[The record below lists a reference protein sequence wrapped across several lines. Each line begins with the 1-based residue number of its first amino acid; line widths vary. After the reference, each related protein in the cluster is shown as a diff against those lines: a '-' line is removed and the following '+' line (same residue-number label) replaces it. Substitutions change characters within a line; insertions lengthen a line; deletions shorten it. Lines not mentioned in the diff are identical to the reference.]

1 MGKPFWRSVE
11 YFFTGNYSADNGN
24 NDIVAIGFGGEIHAY
39 GGDDHVTV
47 GSIGATVHT
56 GSGNDTVVGGSAY
69 LRVED
74 STGHLSVKGA
84 AGYADINKSGDGNVS
99 FAGAAG
105 GVSIDHLGHHG
116 DVSYG
121 GAAAYNSVKRKGLS
135 GNVTFKGAGGYNAL
149 WHETNHGNLS
159 FAGAGAGNK
168 LDRTWFDQYQGSRGD
183 VSFDGAG
190 AANSI
195 SSRVET
201 GNITFRGAG
210 ADNHLVRK
218 GKVGDITLQGAGA
231 SNRIERTRQAEDV
244 YQQTHGNIRFEGVGG
259 YNSFY
264 SDVAHGDIHFSGG
277 GAYNTI
283 TRKGSG
289 SSFDA
294 QGMEYAKA
302 EDIVLTT
309 AKMHGSWIG
318 SGTHAVTAVKSEREP
333 NTYLFAIADGTYTKI
348 NKVRLSNDPKTGKLK
363 YYSEAWYKQGNHL
376 SGLARS
382 DVSSAGGFEVNPING
397 GYTLSNIAVEHQ
409 QSLTVHAME
418 KDLTEYEW
426 VTYANGAL
434 IDAKDV
440 VLSDAKMGGHAISTD
455 GTKVDVQAIK
465 SNRKPNTYV
474 YAKVLGPYTKI
485 VVVELA
491 NDAET
496 GVLKYQARSWYK
508 EGDHTA
514 NLANEDISSANGYH
528 SMGKG
533 GYSLSALNYS
543 VNAIRSMSET
553 VADIDE
559 YTDQTLFKPATDSGE
574 SSGDVHFSGAGGGNV
589 IKSNVTRGN
598 VYFNGGGI
606 ANVILH
612 SSQFGNTEFNGG
624 GAANVIVKSGEEG
637 DLTFRG
643 AGLANVLVH
652 QSKQGKMD
660 VYAGGAVNVLV
671 RIGDGQYLAHLL
683 AYGNISVHKGNGNSR
698 VAMLGGYNTHTQIGS
713 GHGLWLAAGGF
724 NVMTQVGNGEVTS
737 VLAGGANVLTKV
749 GEGELTAGMLGG
761 ANVMT
766 HISGDEQASNTTAV
780 ALGGANI
787 LTKKG
792 KGDTLAVMGGGAN
805 VLTHVGDGSTTGVM
819 VGGANILTKVG
830 NGDTTGIML
839 GVGNVLTHVG
849 DGQTLGVMGA
859 AGNIFTKVGDGTS
872 IAAMIGAGNIFTHVG
887 EGNAWALMGGL
898 GNVFTKV
905 GNGDALAL
913 MVAEANVFTH
923 IGDGMSVALMLAKG
937 NVATKVGNGTTL
949 AAMVGNANIFTHI
962 GNGSTF
968 AAMIGQA
975 NVMTKVG
982 NDLTAALMVGKA
994 NIYTHV
1000 GDGTSL
1006 GLFAGEMNVMT
1017 KVGNGTTLAAMF
1029 GKANI
1034 MTHVGDGLTG
1044 VLALGEA
1051 NIVTKVGDDFMGVVA
1066 AAKANVV
1073 THVGDATTAAVLAG
1087 KGNILTK
1094 VGEGTTVGLLIS
1106 DIGNVM
1112 THVGDGTTI
1121 GIAKG
1126 KANIVTKVGDGLGI
1140 NVAWGQANVFTQVG
1154 DGDRYNF
1161 AKGEANILTK
1171 VGDGQEVSVVQGKAN
1186 IITHVGNGDDY
1197 TGAWGKANVITKVGD
1212 GRNVVLAKGEANIVT
1227 QVGDGDS
1234 FNALWS
1240 KGNVV
1245 TKVGDGMQVTA
1256 AKGKANITTTV
1267 GNGLSVTAAY
1277 GDANINTKVG
1287 NGVSV
1292 NVAWGKYN
1300 INTKVGDGLNVAVMK
1315 GKANA
1320 NIHIG
1325 DGLNINASYARNN
1338 VAIKVGN
1345 GDFYSLAVAS
1355 SNTSSN
1361 KLSALFDNVK
1371 QTLLGVGGSQ
1381 AINYLV
1387 QGDEA
1392 STSGTQKGR
1401 GAIATPE
1408 ITKLDGF
1415 QMDAIEEVGS
1425 DLGDS
1430 LTGSVTKVDTPDL
1443 NEMDND
1449 LNIDGASDHAPNLIV
1464 NGDFEQ
1470 GDRGWQSTHG
1480 VEASYSGSVYGVNGE
1495 GHGTRVTE
1503 LDTHTNTS
1511 LYQDLTDLTEGEV
1524 IAVSFDFAKRAG
1536 LSNNEGIEVL
1546 WNGEVVFSSSGDASA
1561 WQQKTLKLTAHAGS
1575 NRIEFKGTGHN
1586 DGLGYILDN
1595 VVAKSES
1602 SPQANAV
1609 SEHAKQNQAS
1619 QNALSD
1625 KERAEADRQ
1634 RLEQEKQ
1641 KQLDAVAG
1649 SQSQL
1654 ESTDQ
1659 QAIENN
1665 GQAQRDA
1672 VKEESEA
1679 VTAELT
1685 TLAQGLDVLDG
1696 QATHTG
1702 KSGEQWR
1709 NDFAG
1714 GLLDGV
1720 QSQIDDAKQLASDKM
1735 AAAKQTQ
1742 SDNNSKVKDSIA
1754 KSEAG
1759 VAKGEQN
1766 RAGAEQDIAEAK
1778 ADAETRKADAV
1789 AKSHDAKQAESDAH
1803 SAANDAQSRGDRD
1816 AMNAEN
1822 KANQAQNDAQG
1833 AKQNEGDRPDRQGVA
1848 GSGLSGNAH
1857 RVEGAG
1863 ETGSHVNTDSQ
1874 TNADGRFS
1882 DGLTEQELEALEGAT
1897 NAVNRLQINAG
1908 IRSKNSG
1915 STITSMFME
1924 ANADSIVVDTTAS
1937 QDVVRKEVRISGV
1950 NLVGLGEASHDSA
1963 ESLVAAR
1970 AEKVANLYRW
1980 LDTDNDVATDKYV
1993 PVPGFERVDADVSD
2007 EVKQRMIQSMSGYI
2021 EHTDNQVP
2029 KDQAQ
2034 ALATL
2039 FVESTLDY
2047 DWDKRV
2053 EFLTKLESYGYS
2065 FETPHAEKSIVSFW
2079 SGKNFKQ
2086 YRDVLD
2092 NAQTDGKKVVYDID
2106 VKGNAFAIDLNK
2118 HLMRWG
2124 GLFLD
2129 PDNAEQ
2135 NQLKSSIDAATFSNT
2150 GFWSSV
2156 YATGAQHD
2164 VYVIAEGGVRLGNY
2178 FWHVELPALRQ
2189 LQREGLVGEIRLL
2202 DKPVSEYKDL
2212 PADEIG
2218 RRLTDA
2224 GVGVKVRFD
2233 ALSSARQAELLADNP
2248 DDYRADT
2255 LVELDVKL
2263 SAIDSMLRE
2272 SLPFYSLRTERN
2284 LLVQEGDE
2292 GFEVRSWP
2300 GSDDKSKTIL
2310 LDNPEDAAQQKAI
2323 ERFILANFD
2332 NFEQMPDE
2340 LFLVDNKVL
2349 SHHDGRT
2356 RILAQKEDGAWTY
2369 NTNSELMS
2377 VTELLDAAHVSGKV
2391 RGESY
2396 QKVIDALAEYHASTA
2411 EHADYELESVEQ
2423 LVNLRKKIEG
2433 YALGHPDSGRL
2444 EAMNSL
2450 LNQVNSRLEEVSVL
2464 AVSEQSIKAHDSF
2477 SRLYDQLD
2485 NAHLKQ
2491 SKHLYLDGN
2500 GDFVTKGKGN
2510 LAKIDQLGG
2519 SDAVLEK
2526 VKASVNHEYGQ
2537 AIADTIFAGLSA
2549 NELAKDGKG
2558 IDITGLNRIHQALE
2572 QHMSPVSATM
2582 YIWKPSDHSALGHA
2596 ALQIGQGR
2604 TQIDAQAAADF
2615 NKQNYVSWWP
2625 LGSKSSNIR
2634 NIFNVATEYQPD
2646 LKLRWSD
2653 FSQPAHQNDTLEHD
2667 MASEENDGFGLNDGE
2682 TKLKR
2687 FIEKLNAAKGIDAA
2701 YKDASEGYASV
2712 LLGNPDMLVS
2722 TGIPAHVFQPFV
2734 DQWNDTSYDMMDVA
2748 NRFAQELQKQ
2758 AQASGDP
2765 ALVAKRIDNVVRLF
2779 AERALEEIEAFKASQ
2794 ADEGR
2799 VFRIN
2804 LEGLDVAAMQA
2815 EWNRLSHDPDA
2826 RYQLLT
2832 KNCSSTVAKVL
2843 KAGGAD
2849 KLIGH
2854 TWRPK
2859 FGVWTPTELFN
2870 FGQAL
2875 QEAQLEIAAKKQ
2887 SHQVN
2892 DDLDAL
2898 SGSEK
2903 HKDKVAIEN
2912 DGTPPR
2918 DKVPLSPLT
2927 RFLNNELY
2935 GERDARRK
2943 IGDITQTLLDHAV
2956 EKGESQKVT
2965 LKGEAG
2971 RLTGYYHQG
2980 TASSDDETSTTSGK
2994 VVLFLH
3000 GSGSSAE
3007 EQASAIRS
3015 HYQKQGI
3022 DMLAVN
3028 LRGYGESDGG
3038 PSEKGL
3044 YQDARTMFNYL
3055 VNDKGID
3062 PSNIILHGYSMGG
3075 PIAADLARY
3084 AAQNGQA
3091 VSGLLLDRPMP
3102 SMTKAIT
3109 AHEVA
3114 NPAGIVGTIAKAVN
3128 GQFSVEKNLK
3138 GLPQETPILL
3148 LTDNEGLGEEG
3159 EKLRVKLSNSGF
3171 NVTGEQTFYGHEAS
3185 NRLMSQYTGQI
3196 VSDLLNTQ
3204 HIKHN
3209 EAKLNL
3215 EPHGKN
3221 YESRD
3226 LILKPISQPETV
3238 ELGMPEVDQKVL
3250 ADIAERENVIIG
3262 VRPVD
3267 EKSKSLIASKMYSSK
3282 GLFVKAKSSDWGPMS
3297 GFIPVD
3303 QSFAKASARRDL
3315 ETFNRHAEQSI
3326 QSGNAV
3332 SADLYL
3338 NQVRVEELVSKY
3350 HSLTPLELDDQ
3361 SGMYKTTATNGDQSV
3376 PFFLNRVTVDGNE
3389 LWQVH
3394 YITNGELAPFK
3405 VIGDPVSK
3413 QPMTADYDLLTVM
3426 YSYGDLGPQDKVK
3439 QPLTWQQW
3447 KDSVTYEDLTP
3458 KYKELY
3464 SNEDLYNKKDGASLG
3479 NVSGRLKELKDRIN
3493 VDLGRTNGLEMVH
3506 HGADDA
3512 NPYAVMADNFPATF
3526 FVPKSL
3532 FAEDGL
3538 GEGKGSIQTYFNV
3551 NEQGAVVIRNP
3562 QEFSDFQQVTIN
3574 ASFRASFNDKW
3585 NHGLDEPLFTT
3596 KRKLSHE
3603 FLNKRDQLLKKLSG
3617 GRLDAQDET
3626 LVALGNPDDVS
3637 GNKAIVAVDV
3647 SQIFTRQELK
3657 ERANVF
3663 AKPIGASY
3671 QGILDQLD
3679 LVHQTVSRDQIVAS
3693 FELNKKV
3700 NAYIAEHPTSGRNQA
3715 LTQLKEQITSALFI
3729 GKMQVAQVDIDAI
3742 AQTRPELAARIFMVA
3757 IEEANGEHRGLTDMM
3772 VRWANED
3779 PYLAPKQG
3787 YKGETP
3793 NDLGFDAKYHVDLGD
3808 HYADFKQWLE
3818 TSQSN
3823 GLLSKATLD
3832 ESTKT
3837 VHLGYSYQELQDLTG
3852 VESVQMAFY
3861 FLKEAAKKVD
3871 PISGDSAEMILLK
3884 KFADKSYLSQLD
3896 SDRMDQ
3902 IEGIYRSSHETDVD
3916 AWDRRYSGAGY
3927 DELTNKLAGAT
3938 GVDEQLSVLLDDR
3951 KGLLIGEVHG
3961 SDVNG
3966 LRFVN
3971 EQMDALKK
3979 QGVTV
3984 IGLEHL
3990 RSDLAQPLIDR
4001 YLATGVMSS
4010 ELSAM
4015 LKTKHLDATLFENA
4029 RANGMRIVA
4038 LDANSSARPNVQ
4050 GTEHGLMYRAGA
4062 ANNIAVE
4069 VLQSLPDDEKF
4080 VAIYGKAHLQS
4091 HKGIEGFVPGITHR
4105 LDLPALRVSD
4115 SNQFRVEQ
4123 DDMTLRV
4130 VYDDVANKP
4139 KLTFK
4144 DSLSGAN
4151 TAIHNQN
4158 VNDWE
4163 RVAVTPTADG
4173 GETRFDGQIIVQ
4185 MENDSVVA
4193 NAAANLAGKH
4203 PESSVVVQL
4212 DSDGNYRVVYGDPS
4226 KLDGKL
4232 RWQLVGHGRD
4242 DSDSNNTH
4250 LSGYSAEDLAAK
4262 LANFQQSFSQAENIN
4277 NTPDHISIVGCSLVS
4292 DDKQK
4297 GFGHQFIN
4305 AMDVNGLRVD
4315 VSARS
4320 SELAVDATG
4329 RKHTKDENGDWIQK
4343 AETNK
4348 VSLSW
4353 NEQGEVIAKE
4363 ERIRNGIA
4371 EGDIDLSRI
4380 GVSDVGEIARGAIG
4394 DNNDV
4399 FDAPEKRKV
4408 ETETSSSA
4416 ANNKLSYSGNIQ
4428 VNVGDGEFTA
4438 VNWGT
4443 SNVGIKVGSGGFK
4456 SLAFGDNNVMVH
4468 IGNGES
4474 KHSVDMGG
4482 YQALEGAQMFIGN
4495 RNVSF
4500 NLGQS
4505 NDLLV
4510 MMDKSIPTPP
4520 LVNPFDGAARIS
4532 GVLQSIATSGEDQ
4545 DWLAA
4550 QEQQWTL
4557 SGAKKFVKDMSGLD
4571 QSSSVDYTCLVELD
4585 SHNERSSRGLKHDTE
4600 AALNKQ
4606 YNQWLSGNSDSSA
4619 GKLSRADKLRQ
4630 ANEKLA
4636 FNFAVGGQGADI
4648 QVTTG
4653 NWNFMFGDNIQSILD
4668 TNLGSLFGLMT
4679 QQFSAT
4685 GQAKTTFTYTPE
4697 DLPRQLKNKLLGQ
4710 MAGIGAET
4718 TLADIFGVDYT
4729 TSGQIVSR
4737 NGEAVDGV
4745 AILTEMLEV
4754 IGEFSGDQLQAFV
4767 DPAKLLDSLKS
4778 GIDMGADGIQSFAET
4793 HGLKDKAPEEEENKS
4808 AVSVNGTSVNSAQ
4821 GATASDGNTET
4832 AETQDRAFGFNSLNL
4847 PNLFATI
4854 FSQDKQKEMKSLVE
4868 NLKENLTA
4876 DLLNMKEKTFD
4887 FLRNS
4892 GHLQGDGDINLSL
4905 GNYNFN
4911 WGGDGKDLG
4920 AYLGD
4925 NNNFW
4930 GGRGDDVFYATGT
4943 SNIFTGGEGSDMGV
4957 LMGRENMMFGGDGN
4971 DTAVVAGRINHVF
4984 LGAGDDQSF
4993 VFGEGGEIDTG
5004 LGRDYVVTSGNFN
5017 RVDTGDGQDYSV
5029 TIGNNNQVELGAGND
5044 FANVF
5049 GNYNRINASAGND
5062 VVKLMGYHAVLNGGE
5077 GEDHLIAAAISKFS
5091 QFNGE
5096 EGRDLM
5102 VLGGYQ
5108 NTFKGGTDVDSFV
5121 VSGDVIDNLVED
5133 ISSEDNIVFNGI
5145 DWQKLWFERSGYD
5158 LKLSIL
5164 RDPVSETDQAK
5175 FEHIGSVTFNDYFD
5189 GKRAQMIIA
5198 MGEKDA
5204 NGEREYTT
5212 LSESSIDAL
5221 VQAMSGFDPQA
5232 GDNGFIDNLDS
5243 KSRVAISTAWADV
5256 VHKKGIT
5263 V

>member
-11 YFFTGNYSADNGN
+11 YFFTGNYSADDGN
-24 NDIVAIGFGGEIHAY
+24 NSIVAIGFGGEIHAY

-47 GSIGATVHT
+47 GSIGAKVYT

-74 STGHLSVKGA
+74 TTGHLSVKGA

-105 GVSIDHLGHHG
+105 GVSIDHLGNHG
-116 DVSYG
+116 DVNYG
-121 GAAAYNSVKRKGLS
+121 GAAAYNGITRKGLS

-149 WHETNHGNLS
+149 WHETNQGNLS

-168 LDRTWFDQYQGSRGD
+168 LDRTWFNRYQDSRGD
-183 VSFDGAG
+183 VTFDGAG

-218 GKVGDITLQGAGA
+218 GKVGDVTLQGAGA

-244 YQQTHGNIRFEGVGG
+244 YVQTRGNIRFEGVGG
-259 YNSFY
+259 YNSLY

-289 SSFDA
+289 SGSSFDA

-302 EDIVLTT
+302 EEIVLT
-309 AKMHGSWIG
+309 AAQMHGLSIDNG
-318 SGTHAVTAVKSEREP
+318 NKFHAVTAVKSEREP

-348 NKVRLSNDPKTGKLK
+348 NKVRLYNDPETGKLK
-363 YYSEAWYKQGNHL
+363 YYSEAWFKRGNHL
-376 SGLARS
+376 AELARS

-409 QSLTVHAME
+409 QSVTVHAVE
-418 KDLTEYEW
+418 KNLTEYEW
-426 VTYANGAL
+426 VTYGNGTL

-440 VLSDAKMGGHAISTD
+440 ALSEAKMGGYAISTD
-455 GTKVDVQAIK
+455 GTAVDVQAVK

-491 NDAET
+491 NDPKT
-496 GVLKYQARSWYK
+496 GALKYQARSWYK
-508 EGDHTA
+508 EGNHTA
-514 NLANEDISSANGYH
+514 DLANEDISSANGYH

-533 GYSLSALNYS
+533 GYSLSDLHYS
-543 VNAIRSMSET
+543 VNAVRSTSET

-574 SSGDVHFSGAGGGNV
+574 SSGDVHFNGAGGGNV

-612 SSQFGNTEFNGG
+612 SSQFGHTEFNGG

-698 VAMLGGYNTHTQIGS
+698 VVMLGGYNTHTQIGS
-713 GHGLWLAAGGF
+713 GNGLWLAAGGF
-724 NVMTQVGNGEVTS
+724 NVMTQVGKGNVAS

-749 GEGELTAGMLGG
+749 GDGDLTAGMLGG
-761 ANVMT
+761 ANVIT
-766 HISGDEQASNTTAV
+766 HISGDNETSNTTAV

-792 KGDTLAVMGGGAN
+792 KGNALAVMGGGAN
-805 VLTHVGDGSTTGVM
+805 VLTHVGDGTTTGVM

-872 IAAMIGAGNIFTHVG
+872 IAVMIGAGNIFTHVG

-949 AAMVGNANIFTHI
+949 AAMVGNANIFTHV
-962 GNGSTF
+962 GSGSTF

-975 NVMTKVG
+975 NIMTKVG
-982 NDLTAALMVGKA
+982 DDLTAALMVGKA

-1006 GLFAGEMNVMT
+1006 GIFAGEVNVMT

-1126 KANIVTKVGDGLGI
+1126 KANIITKVGDGLGV
-1140 NVAWGQANVFTQVG
+1140 NVAWGQANLFTQVG

-1161 AKGEANILTK
+1161 AKGEANVITK

-1197 TGAWGKANVITKVGD
+1197 TGAWGKANVITKVGN

-1240 KGNVV
+1240 KGNIV

-1267 GNGLSVTAAY
+1267 GDGLSVTAAY
-1277 GDANINTKVG
+1277 GDANINTKIG
-1287 NGVSV
+1287 DGVSV

-1325 DGLNINASYARNN
+1325 DGLGINASYAQNN
-1338 VAIKVGN
+1338 VAIKIGN

-1361 KLSALFDNVK
+1361 KLSALFDNIK
-1371 QTLLGVGGSQ
+1371 QTVLGVGGSQ

-1392 STSGTQKGR
+1392 SSSGTQKGR

-1443 NEMDND
+1443 NKMQNALDV
-1449 LNIDGASDHAPNLIV
+1449 DGSSDQTQAPNLIV

-1470 GDRGWQSTHG
+1470 GDQGWKSTHG
-1480 VEASYSGSVYGVNGE
+1480 VEASHSGNVYGVNGE
-1495 GHGTRVTE
+1495 GHGARVTE
-1503 LDTHTNTS
+1503 LDTYTNTS

-1575 NRIEFKGTGHN
+1575 NRIEFKGTGQN

-1602 SPQANAV
+1602 SQQANAV
-1609 SEHAKQNQAS
+1609 SEHATQNQAS

-1659 QAIENN
+1659 QALENN

-1685 TLAQGLDVLDG
+1685 KLAQGLDVLDG

-1702 KSGEQWR
+1702 ESGDQWR

-1720 QSQIDDAKQLASDKM
+1720 QRQLDDAKQLANDKI

-1742 SDNNSKVKDSIA
+1742 SDNNSKVKESVA

-1766 RAGAEQDIAEAK
+1766 RAGAEQDIADAK

-1789 AKSHDAKQAESDAH
+1789 AKSNDAKQAESDAH

-1822 KANQAQNDAQG
+1822 KANQAQNDAKG
-1833 AKQNEGDRPDRQGVA
+1833 TKQNEGDRPDREGVA

-1863 ETGSHVNTDSQ
+1863 ETGSHVTNDSQ

-1882 DGLTEQELEALEGAT
+1882 EGLSEQEQEALEGAT

-1908 IRSKNSG
+1908 IRGKNSG
-1915 STITSMFME
+1915 STISSMFTE
-1924 ANADSIVVDTTAS
+1924 TNSDSIVVPTAAS
-1937 QDVVRKEVRISGV
+1937 QDVVRQEIRISGV
-1950 NLVGLGEASHDSA
+1950 NLEGLSGGQGSQTTGQHS
-1963 ESLVAAR
+1963 S
-1970 AEKVANLYRW
+1970 KS
-1980 LDTDNDVATDKYV
+1980 
-1993 PVPGFERVDADVSD
+1993 VPGFQSHFASTSIGIENELSGLVVVLPKNSAQTFGYVHDSQGNPLFMLTKDMNQGGYSNPAGITDINGLNNWQTHTIELVTYPSETSDTTAIESRKEAMLWLAKEFTGHINQSNHQSLPQLVSD
-2007 EVKQRMIQSMSGYI
+2007 DGRFTLVISNSKHLIAAGNGTAIEAQGQTIGMTPSGQQATMAISAKEFGSSSSLEVRLLESAPWYQSGLRDEFLANSNKHKLDDPEAAQNVYAYLTSVYSKTADLAKEFGIYINDWDPASEGFSPNAQGLTDPKVKNAWEILPRTKPVKMLELLSADDSRYVRQQIIEKLKGSHSESLAKNVFEYFQYGGEVAGHGINNATTGSAQQPEPAILFEFRSVPSVLSEFVPKTESTAKVDVKALDHFDSASRKAIIVEVNALVSGSDDFDAWYQEYRASKGQPPVKNPKSSASANHKAEWLMTQYADKWAKITAPYI
-2021 EHTDNQVP
+2021 ESNETSTSTQTTVDSGEVLKGLQEDFKRYGDALKPDTSVP
-2029 KDQAQ
+2029 GKSKDIRTTKDFLNGYKNDHAKDIVDGFHSEMSIKQ
-2034 ALATL
+2034 LVDL
-2039 FVESTLDY
+2039 F
-2047 DWDKRV
+2047 
-2053 EFLTKLESYGYS
+2053 
-2065 FETPHAEKSIVSFW
+2065 
-2079 SGKNFKQ
+2079 
-2086 YRDVLD
+2086 
-2092 NAQTDGKKVVYDID
+2092 
-2106 VKGNAFAIDLNK
+2106 VKGN
-2118 HLMRWG
+2118 WS
-2124 GLFLD
+2124 
-2129 PDNAEQ
+2129 AEQ
-2135 NQLKSSIDAATFSNT
+2135 KGALAWEIESRALKVTFQNKSEKYNRL
-2150 GFWSSV
+2150 FRE
-2156 YATGAQHD
+2156 
-2164 VYVIAEGGVRLGNY
+2164 IA
-2178 FWHVELPALRQ
+2178 
-2189 LQREGLVGEIRLL
+2189 
-2202 DKPVSEYKDL
+2202 S
-2212 PADEIG
+2212 
-2218 RRLTDA
+2218 A
-2224 GVGVKVRFD
+2224 GVVD
-2233 ALSSARQAELLADNP
+2233 A
-2248 DDYRADT
+2248 
-2255 LVELDVKL
+2255 
-2263 SAIDSMLRE
+2263 
-2272 SLPFYSLRTERN
+2272 
-2284 LLVQEGDE
+2284 
-2292 GFEVRSWP
+2292 
-2300 GSDDKSKTIL
+2300 
-2310 LDNPEDAAQQKAI
+2310 KA
-2323 ERFILANFD
+2323 
-2332 NFEQMPDE
+2332 
-2340 LFLVDNKVL
+2340 
-2349 SHHDGRT
+2349 T
-2356 RILAQKEDGAWTY
+2356 
-2369 NTNSELMS
+2369 
-2377 VTELLDAAHVSGKV
+2377 
-2391 RGESY
+2391 
-2396 QKVIDALAEYHASTA
+2396 
-2411 EHADYELESVEQ
+2411 EQ
-2423 LVNLRKKIEG
+2423 LAPQL
-2433 YALGHPDSGRL
+2433 
-2444 EAMNSL
+2444 ML
-2450 LNQVNSRLEEVSVL
+2450 LN
-2464 AVSEQSIKAHDSF
+2464 
-2477 SRLYDQLD
+2477 
-2485 NAHLKQ
+2485 
-2491 SKHLYLDGN
+2491 
-2500 GDFVTKGKGN
+2500 
-2510 LAKIDQLGG
+2510 
-2519 SDAVLEK
+2519 
-2526 VKASVNHEYGQ
+2526 
-2537 AIADTIFAGLSA
+2537 LS
-2549 NELAKDGKG
+2549 
-2558 IDITGLNRIHQALE
+2558 
-2572 QHMSPVSATM
+2572 
-2582 YIWKPSDHSALGHA
+2582 
-2596 ALQIGQGR
+2596 
-2604 TQIDAQAAADF
+2604 
-2615 NKQNYVSWWP
+2615 
-2625 LGSKSSNIR
+2625 
-2634 NIFNVATEYQPD
+2634 
-2646 LKLRWSD
+2646 
-2653 FSQPAHQNDTLEHD
+2653 
-2667 MASEENDGFGLNDGE
+2667 NDGFGGRCDPLS
-2682 TKLKR
+2682 KL
-2687 FIEKLNAAKGIDAA
+2687 
-2701 YKDASEGYASV
+2701 V
-2712 LLGNPDMLVS
+2712 
-2722 TGIPAHVFQPFV
+2722 
-2734 DQWNDTSYDMMDVA
+2734 
-2748 NRFAQELQKQ
+2748 
-2758 AQASGDP
+2758 
-2765 ALVAKRIDNVVRLF
+2765 LVAKQ
-2779 AERALEEIEAFKASQ
+2779 LENDGQVGVARQLLEKMYSAAAVLSNPTFYSDSEKANASKLLSSLAAIHAKNPMHDTSMKVWQ
-2794 ADEGR
+2794 EK
-2799 VFRIN
+2799 
-2804 LEGLDVAAMQA
+2804 LEGKQALTVNGVVEKITDASANGKPVLLELDAPGHAMAAWAKGSGDDRVYGFYDPNAGIVEFSSA
-2815 EWNRLSHDPDA
+2815 E
-2826 RYQLLT
+2826 
-2832 KNCSSTVAKVL
+2832 
-2843 KAGGAD
+2843 
-2849 KLIGH
+2849 
-2854 TWRPK
+2854 K
-2859 FGVWTPTELFN
+2859 FGDYLTRFFGKSDLNMAQGYKLGKNAAGEAIFNRVVVMDGNTLASYKPTFGDNTTMQGILDLPVFDATPINKPEVTD
-2870 FGQAL
+2870 
-2875 QEAQLEIAAKKQ
+2875 
-2887 SHQVN
+2887 V
-2892 DDLDAL
+2892 LDTL
-2898 SGSEK
+2898 SGNEK
-2903 HKDKVAIEN
+2903 RKENVAIEN

-2918 DKVPLSPLT
+2918 DKESLSPLT

-2935 GERDARRK
+2935 GEKDARRK

-2956 EKGESQKVT
+2956 ENGESQKVT

-2980 TASSDDETSTTSGK
+2980 AASSEGETSATSGK

-3007 EQASAIRS
+3007 EQASAIRN

-3062 PSNIILHGYSMGG
+3062 PSNIIIHGYSMGG

-3114 NPAGIVGTIAKAVN
+3114 NPAGIVGAIAKAVN

-3138 GLPQETPILL
+3138 GLPKETPILL

-3159 EKLRVKLSNSGF
+3159 EKLRAKLAIAGY

-3185 NRLMSQYTGQI
+3185 NRLMGQYADQI
-3196 VSDLLNTQ
+3196 VSGLFNAEQAAVEAGEVLKGLEKDFKRYGDALKPDTSVPGKAKDIRTTKDFLNGYKNDHAKDIVDGFRSDMSIKQLVDLFVKGNWSAEQKGALAWEIESRALKVTFQNKSEKYNRLFREIASAGVVDAKATEQLAPQLMLLNLSNDGFGGRCDPLS
-3204 HIKHN
+3204 KLVLV
-3209 EAKLNL
+3209 AKQL
-3215 EPHGKN
+3215 ENDG
-3221 YESRD
+3221 
-3226 LILKPISQPETV
+3226 QV
-3238 ELGMPEVDQKVL
+3238 
-3250 ADIAERENVIIG
+3250 G
-3262 VRPVD
+3262 VARQLL
-3267 EKSKSLIASKMYSSK
+3267 EKMYSAAAVLSNPTLYSDSEKANASK
-3282 GLFVKAKSSDWGPMS
+3282 LLSSLAAIHAKNPMHDTS
-3297 GFIPVD
+3297 MKVWQEKLEGKQALTVNGVVEKITD
-3303 QSFAKASARRDL
+3303 ASANGKPVL
-3315 ETFNRHAEQSI
+3315 
-3326 QSGNAV
+3326 
-3332 SADLYL
+3332 
-3338 NQVRVEELVSKY
+3338 
-3350 HSLTPLELDDQ
+3350 LELDAPGHAMAAWAKG
-3361 SGMYKTTATNGDQSV
+3361 SGDDRVYGFYDPNAGIVEFSSAEKFGAYLTRFFGKSDLNMAQGYKLGKNAAGEAIFNRVVVMDGNTLASYKPTFGDKTT
-3376 PFFLNRVTVDGNE
+3376 
-3389 LWQVH
+3389 
-3394 YITNGELAPFK
+3394 
-3405 VIGDPVSK
+3405 
-3413 QPMTADYDLLTVM
+3413 M
-3426 YSYGDLGPQDKVK
+3426 
-3439 QPLTWQQW
+3439 
-3447 KDSVTYEDLTP
+3447 
-3458 KYKELY
+3458 
-3464 SNEDLYNKKDGASLG
+3464 
-3479 NVSGRLKELKDRIN
+3479 
-3493 VDLGRTNGLEMVH
+3493 
-3506 HGADDA
+3506 
-3512 NPYAVMADNFPATF
+3512 
-3526 FVPKSL
+3526 
-3532 FAEDGL
+3532 
-3538 GEGKGSIQTYFNV
+3538 
-3551 NEQGAVVIRNP
+3551 
-3562 QEFSDFQQVTIN
+3562 
-3574 ASFRASFNDKW
+3574 
-3585 NHGLDEPLFTT
+3585 
-3596 KRKLSHE
+3596 
-3603 FLNKRDQLLKKLSG
+3603 
-3617 GRLDAQDET
+3617 
-3626 LVALGNPDDVS
+3626 
-3637 GNKAIVAVDV
+3637 
-3647 SQIFTRQELK
+3647 
-3657 ERANVF
+3657 
-3663 AKPIGASY
+3663 
-3671 QGILDQLD
+3671 QGILDLP
-3679 LVHQTVSRDQIVAS
+3679 V
-3693 FELNKKV
+3693 
-3700 NAYIAEHPTSGRNQA
+3700 
-3715 LTQLKEQITSALFI
+3715 
-3729 GKMQVAQVDIDAI
+3729 
-3742 AQTRPELAARIFMVA
+3742 
-3757 IEEANGEHRGLTDMM
+3757 
-3772 VRWANED
+3772 
-3779 PYLAPKQG
+3779 
-3787 YKGETP
+3787 
-3793 NDLGFDAKYHVDLGD
+3793 FDATPIKKPGTSDVDGNAKIVD
-3808 HYADFKQWLE
+3808 V
-3818 TSQSN
+3818 T
-3823 GLLSKATLD
+3823 
-3832 ESTKT
+3832 
-3837 VHLGYSYQELQDLTG
+3837 
-3852 VESVQMAFY
+3852 
-3861 FLKEAAKKVD
+3861 KEALADGK
-3871 PISGDSAEMILLK
+3871 IL
-3884 KFADKSYLSQLD
+3884 
-3896 SDRMDQ
+3896 
-3902 IEGIYRSSHETDVD
+3902 
-3916 AWDRRYSGAGY
+3916 
-3927 DELTNKLAGAT
+3927 
-3938 GVDEQLSVLLDDR
+3938 
-3951 KGLLIGEVHG
+3951 
-3961 SDVNG
+3961 
-3966 LRFVN
+3966 
-3971 EQMDALKK
+3971 
-3979 QGVTV
+3979 
-3984 IGLEHL
+3984 
-3990 RSDLAQPLIDR
+3990 
-4001 YLATGVMSS
+4001 
-4010 ELSAM
+4010 
-4015 LKTKHLDATLFENA
+4015 
-4029 RANGMRIVA
+4029 
-4038 LDANSSARPNVQ
+4038 
-4050 GTEHGLMYRAGA
+4050 
-4062 ANNIAVE
+4062 
-4069 VLQSLPDDEKF
+4069 
-4080 VAIYGKAHLQS
+4080 
-4091 HKGIEGFVPGITHR
+4091 
-4105 LDLPALRVSD
+4105 
-4115 SNQFRVEQ
+4115 
-4123 DDMTLRV
+4123 
-4130 VYDDVANKP
+4130 
-4139 KLTFK
+4139 
-4144 DSLSGAN
+4144 
-4151 TAIHNQN
+4151 HNQN

-4163 RVAVTPTADG
+4163 RVVVTPTADG

-4185 MENDSVVA
+4185 MENDAVA
-4193 NAAANLAGKH
+4193 AKAAANLAGKH

-4242 DSDSNNTH
+4242 DSESNNTR
-4250 LSGYSAEDLAAK
+4250 LSGYSADELAVK
-4262 LANFQQSFSQAENIN
+4262 LAKFQQSFNQAENVSSK
-4277 NTPDHISIVGCSLVS
+4277 PDHISIVGCSLVS

-4305 AMDVNGLRVD
+4305 AMDANGLRLD
-4315 VSARS
+4315 VSVRS
-4320 SELAVDATG
+4320 SELAVDETG
-4329 RKHTKDENGDWIQK
+4329 RKHTKDANGNWVQK
-4343 AETNK
+4343 AESNK

-4353 NEQGEVIAKE
+4353 NEQGDVVAKD
-4363 ERIRNGIA
+4363 ERIHNGIA

-4380 GVSDVGEIARGAIG
+4380 GISDVDEPARGAIG

-4399 FDAPEKRKV
+4399 FDAPEKRKA
-4408 ETETSSSA
+4408 ETETSSSS

-4443 SNVGIKVGSGGFK
+4443 SNVGIKVGTGGFK
-4456 SLAFGDNNVMVH
+4456 SLAFGDNNVMIH

-4474 KHSVDMGG
+4474 KHSFDIGG

-4500 NLGQS
+4500 NKGRS
-4505 NDLLV
+4505 NDLIV

-4532 GVLQSIATSGEDQ
+4532 GVLQSIATSGEGK

-4571 QSSSVDYTCLVELD
+4571 QSSSVDYTSLVELD
-4585 SHNERSSRGLKHDTE
+4585 SQNERSSRGLKHDAE

-4606 YNQWLSGNSDSSA
+4606 YNQWLSGNGNNDTS
-4619 GKLSRADKLRQ
+4619 KLSRADKLRQ

-4710 MAGIGAET
+4710 LAGVGAET

-4729 TSGQIVSR
+4729 ASGHIVSR

-4745 AILTEMLEV
+4745 AILKEMLEV

-4767 DPAKLLDSLKS
+4767 DPAKLLDSLKA
-4778 GIDMGADGIQSFAET
+4778 GIKTGADGIKSFAET
-4793 HGLKDKAPEEEENKS
+4793 HGLKEKAPEEEESKS
-4808 AVSVNGTSVNSAQ
+4808 SVSLNGEILNSTQ
-4821 GATASDGNTET
+4821 GATVADGSTET
-4832 AETQDRAFGFNSLNL
+4832 TETPDRAFGFNSLNL

-4854 FSQDKQKEMKSLVE
+4854 FSQDKQKEMKSLVA

-4943 SNIFTGGEGSDMGV
+4943 SNIFTGGEGNDMGV

-4984 LGAGDDQSF
+4984 LGAGDD
-4993 VFGEGGEIDTG
+4993 
-5004 LGRDYVVTSGNFN
+5004 
-5017 RVDTGDGQDYSV
+5017 
-5029 TIGNNNQVELGAGND
+5029 
-5044 FANVF
+5044 
-5049 GNYNRINASAGND
+5049 
-5062 VVKLMGYHAVLNGGE
+5062 
-5077 GEDHLIAAAISKFS
+5077 
-5091 QFNGE
+5091 
-5096 EGRDLM
+5096 
-5102 VLGGYQ
+5102 
-5108 NTFKGGTDVDSFV
+5108 
-5121 VSGDVIDNLVED
+5121 
-5133 ISSEDNIVFNGI
+5133 
-5145 DWQKLWFERSGYD
+5145 
-5158 LKLSIL
+5158 
-5164 RDPVSETDQAK
+5164 
-5175 FEHIGSVTFNDYFD
+5175 
-5189 GKRAQMIIA
+5189 
-5198 MGEKDA
+5198 
-5204 NGEREYTT
+5204 
-5212 LSESSIDAL
+5212 
-5221 VQAMSGFDPQA
+5221 
-5232 GDNGFIDNLDS
+5232 
-5243 KSRVAISTAWADV
+5243 
-5256 VHKKGIT
+5256 
-5263 V
+5263 

>member
-11 YFFTGNYSADNGN
+11 YFFTGNYSADDGN
-24 NDIVAIGFGGEIHAY
+24 NNIVAIGFGGQIHAY

-47 GSIGATVHT
+47 GSIGATVYT

-69 LRVED
+69 LKVED
-74 STGHLSVKGA
+74 STGHLIVKGA

-105 GVSIDHLGHHG
+105 GVSIDHLGNHG

-121 GAAAYNSVKRKGLS
+121 GAAAYNGITRKGLS
-135 GNVTFKGAGGYNAL
+135 GNVTFAGAGGYNAL
-149 WHETNHGNLS
+149 LHETNQGNLS
-159 FAGAGAGNK
+159 FTGAGAGNK
-168 LDRTWFDQYQGSRGD
+168 LDRTWSNRYQGSHGD
-183 VSFDGAG
+183 VTFDGAG

-231 SNRIERTRQAEDV
+231 SNRIERTHQAEDV
-244 YQQTHGNIRFEGVGG
+244 YTQTRGNIRFEGVGG
-259 YNSFY
+259 YNSLY

-283 TRKGSG
+283 IRKGSG
-289 SSFDA
+289 NDFA
-294 QGMEYAKA
+294 KEGMTNAKA
-302 EDIVLTT
+302 DEIVLTK
-309 AKMHGSWIG
+309 AVMSGSWIG
-318 SGTHAVTAVKSEREP
+318 QDHHVTAVKSASEP
-333 NTYLFAIADGTYTKI
+333 NTYLFAFADSTYTKI
-348 NKVRLSNDPKTGKLK
+348 NKVRLRNDPQTGELK
-363 YYSEAWYKQGNHL
+363 YYSTAWYKEGNHL
-376 SGLARS
+376 SNLANQDIS
-382 DVSSAGGFEVNPING
+382 DNGGFTAVNING
-397 GYTLSNIAVEHQ
+397 AYTLSDLKVEHQ
-409 QSLTVHAME
+409 QSVTVHAVE
-418 KDLTEYEW
+418 KSLTEYEW
-426 VTYANGAL
+426 VTYANGAV
-434 IDAKDV
+434 IDAKEV
-440 VLSDAKMGGHAISTD
+440 SLSDAKMGGHAIYAD
-455 GTKVDVQAIK
+455 GTKVDVKAVK
-465 SNRKPNTYV
+465 SNRQPNTYI

-491 NDAET
+491 NDPET
-496 GVLKYQARSWYK
+496 GALKYQARSWYK

-514 NLANEDISSANGYH
+514 NIANQDISSATGYNP
-528 SMGKG
+528 MGKG
-533 GYSLSALNYS
+533 GYSLSDLHYS
-543 VNAIRSMSET
+543 VNAVRSTSET
-553 VADIDE
+553 VADIEE
-559 YTDQTLFKPATDSGE
+559 YTDQTLFKPANDSGE
-574 SSGDVHFSGAGGGNV
+574 SSGDVRFNGAGGGNV

-598 VYFNGGGI
+598 VHFNGGGI

-652 QSKQGKMD
+652 QSEQGKMD

-671 RIGDGQYLAHLL
+671 RLGDGQYLAHLL
-683 AYGNISVHKGNGNSR
+683 AYGNISVQKGSGDSR
-698 VAMLGGYNTHTQIGS
+698 VVMLGGYNTHTQIGS
-713 GHGLWLAAGGF
+713 GNGLWLAAGGF
-724 NVMTQVGNGEVTS
+724 NVMTQVGKGDVAA
-737 VLAGGANVLTKV
+737 VLAGGANVLTKM
-749 GEGELTAGMLGG
+749 GEGELTSGMLGG
-761 ANVMT
+761 ANVIT
-766 HISGDEQASNTTAV
+766 HISNDDQLSNTTAV

-792 KGDTLAVMGGGAN
+792 KGNTLAVMGGGAN
-805 VLTHVGDGSTTGVM
+805 VLTHVGDGTTTGVM

-830 NGDTTGIML
+830 NGDTTGILL

-872 IAAMIGAGNIFTHVG
+872 IAVMIGAGNIFTHVG

-962 GNGSTF
+962 GHGSTF

-975 NVMTKVG
+975 NIMTKVG

-994 NIYTHV
+994 NIMTHV

-1006 GLFAGEMNVMT
+1006 GLFAGEVNVMT

-1106 DIGNVM
+1106 DVGNVM

-1126 KANIVTKVGDGLGI
+1126 KANLITKVGDGLGV

-1161 AKGEANILTK
+1161 AKGEANLITK
-1171 VGDGQEVSVVQGKAN
+1171 VGDGQEVSVVQGEAN

-1197 TGAWGKANVITKVGD
+1197 TGAWGKANVITKVGH
-1212 GRNVVLAKGEANIVT
+1212 GQNVVLAKGEANIVT

-1240 KGNVV
+1240 KGNIV

-1256 AKGKANITTTV
+1256 AKGQANITTTV
-1267 GNGLSVTAAY
+1267 GNGLNVTAAY

-1287 NGVSV
+1287 DGVSV

-1320 NIHIG
+1320 NIHVG
-1325 DGLNINASYARNN
+1325 DGLNINASYAQNN

-1361 KLSALFDNVK
+1361 KLSALFDNIK
-1371 QTLLGVGGSQ
+1371 QTVLGVGGSQ

-1392 STSGTQKGR
+1392 SSSGTHKGR

-1415 QMDAIEEVGS
+1415 QMDAIKEVGS

-1443 NEMDND
+1443 NKMQHA
-1449 LNIDGASDHAPNLIV
+1449 LNVDDSSVQAPNLIV
-1464 NGDFEQ
+1464 NGDFEL
-1470 GDRGWQSTHG
+1470 GEHGWQSTHG
-1480 VEASYSGSVYGVNGE
+1480 VEASYAGSVYGVEGE
-1495 GHGTRVTE
+1495 GHGARVTE
-1503 LDTHTNTS
+1503 LDTYTNTS
-1511 LYQDLTDLTEGEV
+1511 LYQDLANLAQGEV

-1546 WNGEVVFSSSGDASA
+1546 WNGEVVFSSSGDESA
-1561 WQQKTLKLTAHAGS
+1561 WQQKTLKLTAQAGS

-1595 VVAKSES
+1595 VVATSES
-1602 SPQANAV
+1602 SQQANAIR
-1609 SEHAKQNQAS
+1609 EHATQNPAA

-1659 QAIENN
+1659 QALENN

-1672 VKEESEA
+1672 VQEESEA
-1679 VTAELT
+1679 ITAELT
-1685 TLAQGLDVLDG
+1685 KLAQGLDVLDS

-1702 KSGEQWR
+1702 ESGDQWR
-1709 NDFAG
+1709 NEFAS
-1714 GLLDGV
+1714 GLLAGV
-1720 QSQIDDAKQLASDKM
+1720 QTQLDDAKQLANGKI
-1735 AAAKQTQ
+1735 AEAKQTHA
-1742 SDNNSKVKDSIA
+1742 DNQNKVKDAVA

-1766 RAGAEQDIAEAK
+1766 REGAEQDIADAQ
-1778 ADAETRKADAV
+1778 ADAEKRKADAL
-1789 AKSHDAKQAESDAH
+1789 AKGKDAQQAESDAH
-1803 SAANDAQSRGDRD
+1803 HAVNNAQSRGDRD
-1816 AMNAEN
+1816 VQVAEN
-1822 KANQAQNDAQG
+1822 KANQAQADAQG
-1833 AKQNEGDRPDRQGVA
+1833 AKQNEGDRPDRQGVT

-1857 RVEGAG
+1857 SVEGAG
-1863 ETGSHVNTDSQ
+1863 ETDSHVKTDSQ

-1882 DGLTEQELEALEGAT
+1882 EGLTEQEQEALEGAT

-1908 IRSKNSG
+1908 IRAKNSG
-1915 STITSMFME
+1915 STITTMFTE
-1924 ANADSIVVDTTAS
+1924 ANTDSIVVPTTKP
-1937 QDVVRKEVRISGV
+1937 QDVVRKEIRISGV
-1950 NLVGLGEASHDSA
+1950 NLEGLGEASHDSA
-1963 ESLVAAR
+1963 VSLVAAR

-1980 LDTDNDVATDKYV
+1980 LDSDHPRATEQYI
-1993 PVPGFERVDADVSD
+1993 PVPGFERVDVNVSD
-2007 EVKQRMIQSMSGYI
+2007 ETKQRLTQFVSGYI

-2039 FVESTLDY
+2039 FVEATLNY

-2065 FETPHAEKSIVSFW
+2065 FEAPHGENSLVSFW
-2079 SGKNFKQ
+2079 SGRNFKE
-2086 YRDVLD
+2086 YRNVLD
-2092 NAQTDGKKVVYDID
+2092 NAQPDGKKVVYDID
-2106 VKGNAFAIDLNK
+2106 VQGNAFAIKLNK
-2118 HLMRWG
+2118 QLMRWG
-2124 GLFLD
+2124 DMFLD
-2129 PDNAEQ
+2129 LENADQ
-2135 NQLKSSIDAATFSNT
+2135 NHLQSSIEAAAYSNT

-2156 YATGAQHD
+2156 YATGAKDD
-2164 VYVIAEGGVRLGNY
+2164 VYVIAEGGMRLGNY
-2178 FWHVELPALRQ
+2178 FWNVELPLLRQ

-2202 DKPVSEYKDL
+2202 DKPVSEYKDV
-2212 PADEIG
+2212 PVNEIG
-2218 RRLTDA
+2218 HKLTDA

-2233 ALSSARQAELLADNP
+2233 ALSAAQQAELLAINP
-2248 DDYRADT
+2248 KGYKADS

-2263 SAIDSMLRE
+2263 SAIDSMLRDA
-2272 SLPFYSLRTERN
+2272 LPFYSLRTERN

-2292 GFEVRSWP
+2292 GFKVRAWP
-2300 GSDDKSKTIL
+2300 GSDGKSKTIV
-2310 LDNPEDAAQQKAI
+2310 LDNPEDATQQKTI
-2323 ERFILANFD
+2323 ERFILANFQ

-2340 LFLVDNKVL
+2340 LFLVDNKVI
-2349 SHHDGRT
+2349 SHDKGITH
-2356 RILAQKEDGAWTY
+2356 ILAQKVDGAWLY
-2369 NTNSELMS
+2369 NAKVDLMS
-2377 VTELLDAAHVSGKV
+2377 VTELLDAANVTGKI

-2396 QKVIDALAEYHASTA
+2396 QQVIDALSEYHSSVT
-2411 EHADYELESVEQ
+2411 EFSDYDQESIEK
-2423 LVNLRKKIEG
+2423 LLSLRKKIEG
-2433 YALGHPDSGRL
+2433 YVLGHPDSGRIA
-2444 EAMNSL
+2444 AMNSL
-2450 LNQVNSRLEEVSVL
+2450 LNQVNTRLEEVSVL
-2464 AVSEQSIKAHDSF
+2464 AVSEPNIKAQDSF
-2477 SRLYDQLD
+2477 SRLYDQLETA
-2485 NAHLKQ
+2485 NLKGT
-2491 SKHLYLDGN
+2491 KHLYLDQN
-2500 GDFVTKGKGN
+2500 GEFVTKGKGH
-2510 LAKIDQLGG
+2510 LANIDLLG
-2519 SDAVLEK
+2519 SREAVLEK
-2526 VKASVNHEYGQ
+2526 VKLTVSNEYGQ
-2537 AIADTIFAGLSA
+2537 TVADTVFAGLSA
-2549 NELAKDGKG
+2549 KDLAKDGKG
-2558 IDITGLNRIHQALE
+2558 IDIAGLKKVHLAIE
-2572 QHMSPVSATM
+2572 QHLSPVSATLFL
-2582 YIWKPSDHSALGHA
+2582 WKPSDHSALGHA
-2596 ALQIGQGR
+2596 ALQISQGR
-2604 TQIDAQAAADF
+2604 TQLEGQAAADF
-2615 NKQNYVSWWP
+2615 NQQNYVSWWP
-2625 LGSKSSNIR
+2625 LGSKSSNIS
-2634 NIFNVATEYQPD
+2634 NILNVATKDQPD
-2646 LKLRWSD
+2646 LKLRWKD
-2653 FSQPAHQNDTLEHD
+2653 FSQPAAHGESLAFD
-2667 MASEENDGFGLNDGE
+2667 MQTEENDDFGLKSAED
-2682 TKLKR
+2682 KLKD
-2687 FIEKLNAAKGIDAA
+2687 FIKQLASASGVDKKF
-2701 YKDASEGYASV
+2701 KDISQAFTMMA
-2712 LLGNPDMLVS
+2712 LMNPDILES
-2722 TGIPAHVFQPFV
+2722 ANIPEHISKPFV
-2734 DQWNDTSYDMMDVA
+2734 DQWNDTSYDMQDVA
-2748 NRFAQELQKQ
+2748 QRFAKELQEQAKVAANSEQMEQQISEVVRRFAQDELDKIQT
-2758 AQASGDP
+2758 
-2765 ALVAKRIDNVVRLF
+2765 
-2779 AERALEEIEAFKASQ
+2779 FKETQ
-2794 ADEGR
+2794 ADQGR

-2815 EWNRLSHDPDA
+2815 EWHRLSNDPDA

-2854 TWRPK
+2854 TWLPK

-2887 SHQVN
+2887 SHQVT
-2892 DDLDAL
+2892 DVLDAL
-2898 SGSEK
+2898 SG
-2903 HKDKVAIEN
+2903 N
-2912 DGTPPR
+2912 
-2918 DKVPLSPLT
+2918 
-2927 RFLNNELY
+2927 
-2935 GERDARRK
+2935 
-2943 IGDITQTLLDHAV
+2943 
-2956 EKGESQKVT
+2956 
-2965 LKGEAG
+2965 
-2971 RLTGYYHQG
+2971 
-2980 TASSDDETSTTSGK
+2980 
-2994 VVLFLH
+2994 
-3000 GSGSSAE
+3000 
-3007 EQASAIRS
+3007 
-3015 HYQKQGI
+3015 
-3022 DMLAVN
+3022 
-3028 LRGYGESDGG
+3028 
-3038 PSEKGL
+3038 
-3044 YQDARTMFNYL
+3044 
-3055 VNDKGID
+3055 
-3062 PSNIILHGYSMGG
+3062 
-3075 PIAADLARY
+3075 
-3084 AAQNGQA
+3084 
-3091 VSGLLLDRPMP
+3091 
-3102 SMTKAIT
+3102 
-3109 AHEVA
+3109 
-3114 NPAGIVGTIAKAVN
+3114 
-3128 GQFSVEKNLK
+3128 
-3138 GLPQETPILL
+3138 
-3148 LTDNEGLGEEG
+3148 
-3159 EKLRVKLSNSGF
+3159 
-3171 NVTGEQTFYGHEAS
+3171 
-3185 NRLMSQYTGQI
+3185 
-3196 VSDLLNTQ
+3196 
-3204 HIKHN
+3204 
-3209 EAKLNL
+3209 
-3215 EPHGKN
+3215 
-3221 YESRD
+3221 
-3226 LILKPISQPETV
+3226 
-3238 ELGMPEVDQKVL
+3238 
-3250 ADIAERENVIIG
+3250 
-3262 VRPVD
+3262 
-3267 EKSKSLIASKMYSSK
+3267 
-3282 GLFVKAKSSDWGPMS
+3282 KAK
-3297 GFIPVD
+3297 
-3303 QSFAKASARRDL
+3303 
-3315 ETFNRHAEQSI
+3315 
-3326 QSGNAV
+3326 
-3332 SADLYL
+3332 
-3338 NQVRVEELVSKY
+3338 
-3350 HSLTPLELDDQ
+3350 
-3361 SGMYKTTATNGDQSV
+3361 
-3376 PFFLNRVTVDGNE
+3376 
-3389 LWQVH
+3389 
-3394 YITNGELAPFK
+3394 
-3405 VIGDPVSK
+3405 
-3413 QPMTADYDLLTVM
+3413 
-3426 YSYGDLGPQDKVK
+3426 
-3439 QPLTWQQW
+3439 
-3447 KDSVTYEDLTP
+3447 
-3458 KYKELY
+3458 
-3464 SNEDLYNKKDGASLG
+3464 
-3479 NVSGRLKELKDRIN
+3479 
-3493 VDLGRTNGLEMVH
+3493 
-3506 HGADDA
+3506 
-3512 NPYAVMADNFPATF
+3512 
-3526 FVPKSL
+3526 
-3532 FAEDGL
+3532 
-3538 GEGKGSIQTYFNV
+3538 
-3551 NEQGAVVIRNP
+3551 
-3562 QEFSDFQQVTIN
+3562 
-3574 ASFRASFNDKW
+3574 
-3585 NHGLDEPLFTT
+3585 
-3596 KRKLSHE
+3596 
-3603 FLNKRDQLLKKLSG
+3603 
-3617 GRLDAQDET
+3617 
-3626 LVALGNPDDVS
+3626 
-3637 GNKAIVAVDV
+3637 VAVDLA
-3647 SQIFTRQELK
+3647 QIFTVQELK
-3657 ERANVF
+3657 ERAKVF

-3679 LVHQTVSRDQIVAS
+3679 LVHQAKGRYQIAAS
-3693 FELNKKV
+3693 FELNKKI
-3700 NAYIAEHPTSGRNQA
+3700 NDYIAEHPTSGRNQA
-3715 LTQLKEQITSALFI
+3715 LTQLKEQVTSALFI
-3729 GKMQVAQVDIDAI
+3729 GKMQVAQAGIDAI
-3742 AQTRPELAARIFMVA
+3742 AQTRPELATRIFMVA
-3757 IEEANGEHRGLTDMM
+3757 IEEANGKHVGLTDMM
-3772 VRWANED
+3772 LRWANED
-3779 PYLAPKQG
+3779 PYLAPKHG
-3787 YKGETP
+3787 YKGEMP
-3793 NDLGFDAKYHVDLGD
+3793 SDLGFDAKYHVDLGE

-3852 VESVQMAFY
+3852 AESVQMAFY
-3861 FLKEAAKKVD
+3861 FLKEAAKKAD

-3884 KFADKSYLSQLD
+3884 KFADQNYLSQLD

-3916 AWDRRYSGAGY
+3916 AWDRRYSGKGY
-3927 DELTNKLAGAT
+3927 DELTNMLASAT

-3971 EQMDALKK
+3971 EQMEALKK

-4015 LKTKHLDATLFENA
+4015 LKTKHLDVTLFENA
-4029 RANGMRIVA
+4029 RVNGIRIVA

-4069 VLQSLPDDEKF
+4069 VLQNLPDGEKF

-4105 LDLPALRVSD
+4105 LDLPALKVSD
-4115 SNQFRVEQ
+4115 SNQFTVEQ
-4123 DDMTLRV
+4123 DDVSLRV

-4139 KLTFK
+4139 KITFK
-4144 DSLSGAN
+4144 GSLSGAN
-4151 TAIHNQN
+4151 TALHNQN

-4163 RVAVTPTADG
+4163 RVVVTPIADG

-4185 MENDSVVA
+4185 MENDPVVA
-4193 NAAANLAGKH
+4193 KAAANLAGKH
-4203 PESSVVVQL
+4203 AESSVVVQL

-4242 DSDSNNTH
+4242 HSESNNTR
-4250 LSGYSAEDLAAK
+4250 LSGYSADELAVK
-4262 LANFQQSFSQAENIN
+4262 LAKFQQSFNQAENIN
-4277 NTPDHISIVGCSLVS
+4277 NKPDHISIVGCSLVS

-4305 AMDVNGLRVD
+4305 AMDANGLRVD
-4315 VSARS
+4315 VSVRS
-4320 SELAVDATG
+4320 SELAVDEAG
-4329 RKHTKDENGDWIQK
+4329 RKHTKDANGDWVQK
-4343 AETNK
+4343 AENNK

-4353 NEQGEVIAKE
+4353 DAQGEVVAKDE
-4363 ERIRNGIA
+4363 PIRNGIA

-4380 GVSDVGEIARGAIG
+4380 GVNNVDEPARGAIG
-4394 DNNDV
+4394 DNSDV
-4399 FDAPEKRKV
+4399 FDAPEKRKP
-4408 ETETSSSA
+4408 ETEVIANSSSS
-4416 ANNKLSYSGNIQ
+4416 NQLSYSGNIQ
-4428 VNVGDGEFTA
+4428 VNVGEGEFTA

-4443 SNVGIKVGSGGFK
+4443 SNVGIKVGTGGFK

-4468 IGNGES
+4468 IGDGES
-4474 KHSVDMGG
+4474 KHSVDIGG
-4482 YQALEGAQMFIGN
+4482 YQALEGAQMFLGN

-4500 NLGQS
+4500 NFGHS
-4505 NDLLV
+4505 NDLIL

-4532 GVLQSIATSGEDQ
+4532 GVLQGIAMSGEGE

-4571 QSSSVDYTCLVELD
+4571 QSSSVDYTTLVELD
-4585 SHNERSSRGLKHDTE
+4585 SQNERDSRGLKHDAE
-4600 AALNKQ
+4600 ATLNKQ
-4606 YNQWLSGNSDSSA
+4606 YNQWLSGNGNSGTSQ
-4619 GKLSRADKLRQ
+4619 LSRADKLRQ

-4679 QQFSAT
+4679 QQFTAT
-4685 GQAKTTFTYTPE
+4685 GQAKTTFTYTPQ

-4710 MAGIGAET
+4710 LAGVGAET

-4729 TSGQIVSR
+4729 ASGQIVSR
-4737 NGEAVDGV
+4737 NGQAVDGV
-4745 AILTEMLEV
+4745 AILKEMLEV

-4767 DPAKLLDSLKS
+4767 DPAKLLDSLKA
-4778 GIDMGADGIQSFAET
+4778 GIDMGADGIKSFAET
-4793 HGLKDKAPEEEENKS
+4793 HGLKEKAPEEEKDNS
-4808 AVSVNGTSVNSAQ
+4808 SVSVNGANVNSAQ
-4821 GATASDGNTET
+4821 GATVADGNTET

-4847 PNLFATI
+4847 PNVFATI

-4868 NLKENLTA
+4868 NLKQNLTA

-4892 GHLQGDGDINLSL
+4892 GHLQGDGDINISL

-4943 SNIFTGGEGSDMGV
+4943 SNIFTGGEGNDMGV

-5004 LGRDYVVTSGNFN
+5004 SGRDYVVTSGNFN
-5017 RVDTGDGQDYSV
+5017 RVDTGDDQDYSV

-5049 GNYNRINASAGND
+5049 GNYNRINAGAGND
-5062 VVKLMGYHAVLNGGE
+5062 VVKLMGYHAVLNGGD
-5077 GEDHLIAAAISKFS
+5077 GDDHLIAAAISKFS
-5091 QFNGE
+5091 QFNGG

-5133 ISSEDNIVFNGI
+5133 IRSEDNIVFNGI

-5164 RDPVSETDQAK
+5164 RDPSNDSDQSK
-5175 FEHIGSVTFNDYFD
+5175 FEHIGSVTFSDYFN
-5189 GKRAQMIIA
+5189 GNRAQVVIGMS
-5198 MGEKDA
+5198 EKDLS
-5204 NGEREYTT
+5204 GEREYTM
-5212 LSESSIDAL
+5212 LSDSAIDAL
-5221 VQAMSGFDPQA
+5221 VQAMSGFEPQA
-5232 GDNGFIDNLDS
+5232 GDNGFIDSLES
-5243 KSRVAISTAWADV
+5243 KSQAAISMAWSDV
-5256 VHKKGIT
+5256 VHKKGLM

>member
-11 YFFTGNYSADNGN
+11 YFFTGNYSADDGN
-24 NDIVAIGFGGEIHAY
+24 NNIVAIGFGGQIHAY

-47 GSIGATVHT
+47 GSIGATVYT

-69 LRVED
+69 LKVED
-74 STGHLSVKGA
+74 STGHLTVKGA

-105 GVSIDHLGHHG
+105 GVSIDHLGNHG

-121 GAAAYNSVKRKGLS
+121 GAAAYNGITRKGLS
-135 GNVTFKGAGGYNAL
+135 GNVTFAGAGGYNAL
-149 WHETNHGNLS
+149 WHETNQGNLS
-159 FAGAGAGNK
+159 FTGAGAGNK
-168 LDRTWFDQYQGSRGD
+168 LDRTWFNRYQGSHGD
-183 VSFDGAG
+183 VTFDGAG

-231 SNRIERTRQAEDV
+231 SNRIERTHQAEDV
-244 YQQTHGNIRFEGVGG
+244 YTQTRGNIRFEGVGG
-259 YNSFY
+259 YNSLY

-283 TRKGSG
+283 IRKGSG
-289 SSFDA
+289 NDFA
-294 QGMEYAKA
+294 KEGMTNAKA
-302 EDIVLTT
+302 DEIVLTK
-309 AKMHGSWIG
+309 AVMSGSWIG
-318 SGTHAVTAVKSEREP
+318 QDHHVTAVKSASEP
-333 NTYLFAIADGTYTKI
+333 NTYLFAFADSTYTKI
-348 NKVRLSNDPKTGKLK
+348 NKVQLRNDPQTGELK
-363 YYSEAWYKQGNHL
+363 YYSTAWYKEGNHL
-376 SGLARS
+376 SNLANQDIS
-382 DVSSAGGFEVNPING
+382 DNGGFTAVNING
-397 GYTLSNIAVEHQ
+397 AYTLSDLKVEHQ
-409 QSLTVHAME
+409 QSVTVHAVE
-418 KDLTEYEW
+418 KSLTEYEW
-426 VTYANGAL
+426 VTYANGAV
-434 IDAKDV
+434 IDAKEV
-440 VLSDAKMGGHAISTD
+440 SLSDAKMGGHAIYAD
-455 GTKVDVQAIK
+455 GTKVDVKAVK
-465 SNRKPNTYV
+465 SNRQPNTYI

-491 NDAET
+491 NDPET
-496 GVLKYQARSWYK
+496 GALKYQARSWYK

-514 NLANEDISSANGYH
+514 NIANQDISSATGYNP
-528 SMGKG
+528 MGKG
-533 GYSLSALNYS
+533 GYSLSDLHYS
-543 VNAIRSMSET
+543 VNAVRSTSET
-553 VADIDE
+553 VADIEE
-559 YTDQTLFKPATDSGE
+559 YTDQTLFKPANDSGE
-574 SSGDVHFSGAGGGNV
+574 SSGDVRFNGAGGGNV

-598 VYFNGGGI
+598 VHFNGGGI

-652 QSKQGKMD
+652 QSQQGKMD

-671 RIGDGQYLAHLL
+671 RLGDGQYLAHLL
-683 AYGNISVHKGNGNSR
+683 AYGNISVQKGSGDSR
-698 VAMLGGYNTHTQIGS
+698 VVMLGGYNTHTQIGS
-713 GHGLWLAAGGF
+713 GNGLWLAAGGF
-724 NVMTQVGNGEVTS
+724 NVMTQVGQGDVAA
-737 VLAGGANVLTKV
+737 VLAGGANVLTKM
-749 GEGELTAGMLGG
+749 GEGELTSGMLGG
-761 ANVMT
+761 ANVIT
-766 HISGDEQASNTTAV
+766 HISNDDQLSNTTAV

-792 KGDTLAVMGGGAN
+792 KGNTLAVMGGGAN
-805 VLTHVGDGSTTGVM
+805 VLTHVGDGTTTGVM

-872 IAAMIGAGNIFTHVG
+872 IAVMIGAGNIFTHVG

-962 GNGSTF
+962 GHGSTF

-975 NVMTKVG
+975 NIMTKVG

-994 NIYTHV
+994 NIMTHV

-1006 GLFAGEMNVMT
+1006 GLFAGEVNVMT
-1017 KVGNGTTLAAMF
+1017 KVGNGSTLAAMF

-1106 DIGNVM
+1106 DVGNVM

-1126 KANIVTKVGDGLGI
+1126 KANLITKVGDGLGV

-1161 AKGEANILTK
+1161 AKGEANLITK
-1171 VGDGQEVSVVQGKAN
+1171 VGDGQEVSVVQGEAN

-1197 TGAWGKANVITKVGD
+1197 TGAWGKANVITKVGH
-1212 GRNVVLAKGEANIVT
+1212 GQNVVLAKGEANIVT
-1227 QVGDGDS
+1227 QVGNGDS

-1240 KGNVV
+1240 KGNIV

-1256 AKGKANITTTV
+1256 AKGQANITTTV

-1287 NGVSV
+1287 DGVSV

-1320 NIHIG
+1320 NIHVG
-1325 DGLNINASYARNN
+1325 DGLNINASYAQNN

-1361 KLSALFDNVK
+1361 KLSALFDNIK
-1371 QTLLGVGGSQ
+1371 QTVLGVGGSQ

-1392 STSGTQKGR
+1392 SSSGTHKGR

-1415 QMDAIEEVGS
+1415 QMDAIKEVGS

-1443 NEMDND
+1443 NKMQHA
-1449 LNIDGASDHAPNLIV
+1449 LNVDDSSVQAPNLIV
-1464 NGDFEQ
+1464 NGDFEL
-1470 GDRGWQSTHG
+1470 GEHGWQSTHG
-1480 VEASYSGSVYGVNGE
+1480 VEASYAGSVYGVEGE
-1495 GHGTRVTE
+1495 GHGARVTE
-1503 LDTHTNTS
+1503 LDTYTNTS
-1511 LYQDLTDLTEGEV
+1511 LYQDLANLAQGEV

-1546 WNGEVVFSSSGDASA
+1546 WNGEVVFSSSGDEST
-1561 WQQKTLKLTAHAGS
+1561 WQQKTLKLIAQAGS

-1595 VVAKSES
+1595 VVATSES
-1602 SPQANAV
+1602 SQQANAIR
-1609 SEHAKQNQAS
+1609 EHATQNPAA

-1659 QAIENN
+1659 QALGNN

-1672 VKEESEA
+1672 VQEESEA
-1679 VTAELT
+1679 ITAELT
-1685 TLAQGLDVLDG
+1685 KLAQGLDVLDG

-1702 KSGEQWR
+1702 ESGDQWR
-1709 NDFAG
+1709 NEFAS
-1714 GLLDGV
+1714 GLLAGV
-1720 QSQIDDAKQLASDKM
+1720 QTQLDDAKQLANDKI
-1735 AAAKQTQ
+1735 AEAKQTHA
-1742 SDNNSKVKDSIA
+1742 DNQNKVKDAVA

-1766 RAGAEQDIAEAK
+1766 RAGAEQDIADAQ
-1778 ADAETRKADAV
+1778 ADSEKRKADSL
-1789 AKSHDAKQAESDAH
+1789 AKGKDAQQAESDAH
-1803 SAANDAQSRGDRD
+1803 HAVNNAQSRGDRD
-1816 AMNAEN
+1816 VQLAEN
-1822 KANQAQNDAQG
+1822 KANQAQADAQG
-1833 AKQNEGDRPDRQGVA
+1833 AKQNGGDRPDRQGVT

-1857 RVEGAG
+1857 SVEGAG
-1863 ETGSHVNTDSQ
+1863 ETDSHVKTDSQ

-1882 DGLTEQELEALEGAT
+1882 EGLTEQEQEALEGAT

-1908 IRSKNSG
+1908 IRAKNSG
-1915 STITSMFME
+1915 SSMTSMFSE
-1924 ANADSIVVDTTAS
+1924 TNSKSIVVPTKVS
-1937 QDVVRKEVRISGV
+1937 PEPVRQEVTRRDVRISGV
-1950 NLVGLGEASHDSA
+1950 NL
-1963 ESLVAAR
+1963 ESLSAVQGNQPTGQLAS
-1970 AEKVANLYRW
+1970 KS
-1980 LDTDNDVATDKYV
+1980 
-1993 PVPGFERVDADVSD
+1993 VPGFKSHFASTSIGIENELSGLVVVLPKNSAQTFGYVHDSQGNPLFMLTKDMNQGGYSNPVGINDIQGVNNWQTHTIELVTYPSEISDTAAVESRKEAMLWLAKEFTDHINQSNHQSLPHLVSD
-2007 EVKQRMIQSMSGYI
+2007 DGRF
-2021 EHTDNQVP
+2021 
-2029 KDQAQ
+2029 
-2034 ALATL
+2034 TL
-2039 FVESTLDY
+2039 VISN
-2047 DWDKRV
+2047 
-2053 EFLTKLESYGYS
+2053 S
-2065 FETPHAEKSIVSFW
+2065 
-2079 SGKNFKQ
+2079 
-2086 YRDVLD
+2086 
-2092 NAQTDGKKVVYDID
+2092 
-2106 VKGNAFAIDLNK
+2106 K
-2118 HLMRWG
+2118 HLIAAG
-2124 GLFLD
+2124 NGT
-2129 PDNAEQ
+2129 
-2135 NQLKSSIDAATFSNT
+2135 SIDAQGKTIGMTPSGQQATMAISAKEFGTSSSSEVRLLESAPWYQAGLRDEFLANAKNT
-2150 GFWSSV
+2150 TLDDPATAQNVYAYLTSV
-2156 YATGAQHD
+2156 YSKTADLAKEYGIYINDWDPSSEGFSPNAQGLTD
-2164 VYVIAEGGVRLGNY
+2164 PKVKNAWSILPRTKPVRMLELLSAEDSRYVRQQIAEKLKGTYSESLAKNVFEYFQYGGEVAGHGINNATTGS
-2178 FWHVELPALRQ
+2178 VQQPEPAILFEFRSVPSA
-2189 LQREGLVGEIRLL
+2189 LSDFVP
-2202 DKPVSEYKDL
+2202 KTAS
-2212 PADEIG
+2212 
-2218 RRLTDA
+2218 T
-2224 GVGVKVRFD
+2224 VKVDVKALDHFDSASRKAIITEVNALVSGSEDFD
-2233 ALSSARQAELLADNP
+2233 AWYQEYRASKGQPPVKNPKSSASANHKAEWLMTQHAEQWAKITAPYTDNHETLTSTKLASNDKE
-2248 DDYRADT
+2248 
-2255 LVELDVKL
+2255 ELHALGETSNLEHNKQQENVA
-2263 SAIDSMLRE
+2263 SIINTMLNDM
-2272 SLPFYSLRTERN
+2272 LPFYALRTERN

-2292 GFEVRSWP
+2292 GFEVRAWP
-2300 GSDDKSKTIL
+2300 GTEDKSKTIIL
-2310 LDNPEDAAQQKAI
+2310 EDPEDAAQHKAI

-2340 LFLVDNKVL
+2340 LFLVDNKVI
-2349 SHHDGRT
+2349 SHHEGRT
-2356 RILAQKEDGAWTY
+2356 HVLAQKVDGAWQY
-2369 NTNSELMS
+2369 NATVELIS
-2377 VTELLDAAHVSGKV
+2377 VTELLDAANVTGKI

-2396 QKVIDALAEYHASTA
+2396 QQVIDALTDYHASIT
-2411 EHADYELESVEQ
+2411 EHADYEPESVEK
-2423 LVNLRKKIEG
+2423 LLNLRKKIEG
-2433 YALGHPDSGRL
+2433 YVLGHPDSGRV

-2450 LNQVNSRLEEVSVL
+2450 LNQVNTRLDEVSLLSV
-2464 AVSEQSIKAHDSF
+2464 AEQTIQAQDSF
-2477 SRLYDQLD
+2477 SRLYDQLEAA
-2485 NAHLKQ
+2485 NLKE
-2491 SKHLYLDGN
+2491 SKHLYLDQN

-2510 LAKIDQLGG
+2510 LANIDLLG
-2519 SDAVLEK
+2519 SREAVLEK
-2526 VKASVNHEYGQ
+2526 VKLTVSNEYGQ
-2537 AIADTIFAGLSA
+2537 TVADTIFAGLSA
-2549 NELAKDGKG
+2549 KDLAKDGKG
-2558 IDITGLNRIHQALE
+2558 IDIAGLNKVHQAIE
-2572 QHMSPVSATM
+2572 QHLSPVSATL

-2604 TQIDAQAAADF
+2604 TQLEGQAAADF
-2615 NKQNYVSWWP
+2615 NQQNYVSWWP
-2625 LGSKSSNIR
+2625 LGSKSSNIS
-2634 NIFNVATEYQPD
+2634 NILNVATKDQPD
-2646 LKLRWSD
+2646 LKLRGSD

-2667 MASEENDGFGLNDGE
+2667 VASEENDGFGLHDGDI
-2682 TKLKR
+2682 KLKR
-2687 FIEKLNAAKGIDAA
+2687 FIEKLNAAKGIDASF
-2701 YKDASEGYASV
+2701 KEASEGYASV
-2712 LLGNPDMLVS
+2712 LLGNPDMLET

-2734 DQWNDTSYDMMDVA
+2734 EQWNDTSYDMMDVA
-2748 NRFAQELQKQ
+2748 NRFAQELRLQ
-2758 AQASGDP
+2758 AQRSDDP
-2765 ALVAKRIDNVVRLF
+2765 ELLEKRIGNVVRQF
-2779 AERALEEIEAFKASQ
+2779 AERALEEIETFKASQ
-2794 ADEGR
+2794 ADQGR

-2815 EWNRLSHDPDA
+2815 EWHRLSNDPDA

-2854 TWRPK
+2854 TWLPK

-2887 SHQVN
+2887 SHQVT
-2892 DDLDAL
+2892 DVLDAL
-2898 SGSEK
+2898 SGNEK
-2903 HKDKVAIEN
+2903 PKENVAIEN

-2918 DKVPLSPLT
+2918 DKESLSPLT

-2935 GERDARRK
+2935 GDKEARRK
-2943 IGDITQTLLDHAV
+2943 IGEITQTLLDHAV
-2956 EKGESQKVT
+2956 KKGESQKIT
-2965 LKGEAG
+2965 LQGEAG

-2980 TASSDDETSTTSGK
+2980 TAPREGETSSPSGK

-3007 EQASAIRS
+3007 EQASAIRN

-3022 DMLAVN
+3022 DMLAAN

-3062 PSNIILHGYSMGG
+3062 PSNIIIHGYSMGG

-3114 NPAGIVGTIAKAVN
+3114 NPAGIVGAIAKAVN
-3128 GQFSVEKNLK
+3128 GQFSVEKNLE
-3138 GLPQETPILL
+3138 GLPKETSILL
-3148 LTDNEGLGEEG
+3148 LTDNEGLGNEG
-3159 EKLRVKLSNSGF
+3159 EKLRTKLTASGY

-3185 NRLMSQYTGQI
+3185 NRLMSQYADQI
-3196 VSDLLNTQ
+3196 VSGLSSS
-3204 HIKHN
+3204 
-3209 EAKLNL
+3209 A
-3215 EPHGKN
+3215 
-3221 YESRD
+3221 S
-3226 LILKPISQPETV
+3226 
-3238 ELGMPEVDQKVL
+3238 
-3250 ADIAERENVIIG
+3250 
-3262 VRPVD
+3262 VD
-3267 EKSKSLIASKMYSSK
+3267 EDLDQQGLDTTSTKDQGISNKNDHLQVVDSKEAL
-3282 GLFVKAKSSDWGPMS
+3282 SDGKILHNQDVNSWGP
-3297 GFIPVD
+3297 
-3303 QSFAKASARRDL
+3303 
-3315 ETFNRHAEQSI
+3315 
-3326 QSGNAV
+3326 
-3332 SADLYL
+3332 
-3338 NQVRVEELVSKY
+3338 
-3350 HSLTPLELDDQ
+3350 
-3361 SGMYKTTATNGDQSV
+3361 
-3376 PFFLNRVTVDGNE
+3376 
-3389 LWQVH
+3389 
-3394 YITNGELAPFK
+3394 IT
-3405 VIGDPVSK
+3405 
-3413 QPMTADYDLLTVM
+3413 
-3426 YSYGDLGPQDKVK
+3426 
-3439 QPLTWQQW
+3439 
-3447 KDSVTYEDLTP
+3447 
-3458 KYKELY
+3458 
-3464 SNEDLYNKKDGASLG
+3464 
-3479 NVSGRLKELKDRIN
+3479 
-3493 VDLGRTNGLEMVH
+3493 
-3506 HGADDA
+3506 
-3512 NPYAVMADNFPATF
+3512 
-3526 FVPKSL
+3526 
-3532 FAEDGL
+3532 
-3538 GEGKGSIQTYFNV
+3538 
-3551 NEQGAVVIRNP
+3551 
-3562 QEFSDFQQVTIN
+3562 
-3574 ASFRASFNDKW
+3574 
-3585 NHGLDEPLFTT
+3585 
-3596 KRKLSHE
+3596 
-3603 FLNKRDQLLKKLSG
+3603 
-3617 GRLDAQDET
+3617 
-3626 LVALGNPDDVS
+3626 
-3637 GNKAIVAVDV
+3637 
-3647 SQIFTRQELK
+3647 
-3657 ERANVF
+3657 
-3663 AKPIGASY
+3663 
-3671 QGILDQLD
+3671 
-3679 LVHQTVSRDQIVAS
+3679 
-3693 FELNKKV
+3693 
-3700 NAYIAEHPTSGRNQA
+3700 
-3715 LTQLKEQITSALFI
+3715 
-3729 GKMQVAQVDIDAI
+3729 
-3742 AQTRPELAARIFMVA
+3742 
-3757 IEEANGEHRGLTDMM
+3757 
-3772 VRWANED
+3772 
-3779 PYLAPKQG
+3779 
-3787 YKGETP
+3787 
-3793 NDLGFDAKYHVDLGD
+3793 
-3808 HYADFKQWLE
+3808 
-3818 TSQSN
+3818 
-3823 GLLSKATLD
+3823 
-3832 ESTKT
+3832 
-3837 VHLGYSYQELQDLTG
+3837 
-3852 VESVQMAFY
+3852 
-3861 FLKEAAKKVD
+3861 
-3871 PISGDSAEMILLK
+3871 
-3884 KFADKSYLSQLD
+3884 
-3896 SDRMDQ
+3896 
-3902 IEGIYRSSHETDVD
+3902 
-3916 AWDRRYSGAGY
+3916 
-3927 DELTNKLAGAT
+3927 
-3938 GVDEQLSVLLDDR
+3938 
-3951 KGLLIGEVHG
+3951 
-3961 SDVNG
+3961 
-3966 LRFVN
+3966 
-3971 EQMDALKK
+3971 
-3979 QGVTV
+3979 
-3984 IGLEHL
+3984 
-3990 RSDLAQPLIDR
+3990 
-4001 YLATGVMSS
+4001 
-4010 ELSAM
+4010 
-4015 LKTKHLDATLFENA
+4015 
-4029 RANGMRIVA
+4029 
-4038 LDANSSARPNVQ
+4038 
-4050 GTEHGLMYRAGA
+4050 
-4062 ANNIAVE
+4062 
-4069 VLQSLPDDEKF
+4069 
-4080 VAIYGKAHLQS
+4080 
-4091 HKGIEGFVPGITHR
+4091 
-4105 LDLPALRVSD
+4105 
-4115 SNQFRVEQ
+4115 
-4123 DDMTLRV
+4123 
-4130 VYDDVANKP
+4130 
-4139 KLTFK
+4139 
-4144 DSLSGAN
+4144 
-4151 TAIHNQN
+4151 
-4158 VNDWE
+4158 
-4163 RVAVTPTADG
+4163 VTPTTDG

-4185 MENDSVVA
+4185 MENDPVVA
-4193 NAAANLAGKH
+4193 KAAANLAGKH
-4203 PESSVVVQL
+4203 AESSVVVQL

-4242 DSDSNNTH
+4242 HSESSNTR
-4250 LSGYSAEDLAAK
+4250 LSGYSADELAVK
-4262 LANFQQSFSQAENIN
+4262 LAKFQQSFNQAENIN
-4277 NTPDHISIVGCSLVS
+4277 NKPDHISIVGCSLVS

-4305 AMDVNGLRVD
+4305 AMDANGLRVD
-4315 VSARS
+4315 VSVRS
-4320 SELAVDATG
+4320 SELAVDEAG
-4329 RKHTKDENGDWIQK
+4329 RKHTKDANGDWVQK
-4343 AETNK
+4343 AENNK

-4353 NEQGEVIAKE
+4353 DAQGEVVAKD

-4380 GVSDVGEIARGAIG
+4380 GVNNVDEPARGAIG
-4394 DNNDV
+4394 DNSDV
-4399 FDAPEKRKV
+4399 FDAPEKRIP
-4408 ETETSSSA
+4408 ETEVIANSSSS
-4416 ANNKLSYSGNIQ
+4416 NQLSYSGNIQ
-4428 VNVGDGEFTA
+4428 VNVGEGEFTA

-4443 SNVGIKVGSGGFK
+4443 SNVGIKVGTGGFK

-4468 IGNGES
+4468 IGDGES
-4474 KHSVDMGG
+4474 KHSVDIGG
-4482 YQALEGAQMFIGN
+4482 YQALEGAQMFLGN

-4500 NLGQS
+4500 NFGHS
-4505 NDLLV
+4505 NDLIL

-4532 GVLQSIATSGEDQ
+4532 GVLQGIAMSGEGE

-4571 QSSSVDYTCLVELD
+4571 QSSSVDYTHLVQLN
-4585 SHNERSSRGLKHDTE
+4585 SQNERDSRGLKHDAETT
-4600 AALNKQ
+4600 LNKQ
-4606 YNQWLSGNSDSSA
+4606 YNQWLSGNGNSGTSQ
-4619 GKLSRADKLRQ
+4619 LSRADKLRQ

-4679 QQFSAT
+4679 QQFTAT
-4685 GQAKTTFTYTPE
+4685 GQAKTTFTYTPQ

-4710 MAGIGAET
+4710 LAGVGAET

-4729 TSGQIVSR
+4729 ASGQIISR
-4737 NGEAVDGV
+4737 NGQAVDGV
-4745 AILTEMLEV
+4745 AILKEMLEV

-4767 DPAKLLDSLKS
+4767 DPAKLLDSLKA
-4778 GIDMGADGIQSFAET
+4778 GIDMGADGIKSFAET
-4793 HGLKDKAPEEEENKS
+4793 HGLKEKAPEEEKENS
-4808 AVSVNGTSVNSAQ
+4808 SVSVNGANVNSAQ
-4821 GATASDGNTET
+4821 GATVADGNTET
-4832 AETQDRAFGFNSLNL
+4832 AETQGRAFGLNSLNL

-4868 NLKENLTA
+4868 NLKQNLTA

-4892 GHLQGDGDINLSL
+4892 GHLQGDGDINISL

-4943 SNIFTGGEGSDMGV
+4943 SNIFTGGEGNDMGV

-5004 LGRDYVVTSGNFN
+5004 SGRDYVVTSGNFN
-5017 RVDTGDGQDYSV
+5017 RVDTGDDQDYSV

-5049 GNYNRINASAGND
+5049 GNYNRINAGAGND
-5062 VVKLMGYHAVLNGGE
+5062 VVKLMGYHAVLNGGD
-5077 GEDHLIAAAISKFS
+5077 GDDHLIATAISKFS
-5091 QFNGE
+5091 QFNGG

-5133 ISSEDNIVFNGI
+5133 IRSEDNIVFNGI

-5164 RDPVSETDQAK
+5164 RDPSNDSDQSK
-5175 FEHIGSVTFNDYFD
+5175 FEHIGSVTFSDYFN
-5189 GKRAQMIIA
+5189 GNRAQVVIGMS
-5198 MGEKDA
+5198 EKDLS
-5204 NGEREYTT
+5204 GEREYTM
-5212 LSESSIDAL
+5212 LSDSAIDAL
-5221 VQAMSGFDPQA
+5221 VQAMSGFEPQA
-5232 GDNGFIDNLDS
+5232 GDNGFIDSLES
-5243 KSRVAISTAWADV
+5243 KSQAAISMAWSDV
-5256 VHKKGIT
+5256 VHKKGLM

>member
-11 YFFTGNYSADNGN
+11 YFFTGNYSADDGN
-24 NDIVAIGFGGEIHAY
+24 NNIVAIGFGGQIHAY

-47 GSIGATVHT
+47 GSIGATVYT

-69 LRVED
+69 LKVED
-74 STGHLSVKGA
+74 STGHLTVKGA

-105 GVSIDHLGHHG
+105 GVSIDHLGNHG
-116 DVSYG
+116 DVNYG
-121 GAAAYNSVKRKGLS
+121 GAAAYNGITRKGLS
-135 GNVTFKGAGGYNAL
+135 GNVTFAGAGGYNAL
-149 WHETNHGNLS
+149 WHETNQGNLS
-159 FAGAGAGNK
+159 FTGAGAGNK
-168 LDRTWFDQYQGSRGD
+168 LDRTWFNRYQGSHGD
-183 VSFDGAG
+183 VTFDGAG

-195 SSRVET
+195 RSRVET

-231 SNRIERTRQAEDV
+231 SNRIERTHQAEDV
-244 YQQTHGNIRFEGVGG
+244 YTQTRGNIRFEGVGG
-259 YNSFY
+259 YNSLY

-283 TRKGSG
+283 IRKGSG
-289 SSFDA
+289 NDFA
-294 QGMEYAKA
+294 KEGMTNAKA
-302 EDIVLTT
+302 DEIVLTK
-309 AKMHGSWIG
+309 AVMSGSWIG
-318 SGTHAVTAVKSEREP
+318 QDHHVTAVKSASEP
-333 NTYLFAIADGTYTKI
+333 NTYLFAFADSTYTKI
-348 NKVRLSNDPKTGKLK
+348 NKVQLRNDPQTGELK
-363 YYSEAWYKQGNHL
+363 YYSTAWYKEGNHL
-376 SGLARS
+376 SNLANQDIS
-382 DVSSAGGFEVNPING
+382 DNGGFTAVNING
-397 GYTLSNIAVEHQ
+397 AYTLSDLKVEHQ
-409 QSLTVHAME
+409 QSVTVHAVE
-418 KDLTEYEW
+418 KSLTEYEW
-426 VTYANGAL
+426 VTYANGAV
-434 IDAKDV
+434 IDAKEV
-440 VLSDAKMGGHAISTD
+440 SLSDTKMGGHAIYAD
-455 GTKVDVQAIK
+455 GTKVDVKAVK
-465 SNRKPNTYV
+465 SNRQPNTYI

-491 NDAET
+491 NDPET
-496 GVLKYQARSWYK
+496 GALKYQARSWYK

-514 NLANEDISSANGYH
+514 NIANQDISSATGYNP
-528 SMGKG
+528 MGKG
-533 GYSLSALNYS
+533 GYSLSDLHYS
-543 VNAIRSMSET
+543 VNAVRSTSET
-553 VADIDE
+553 VADIEE
-559 YTDQTLFKPATDSGE
+559 YTDQTLFKPANDSGE
-574 SSGDVHFSGAGGGNV
+574 SSGDVRFNGAGGGNV

-598 VYFNGGGI
+598 VHFNGGGI

-652 QSKQGKMD
+652 QSQQGKMD

-671 RIGDGQYLAHLL
+671 RLGDGQYLAHLL
-683 AYGNISVHKGNGNSR
+683 AYGNISVQKGSGDSR
-698 VAMLGGYNTHTQIGS
+698 VVMLGGYNTHTQIGS
-713 GHGLWLAAGGF
+713 GNGLWLAAGGF
-724 NVMTQVGNGEVTS
+724 NVMTQVGQGDVAA
-737 VLAGGANVLTKV
+737 VLAGGANVLTKM
-749 GEGELTAGMLGG
+749 GEGELTSGMLGG
-761 ANVMT
+761 ANVIT
-766 HISGDEQASNTTAV
+766 HISNDDQLSNTTAV

-792 KGDTLAVMGGGAN
+792 KGNTLAVMGGGAN
-805 VLTHVGDGSTTGVM
+805 VLTHVGDGTTTGVM
-819 VGGANILTKVG
+819 VGGANILTKIG

-872 IAAMIGAGNIFTHVG
+872 IAVMIGAGNIFTHVG

-923 IGDGMSVALMLAKG
+923 IGDGMSVALMLAKS

-949 AAMVGNANIFTHI
+949 AAMVGNANIFTHV
-962 GNGSTF
+962 GSGSTF

-975 NVMTKVG
+975 NIMTKVG

-994 NIYTHV
+994 NIMTHV

-1006 GLFAGEMNVMT
+1006 GLFAGEVNVMT

-1034 MTHVGDGLTG
+1034 MTHFGDGLTG

-1106 DIGNVM
+1106 DVGNMM

-1126 KANIVTKVGDGLGI
+1126 KANLITKVGDGLGV

-1161 AKGEANILTK
+1161 AKGEANLITK
-1171 VGDGQEVSVVQGKAN
+1171 VGDGQEVSVVQGEAN

-1197 TGAWGKANVITKVGD
+1197 TGAWGKANVITKVGH
-1212 GRNVVLAKGEANIVT
+1212 GQNVVLAKGEANIVT

-1240 KGNVV
+1240 KGNIV
-1245 TKVGDGMQVTA
+1245 TKVGDGMQVMA
-1256 AKGKANITTTV
+1256 AKGQANITTTV

-1287 NGVSV
+1287 DGVSV

-1320 NIHIG
+1320 NIHVG
-1325 DGLNINASYARNN
+1325 DGLNINASYAQNN

-1361 KLSALFDNVK
+1361 KLSALFDNIK
-1371 QTLLGVGGSQ
+1371 QTVLGVGGSQ

-1392 STSGTQKGR
+1392 SSSGTHKGR
-1401 GAIATPE
+1401 GAISTPE

-1415 QMDAIEEVGS
+1415 QMDAIKEVGS

-1443 NEMDND
+1443 NKMQHA
-1449 LNIDGASDHAPNLIV
+1449 LNVDDSSVQAPNLIV
-1464 NGDFEQ
+1464 NGDFEL
-1470 GDRGWQSTHG
+1470 GEHGWQSTHG
-1480 VEASYSGSVYGVNGE
+1480 VEASYAGSVYGVEGE
-1495 GHGTRVTE
+1495 GHGARVTE
-1503 LDTHTNTS
+1503 LDTYTNTS
-1511 LYQDLTDLTEGEV
+1511 LYQDLANLAQGEV

-1546 WNGEVVFSSSGDASA
+1546 WNGEVVFSSSGDESA
-1561 WQQKTLKLTAHAGS
+1561 WQQKTLKLTAQAGS

-1595 VVAKSES
+1595 VVATSES
-1602 SPQANAV
+1602 SQQANAIR
-1609 SEHAKQNQAS
+1609 EHATQNPAA

-1659 QAIENN
+1659 QALENN

-1672 VKEESEA
+1672 VQEESEA
-1679 VTAELT
+1679 ITAELT
-1685 TLAQGLDVLDG
+1685 KLAQGLDVLDS

-1702 KSGEQWR
+1702 ESGDQWR
-1709 NDFAG
+1709 NEFAS
-1714 GLLDGV
+1714 GLLAGV
-1720 QSQIDDAKQLASDKM
+1720 QTQLDDAKQLANDKI
-1735 AAAKQTQ
+1735 AEAKQTHA
-1742 SDNNSKVKDSIA
+1742 DNQNKVKDAVA

-1766 RAGAEQDIAEAK
+1766 RAGAEQDIADAQ
-1778 ADAETRKADAV
+1778 ADAEKRKADAL
-1789 AKSHDAKQAESDAH
+1789 AKGKDAQQAESDAH
-1803 SAANDAQSRGDRD
+1803 HAVNNAQSRGDRD
-1816 AMNAEN
+1816 VQLAEN
-1822 KANQAQNDAQG
+1822 KANQAQADAQG
-1833 AKQNEGDRPDRQGVA
+1833 AKQNEGDRPDRQGVT
-1848 GSGLSGNAH
+1848 GSGLSGNAYS
-1857 RVEGAG
+1857 VEGAG
-1863 ETGSHVNTDSQ
+1863 ETDSHVNTDSQ

-1882 DGLTEQELEALEGAT
+1882 EGLTEQEQEALEGAT

-1908 IRSKNSG
+1908 IRAKNSV
-1915 STITSMFME
+1915 SSMTSMFSE
-1924 ANADSIVVDTTAS
+1924 TNSESIVVPTKVSPEPDRQEVTRR
-1937 QDVVRKEVRISGV
+1937 DVRISGV
-1950 NLVGLGEASHDSA
+1950 NL
-1963 ESLVAAR
+1963 ESLSAVKGSLPTGQLAS
-1970 AEKVANLYRW
+1970 KS
-1980 LDTDNDVATDKYV
+1980 
-1993 PVPGFERVDADVSD
+1993 VPGFKSHFASTSIGIENELSGLVVVLPKNSAQTFGYVHDSQGNPLFMLTKDMNQGGYSNPVGINDIQGVNNWQTHTIELVTYPSEISDTAAVESRKEAMLWLAKEFTDHINQSNHQSLPHLVSD
-2007 EVKQRMIQSMSGYI
+2007 DGRF
-2021 EHTDNQVP
+2021 
-2029 KDQAQ
+2029 
-2034 ALATL
+2034 TL
-2039 FVESTLDY
+2039 VISN
-2047 DWDKRV
+2047 
-2053 EFLTKLESYGYS
+2053 S
-2065 FETPHAEKSIVSFW
+2065 
-2079 SGKNFKQ
+2079 
-2086 YRDVLD
+2086 
-2092 NAQTDGKKVVYDID
+2092 
-2106 VKGNAFAIDLNK
+2106 K
-2118 HLMRWG
+2118 HLIAAG
-2124 GLFLD
+2124 NGT
-2129 PDNAEQ
+2129 
-2135 NQLKSSIDAATFSNT
+2135 SIDAQGKTIGMTPSGQQATMAISAKEFGTSSSSEVRLLESAPWYQAGLGDEFLANAKNT
-2150 GFWSSV
+2150 TLDDPATAQNVYAYLTSV
-2156 YATGAQHD
+2156 YSKTADLAKEYGIYINDWDPASEGFSPNAQGLTD
-2164 VYVIAEGGVRLGNY
+2164 PKVKNAWSILPRTKPVRMLELLSAEDSRYVRQQIAEKLKGTYSESLAKNVFEYFQYGGEVAGHGINNATTGS
-2178 FWHVELPALRQ
+2178 VQQPEPAILFEFRSVPSA
-2189 LQREGLVGEIRLL
+2189 LSDFVP
-2202 DKPVSEYKDL
+2202 KTAS
-2212 PADEIG
+2212 
-2218 RRLTDA
+2218 T
-2224 GVGVKVRFD
+2224 VKVDVKALDHFDSASRKAIITEVNALVSGSEDFD
-2233 ALSSARQAELLADNP
+2233 AWYQEYRASKGQPPVKNPKSSASANHKAEWLMTQHAEQWAKITAPYTDNHETLTSTKLASNDKE
-2248 DDYRADT
+2248 
-2255 LVELDVKL
+2255 ELHALGETSNLEHNKQQENVA
-2263 SAIDSMLRE
+2263 SIINTMLNDM
-2272 SLPFYSLRTERN
+2272 LPFYALRTERN

-2292 GFEVRSWP
+2292 GFEVRAWP
-2300 GSDDKSKTIL
+2300 GTEDKSKTIIL
-2310 LDNPEDAAQQKAI
+2310 EDPEDAAQHKAI

-2340 LFLVDNKVL
+2340 LFLVDNKVI
-2349 SHHDGRT
+2349 SHHEGRT
-2356 RILAQKEDGAWTY
+2356 HVLAQKVDGAWQY
-2369 NTNSELMS
+2369 NAKVGLMS
-2377 VTELLDAAHVSGKV
+2377 VTELLDAANVTGKI

-2396 QKVIDALAEYHASTA
+2396 QQVIDALADYHASIT
-2411 EHADYELESVEQ
+2411 EHADYEPESVEK
-2423 LVNLRKKIEG
+2423 LLNLRKKIEG
-2433 YALGHPDSGRL
+2433 YVLGHPDSGRV

-2450 LNQVNSRLEEVSVL
+2450 LNQVNTRLDEVSLLSV
-2464 AVSEQSIKAHDSF
+2464 AEQTIQAQDSF
-2477 SRLYDQLD
+2477 SRLYDQLEAA
-2485 NAHLKQ
+2485 NLKE
-2491 SKHLYLDGN
+2491 SKHLYLDQN

-2510 LAKIDQLGG
+2510 LANIDLLG
-2519 SDAVLEK
+2519 SREAVLEK
-2526 VKASVNHEYGQ
+2526 VKLTVSNEYGQ
-2537 AIADTIFAGLSA
+2537 TVADTIFAGLSA
-2549 NELAKDGKG
+2549 KDLAKDGKG
-2558 IDITGLNRIHQALE
+2558 IDIAGLNKVHQAIE
-2572 QHMSPVSATM
+2572 QHLSPVSATL

-2604 TQIDAQAAADF
+2604 TQLEGQAAADF
-2615 NKQNYVSWWP
+2615 NQQNYVSWWP
-2625 LGSKSSNIR
+2625 LGSKSSNIS
-2634 NIFNVATEYQPD
+2634 NILNVATKDQPD

-2667 MASEENDGFGLNDGE
+2667 VASEENDGFGLHDGDI
-2682 TKLKR
+2682 KLKR
-2687 FIEKLNAAKGIDAA
+2687 FIEKLNAAKGIDASF
-2701 YKDASEGYASV
+2701 KEASEGYASV
-2712 LLGNPDMLVS
+2712 LLGNPDMLET

-2734 DQWNDTSYDMMDVA
+2734 EQWNDTSYDMMDVA
-2748 NRFAQELQKQ
+2748 NRFAQELRLQ
-2758 AQASGDP
+2758 AQRSDDP
-2765 ALVAKRIDNVVRLF
+2765 ELLEKRIGNVIRQF
-2779 AERALEEIEAFKASQ
+2779 AERALEEIETFKASQ
-2794 ADEGR
+2794 ADQGR

-2815 EWNRLSHDPDA
+2815 EWHRLSNDPDA

-2854 TWRPK
+2854 TWLPK

-2887 SHQVN
+2887 SYQVT
-2892 DDLDAL
+2892 DVLDAL
-2898 SGSEK
+2898 SGNEK
-2903 HKDKVAIEN
+2903 PKENVAIEN

-2918 DKVPLSPLT
+2918 DKESLSPLT

-2935 GERDARRK
+2935 GDKEARRK
-2943 IGDITQTLLDHAV
+2943 IGEITQTLLDHAV
-2956 EKGESQKVT
+2956 EKGESQKIT
-2965 LKGEAG
+2965 LQGEAG

-2980 TASSDDETSTTSGK
+2980 TAPREGETSTTSGK

-3007 EQASAIRS
+3007 EQASAIRN

-3062 PSNIILHGYSMGG
+3062 PSNIIIHGYSMGG

-3114 NPAGIVGTIAKAVN
+3114 NPAGIVGAIAKAVN
-3128 GQFSVEKNLK
+3128 GQFSVEKNLE
-3138 GLPQETPILL
+3138 GLPKETSILL
-3148 LTDNEGLGEEG
+3148 LTDNEGLGNEG
-3159 EKLRVKLSNSGF
+3159 EKLRTKLTASGY

-3185 NRLMSQYTGQI
+3185 NRLMSQYADQI
-3196 VSDLLNTQ
+3196 VSGLSSS
-3204 HIKHN
+3204 
-3209 EAKLNL
+3209 A
-3215 EPHGKN
+3215 
-3221 YESRD
+3221 S
-3226 LILKPISQPETV
+3226 
-3238 ELGMPEVDQKVL
+3238 
-3250 ADIAERENVIIG
+3250 
-3262 VRPVD
+3262 VD
-3267 EKSKSLIASKMYSSK
+3267 EDLDQQGLDTTSTKDQGISNKNDHLQVVDSKEAL
-3282 GLFVKAKSSDWGPMS
+3282 SDGKTLHNQDVNSWGP
-3297 GFIPVD
+3297 
-3303 QSFAKASARRDL
+3303 
-3315 ETFNRHAEQSI
+3315 
-3326 QSGNAV
+3326 
-3332 SADLYL
+3332 
-3338 NQVRVEELVSKY
+3338 
-3350 HSLTPLELDDQ
+3350 
-3361 SGMYKTTATNGDQSV
+3361 
-3376 PFFLNRVTVDGNE
+3376 
-3389 LWQVH
+3389 
-3394 YITNGELAPFK
+3394 IT
-3405 VIGDPVSK
+3405 
-3413 QPMTADYDLLTVM
+3413 
-3426 YSYGDLGPQDKVK
+3426 
-3439 QPLTWQQW
+3439 
-3447 KDSVTYEDLTP
+3447 
-3458 KYKELY
+3458 
-3464 SNEDLYNKKDGASLG
+3464 
-3479 NVSGRLKELKDRIN
+3479 
-3493 VDLGRTNGLEMVH
+3493 
-3506 HGADDA
+3506 
-3512 NPYAVMADNFPATF
+3512 
-3526 FVPKSL
+3526 
-3532 FAEDGL
+3532 
-3538 GEGKGSIQTYFNV
+3538 
-3551 NEQGAVVIRNP
+3551 
-3562 QEFSDFQQVTIN
+3562 
-3574 ASFRASFNDKW
+3574 
-3585 NHGLDEPLFTT
+3585 
-3596 KRKLSHE
+3596 
-3603 FLNKRDQLLKKLSG
+3603 
-3617 GRLDAQDET
+3617 
-3626 LVALGNPDDVS
+3626 
-3637 GNKAIVAVDV
+3637 
-3647 SQIFTRQELK
+3647 
-3657 ERANVF
+3657 
-3663 AKPIGASY
+3663 
-3671 QGILDQLD
+3671 
-3679 LVHQTVSRDQIVAS
+3679 
-3693 FELNKKV
+3693 
-3700 NAYIAEHPTSGRNQA
+3700 
-3715 LTQLKEQITSALFI
+3715 
-3729 GKMQVAQVDIDAI
+3729 
-3742 AQTRPELAARIFMVA
+3742 
-3757 IEEANGEHRGLTDMM
+3757 
-3772 VRWANED
+3772 
-3779 PYLAPKQG
+3779 
-3787 YKGETP
+3787 
-3793 NDLGFDAKYHVDLGD
+3793 
-3808 HYADFKQWLE
+3808 
-3818 TSQSN
+3818 
-3823 GLLSKATLD
+3823 
-3832 ESTKT
+3832 
-3837 VHLGYSYQELQDLTG
+3837 
-3852 VESVQMAFY
+3852 
-3861 FLKEAAKKVD
+3861 
-3871 PISGDSAEMILLK
+3871 
-3884 KFADKSYLSQLD
+3884 
-3896 SDRMDQ
+3896 
-3902 IEGIYRSSHETDVD
+3902 
-3916 AWDRRYSGAGY
+3916 
-3927 DELTNKLAGAT
+3927 
-3938 GVDEQLSVLLDDR
+3938 
-3951 KGLLIGEVHG
+3951 
-3961 SDVNG
+3961 
-3966 LRFVN
+3966 
-3971 EQMDALKK
+3971 
-3979 QGVTV
+3979 
-3984 IGLEHL
+3984 
-3990 RSDLAQPLIDR
+3990 
-4001 YLATGVMSS
+4001 
-4010 ELSAM
+4010 
-4015 LKTKHLDATLFENA
+4015 
-4029 RANGMRIVA
+4029 
-4038 LDANSSARPNVQ
+4038 
-4050 GTEHGLMYRAGA
+4050 
-4062 ANNIAVE
+4062 
-4069 VLQSLPDDEKF
+4069 
-4080 VAIYGKAHLQS
+4080 
-4091 HKGIEGFVPGITHR
+4091 
-4105 LDLPALRVSD
+4105 
-4115 SNQFRVEQ
+4115 
-4123 DDMTLRV
+4123 
-4130 VYDDVANKP
+4130 
-4139 KLTFK
+4139 
-4144 DSLSGAN
+4144 
-4151 TAIHNQN
+4151 
-4158 VNDWE
+4158 
-4163 RVAVTPTADG
+4163 VTPTTDG

-4185 MENDSVVA
+4185 MENDPVVA
-4193 NAAANLAGKH
+4193 KAAANLAGKH
-4203 PESSVVVQL
+4203 AESSVVVQL

-4242 DSDSNNTH
+4242 HSESNNTR
-4250 LSGYSAEDLAAK
+4250 LSGYSADELAVK
-4262 LANFQQSFSQAENIN
+4262 LAKFQQSFNQAENIN
-4277 NTPDHISIVGCSLVS
+4277 NKPDHISIVGCSLVS

-4305 AMDVNGLRVD
+4305 AMDANGLRVD
-4315 VSARS
+4315 VSVRS
-4320 SELAVDATG
+4320 SELAVDEAG
-4329 RKHTKDENGDWIQK
+4329 RKHTKDANGDWVQK
-4343 AETNK
+4343 AENNK

-4353 NEQGEVIAKE
+4353 DAQGEVVAKD

-4380 GVSDVGEIARGAIG
+4380 GVSDVDEPARGAIG

-4399 FDAPEKRKV
+4399 FDAPEKRKP
-4408 ETETSSSA
+4408 ETEVIANSSNS
-4416 ANNKLSYSGNIQ
+4416 NQLSYSGNIQ
-4428 VNVGDGEFTA
+4428 VNVGAGEFTA

-4443 SNVGIKVGSGGFK
+4443 SNVGIKVGTGGFK

-4468 IGNGES
+4468 IGDGES
-4474 KHSVDMGG
+4474 KYSVDIGG
-4482 YQALEGAQMFIGN
+4482 YQALEGAQMFLGN

-4500 NLGQS
+4500 NFGHS
-4505 NDLLV
+4505 NDLIL

-4532 GVLQSIATSGEDQ
+4532 GVLQGIAMSGEGE

-4571 QSSSVDYTCLVELD
+4571 QSSSVDYTTLVELD
-4585 SHNERSSRGLKHDTE
+4585 SQNERDSRGLKHDVE
-4600 AALNKQ
+4600 ATLNKQ
-4606 YNQWLSGNSDSSA
+4606 YNQWLSGNGNSGTSQ
-4619 GKLSRADKLRQ
+4619 LSRADKLRQ

-4679 QQFSAT
+4679 QQFTAT
-4685 GQAKTTFTYTPE
+4685 GQAKTTFTYTPQ

-4710 MAGIGAET
+4710 LAGVGAET

-4729 TSGQIVSR
+4729 ASGQIVSR
-4737 NGEAVDGV
+4737 NGQAVDGV
-4745 AILTEMLEV
+4745 VILKEMLEV

-4767 DPAKLLDSLKS
+4767 DPAKLLDSLKA
-4778 GIDMGADGIQSFAET
+4778 GIDMGADGIKSFAET
-4793 HGLKDKAPEEEENKS
+4793 HGLKEKAPEEEKDNS
-4808 AVSVNGTSVNSAQ
+4808 SVSVNGANVNSAQ
-4821 GATASDGNTET
+4821 GATVADGNTET
-4832 AETQDRAFGFNSLNL
+4832 AETQDRALGFNSLNL

-4868 NLKENLTA
+4868 NLKQNLTA

-4892 GHLQGDGDINLSL
+4892 GHLQGDGDINISL

-4943 SNIFTGGEGSDMGV
+4943 SNIFTGGEGNDMGV

-5004 LGRDYVVTSGNFN
+5004 SGRDYVVTSGNFN
-5017 RVDTGDGQDYSV
+5017 RVDTGDDQDYSV

-5049 GNYNRINASAGND
+5049 GNYNRINAGAGND
-5062 VVKLMGYHAVLNGGE
+5062 VVKLMGYHAVLNGGD
-5077 GEDHLIAAAISKFS
+5077 GDDHLIATAISKFS
-5091 QFNGE
+5091 QFNGG

-5133 ISSEDNIVFNGI
+5133 IRSEDNIVFNGI

-5164 RDPVSETDQAK
+5164 RDPSNDSDQSK
-5175 FEHIGSVTFNDYFD
+5175 FEHIGSVTFSDYFN
-5189 GKRAQMIIA
+5189 GNRAQVVIGMSD
-5198 MGEKDA
+5198 KDLS
-5204 NGEREYTT
+5204 GEREYTM
-5212 LSESSIDAL
+5212 LSDSAIDAL
-5221 VQAMSGFDPQA
+5221 VQAMSGFEPQA
-5232 GDNGFIDNLDS
+5232 GDNGFIDSLES
-5243 KSRVAISTAWADV
+5243 KSQATISMAWSDV
-5256 VHKKGIT
+5256 VHKKGLM

>member
-11 YFFTGNYSADNGN
+11 YFFTGNYSADDGN
-24 NDIVAIGFGGEIHAY
+24 NSIVAIGFGGEIHAY

-47 GSIGATVHT
+47 GSIGATVYT

-74 STGHLSVKGA
+74 TTGHLSVKGA

-105 GVSIDHLGHHG
+105 GVSIDHLGNHG
-116 DVSYG
+116 DVNYG
-121 GAAAYNSVKRKGLS
+121 GAAAYNGITRKGLS

-149 WHETNHGNLS
+149 WHETNQGNLS

-168 LDRTWFDQYQGSRGD
+168 LDRTWFNRYQDSRGD
-183 VSFDGAG
+183 VTFDGAG

-218 GKVGDITLQGAGA
+218 GKVGDVTLQGAGA

-244 YQQTHGNIRFEGVGG
+244 YAQTRGNIRFEGVGG
-259 YNSFY
+259 YNSLY

-283 TRKGSG
+283 IRKGSG
-289 SSFDA
+289 NDFA
-294 QGMEYAKA
+294 KEGMTNAKA
-302 EDIVLTT
+302 DEIVLTK
-309 AKMHGSWIG
+309 AVMSGSWIG
-318 SGTHAVTAVKSEREP
+318 QDHHVTAVKSASEP
-333 NTYLFAIADGTYTKI
+333 NTYLFAFADSTYTKI
-348 NKVRLSNDPKTGKLK
+348 NKVQLRNDPQTGELK
-363 YYSEAWYKQGNHL
+363 YYSTAWYKEGNHL
-376 SGLARS
+376 SNLANQDIS
-382 DVSSAGGFEVNPING
+382 DNGGFTAVNING
-397 GYTLSNIAVEHQ
+397 AYTLSDLKVEHQ
-409 QSLTVHAME
+409 QSLTVHAVE

-440 VLSDAKMGGHAISTD
+440 ALSEAKMGGTAISTD
-455 GTKVDVQAIK
+455 GTTVDVQAVK

-491 NDAET
+491 NDPKT
-496 GVLKYQARSWYK
+496 GALKYQARSWYK
-508 EGDHTA
+508 EGNHTA
-514 NLANEDISSANGYH
+514 DLANEDISSANGYH

-533 GYSLSALNYS
+533 GYSLSDLHYS
-543 VNAIRSMSET
+543 VNAVRSTSET

-574 SSGDVHFSGAGGGNV
+574 SSGDVHFNGAGGGNV

-698 VAMLGGYNTHTQIGS
+698 VVMLGGYNTHTQIGS
-713 GHGLWLAAGGF
+713 GNGLWLAAGGF
-724 NVMTQVGNGEVTS
+724 NVMTQVGKGDVAS

-749 GEGELTAGMLGG
+749 GDGDLTAGMLGG
-761 ANVMT
+761 ANVIT
-766 HISGDEQASNTTAV
+766 HISGDNETSNTTAV

-792 KGDTLAVMGGGAN
+792 KGNALAVMGGGAN
-805 VLTHVGDGSTTGVM
+805 VLTHVGDGTTTGVM

-830 NGDTTGIML
+830 NGDTTGIIL

-872 IAAMIGAGNIFTHVG
+872 IAVMIGAGNIFTHVG

-949 AAMVGNANIFTHI
+949 AAMVGNANIFTHV
-962 GNGSTF
+962 GSGSTF

-975 NVMTKVG
+975 NIMTKVG
-982 NDLTAALMVGKA
+982 DDLTAALMVGKA

-1006 GLFAGEMNVMT
+1006 GIFAGEVNVMT

-1126 KANIVTKVGDGLGI
+1126 KANIITKVGDGLGV

-1161 AKGEANILTK
+1161 AKGEANVITK

-1197 TGAWGKANVITKVGD
+1197 TGAWGKANVITKVGN

-1240 KGNVV
+1240 KGNIV

-1267 GNGLSVTAAY
+1267 GDGLSVTAAY

-1287 NGVSV
+1287 DGVSV

-1325 DGLNINASYARNN
+1325 DGLGINASYAQNN
-1338 VAIKVGN
+1338 VAIKIGN

-1361 KLSALFDNVK
+1361 KLSALFDNIK
-1371 QTLLGVGGSQ
+1371 QTVLGVGGSQ

-1392 STSGTQKGR
+1392 SSSGTQKGR

-1443 NEMDND
+1443 NKMQNA
-1449 LNIDGASDHAPNLIV
+1449 LNVDGSSDQTEAPNLIV

-1470 GDRGWQSTHG
+1470 GDQGWKSTHG
-1480 VEASYSGSVYGVNGE
+1480 VEASYSGNVYGVNGE
-1495 GHGTRVTE
+1495 GHGARVTE
-1503 LDTHTNTS
+1503 LDTYTNTS

-1561 WQQKTLKLTAHAGS
+1561 WKQKTLKLTAHAGS
-1575 NRIEFKGTGHN
+1575 NRIEFKGTGQN

-1602 SPQANAV
+1602 SQQANAV
-1609 SEHAKQNQAS
+1609 SEHATQNQAS

-1659 QAIENN
+1659 KALENN

-1685 TLAQGLDVLDG
+1685 KLAQGLDVLDG

-1702 KSGEQWR
+1702 ESGDQWR

-1720 QSQIDDAKQLASDKM
+1720 QRQLDDAKQIANDKI

-1742 SDNNSKVKDSIA
+1742 SDNNSKVKESVA

-1766 RAGAEQDIAEAK
+1766 RAGAEQDIADAK

-1789 AKSHDAKQAESDAH
+1789 AKSNDAKQAESDAH

-1822 KANQAQNDAQG
+1822 KANQAQNDAKG
-1833 AKQNEGDRPDRQGVA
+1833 TKQNEGDRPDREGVT

-1863 ETGSHVNTDSQ
+1863 ETGSHVTNDSQ

-1882 DGLTEQELEALEGAT
+1882 EGLSEQEQEALEGAT

-1908 IRSKNSG
+1908 IRGKNSG
-1915 STITSMFME
+1915 STISSMFTE
-1924 ANADSIVVDTTAS
+1924 TNSDSIVVPTAAS
-1937 QDVVRKEVRISGV
+1937 QDVVRKEIRISGV
-1950 NLVGLGEASHDSA
+1950 NLEGLGEASHD
-1963 ESLVAAR
+1963 
-1970 AEKVANLYRW
+1970 
-1980 LDTDNDVATDKYV
+1980 
-1993 PVPGFERVDADVSD
+1993 G
-2007 EVKQRMIQSMSGYI
+2007 
-2021 EHTDNQVP
+2021 
-2029 KDQAQ
+2029 
-2034 ALATL
+2034 
-2039 FVESTLDY
+2039 
-2047 DWDKRV
+2047 
-2053 EFLTKLESYGYS
+2053 
-2065 FETPHAEKSIVSFW
+2065 
-2079 SGKNFKQ
+2079 
-2086 YRDVLD
+2086 
-2092 NAQTDGKKVVYDID
+2092 
-2106 VKGNAFAIDLNK
+2106 
-2118 HLMRWG
+2118 
-2124 GLFLD
+2124 
-2129 PDNAEQ
+2129 
-2135 NQLKSSIDAATFSNT
+2135 
-2150 GFWSSV
+2150 
-2156 YATGAQHD
+2156 
-2164 VYVIAEGGVRLGNY
+2164 
-2178 FWHVELPALRQ
+2178 
-2189 LQREGLVGEIRLL
+2189 
-2202 DKPVSEYKDL
+2202 
-2212 PADEIG
+2212 
-2218 RRLTDA
+2218 
-2224 GVGVKVRFD
+2224 
-2233 ALSSARQAELLADNP
+2233 
-2248 DDYRADT
+2248 T
-2255 LVELDVKL
+2255 LVNT
-2263 SAIDSMLRE
+2263 MLRE

-2284 LLVQEGDE
+2284 LLVQEGEE

-2300 GSDDKSKTIL
+2300 GTDGKSKTIL
-2310 LDNPEDAAQQKAI
+2310 LDNPEDAAQQKSI

-2369 NTNSELMS
+2369 NANVELMS

-2396 QKVIDALAEYHASTA
+2396 QQVIDALTEYHASTA
-2411 EHADYELESVEQ
+2411 EHADYELASVEK
-2423 LVNLRKKIEG
+2423 LLNLRKQVEG
-2433 YALGHPDSGRL
+2433 YVLGHPDSGRVQ
-2444 EAMNSL
+2444 AMNSL
-2450 LNQVNSRLEEVSVL
+2450 LNQVNSRLEAVSVL
-2464 AVSEQSIKAHDSF
+2464 VVSEQSIKAHDSF
-2477 SRLYDQLD
+2477 SHLYDQLD
-2485 NAHLKQ
+2485 NANLKE

-2510 LAKIDQLGG
+2510 LANIDKLGG

-2526 VKASVNHEYGQ
+2526 VKAAVSHEYGQ
-2537 AIADTIFAGLSA
+2537 VVADTIFAGLSA
-2549 NELAKDGKG
+2549 NDLAKDGKG
-2558 IDITGLNRIHQALE
+2558 IDIAGLNKVHQAIE

-2582 YIWKPSDHSALGHA
+2582 YIWKPSDHSTLGHA

-2604 TQIDAQAAADF
+2604 TQLEGQAAADF

-2634 NIFNVATEYQPD
+2634 NIFNVATEDQPD

-2687 FIEKLNAAKGIDAA
+2687 FVEKLNAAKGIDAS

-2712 LLGNPDMLVS
+2712 LLGNPDMLAS

-2748 NRFAQELQKQ
+2748 NRFAEELQKQ

-2765 ALVAKRIDNVVRLF
+2765 VLVEKRIDNVVRLF

-2815 EWNRLSHDPDA
+2815 EWNRLSNDPDA

-2887 SHQVN
+2887 SHQVT
-2892 DDLDAL
+2892 DVLDAL
-2898 SGSEK
+2898 SGNEK
-2903 HKDKVAIEN
+2903 HKENVAIEN

-2918 DKVPLSPLT
+2918 DKESLSPLT

-2935 GERDARRK
+2935 GEKDARRK

-2956 EKGESQKVT
+2956 ENGESQKVT

-2980 TASSDDETSTTSGK
+2980 AASSEDETSATSGK

-3007 EQASAIRS
+3007 EQASAIRN

-3062 PSNIILHGYSMGG
+3062 PSNIIIHGYSMGG

-3114 NPAGIVGTIAKAVN
+3114 NPAGIVGAIAKAVN

-3138 GLPQETPILL
+3138 GLPKETPILL

-3159 EKLRVKLSNSGF
+3159 EKLRAKLAIAGY

-3185 NRLMSQYTGQI
+3185 NRLMGQYTDQI
-3196 VSDLLNTQ
+3196 VSGLFNAEQAAVEAGEVLKGLEKDFKRYGDALKPDTSVPGKAKDIRTTKDFLNGYKNDHAKDIVDGFHSEMSIKQLVDLFVKGNWSAEQKGALAWEIESRALKVTFQNKSEKYNRLFREIASAGVVDAKATEQLAPQLMLLNLANDGFGGRCDPLS
-3204 HIKHN
+3204 KLVLV
-3209 EAKLNL
+3209 AKQL
-3215 EPHGKN
+3215 ENDG
-3221 YESRD
+3221 
-3226 LILKPISQPETV
+3226 QV
-3238 ELGMPEVDQKVL
+3238 
-3250 ADIAERENVIIG
+3250 G
-3262 VRPVD
+3262 VARQLL
-3267 EKSKSLIASKMYSSK
+3267 EKMYSAAAVLSNPTLYSDSEKANASK
-3282 GLFVKAKSSDWGPMS
+3282 LLSSLAAIHAKNPMHDTS
-3297 GFIPVD
+3297 MKVWQEKLEGKQALTVNGVVEKITD
-3303 QSFAKASARRDL
+3303 ASANGKPVL
-3315 ETFNRHAEQSI
+3315 
-3326 QSGNAV
+3326 
-3332 SADLYL
+3332 
-3338 NQVRVEELVSKY
+3338 
-3350 HSLTPLELDDQ
+3350 LELDAPGHAMAAWAKGSGDDRVYGFYDPNAGIVEFSSAEKFGDYLTRFFGKSDLNMAQ
-3361 SGMYKTTATNGDQSV
+3361 SYKLGKNDAGEAIFNRVVVMDGNTLASYKPTFGDKTTMQGILDLPVFDATPIKKPTGGVASDLEALGDK
-3376 PFFLNRVTVDGNE
+3376 T
-3389 LWQVH
+3389 
-3394 YITNGELAPFK
+3394 K
-3405 VIGDPVSK
+3405 VV
-3413 QPMTADYDLLTVM
+3413 
-3426 YSYGDLGPQDKVK
+3426 
-3439 QPLTWQQW
+3439 
-3447 KDSVTYEDLTP
+3447 
-3458 KYKELY
+3458 
-3464 SNEDLYNKKDGASLG
+3464 
-3479 NVSGRLKELKDRIN
+3479 
-3493 VDLGRTNGLEMVH
+3493 VDL
-3506 HGADDA
+3506 A
-3512 NPYAVMADNFPATF
+3512 
-3526 FVPKSL
+3526 
-3532 FAEDGL
+3532 
-3538 GEGKGSIQTYFNV
+3538 
-3551 NEQGAVVIRNP
+3551 
-3562 QEFSDFQQVTIN
+3562 
-3574 ASFRASFNDKW
+3574 
-3585 NHGLDEPLFTT
+3585 
-3596 KRKLSHE
+3596 
-3603 FLNKRDQLLKKLSG
+3603 
-3617 GRLDAQDET
+3617 
-3626 LVALGNPDDVS
+3626 
-3637 GNKAIVAVDV
+3637 
-3647 SQIFTRQELK
+3647 QIFTVQELK
-3657 ERANVF
+3657 ERAKVF

-3679 LVHQTVSRDQIVAS
+3679 LVHQAKGRDQIAAS
-3693 FELNKKV
+3693 FELNKKI

-3715 LTQLKEQITSALFI
+3715 LTQLKEQVTSALFI
-3729 GKMQVAQVDIDAI
+3729 GKMQIAQAGIDAI

-3757 IEEANGEHRGLTDMM
+3757 IEEANGKHVGLTDMM

-3779 PYLAPKQG
+3779 PYLAPKHG

-3793 NDLGFDAKYHVDLGD
+3793 SDLGFDAKYHVDLSE

-3861 FLKEAAKKVD
+3861 FLKEAAKKAD

-3884 KFADKSYLSQLD
+3884 KFADQSYLSQLD

-3916 AWDRRYSGAGY
+3916 AWDRRYSGKGY
-3927 DELTNKLAGAT
+3927 DELTNKLASAT

-4015 LKTKHLDATLFENA
+4015 LKTKHLDVALFENA

-4069 VLQSLPDDEKF
+4069 VLQNLPDGEKF

-4091 HKGIEGFVPGITHR
+4091 HKGIEGVVPGITHR
-4105 LDLPALRVSD
+4105 LDLPALKVSD
-4115 SNQFRVEQ
+4115 SNQFTVEQ
-4123 DDMTLRV
+4123 DDVSLRV

-4139 KLTFK
+4139 KITFK

-4151 TAIHNQN
+4151 TDLHNQN

-4163 RVAVTPTADG
+4163 RVVVTPTADG

-4185 MENDSVVA
+4185 MENDAVA
-4193 NAAANLAGKH
+4193 AKAAANLAGKH

-4242 DSDSNNTH
+4242 DSESNNTR
-4250 LSGYSAEDLAAK
+4250 LSGYSADELAVK
-4262 LANFQQSFSQAENIN
+4262 LAKFQQSFNQAENVSSK
-4277 NTPDHISIVGCSLVS
+4277 PDHISIVGCSLVS

-4305 AMDVNGLRVD
+4305 AMDANGLRLD
-4315 VSARS
+4315 VSVRS
-4320 SELAVDATG
+4320 SELAVDETG
-4329 RKHTKDENGDWIQK
+4329 RKHTKDANGNWVQK
-4343 AETNK
+4343 AESNK

-4353 NEQGEVIAKE
+4353 NEQGDVVAKD
-4363 ERIRNGIA
+4363 ERIHNGIA

-4380 GVSDVGEIARGAIG
+4380 GISDVDEPARGAIG
-4394 DNNDV
+4394 DNKDV
-4399 FDAPEKRKV
+4399 FDAPEKRKA
-4408 ETETSSSA
+4408 ETETSSSS

-4443 SNVGIKVGSGGFK
+4443 SNVGIKVGTGGFK
-4456 SLAFGDNNVMVH
+4456 SLAFGDNNVMIH

-4474 KHSVDMGG
+4474 KHSFDIGG

-4500 NLGQS
+4500 NKGRS
-4505 NDLLV
+4505 NDLIV

-4532 GVLQSIATSGEDQ
+4532 GVLQSIATSGEGK

-4571 QSSSVDYTCLVELD
+4571 QSSSVDYTSLVELD
-4585 SHNERSSRGLKHDTE
+4585 SQNERSSRGLKHDAE

-4606 YNQWLSGNSDSSA
+4606 YNQWLSGNGNNDTS
-4619 GKLSRADKLRQ
+4619 KLSRADKLRQ

-4710 MAGIGAET
+4710 LAGVGAET

-4729 TSGQIVSR
+4729 ASGHIVSR

-4745 AILTEMLEV
+4745 AILKEMLEV

-4767 DPAKLLDSLKS
+4767 DPTKLVNSLEA
-4778 GIDMGADGIQSFAET
+4778 GINMGADGIKSFAET
-4793 HGLKDKAPEEEENKS
+4793 HGLKEKAPEEEESKPS
-4808 AVSVNGTSVNSAQ
+4808 VSLNGETLNSTQ
-4821 GATASDGNTET
+4821 GATVADGSTET
-4832 AETQDRAFGFNSLNL
+4832 TETPDRAFGFNSLNL

-4854 FSQDKQKEMKSLVE
+4854 FSQDKQKEMKSLVA

-4943 SNIFTGGEGSDMGV
+4943 SNIFTGGEGNDMGV

-5004 LGRDYVVTSGNFN
+5004 SGRDYVVTSGNFN
-5017 RVDTGDGQDYSV
+5017 RVDTGDDQDYSV
-5029 TIGNNNQVELGAGND
+5029 TIGNNNQVELGAGDD

-5091 QFNGE
+5091 QFNGG

-5133 ISSEDNIVFNGI
+5133 IRSEDNIVFNGI

-5164 RDPVSETDQAK
+5164 RDPASDSDQAK
-5175 FEHIGSVTFNDYFD
+5175 FEHIGSVTFSDYFN
-5189 GKRAQMIIA
+5189 GNRAQVIIA

-5204 NGEREYTT
+5204 TGEREYTT
-5212 LSESSIDAL
+5212 LSESAIDAL

-5243 KSRVAISTAWADV
+5243 KSRVAITTAWADV

>member
-11 YFFTGNYSADNGN
+11 YFFTGNYSADDGN
-24 NDIVAIGFGGEIHAY
+24 NNIVAIGFGGQIHAY

-47 GSIGATVHT
+47 GSIGATVYT

-69 LRVED
+69 LKVED
-74 STGHLSVKGA
+74 STGHLTVKGA

-105 GVSIDHLGHHG
+105 GVSIDHLGNHG

-121 GAAAYNSVKRKGLS
+121 GAAAYNGITRKGLS
-135 GNVTFKGAGGYNAL
+135 GNVTFAGAGGYNAL
-149 WHETNHGNLS
+149 WHETNQGNLS
-159 FAGAGAGNK
+159 FTGAGAGNK
-168 LDRTWFDQYQGSRGD
+168 LDRTWFNRYQGSHGD
-183 VSFDGAG
+183 VTFDGAG

-231 SNRIERTRQAEDV
+231 SNRIERTHQAEDV
-244 YQQTHGNIRFEGVGG
+244 YTQTRGNIRFEGVGG
-259 YNSFY
+259 YNSLY
-264 SDVAHGDIHFSGG
+264 SDVAHGDIYFSGG

-283 TRKGSG
+283 IRKGSG
-289 SSFDA
+289 NDFA
-294 QGMEYAKA
+294 KEGMTNAKA
-302 EDIVLTT
+302 DEIVLTK
-309 AKMHGSWIG
+309 AVMSGSWIG
-318 SGTHAVTAVKSEREP
+318 QDHHVTAVKSASEP
-333 NTYLFAIADGTYTKI
+333 NTYLFAFADSTYTKI
-348 NKVRLSNDPKTGKLK
+348 NKVQLRNDPQTGELK
-363 YYSEAWYKQGNHL
+363 YYSTAWYKEGNHL
-376 SGLARS
+376 SNLANQDIS
-382 DVSSAGGFEVNPING
+382 DNGGFTAINING
-397 GYTLSNIAVEHQ
+397 AYTLSDLKVEHQ
-409 QSLTVHAME
+409 QSVTVHAVE
-418 KDLTEYEW
+418 KSLTEYEW
-426 VTYANGAL
+426 VTYANGAV
-434 IDAKDV
+434 IDAKEV
-440 VLSDAKMGGHAISTD
+440 SLSDAKMGGHAIYAD
-455 GTKVDVQAIK
+455 GTKVDVKAVK
-465 SNRKPNTYV
+465 SNRQPNTYI

-491 NDAET
+491 NDPET
-496 GVLKYQARSWYK
+496 GALKYQARSWYK

-514 NLANEDISSANGYH
+514 NIANQDISSATGYNP
-528 SMGKG
+528 MGKG
-533 GYSLSALNYS
+533 GYSLSDLHYS
-543 VNAIRSMSET
+543 VNAVRSTSET
-553 VADIDE
+553 VADIEE
-559 YTDQTLFKPATDSGE
+559 YTDQTLFKPANDSGE
-574 SSGDVHFSGAGGGNV
+574 SSGDVRFNGAGGGNV

-598 VYFNGGGI
+598 VHFNGGGI

-643 AGLANVLVH
+643 AGLVNVLVH
-652 QSKQGKMD
+652 QSQQGKMD

-671 RIGDGQYLAHLL
+671 RLGDGQYLAHLL
-683 AYGNISVHKGNGNSR
+683 AYGNISVQKGSGDSR
-698 VAMLGGYNTHTQIGS
+698 VVMLGGYNTHTQIGS
-713 GHGLWLAAGGF
+713 GNGLWLAAGGF
-724 NVMTQVGNGEVTS
+724 NVMTQVGQGDVAA
-737 VLAGGANVLTKV
+737 VLAGGANVLTKM
-749 GEGELTAGMLGG
+749 GEGQLTSGMLGG
-761 ANVMT
+761 ANVIT
-766 HISGDEQASNTTAV
+766 HISNDDQLSNTTAV

-792 KGDTLAVMGGGAN
+792 KGNTLAVMGGGAN
-805 VLTHVGDGSTTGVM
+805 VLTHVGDGTTTGVM
-819 VGGANILTKVG
+819 VGGANILTKIG
-830 NGDTTGIML
+830 NGDTTGILL

-872 IAAMIGAGNIFTHVG
+872 IAVMIGAGNIFTHVG

-923 IGDGMSVALMLAKG
+923 IGDGVSVALMLAKG

-949 AAMVGNANIFTHI
+949 AAMVGNANIFTHV
-962 GNGSTF
+962 GSGSTF

-975 NVMTKVG
+975 NIMTKVG

-994 NIYTHV
+994 NIMTHV

-1006 GLFAGEMNVMT
+1006 GLFAGEVNVMT

-1073 THVGDATTAAVLAG
+1073 THVGNATTAAVLAG

-1106 DIGNVM
+1106 DVGNVM

-1126 KANIVTKVGDGLGI
+1126 KANLITKVGDGLGV

-1161 AKGEANILTK
+1161 AKGEANLITK
-1171 VGDGQEVSVVQGKAN
+1171 VGDGQEVSVVQGEAN

-1197 TGAWGKANVITKVGD
+1197 TGAWGKANVITRVGH
-1212 GRNVVLAKGEANIVT
+1212 GQNVVLAKGEANIVT

-1240 KGNVV
+1240 KGNIV

-1256 AKGKANITTTV
+1256 AKGQANITTTV
-1267 GNGLSVTAAY
+1267 GNGLNVTAAY

-1287 NGVSV
+1287 DGVSV

-1320 NIHIG
+1320 NIHVG
-1325 DGLNINASYARNN
+1325 DGLNINASYAQNN

-1361 KLSALFDNVK
+1361 KLSALFDNIK
-1371 QTLLGVGGSQ
+1371 QTVLGVGGSQ

-1392 STSGTQKGR
+1392 SSSGTHKGR

-1415 QMDAIEEVGS
+1415 QMDAIKEVGS

-1443 NEMDND
+1443 NKMEHA
-1449 LNIDGASDHAPNLIV
+1449 LNVDDSSVQASNLIV
-1464 NGDFEQ
+1464 NGDFEL
-1470 GDRGWQSTHG
+1470 GEHGWQSTHG
-1480 VEASYSGSVYGVNGE
+1480 VEASYAGSVYGVEGE
-1495 GHGTRVTE
+1495 GHGARVTE
-1503 LDTHTNTS
+1503 LDTYTNTS
-1511 LYQDLTDLTEGEV
+1511 LYQDLANLAQGEV

-1546 WNGEVVFSSSGDASA
+1546 WNGEVVFSSSGDESA
-1561 WQQKTLKLTAHAGS
+1561 WQQKTLKLTAQAGS

-1595 VVAKSES
+1595 VVATSES
-1602 SPQANAV
+1602 SQQANAIR
-1609 SEHAKQNQAS
+1609 EHATQNPAA

-1659 QAIENN
+1659 QALENN

-1672 VKEESEA
+1672 VQEESEA
-1679 VTAELT
+1679 ITAELT
-1685 TLAQGLDVLDG
+1685 KLAQGLDVLDS

-1702 KSGEQWR
+1702 ESGDQWR
-1709 NDFAG
+1709 NEFAS
-1714 GLLDGV
+1714 GLLAGV
-1720 QSQIDDAKQLASDKM
+1720 QTQLDDAKQLANDKI
-1735 AAAKQTQ
+1735 AEAKQTHA
-1742 SDNNSKVKDSIA
+1742 DNQNKVKDAVA

-1759 VAKGEQN
+1759 IAKGEQN
-1766 RAGAEQDIAEAK
+1766 RAGAEQDIADAQ
-1778 ADAETRKADAV
+1778 ADAEKRKADAL
-1789 AKSHDAKQAESDAH
+1789 AKGKDAQQAESDAH
-1803 SAANDAQSRGDRD
+1803 HAVNNAQSRGDRD
-1816 AMNAEN
+1816 VQLAEN
-1822 KANQAQNDAQG
+1822 KANQAQADAQG
-1833 AKQNEGDRPDRQGVA
+1833 AKQNGGDRPDRQGVT

-1857 RVEGAG
+1857 SVEGAG
-1863 ETGSHVNTDSQ
+1863 ETDSHINTDSQ

-1882 DGLTEQELEALEGAT
+1882 EGLTEQEQEALEGAT

-1908 IRSKNSG
+1908 IRAKNSV
-1915 STITSMFME
+1915 SSMTSMFSE
-1924 ANADSIVVDTTAS
+1924 TNSKSIVVPTKVSPEPDRQEVTRR
-1937 QDVVRKEVRISGV
+1937 DVRISGV
-1950 NLVGLGEASHDSA
+1950 NL
-1963 ESLVAAR
+1963 ESLSAVQGSQPTGQLAS
-1970 AEKVANLYRW
+1970 KS
-1980 LDTDNDVATDKYV
+1980 
-1993 PVPGFERVDADVSD
+1993 VPGFKSHFASTSIGIENELSGLVVVLPKNSAQTFGYVHDSQGNPLFMLTKDMNQGGYSNPVGINDIQGVNNWQTHTIELVTYPSEISDTAAVESRKEAMLWLAKEFTDHINQSNHQSLPHLVSD
-2007 EVKQRMIQSMSGYI
+2007 DGRF
-2021 EHTDNQVP
+2021 
-2029 KDQAQ
+2029 
-2034 ALATL
+2034 TL
-2039 FVESTLDY
+2039 VISN
-2047 DWDKRV
+2047 
-2053 EFLTKLESYGYS
+2053 S
-2065 FETPHAEKSIVSFW
+2065 
-2079 SGKNFKQ
+2079 
-2086 YRDVLD
+2086 
-2092 NAQTDGKKVVYDID
+2092 
-2106 VKGNAFAIDLNK
+2106 K
-2118 HLMRWG
+2118 HLIAAG
-2124 GLFLD
+2124 NGT
-2129 PDNAEQ
+2129 
-2135 NQLKSSIDAATFSNT
+2135 SIDAQGKTIGMTPSGQQATMAISAKEFGTSSSSEVRLLESAPWYQAGLRDEFLANAKNT
-2150 GFWSSV
+2150 TLDDPATAQNVYAYLTSV
-2156 YATGAQHD
+2156 YSKTADLAKEYGIYINDWDPASEGFSPNAQGLTD
-2164 VYVIAEGGVRLGNY
+2164 PKVKNAWSILPRTKPVRMLALLSAEDSRYVRQQIAEKLKGTYSESLAKNVFEYFQYGGEVAGHGINNATTGS
-2178 FWHVELPALRQ
+2178 VQQPEPAVLFEFRSVPSA
-2189 LQREGLVGEIRLL
+2189 LSDFVP
-2202 DKPVSEYKDL
+2202 KTAS
-2212 PADEIG
+2212 
-2218 RRLTDA
+2218 T
-2224 GVGVKVRFD
+2224 VKVDVKALDHFDSASRKAIITEVNALVSGSEDFD
-2233 ALSSARQAELLADNP
+2233 AWYQEYRASKGQPPVKNPKSSASANHKAEWLMTQHAEQWAKITAPYTDNHGTLTSTKLASNDKE
-2248 DDYRADT
+2248 
-2255 LVELDVKL
+2255 ELHALGETSNLEHNKQQENVA
-2263 SAIDSMLRE
+2263 SIINTMLNDM
-2272 SLPFYSLRTERN
+2272 LPFYALRTERN

-2292 GFEVRSWP
+2292 GFEVRAWP
-2300 GSDDKSKTIL
+2300 GTEDKSKTIIL
-2310 LDNPEDAAQQKAI
+2310 EDPEDAAQHKAI

-2340 LFLVDNKVL
+2340 LFLVDNKVI
-2349 SHHDGRT
+2349 SHHEGRT
-2356 RILAQKEDGAWTY
+2356 HVLAQKVDGAWQY
-2369 NTNSELMS
+2369 NATVELMS
-2377 VTELLDAAHVSGKV
+2377 VSELLDAANVTGKI

-2396 QKVIDALAEYHASTA
+2396 QQVIDALTDYHASIT
-2411 EHADYELESVEQ
+2411 EHADYEPESVEK
-2423 LVNLRKKIEG
+2423 LLNLRKKIEG
-2433 YALGHPDSGRL
+2433 YVLGHPDSGRV

-2450 LNQVNSRLEEVSVL
+2450 LNQVNTRLDEVSLLSV
-2464 AVSEQSIKAHDSF
+2464 AEQTIQAQDSF
-2477 SRLYDQLD
+2477 SRLYDQLEAA
-2485 NAHLKQ
+2485 NLKE
-2491 SKHLYLDGN
+2491 SKHLYLDQN

-2510 LAKIDQLGG
+2510 LANIDLLG
-2519 SDAVLEK
+2519 SREAVLEK
-2526 VKASVNHEYGQ
+2526 VKLTVSNEYGQ
-2537 AIADTIFAGLSA
+2537 TVADTIFAGLSA
-2549 NELAKDGKG
+2549 KDLAKDGKG
-2558 IDITGLNRIHQALE
+2558 IDIAGLNKVHQAIE
-2572 QHMSPVSATM
+2572 QHLSPVSATL

-2604 TQIDAQAAADF
+2604 TQLEGQAAADF
-2615 NKQNYVSWWP
+2615 NQQNYVSWWP
-2625 LGSKSSNIR
+2625 LGSKSSNIS
-2634 NIFNVATEYQPD
+2634 NILNVATKDQPD

-2667 MASEENDGFGLNDGE
+2667 VASEENDGFGLHDGDI
-2682 TKLKR
+2682 KLKR
-2687 FIEKLNAAKGIDAA
+2687 FIEKLNAAKGIDASF
-2701 YKDASEGYASV
+2701 KEASEGYASV
-2712 LLGNPDMLVS
+2712 LLGNPDMLET

-2734 DQWNDTSYDMMDVA
+2734 EQWNDTSYDMMDVA
-2748 NRFAQELQKQ
+2748 NRFAQELRLQ
-2758 AQASGDP
+2758 AQRSDDP
-2765 ALVAKRIDNVVRLF
+2765 ELLEKRIGNVIRQF
-2779 AERALEEIEAFKASQ
+2779 AERALEEIETFKASQ
-2794 ADEGR
+2794 ADQGR

-2815 EWNRLSHDPDA
+2815 EWHRLSNDPDA

-2854 TWRPK
+2854 TWLPK

-2887 SHQVN
+2887 SHQVT
-2892 DDLDAL
+2892 DVLDAL
-2898 SGSEK
+2898 SGNEK
-2903 HKDKVAIEN
+2903 PKENVAIEN

-2918 DKVPLSPLT
+2918 DKESLSPLT

-2935 GERDARRK
+2935 GDKEARRK
-2943 IGDITQTLLDHAV
+2943 IGEITQTLLDHAV
-2956 EKGESQKVT
+2956 EKGESQKIT
-2965 LKGEAG
+2965 LQGEAG

-2980 TASSDDETSTTSGK
+2980 TAPREGETSTTSGK

-3007 EQASAIRS
+3007 EQASAIRN

-3062 PSNIILHGYSMGG
+3062 PSNIIIHGYSMGG

-3114 NPAGIVGTIAKAVN
+3114 NPAGIVGAIAKAVN
-3128 GQFSVEKNLK
+3128 GQFSVEKNLE
-3138 GLPQETPILL
+3138 GLPKETSILL
-3148 LTDNEGLGEEG
+3148 LTDNEGLGNEG
-3159 EKLRVKLSNSGF
+3159 EKLRTKLTASGY

-3185 NRLMSQYTGQI
+3185 NRLMSQYADQI
-3196 VSDLLNTQ
+3196 VSGLSSSASVDEDLDQQGLDTTSTKDQGISNKNDHLQ
-3204 HIKHN
+3204 VVDSK
-3209 EAKLNL
+3209 EA
-3215 EPHGKN
+3215 
-3221 YESRD
+3221 
-3226 LILKPISQPETV
+3226 
-3238 ELGMPEVDQKVL
+3238 L
-3250 ADIAERENVIIG
+3250 ADGKILHNQDVN
-3262 VRPVD
+3262 
-3267 EKSKSLIASKMYSSK
+3267 S
-3282 GLFVKAKSSDWGPMS
+3282 WGP
-3297 GFIPVD
+3297 
-3303 QSFAKASARRDL
+3303 
-3315 ETFNRHAEQSI
+3315 
-3326 QSGNAV
+3326 
-3332 SADLYL
+3332 
-3338 NQVRVEELVSKY
+3338 
-3350 HSLTPLELDDQ
+3350 
-3361 SGMYKTTATNGDQSV
+3361 
-3376 PFFLNRVTVDGNE
+3376 
-3389 LWQVH
+3389 
-3394 YITNGELAPFK
+3394 IT
-3405 VIGDPVSK
+3405 
-3413 QPMTADYDLLTVM
+3413 
-3426 YSYGDLGPQDKVK
+3426 
-3439 QPLTWQQW
+3439 
-3447 KDSVTYEDLTP
+3447 
-3458 KYKELY
+3458 
-3464 SNEDLYNKKDGASLG
+3464 
-3479 NVSGRLKELKDRIN
+3479 
-3493 VDLGRTNGLEMVH
+3493 
-3506 HGADDA
+3506 
-3512 NPYAVMADNFPATF
+3512 
-3526 FVPKSL
+3526 
-3532 FAEDGL
+3532 
-3538 GEGKGSIQTYFNV
+3538 
-3551 NEQGAVVIRNP
+3551 
-3562 QEFSDFQQVTIN
+3562 
-3574 ASFRASFNDKW
+3574 
-3585 NHGLDEPLFTT
+3585 
-3596 KRKLSHE
+3596 
-3603 FLNKRDQLLKKLSG
+3603 
-3617 GRLDAQDET
+3617 
-3626 LVALGNPDDVS
+3626 
-3637 GNKAIVAVDV
+3637 
-3647 SQIFTRQELK
+3647 
-3657 ERANVF
+3657 
-3663 AKPIGASY
+3663 
-3671 QGILDQLD
+3671 
-3679 LVHQTVSRDQIVAS
+3679 
-3693 FELNKKV
+3693 
-3700 NAYIAEHPTSGRNQA
+3700 
-3715 LTQLKEQITSALFI
+3715 
-3729 GKMQVAQVDIDAI
+3729 
-3742 AQTRPELAARIFMVA
+3742 
-3757 IEEANGEHRGLTDMM
+3757 
-3772 VRWANED
+3772 
-3779 PYLAPKQG
+3779 
-3787 YKGETP
+3787 
-3793 NDLGFDAKYHVDLGD
+3793 
-3808 HYADFKQWLE
+3808 
-3818 TSQSN
+3818 
-3823 GLLSKATLD
+3823 
-3832 ESTKT
+3832 
-3837 VHLGYSYQELQDLTG
+3837 
-3852 VESVQMAFY
+3852 
-3861 FLKEAAKKVD
+3861 
-3871 PISGDSAEMILLK
+3871 
-3884 KFADKSYLSQLD
+3884 
-3896 SDRMDQ
+3896 
-3902 IEGIYRSSHETDVD
+3902 
-3916 AWDRRYSGAGY
+3916 
-3927 DELTNKLAGAT
+3927 
-3938 GVDEQLSVLLDDR
+3938 
-3951 KGLLIGEVHG
+3951 
-3961 SDVNG
+3961 
-3966 LRFVN
+3966 
-3971 EQMDALKK
+3971 
-3979 QGVTV
+3979 
-3984 IGLEHL
+3984 
-3990 RSDLAQPLIDR
+3990 
-4001 YLATGVMSS
+4001 
-4010 ELSAM
+4010 
-4015 LKTKHLDATLFENA
+4015 
-4029 RANGMRIVA
+4029 
-4038 LDANSSARPNVQ
+4038 
-4050 GTEHGLMYRAGA
+4050 
-4062 ANNIAVE
+4062 
-4069 VLQSLPDDEKF
+4069 
-4080 VAIYGKAHLQS
+4080 
-4091 HKGIEGFVPGITHR
+4091 
-4105 LDLPALRVSD
+4105 
-4115 SNQFRVEQ
+4115 
-4123 DDMTLRV
+4123 
-4130 VYDDVANKP
+4130 
-4139 KLTFK
+4139 
-4144 DSLSGAN
+4144 
-4151 TAIHNQN
+4151 
-4158 VNDWE
+4158 
-4163 RVAVTPTADG
+4163 VTPTTDG

-4185 MENDSVVA
+4185 MENDDVVA
-4193 NAAANLAGKH
+4193 KAAANLAGKH

-4242 DSDSNNTH
+4242 HSESNNTR
-4250 LSGYSAEDLAAK
+4250 LSGYSADELAVK
-4262 LANFQQSFSQAENIN
+4262 LAKFQQSFNQAENIN
-4277 NTPDHISIVGCSLVS
+4277 NKPYHISIVGCSLVS

-4305 AMDVNGLRVD
+4305 AMDANGLRVD
-4315 VSARS
+4315 VSVRS
-4320 SELAVDATG
+4320 SELAVDEAG
-4329 RKHTKDENGDWIQK
+4329 RKHTKDANGDWVQK
-4343 AETNK
+4343 AENNK

-4353 NEQGEVIAKE
+4353 DAQGEVVAKD

-4380 GVSDVGEIARGAIG
+4380 GVNNVDEPARGAIG
-4394 DNNDV
+4394 DNSDV
-4399 FDAPEKRKV
+4399 FDAPEKRIP
-4408 ETETSSSA
+4408 ETEVIANSSSS
-4416 ANNKLSYSGNIQ
+4416 NQLSYSGNIQ
-4428 VNVGDGEFTA
+4428 VNVGEGEFTA

-4443 SNVGIKVGSGGFK
+4443 SNVGIKVGTGGFK

-4468 IGNGES
+4468 IGDGES
-4474 KHSVDMGG
+4474 KHSVDIGG
-4482 YQALEGAQMFIGN
+4482 YQALEGAQMFLGN

-4500 NLGQS
+4500 NFGHS
-4505 NDLLV
+4505 NDLIL

-4532 GVLQSIATSGEDQ
+4532 GVLQGIAMSGDGE

-4571 QSSSVDYTCLVELD
+4571 QSSSVDYTTLVELD
-4585 SHNERSSRGLKHDTE
+4585 SQNERDSRGLKHDAE
-4600 AALNKQ
+4600 ATLNKQ
-4606 YNQWLSGNSDSSA
+4606 YNQWLSGNGNSGTSQ
-4619 GKLSRADKLRQ
+4619 LSRADKLRQ

-4710 MAGIGAET
+4710 LAGVGAET

-4729 TSGQIVSR
+4729 ASGHIVSR

-4745 AILTEMLEV
+4745 AILKEMLEV

-4767 DPAKLLDSLKS
+4767 DPTKLLNSLEA
-4778 GIDMGADGIQSFAET
+4778 GIDMGADGIKSFAET
-4793 HGLKDKAPEEEENKS
+4793 HGLKEKAPEEEKDNS
-4808 AVSVNGTSVNSAQ
+4808 SVSVNGANVNSAQ
-4821 GATASDGNTET
+4821 GATMADGNTET

-4868 NLKENLTA
+4868 NLKQNLTA

-4892 GHLQGDGDINLSL
+4892 GHLQGDGDINISL

-4943 SNIFTGGEGSDMGV
+4943 SNIFTGGEGNDMGV

-5004 LGRDYVVTSGNFN
+5004 SGRDYVVTSGNFN
-5017 RVDTGDGQDYSV
+5017 RVDTGDDQDYSV
-5029 TIGNNNQVELGAGND
+5029 TIGNNNQVELGSGND

-5049 GNYNRINASAGND
+5049 GNYNRINAGAGND
-5062 VVKLMGYHAVLNGGE
+5062 VVKLMGYHAVLNGGD
-5077 GEDHLIAAAISKFS
+5077 GDDHLIAAAISKFS
-5091 QFNGE
+5091 QFNGG

-5133 ISSEDNIVFNGI
+5133 IRSEDNIVFNGI

-5164 RDPVSETDQAK
+5164 RDPSNDSDQSK
-5175 FEHIGSVTFNDYFD
+5175 FEHIGSVTFSDYFN
-5189 GKRAQMIIA
+5189 GNRAQVVIGMS
-5198 MGEKDA
+5198 EKDLS
-5204 NGEREYTT
+5204 GEREYTM
-5212 LSESSIDAL
+5212 LSDSAIDAL
-5221 VQAMSGFDPQA
+5221 VQAMSGFEPQA
-5232 GDNGFIDNLDS
+5232 GDNGFIDSLES
-5243 KSRVAISTAWADV
+5243 KSQAAISMAWSDV
-5256 VHKKGIT
+5256 VHKKGLM

>member
-11 YFFTGNYSADNGN
+11 YFFTGNYSADDGN
-24 NDIVAIGFGGEIHAY
+24 NNIVAIGFGGQIHAY

-47 GSIGATVHT
+47 GSIGATVYT

-69 LRVED
+69 LKVED
-74 STGHLSVKGA
+74 STGHLTVKGA

-105 GVSIDHLGHHG
+105 GVSIDHLGNHG

-121 GAAAYNSVKRKGLS
+121 GAAAYNGITRKGLS
-135 GNVTFKGAGGYNAL
+135 GNVTFAGAGGYNAL
-149 WHETNHGNLS
+149 WHETNQGNLS
-159 FAGAGAGNK
+159 FTGAGAGNK
-168 LDRTWFDQYQGSRGD
+168 LDRTWFNRYQGSHGD
-183 VSFDGAG
+183 VTFDGAG

-231 SNRIERTRQAEDV
+231 SNRIERTHQAEDV
-244 YQQTHGNIRFEGVGG
+244 YTQTRGNIRFEGVGG
-259 YNSFY
+259 YNSLY

-277 GAYNTI
+277 GVYNTI
-283 TRKGSG
+283 IRKGSG
-289 SSFDA
+289 NDFA
-294 QGMEYAKA
+294 KEGMTNAKA
-302 EDIVLTT
+302 DEIVLTK
-309 AKMHGSWIG
+309 AVMSGSWIG
-318 SGTHAVTAVKSEREP
+318 QDHHVTAVKSASEP
-333 NTYLFAIADGTYTKI
+333 NTYLFAFADSTYTKI
-348 NKVRLSNDPKTGKLK
+348 NKVQLRNDPQTGELK
-363 YYSEAWYKQGNHL
+363 YYSTAWYKEGNHL
-376 SGLARS
+376 SNLANQDIS
-382 DVSSAGGFEVNPING
+382 DNGGFTAVNING
-397 GYTLSNIAVEHQ
+397 AYTLSDLKVEHQ
-409 QSLTVHAME
+409 QSVTVHAVE
-418 KDLTEYEW
+418 KSLTEYEW
-426 VTYANGAL
+426 VTYANGAV
-434 IDAKDV
+434 IDAKEV
-440 VLSDAKMGGHAISTD
+440 SLSDAKMGGHAIYAD
-455 GTKVDVQAIK
+455 GTKVDVKAVK
-465 SNRKPNTYV
+465 SNRQPNTYI

-491 NDAET
+491 NDPET
-496 GVLKYQARSWYK
+496 GALKYQARSWYK

-514 NLANEDISSANGYH
+514 NIANQDISSATGYNP
-528 SMGKG
+528 MGKG
-533 GYSLSALNYS
+533 GYSLSDLHYS
-543 VNAIRSMSET
+543 VNAVRSTSET
-553 VADIDE
+553 VADIEE
-559 YTDQTLFKPATDSGE
+559 YTDQTLFKPANDSGE
-574 SSGDVHFSGAGGGNV
+574 SSGDVRFNGAGGGNV

-598 VYFNGGGI
+598 VHFNGGGI

-652 QSKQGKMD
+652 QSQQGKMD

-671 RIGDGQYLAHLL
+671 RLGDGQYLAHLL
-683 AYGNISVHKGNGNSR
+683 AYGNISVQKGSGDSR
-698 VAMLGGYNTHTQIGS
+698 VVMLGGYNTHTQIGS
-713 GHGLWLAAGGF
+713 GNGLWLAAGGF
-724 NVMTQVGNGEVTS
+724 NVMTQVGKGDVAA
-737 VLAGGANVLTKV
+737 VLAGGANVLTKM
-749 GEGELTAGMLGG
+749 GEGELTSGMLGG
-761 ANVMT
+761 ANVIT
-766 HISGDEQASNTTAV
+766 HISNDDQLSNTTAV

-792 KGDTLAVMGGGAN
+792 KGNTLAVMGGGAN
-805 VLTHVGDGSTTGVM
+805 VLTHVGDGTTTGVM

-872 IAAMIGAGNIFTHVG
+872 IAVMIGAGNIFTHVG

-949 AAMVGNANIFTHI
+949 AAMVGNVNIFTHI
-962 GNGSTF
+962 GHGSTF

-975 NVMTKVG
+975 NIMTKVG

-994 NIYTHV
+994 NIMTHV

-1006 GLFAGEMNVMT
+1006 GLFAGEVNVMT

-1034 MTHVGDGLTG
+1034 MIHVGDGLTG

-1106 DIGNVM
+1106 DVGNVM

-1126 KANIVTKVGDGLGI
+1126 KANLITKVGDGLGV

-1161 AKGEANILTK
+1161 AKGEANLITK
-1171 VGDGQEVSVVQGKAN
+1171 VGDGQEVSVVQGEAN

-1197 TGAWGKANVITKVGD
+1197 TGAWGKANVITKVGN
-1212 GRNVVLAKGEANIVT
+1212 GQNVVLAKGEANIVT
-1227 QVGDGDS
+1227 QVGNGDS

-1240 KGNVV
+1240 KGNIV

-1256 AKGKANITTTV
+1256 AKGQANITTAV

-1287 NGVSV
+1287 DGVSV

-1320 NIHIG
+1320 NIHVG
-1325 DGLNINASYARNN
+1325 DGLNINASYAQNN

-1361 KLSALFDNVK
+1361 KLSALFDNIK
-1371 QTLLGVGGSQ
+1371 QTVLGVGGSQ

-1392 STSGTQKGR
+1392 SSSGTHKGR

-1415 QMDAIEEVGS
+1415 QMDAIKEVGS

-1443 NEMDND
+1443 NKMQHA
-1449 LNIDGASDHAPNLIV
+1449 LNVDDSSVQAPNLIV

-1470 GDRGWQSTHG
+1470 GEHGWQSTHG
-1480 VEASYSGSVYGVNGE
+1480 VEASYAGSVYGVEGE
-1495 GHGTRVTE
+1495 GHGARVTE
-1503 LDTHTNTS
+1503 LDTYTNTS
-1511 LYQDLTDLTEGEV
+1511 LYQDLANLAQGEV

-1536 LSNNEGIEVL
+1536 LSHNEGIEVL
-1546 WNGEVVFSSSGDASA
+1546 WNGEVVFSSSGDESA
-1561 WQQKTLKLTAHAGS
+1561 WQQKTLKLTAQAGS

-1595 VVAKSES
+1595 VVATSES
-1602 SPQANAV
+1602 SQQANAIR
-1609 SEHAKQNQAS
+1609 EHATQNPAA

-1659 QAIENN
+1659 QALENN

-1672 VKEESEA
+1672 VQEESEA
-1679 VTAELT
+1679 ITAELT
-1685 TLAQGLDVLDG
+1685 KLAQGLDVLDG

-1702 KSGEQWR
+1702 ESGDQWR
-1709 NDFAG
+1709 NEFAS
-1714 GLLDGV
+1714 GLLAGV
-1720 QSQIDDAKQLASDKM
+1720 QTQLDDAKQLANDKI
-1735 AAAKQTQ
+1735 AEAKQTHA
-1742 SDNNSKVKDSIA
+1742 DNQNKVKDAVA

-1759 VAKGEQN
+1759 VVKGEQN
-1766 RAGAEQDIAEAK
+1766 RAGAEQDIADAQ
-1778 ADAETRKADAV
+1778 ADSEKRKADAL
-1789 AKSHDAKQAESDAH
+1789 AKGKDAQQAESDAH
-1803 SAANDAQSRGDRD
+1803 HAVNNAQSRGDRD
-1816 AMNAEN
+1816 VQLAEN
-1822 KANQAQNDAQG
+1822 KANQAQADAQG
-1833 AKQNEGDRPDRQGVA
+1833 AKQNGGDRPDRQGVT

-1857 RVEGAG
+1857 SVEGAG
-1863 ETGSHVNTDSQ
+1863 ETDSHINTDSQ

-1882 DGLTEQELEALEGAT
+1882 EGLTEQEQEALEGAT

-1908 IRSKNSG
+1908 IRAKNSV
-1915 STITSMFME
+1915 SSMTSMFSE
-1924 ANADSIVVDTTAS
+1924 TNSKSIVVPTKVSPEPDRQEVTRR
-1937 QDVVRKEVRISGV
+1937 DVRISGV
-1950 NLVGLGEASHDSA
+1950 NL
-1963 ESLVAAR
+1963 ESLSAVQGSQPTGQLAS
-1970 AEKVANLYRW
+1970 KS
-1980 LDTDNDVATDKYV
+1980 
-1993 PVPGFERVDADVSD
+1993 VPGFKSHFASTSIGIENELSGLVVVLPKNSAQTFGYVHDSQGNPLFMLTKDMNQGGYSNPVGINDIQGVNNWQTHTIELVTYPSEISDTAAIESRKEAMLWLAKEFTDHINQSNHQSLPHLVSD
-2007 EVKQRMIQSMSGYI
+2007 DGRF
-2021 EHTDNQVP
+2021 
-2029 KDQAQ
+2029 
-2034 ALATL
+2034 TL
-2039 FVESTLDY
+2039 VISN
-2047 DWDKRV
+2047 
-2053 EFLTKLESYGYS
+2053 S
-2065 FETPHAEKSIVSFW
+2065 
-2079 SGKNFKQ
+2079 
-2086 YRDVLD
+2086 
-2092 NAQTDGKKVVYDID
+2092 
-2106 VKGNAFAIDLNK
+2106 K
-2118 HLMRWG
+2118 HLIAAG
-2124 GLFLD
+2124 NGT
-2129 PDNAEQ
+2129 
-2135 NQLKSSIDAATFSNT
+2135 SIDAQGKTIGMTPSGQQATMAISAKEFGTSSSSEVRLLESAPWYQAGLRDEFLANAKNT
-2150 GFWSSV
+2150 TLDDPATAQNVYAYLTSV
-2156 YATGAQHD
+2156 YSKTADLAKEYGIYINDWDPASEGFSPNAQGLTD
-2164 VYVIAEGGVRLGNY
+2164 PKVKNAWSILPRTKPVRMLELLSAEDSRYVRQQIAEKLKGTYSESLAKNVFEYFQYGGEVAGHGINNATTGS
-2178 FWHVELPALRQ
+2178 VQQPEPAILFEFRSVPSA
-2189 LQREGLVGEIRLL
+2189 LSDFVP
-2202 DKPVSEYKDL
+2202 KTAS
-2212 PADEIG
+2212 
-2218 RRLTDA
+2218 T
-2224 GVGVKVRFD
+2224 VKVDVKALDHFDSASRKAIITEVNALVSGSEDFD
-2233 ALSSARQAELLADNP
+2233 AWYQEYRASKGQPPVKNPKSSASANHKAEWLMTQHAEQWAKITAPYTDNHETLTSTKLASNDKE
-2248 DDYRADT
+2248 
-2255 LVELDVKL
+2255 ELHALGETSNLENNKQQENVA
-2263 SAIDSMLRE
+2263 SIINTMLNDM
-2272 SLPFYSLRTERN
+2272 LPFYALRTERN

-2292 GFEVRSWP
+2292 GFEVRAWP
-2300 GSDDKSKTIL
+2300 GTEDKSKTIIL
-2310 LDNPEDAAQQKAI
+2310 EDPEDAAQHKAI

-2340 LFLVDNKVL
+2340 LFLVDNKVI
-2349 SHHDGRT
+2349 SHHEGRT
-2356 RILAQKEDGAWTY
+2356 HVLAQKVDGAWQY
-2369 NTNSELMS
+2369 NATVELMS
-2377 VTELLDAAHVSGKV
+2377 VTELLDAANVTGKS

-2396 QKVIDALAEYHASTA
+2396 QQVIDALTDYHASIT
-2411 EHADYELESVEQ
+2411 EHADYEPESVEK
-2423 LVNLRKKIEG
+2423 LLNLRKKIEG
-2433 YALGHPDSGRL
+2433 YVLGHPDSGRV

-2450 LNQVNSRLEEVSVL
+2450 LNQVNTRLDEVSLLSV
-2464 AVSEQSIKAHDSF
+2464 AEQTIQAQDSF
-2477 SRLYDQLD
+2477 SRLYDQLEAA
-2485 NAHLKQ
+2485 NLKE
-2491 SKHLYLDGN
+2491 SKHLYLDQN

-2510 LAKIDQLGG
+2510 LANIDLLG
-2519 SDAVLEK
+2519 SREAVLEK
-2526 VKASVNHEYGQ
+2526 VKLTVSNEYGQ
-2537 AIADTIFAGLSA
+2537 TVADTIFAGLSA
-2549 NELAKDGKG
+2549 KDLAKDGKG
-2558 IDITGLNRIHQALE
+2558 IDIAGLNKVHQAIE
-2572 QHMSPVSATM
+2572 QHLSPVSATL

-2604 TQIDAQAAADF
+2604 TQLEGQAAADF
-2615 NKQNYVSWWP
+2615 NQQNYVSWRP
-2625 LGSKSSNIR
+2625 LGSKSSNIS
-2634 NIFNVATEYQPD
+2634 NILNVATKDQPD

-2667 MASEENDGFGLNDGE
+2667 VASEENDGFGLHDGDI
-2682 TKLKR
+2682 KLKR
-2687 FIEKLNAAKGIDAA
+2687 FIEKLNAAKGIDASF
-2701 YKDASEGYASV
+2701 KEASEGYASV
-2712 LLGNPDMLVS
+2712 LLGNPDMLET

-2734 DQWNDTSYDMMDVA
+2734 EQWNDTSYDMMDVA
-2748 NRFAQELQKQ
+2748 NRFAQELRLQ
-2758 AQASGDP
+2758 AQRSDDP
-2765 ALVAKRIDNVVRLF
+2765 ELLEKRIGNVVRQF
-2779 AERALEEIEAFKASQ
+2779 AERALEEIETFKASQ
-2794 ADEGR
+2794 ADQGR

-2815 EWNRLSHDPDA
+2815 EWHRLRNDPDA

-2854 TWRPK
+2854 TWLPK

-2870 FGQAL
+2870 FAQAL

-2887 SHQVN
+2887 SHQVT
-2892 DDLDAL
+2892 DVLDAL
-2898 SGSEK
+2898 SGNEK
-2903 HKDKVAIEN
+2903 PKENVAIEN

-2918 DKVPLSPLT
+2918 DKESLSPLT

-2935 GERDARRK
+2935 GDKEARRK
-2943 IGDITQTLLDHAV
+2943 IGEITQTLLDHAV
-2956 EKGESQKVT
+2956 EKGESQKIT
-2965 LKGEAG
+2965 LQGEAG

-2980 TASSDDETSTTSGK
+2980 TAPREGETSTTSGK

-3007 EQASAIRS
+3007 EQASAIRN

-3062 PSNIILHGYSMGG
+3062 PSNIIIHGYSMGG

-3114 NPAGIVGTIAKAVN
+3114 NPAGIVGAIAKAVN
-3128 GQFSVEKNLK
+3128 GQFSVEKNLE
-3138 GLPQETPILL
+3138 GLPKETSILL
-3148 LTDNEGLGEEG
+3148 LTDNEGLGNEG
-3159 EKLRVKLSNSGF
+3159 EKLRTKLTASGY

-3185 NRLMSQYTGQI
+3185 NRLMSQYADQI
-3196 VSDLLNTQ
+3196 VSGLSSSASVDEDLDQQGLDTTSTKVQGVSNKDDHLQ
-3204 HIKHN
+3204 VVDSK
-3209 EAKLNL
+3209 EA
-3215 EPHGKN
+3215 
-3221 YESRD
+3221 
-3226 LILKPISQPETV
+3226 
-3238 ELGMPEVDQKVL
+3238 L
-3250 ADIAERENVIIG
+3250 AD
-3262 VRPVD
+3262 
-3267 EKSKSLIASKMYSSK
+3267 EKIL
-3282 GLFVKAKSSDWGPMS
+3282 
-3297 GFIPVD
+3297 
-3303 QSFAKASARRDL
+3303 
-3315 ETFNRHAEQSI
+3315 H
-3326 QSGNAV
+3326 
-3332 SADLYL
+3332 
-3338 NQVRVEELVSKY
+3338 NQ
-3350 HSLTPLELDDQ
+3350 
-3361 SGMYKTTATNGDQSV
+3361 
-3376 PFFLNRVTVDGNE
+3376 
-3389 LWQVH
+3389 
-3394 YITNGELAPFK
+3394 
-3405 VIGDPVSK
+3405 
-3413 QPMTADYDLLTVM
+3413 
-3426 YSYGDLGPQDKVK
+3426 
-3439 QPLTWQQW
+3439 
-3447 KDSVTYEDLTP
+3447 
-3458 KYKELY
+3458 
-3464 SNEDLYNKKDGASLG
+3464 
-3479 NVSGRLKELKDRIN
+3479 
-3493 VDLGRTNGLEMVH
+3493 
-3506 HGADDA
+3506 
-3512 NPYAVMADNFPATF
+3512 
-3526 FVPKSL
+3526 
-3532 FAEDGL
+3532 
-3538 GEGKGSIQTYFNV
+3538 
-3551 NEQGAVVIRNP
+3551 
-3562 QEFSDFQQVTIN
+3562 
-3574 ASFRASFNDKW
+3574 
-3585 NHGLDEPLFTT
+3585 
-3596 KRKLSHE
+3596 
-3603 FLNKRDQLLKKLSG
+3603 
-3617 GRLDAQDET
+3617 
-3626 LVALGNPDDVS
+3626 
-3637 GNKAIVAVDV
+3637 
-3647 SQIFTRQELK
+3647 
-3657 ERANVF
+3657 
-3663 AKPIGASY
+3663 
-3671 QGILDQLD
+3671 
-3679 LVHQTVSRDQIVAS
+3679 
-3693 FELNKKV
+3693 
-3700 NAYIAEHPTSGRNQA
+3700 
-3715 LTQLKEQITSALFI
+3715 
-3729 GKMQVAQVDIDAI
+3729 
-3742 AQTRPELAARIFMVA
+3742 
-3757 IEEANGEHRGLTDMM
+3757 
-3772 VRWANED
+3772 
-3779 PYLAPKQG
+3779 
-3787 YKGETP
+3787 
-3793 NDLGFDAKYHVDLGD
+3793 
-3808 HYADFKQWLE
+3808 
-3818 TSQSN
+3818 
-3823 GLLSKATLD
+3823 
-3832 ESTKT
+3832 
-3837 VHLGYSYQELQDLTG
+3837 
-3852 VESVQMAFY
+3852 
-3861 FLKEAAKKVD
+3861 
-3871 PISGDSAEMILLK
+3871 
-3884 KFADKSYLSQLD
+3884 
-3896 SDRMDQ
+3896 
-3902 IEGIYRSSHETDVD
+3902 
-3916 AWDRRYSGAGY
+3916 
-3927 DELTNKLAGAT
+3927 
-3938 GVDEQLSVLLDDR
+3938 
-3951 KGLLIGEVHG
+3951 
-3961 SDVNG
+3961 DVNG
-3966 LRFVN
+3966 W
-3971 EQMDALKK
+3971 
-3979 QGVTV
+3979 G
-3984 IGLEHL
+3984 
-3990 RSDLAQPLIDR
+3990 P
-4001 YLATGVMSS
+4001 
-4010 ELSAM
+4010 
-4015 LKTKHLDATLFENA
+4015 
-4029 RANGMRIVA
+4029 
-4038 LDANSSARPNVQ
+4038 
-4050 GTEHGLMYRAGA
+4050 
-4062 ANNIAVE
+4062 
-4069 VLQSLPDDEKF
+4069 
-4080 VAIYGKAHLQS
+4080 
-4091 HKGIEGFVPGITHR
+4091 IT
-4105 LDLPALRVSD
+4105 
-4115 SNQFRVEQ
+4115 
-4123 DDMTLRV
+4123 
-4130 VYDDVANKP
+4130 
-4139 KLTFK
+4139 
-4144 DSLSGAN
+4144 
-4151 TAIHNQN
+4151 
-4158 VNDWE
+4158 
-4163 RVAVTPTADG
+4163 VTPTTDG

-4185 MENDSVVA
+4185 MENDDVVA
-4193 NAAANLAGKH
+4193 KAAANLAGKH

-4242 DSDSNNTH
+4242 HSESNNTR
-4250 LSGYSAEDLAAK
+4250 LSGYSADELAVK
-4262 LANFQQSFSQAENIN
+4262 LAKFQQSFNQAENIN
-4277 NTPDHISIVGCSLVS
+4277 NKPDHISIVGCSLVS

-4305 AMDVNGLRVD
+4305 AMDANGLRVD
-4315 VSARS
+4315 VSVRS
-4320 SELAVDATG
+4320 SELAVDEAG
-4329 RKHTKDENGDWIQK
+4329 RKHTKDANGDWVQK
-4343 AETNK
+4343 AENNK

-4353 NEQGEVIAKE
+4353 DAQGEVVAKD

-4380 GVSDVGEIARGAIG
+4380 GVSDVDEPARGAIG
-4394 DNNDV
+4394 DNSDV
-4399 FDAPEKRKV
+4399 FDAPEKRKP
-4408 ETETSSSA
+4408 ETEVIANSSSS
-4416 ANNKLSYSGNIQ
+4416 NQLSYSGNIQ
-4428 VNVGDGEFTA
+4428 VNVGEGEFTA

-4443 SNVGIKVGSGGFK
+4443 SNVGIKVGTGGFK

-4468 IGNGES
+4468 IGDGES
-4474 KHSVDMGG
+4474 KHSVDIGG
-4482 YQALEGAQMFIGN
+4482 YQALEGAQMFLGN

-4500 NLGQS
+4500 NFGHS
-4505 NDLLV
+4505 NDLIL

-4532 GVLQSIATSGEDQ
+4532 GVLQSIATSGEGE

-4571 QSSSVDYTCLVELD
+4571 QSSSVDYTHLVQL
-4585 SHNERSSRGLKHDTE
+4585 SSQNERDSRGLKHDAE
-4600 AALNKQ
+4600 ATLNKQ
-4606 YNQWLSGNSDSSA
+4606 YNQWLSGNGNSGTSQ
-4619 GKLSRADKLRQ
+4619 LSRADKLRQ

-4653 NWNFMFGDNIQSILD
+4653 NRNFMFGDNIQSILD

-4679 QQFSAT
+4679 QQFTAT
-4685 GQAKTTFTYTPE
+4685 GQAKTTFTYTPQ

-4710 MAGIGAET
+4710 LAGVGAET

-4729 TSGQIVSR
+4729 ASGQIVSR
-4737 NGEAVDGV
+4737 NGQAVDGV
-4745 AILTEMLEV
+4745 AILKEMLEV

-4767 DPAKLLDSLKS
+4767 DPAKLLDSLKA
-4778 GIDMGADGIQSFAET
+4778 GIDMGADGIKSFAET
-4793 HGLKDKAPEEEENKS
+4793 HGLKEKAPEEEKDNS
-4808 AVSVNGTSVNSAQ
+4808 SVSVNGANVNRAQ
-4821 GATASDGNTET
+4821 GTTVADGNTET

-4868 NLKENLTA
+4868 NLKQNLTA
-4876 DLLNMKEKTFD
+4876 DLLNMKDKTFD

-4892 GHLQGDGDINLSL
+4892 GHLQGDGDINISL
-4905 GNYNFN
+4905 GNYNLN

-4943 SNIFTGGEGSDMGV
+4943 SNIFTGGEGNDMGV

-5004 LGRDYVVTSGNFN
+5004 SGRDYVVTSGNFN
-5017 RVDTGDGQDYSV
+5017 RVDTGDDQDYSV

-5049 GNYNRINASAGND
+5049 GNYNRINAGAGND
-5062 VVKLMGYHAVLNGGE
+5062 VVKLMGYHAVLNGDDGD
-5077 GEDHLIAAAISKFS
+5077 DHLIAAAISKFS
-5091 QFNGE
+5091 QFNGG

-5133 ISSEDNIVFNGI
+5133 IRSEDNIVFNGI

-5164 RDPVSETDQAK
+5164 RDPSNDSDQSK
-5175 FEHIGSVTFNDYFD
+5175 FEHIGSVTFSDYFN
-5189 GKRAQMIIA
+5189 GNRAQVVIGMSD
-5198 MGEKDA
+5198 KDLS
-5204 NGEREYTT
+5204 GEREYTM
-5212 LSESSIDAL
+5212 LSDSAIDAL
-5221 VQAMSGFDPQA
+5221 VQAMSGFEPQA
-5232 GDNGFIDNLDS
+5232 GDNGFIDSLES
-5243 KSRVAISTAWADV
+5243 KSQAAISMAWSDV
-5256 VHKKGIT
+5256 VHKKGLM

>member
-11 YFFTGNYSADNGN
+11 YFFTGNYSADDGN
-24 NDIVAIGFGGEIHAY
+24 NNIVAIGFGGQIHAY

-47 GSIGATVHT
+47 GSIGATVYT

-69 LRVED
+69 LKVED
-74 STGHLSVKGA
+74 STGHLTVKGA

-105 GVSIDHLGHHG
+105 GVSIDHLGNHG

-121 GAAAYNSVKRKGLS
+121 GAAAYNGITRKGLS
-135 GNVTFKGAGGYNAL
+135 GNVTFAGAGGYNAL
-149 WHETNHGNLS
+149 WHETNQGNLS
-159 FAGAGAGNK
+159 FTGAGAGNK
-168 LDRTWFDQYQGSRGD
+168 LDRTWFNRYQGSHGD
-183 VSFDGAG
+183 VTFDGAG

-231 SNRIERTRQAEDV
+231 SNRIERTHQAEDV
-244 YQQTHGNIRFEGVGG
+244 YTQTRGNIRFEGVGG
-259 YNSFY
+259 YNSLY
-264 SDVAHGDIHFSGG
+264 SDVAHGDIYFSGG

-283 TRKGSG
+283 IRKGSG
-289 SSFDA
+289 NDFA
-294 QGMEYAKA
+294 KEGMTNAKA
-302 EDIVLTT
+302 DEIVLTK
-309 AKMHGSWIG
+309 AVMSGSWIG
-318 SGTHAVTAVKSEREP
+318 QDHHVTAVKSASEP
-333 NTYLFAIADGTYTKI
+333 NTYLFAFADSTYTKI
-348 NKVRLSNDPKTGKLK
+348 NKVQLRNDPQTGELK
-363 YYSEAWYKQGNHL
+363 YYSTAWYKEGNHL
-376 SGLARS
+376 SNLANQDIS
-382 DVSSAGGFEVNPING
+382 DNGGFTAVNING
-397 GYTLSNIAVEHQ
+397 AYTLSDLKVEHQ
-409 QSLTVHAME
+409 QSVTVHAVE
-418 KDLTEYEW
+418 KSLTEYEW
-426 VTYANGAL
+426 VTYANGAV

-440 VLSDAKMGGHAISTD
+440 SLSDAKMGGHAIYAD
-455 GTKVDVQAIK
+455 GTKVDVKAVK
-465 SNRKPNTYV
+465 SNRQPNTYI

-491 NDAET
+491 NDPET
-496 GVLKYQARSWYK
+496 GALKYQARSWYK

-514 NLANEDISSANGYH
+514 NIANQDISSATGYNP
-528 SMGKG
+528 MGKG
-533 GYSLSALNYS
+533 GYSLSDLHYS
-543 VNAIRSMSET
+543 VNAVRSTSET
-553 VADIDE
+553 VADIEE
-559 YTDQTLFKPATDSGE
+559 YTDQTLFKPANDSGE
-574 SSGDVHFSGAGGGNV
+574 SSGDVRFNGAGGGNV

-598 VYFNGGGI
+598 VHFNGGGI

-652 QSKQGKMD
+652 QSQQGKMD

-671 RIGDGQYLAHLL
+671 RLGDGQYLAHLL
-683 AYGNISVHKGNGNSR
+683 AYGNISVQKGSGDSR
-698 VAMLGGYNTHTQIGS
+698 VVMLGGYNTHTQIGS
-713 GHGLWLAAGGF
+713 GNGLWLAAGGF
-724 NVMTQVGNGEVTS
+724 NVMTQVGKGDVAA
-737 VLAGGANVLTKV
+737 VLAGGANVLTKM
-749 GEGELTAGMLGG
+749 GEGELTSGMLGG
-761 ANVMT
+761 ANVIT
-766 HISGDEQASNTTAV
+766 HISNDDQLSNTTAV

-787 LTKKG
+787 LSKKG
-792 KGDTLAVMGGGAN
+792 KGNTLAVMGGGAN
-805 VLTHVGDGSTTGVM
+805 VLTHVGDGTTTGVM

-830 NGDTTGIML
+830 NGDTTGILL

-849 DGQTLGVMGA
+849 DDQTLGVMGA

-872 IAAMIGAGNIFTHVG
+872 IAVMIGAGNIFTHVG

-962 GNGSTF
+962 GHGSTF

-975 NVMTKVG
+975 NIMTKVG

-994 NIYTHV
+994 NIMTHV

-1006 GLFAGEMNVMT
+1006 GLFAGEVNVMT
-1017 KVGNGTTLAAMF
+1017 KVGNGSTLAAMF

-1106 DIGNVM
+1106 DVGNVM

-1126 KANIVTKVGDGLGI
+1126 KANLITKVGDGLGV

-1161 AKGEANILTK
+1161 AKGEANLITK
-1171 VGDGQEVSVVQGKAN
+1171 VGDGQEVSVVQGEAN

-1197 TGAWGKANVITKVGD
+1197 TGAWGKANVITKVGH
-1212 GRNVVLAKGEANIVT
+1212 GQNVVLAKGEANIVT

-1240 KGNVV
+1240 KGNIV

-1256 AKGKANITTTV
+1256 AKGQANITTTV
-1267 GNGLSVTAAY
+1267 GNGLNVTAAY

-1287 NGVSV
+1287 DGVSV

-1320 NIHIG
+1320 NIHVG
-1325 DGLNINASYARNN
+1325 DGLNINASYAQNN

-1361 KLSALFDNVK
+1361 KLSALFDNIK
-1371 QTLLGVGGSQ
+1371 QTVLGVGGSQ

-1392 STSGTQKGR
+1392 SSSGTHKGR

-1415 QMDAIEEVGS
+1415 QMDAIKEVGS

-1443 NEMDND
+1443 NKMQHA
-1449 LNIDGASDHAPNLIV
+1449 LNVDDSSVQAPNLIV
-1464 NGDFEQ
+1464 NGDFEL
-1470 GDRGWQSTHG
+1470 GEHGWQSTHG
-1480 VEASYSGSVYGVNGE
+1480 VEASYAGSVYGVEGE
-1495 GHGTRVTE
+1495 GHGARVTE
-1503 LDTHTNTS
+1503 LDTYTNTS
-1511 LYQDLTDLTEGEV
+1511 LYQDLANLAQGEV

-1546 WNGEVVFSSSGDASA
+1546 WNGEVVFSSSGDESA
-1561 WQQKTLKLTAHAGS
+1561 WQQKTLKLTAQAGS

-1595 VVAKSES
+1595 VVATSES
-1602 SPQANAV
+1602 SQQANAIR
-1609 SEHAKQNQAS
+1609 EHATQNPAA

-1659 QAIENN
+1659 QALGNN

-1672 VKEESEA
+1672 VQEESEA
-1679 VTAELT
+1679 ITAELT
-1685 TLAQGLDVLDG
+1685 KLAQGLDVLDG

-1702 KSGEQWR
+1702 ESGDQWR
-1709 NDFAG
+1709 NEFAS
-1714 GLLDGV
+1714 GLLAGV
-1720 QSQIDDAKQLASDKM
+1720 QTQLDDAKQLANDKI
-1735 AAAKQTQ
+1735 AEAKQTHA
-1742 SDNNSKVKDSIA
+1742 DNQNKVKDAVA

-1766 RAGAEQDIAEAK
+1766 RAGAEQDIADAQ
-1778 ADAETRKADAV
+1778 ADAEKRKADAL
-1789 AKSHDAKQAESDAH
+1789 AKGKDAQQAESDAH
-1803 SAANDAQSRGDRD
+1803 HAVNNAQSRGDRD
-1816 AMNAEN
+1816 VQVAEN
-1822 KANQAQNDAQG
+1822 KANQAQADAQG
-1833 AKQNEGDRPDRQGVA
+1833 AKQNEGDRPDRQGVT

-1857 RVEGAG
+1857 SVEGAG
-1863 ETGSHVNTDSQ
+1863 ETDSHVNTDSQ

-1882 DGLTEQELEALEGAT
+1882 EGLTEQEQEALEGAT

-1908 IRSKNSG
+1908 IRAKNSV
-1915 STITSMFME
+1915 SSMTSMFSE
-1924 ANADSIVVDTTAS
+1924 TNSKSIVVPTKVSPEPERQEVTRRD
-1937 QDVVRKEVRISGV
+1937 VRISGV
-1950 NLVGLGEASHDSA
+1950 NL
-1963 ESLVAAR
+1963 ESLSAVQGSQPTGQLAS
-1970 AEKVANLYRW
+1970 KS
-1980 LDTDNDVATDKYV
+1980 
-1993 PVPGFERVDADVSD
+1993 VPGFKSHFASTSIGIENELSGLVVVLPKNSAQTFGYVHDSQGNPLFMLTKDMSQGGYSNPVGINDIQGVNNWQTHTIELVTYPSEISDKAAIESRKEAMLWLAKEFTDHINQSNHQSLPHLVSD
-2007 EVKQRMIQSMSGYI
+2007 DGRF
-2021 EHTDNQVP
+2021 
-2029 KDQAQ
+2029 
-2034 ALATL
+2034 TL
-2039 FVESTLDY
+2039 VISN
-2047 DWDKRV
+2047 
-2053 EFLTKLESYGYS
+2053 S
-2065 FETPHAEKSIVSFW
+2065 
-2079 SGKNFKQ
+2079 
-2086 YRDVLD
+2086 
-2092 NAQTDGKKVVYDID
+2092 
-2106 VKGNAFAIDLNK
+2106 K
-2118 HLMRWG
+2118 HLIAAG
-2124 GLFLD
+2124 NGT
-2129 PDNAEQ
+2129 
-2135 NQLKSSIDAATFSNT
+2135 SIDAQGKTIGMTPSGQQATMAISAKEFGTSSSPEVRLLESAPWYQAGLRDEFLANAKNT
-2150 GFWSSV
+2150 TLDDPATAQNVYAYLTSV
-2156 YATGAQHD
+2156 YSKTADLAKEYGIYINDWDPASEGFSPNAQGLTD
-2164 VYVIAEGGVRLGNY
+2164 PKVKNAWSILPRTKPVRMLELLSAEDSRYVRQQIAEKLKGTYSESLAKNVFEYFQYGGEVAGHGINNATTGS
-2178 FWHVELPALRQ
+2178 VQQPEPAILFEFRSVPSA
-2189 LQREGLVGEIRLL
+2189 LSDFVP
-2202 DKPVSEYKDL
+2202 KTAS
-2212 PADEIG
+2212 
-2218 RRLTDA
+2218 T
-2224 GVGVKVRFD
+2224 VKVDVKALDHFDSASRKAIITEVNALVSGSEDFD
-2233 ALSSARQAELLADNP
+2233 AWYQEYRASKGQPPVKNPKSSASANHKAEWLMTQHAEQWAKITAPYTDNHETLTSTKLASNDKE
-2248 DDYRADT
+2248 
-2255 LVELDVKL
+2255 ELHALGETSNLENNKQQENVA
-2263 SAIDSMLRE
+2263 SIINTMLNDM
-2272 SLPFYSLRTERN
+2272 LPFYALRTERN

-2292 GFEVRSWP
+2292 GFEVRAWP
-2300 GSDDKSKTIL
+2300 GTEDKSKTIIL
-2310 LDNPEDAAQQKAI
+2310 EDPEDAAQHKAI

-2340 LFLVDNKVL
+2340 LFLVDNKVI
-2349 SHHDGRT
+2349 SHHEGRT
-2356 RILAQKEDGAWTY
+2356 HVLAQKVDGAWQY
-2369 NTNSELMS
+2369 NATVELMS
-2377 VTELLDAAHVSGKV
+2377 VTELLDAANVTGKI

-2396 QKVIDALAEYHASTA
+2396 QQVIDALTDYHASIT
-2411 EHADYELESVEQ
+2411 EHADYEPESVEK
-2423 LVNLRKKIEG
+2423 LLNLRKKIEG
-2433 YALGHPDSGRL
+2433 YVLGHPDSGRV

-2450 LNQVNSRLEEVSVL
+2450 LNQVNTRLGEVSLLSV
-2464 AVSEQSIKAHDSF
+2464 AEQTIQAQDSF
-2477 SRLYDQLD
+2477 SRLYDQLEAA
-2485 NAHLKQ
+2485 NLKE
-2491 SKHLYLDGN
+2491 SKHLYLDQN

-2510 LAKIDQLGG
+2510 LANIDLLG
-2519 SDAVLEK
+2519 SREAVLEK
-2526 VKASVNHEYGQ
+2526 VKLTVSNEYGQ
-2537 AIADTIFAGLSA
+2537 TVADTIFAGLSA
-2549 NELAKDGKG
+2549 KDLAKDGKG
-2558 IDITGLNRIHQALE
+2558 IDIEGLNKVHQAIE
-2572 QHMSPVSATM
+2572 QHLSPVSATL

-2604 TQIDAQAAADF
+2604 TQLEGQAAADF
-2615 NKQNYVSWWP
+2615 NQQNYVSWWP
-2625 LGSKSSNIR
+2625 LGSKSSNIS
-2634 NIFNVATEYQPD
+2634 NILNVATKDQPD

-2667 MASEENDGFGLNDGE
+2667 VASEENDGFGLHDGDI
-2682 TKLKR
+2682 KLKR
-2687 FIEKLNAAKGIDAA
+2687 FIEKLNAAKGIDASF
-2701 YKDASEGYASV
+2701 KEASEGYASV
-2712 LLGNPDMLVS
+2712 LLGNPDMLET

-2734 DQWNDTSYDMMDVA
+2734 EQWNDTSYDMMDVA
-2748 NRFAQELQKQ
+2748 NRFAQELRLQ
-2758 AQASGDP
+2758 AQRSDDP
-2765 ALVAKRIDNVVRLF
+2765 ELLEKRIGNVVRQF
-2779 AERALEEIEAFKASQ
+2779 AERALEEIETFKASQ
-2794 ADEGR
+2794 ADQGR

-2815 EWNRLSHDPDA
+2815 EWHRLSNDPDA

-2854 TWRPK
+2854 TWLPK

-2887 SHQVN
+2887 SHQVT
-2892 DDLDAL
+2892 DVLDAL
-2898 SGSEK
+2898 SGNEK
-2903 HKDKVAIEN
+2903 PKENVAIEN

-2918 DKVPLSPLT
+2918 DKESLSPLT

-2935 GERDARRK
+2935 GDKEARRK
-2943 IGDITQTLLDHAV
+2943 IGEITQTLLDHAV
-2956 EKGESQKVT
+2956 EKGESQKIT
-2965 LKGEAG
+2965 LQGEAG

-2980 TASSDDETSTTSGK
+2980 TAPSEGETSSPSGK

-3007 EQASAIRS
+3007 EQASAIRN

-3062 PSNIILHGYSMGG
+3062 PSNIIIHGYSMGG

-3114 NPAGIVGTIAKAVN
+3114 NPAGIVGAIAKAVN
-3128 GQFSVEKNLK
+3128 GQFSVEKNLE
-3138 GLPQETPILL
+3138 GLPKETSILL
-3148 LTDNEGLGEEG
+3148 LTDNEGLGNEG
-3159 EKLRVKLSNSGF
+3159 EKLRTILTVSGY

-3185 NRLMSQYTGQI
+3185 NRLMSQYADQI
-3196 VSDLLNTQ
+3196 VSGLSSSASVDEDLDQQGLDTTSTKDQGVSNKDDHLQ
-3204 HIKHN
+3204 VVDSK
-3209 EAKLNL
+3209 EA
-3215 EPHGKN
+3215 
-3221 YESRD
+3221 
-3226 LILKPISQPETV
+3226 
-3238 ELGMPEVDQKVL
+3238 L
-3250 ADIAERENVIIG
+3250 ADGKI
-3262 VRPVD
+3262 
-3267 EKSKSLIASKMYSSK
+3267 L
-3282 GLFVKAKSSDWGPMS
+3282 
-3297 GFIPVD
+3297 
-3303 QSFAKASARRDL
+3303 
-3315 ETFNRHAEQSI
+3315 H
-3326 QSGNAV
+3326 
-3332 SADLYL
+3332 
-3338 NQVRVEELVSKY
+3338 NQ
-3350 HSLTPLELDDQ
+3350 
-3361 SGMYKTTATNGDQSV
+3361 
-3376 PFFLNRVTVDGNE
+3376 
-3389 LWQVH
+3389 
-3394 YITNGELAPFK
+3394 
-3405 VIGDPVSK
+3405 
-3413 QPMTADYDLLTVM
+3413 
-3426 YSYGDLGPQDKVK
+3426 
-3439 QPLTWQQW
+3439 
-3447 KDSVTYEDLTP
+3447 
-3458 KYKELY
+3458 
-3464 SNEDLYNKKDGASLG
+3464 
-3479 NVSGRLKELKDRIN
+3479 
-3493 VDLGRTNGLEMVH
+3493 
-3506 HGADDA
+3506 
-3512 NPYAVMADNFPATF
+3512 
-3526 FVPKSL
+3526 
-3532 FAEDGL
+3532 
-3538 GEGKGSIQTYFNV
+3538 
-3551 NEQGAVVIRNP
+3551 
-3562 QEFSDFQQVTIN
+3562 
-3574 ASFRASFNDKW
+3574 
-3585 NHGLDEPLFTT
+3585 
-3596 KRKLSHE
+3596 
-3603 FLNKRDQLLKKLSG
+3603 
-3617 GRLDAQDET
+3617 
-3626 LVALGNPDDVS
+3626 
-3637 GNKAIVAVDV
+3637 
-3647 SQIFTRQELK
+3647 
-3657 ERANVF
+3657 
-3663 AKPIGASY
+3663 
-3671 QGILDQLD
+3671 
-3679 LVHQTVSRDQIVAS
+3679 
-3693 FELNKKV
+3693 
-3700 NAYIAEHPTSGRNQA
+3700 
-3715 LTQLKEQITSALFI
+3715 
-3729 GKMQVAQVDIDAI
+3729 
-3742 AQTRPELAARIFMVA
+3742 
-3757 IEEANGEHRGLTDMM
+3757 
-3772 VRWANED
+3772 
-3779 PYLAPKQG
+3779 
-3787 YKGETP
+3787 
-3793 NDLGFDAKYHVDLGD
+3793 
-3808 HYADFKQWLE
+3808 
-3818 TSQSN
+3818 
-3823 GLLSKATLD
+3823 
-3832 ESTKT
+3832 
-3837 VHLGYSYQELQDLTG
+3837 
-3852 VESVQMAFY
+3852 
-3861 FLKEAAKKVD
+3861 
-3871 PISGDSAEMILLK
+3871 
-3884 KFADKSYLSQLD
+3884 
-3896 SDRMDQ
+3896 
-3902 IEGIYRSSHETDVD
+3902 
-3916 AWDRRYSGAGY
+3916 
-3927 DELTNKLAGAT
+3927 
-3938 GVDEQLSVLLDDR
+3938 
-3951 KGLLIGEVHG
+3951 
-3961 SDVNG
+3961 DVNG
-3966 LRFVN
+3966 W
-3971 EQMDALKK
+3971 
-3979 QGVTV
+3979 G
-3984 IGLEHL
+3984 
-3990 RSDLAQPLIDR
+3990 P
-4001 YLATGVMSS
+4001 
-4010 ELSAM
+4010 
-4015 LKTKHLDATLFENA
+4015 
-4029 RANGMRIVA
+4029 
-4038 LDANSSARPNVQ
+4038 
-4050 GTEHGLMYRAGA
+4050 
-4062 ANNIAVE
+4062 
-4069 VLQSLPDDEKF
+4069 
-4080 VAIYGKAHLQS
+4080 
-4091 HKGIEGFVPGITHR
+4091 IT
-4105 LDLPALRVSD
+4105 
-4115 SNQFRVEQ
+4115 
-4123 DDMTLRV
+4123 
-4130 VYDDVANKP
+4130 
-4139 KLTFK
+4139 
-4144 DSLSGAN
+4144 
-4151 TAIHNQN
+4151 
-4158 VNDWE
+4158 
-4163 RVAVTPTADG
+4163 VTPTTDG

-4185 MENDSVVA
+4185 MENDDVVA
-4193 NAAANLAGKH
+4193 KAAANLAGKH

-4242 DSDSNNTH
+4242 HSESNNTR
-4250 LSGYSAEDLAAK
+4250 LSGYSADELAVK
-4262 LANFQQSFSQAENIN
+4262 LAKFQQSFNQAENIN
-4277 NTPDHISIVGCSLVS
+4277 NKPDHISIVGCSLVS

-4305 AMDVNGLRVD
+4305 AMDANGLRVD
-4315 VSARS
+4315 VSVRS
-4320 SELAVDATG
+4320 SELAIDEAG
-4329 RKHTKDENGDWIQK
+4329 RKHTKDANGDWVQK
-4343 AETNK
+4343 AENNK

-4353 NEQGEVIAKE
+4353 DAQGEVVAKD

-4380 GVSDVGEIARGAIG
+4380 GVSDVDEPARGAIG
-4394 DNNDV
+4394 DNSDV
-4399 FDAPEKRKV
+4399 FDAPEKRKP
-4408 ETETSSSA
+4408 ETEVIANSSSS
-4416 ANNKLSYSGNIQ
+4416 NQLSYSGNIQ
-4428 VNVGDGEFTA
+4428 VNVGEGEFTA

-4443 SNVGIKVGSGGFK
+4443 SNVGIKVGTGGFK

-4468 IGNGES
+4468 IGDGES
-4474 KHSVDMGG
+4474 KHSVDIGG
-4482 YQALEGAQMFIGN
+4482 YQALEGAQMFLGN

-4500 NLGQS
+4500 NFGHS
-4505 NDLLV
+4505 NDLIL

-4532 GVLQSIATSGEDQ
+4532 GVLQGIAMSGEGE

-4571 QSSSVDYTCLVELD
+4571 QSSSVDYTTLVELD
-4585 SHNERSSRGLKHDTE
+4585 SQNERDSRGLKHDAE
-4600 AALNKQ
+4600 ATLNKQ
-4606 YNQWLSGNSDSSA
+4606 YNQWLSGNGNSGTSQ
-4619 GKLSRADKLRQ
+4619 LSRADKLRQ

-4679 QQFSAT
+4679 QQFTAT
-4685 GQAKTTFTYTPE
+4685 GQAKTTFTYTPQ

-4710 MAGIGAET
+4710 LAGVGAET

-4729 TSGQIVSR
+4729 ASGQIVSR
-4737 NGEAVDGV
+4737 NGQAVDGV
-4745 AILTEMLEV
+4745 AILKEMLEV

-4767 DPAKLLDSLKS
+4767 DPAKLLDSLKA
-4778 GIDMGADGIQSFAET
+4778 GIDMGADGIKSFAET
-4793 HGLKDKAPEEEENKS
+4793 HGLKEKAPEEEKENS
-4808 AVSVNGTSVNSAQ
+4808 SVSVNGENVNSAQ
-4821 GATASDGNTET
+4821 GATVADGSTET
-4832 AETQDRAFGFNSLNL
+4832 AETPDRAFGFNSLNL

-4892 GHLQGDGDINLSL
+4892 GHLQGDGDINISL

-4943 SNIFTGGEGSDMGV
+4943 SNIFTGGEGNDMGV

-4971 DTAVVAGRINHVF
+4971 DTAVVAGRINNVF

-5004 LGRDYVVTSGNFN
+5004 SGRDYVVTSGNFN
-5017 RVDTGDGQDYSV
+5017 RVDTGDDQDYSV

-5091 QFNGE
+5091 QFNGG

-5133 ISSEDNIVFNGI
+5133 IRSEDNIVFNGI

-5158 LKLSIL
+5158 LRLSIL
-5164 RDPVSETDQAK
+5164 RDPSNDSDQSK
-5175 FEHIGSVTFNDYFD
+5175 FEHIGSVTFSDYFN
-5189 GKRAQMIIA
+5189 GNRAQVVIGMS
-5198 MGEKDA
+5198 EKDLS
-5204 NGEREYTT
+5204 GEREYTM
-5212 LSESSIDAL
+5212 LSDSAIDAL
-5221 VQAMSGFDPQA
+5221 VQAMSGFEPQA
-5232 GDNGFIDNLDS
+5232 GDNGFIDSLES
-5243 KSRVAISTAWADV
+5243 KSQAAISMAWSDV
-5256 VHKKGIT
+5256 VHKKGLM

>member
-11 YFFTGNYSADNGN
+11 YFFTGNYSADDGN
-24 NDIVAIGFGGEIHAY
+24 NNIVAIGFGGQIHAY

-47 GSIGATVHT
+47 GSIGATVYT

-69 LRVED
+69 LKVED
-74 STGHLSVKGA
+74 STGHLTVKGA

-105 GVSIDHLGHHG
+105 GVSIDHLGNHG

-121 GAAAYNSVKRKGLS
+121 GAAAYNGITRKGLS
-135 GNVTFKGAGGYNAL
+135 GNVTFAGAGGYNAL
-149 WHETNHGNLS
+149 WHETNQGNLS
-159 FAGAGAGNK
+159 FTGAGAGNK
-168 LDRTWFDQYQGSRGD
+168 LDRTWFNRYQGSHGD
-183 VSFDGAG
+183 VTFDGAG

-231 SNRIERTRQAEDV
+231 SNRIERTHQAEDV
-244 YQQTHGNIRFEGVGG
+244 YTQTRGNIRFEGVGG
-259 YNSFY
+259 YNSLY

-283 TRKGSG
+283 IRKGSG
-289 SSFDA
+289 NDFA
-294 QGMEYAKA
+294 KEGMTNAKA
-302 EDIVLTT
+302 DEIVLTK
-309 AKMHGSWIG
+309 AVMSGSWIG
-318 SGTHAVTAVKSEREP
+318 QDHHVTAVKSASEP
-333 NTYLFAIADGTYTKI
+333 NTYLFAFADSTYTKI
-348 NKVRLSNDPKTGKLK
+348 NKVQLRNDPQTGELK
-363 YYSEAWYKQGNHL
+363 YYSTAWYKEGNHL
-376 SGLARS
+376 SNLANQDIS
-382 DVSSAGGFEVNPING
+382 DNGGFTAVNING
-397 GYTLSNIAVEHQ
+397 AYTLSDLKVEHQ
-409 QSLTVHAME
+409 QSVTVHAVE
-418 KDLTEYEW
+418 KSLTEYEW
-426 VTYANGAL
+426 VTYANGAV
-434 IDAKDV
+434 IDAKEV
-440 VLSDAKMGGHAISTD
+440 SLSDAKMGGHAIYAD
-455 GTKVDVQAIK
+455 GTKVDVKAVK
-465 SNRKPNTYV
+465 SNRQPNTYI

-491 NDAET
+491 NDPET
-496 GVLKYQARSWYK
+496 GALKYQARSWYK

-514 NLANEDISSANGYH
+514 NIANQDISSATGYNP
-528 SMGKG
+528 MGKG
-533 GYSLSALNYS
+533 GYSLSDLHYS
-543 VNAIRSMSET
+543 VNAVRSTSET
-553 VADIDE
+553 VADIEE
-559 YTDQTLFKPATDSGE
+559 YTDQTLFKPANDSGE
-574 SSGDVHFSGAGGGNV
+574 SSGDVRFNGAGGGNV

-598 VYFNGGGI
+598 VHFNGGGI

-652 QSKQGKMD
+652 QSQQGKMD

-671 RIGDGQYLAHLL
+671 RLGDGQYLAHLL
-683 AYGNISVHKGNGNSR
+683 AYGNISVQKGSGDSR
-698 VAMLGGYNTHTQIGS
+698 VVMLGGYNTHTQIGS
-713 GHGLWLAAGGF
+713 GNGLWLAAGGF
-724 NVMTQVGNGEVTS
+724 NVMTQVGQGDVAA
-737 VLAGGANVLTKV
+737 VLAGGANVLTKM
-749 GEGELTAGMLGG
+749 GEGELTSGMLGG
-761 ANVMT
+761 ANVIT
-766 HISGDEQASNTTAV
+766 HISNDDQLSNTTAV

-792 KGDTLAVMGGGAN
+792 KGNTLAVMGGGAN
-805 VLTHVGDGSTTGVM
+805 VLTHVGDGTTTGVM

-872 IAAMIGAGNIFTHVG
+872 IAVMIGAGNIFTHVG

-949 AAMVGNANIFTHI
+949 AAMVGNANIFTHV
-962 GNGSTF
+962 GSGSTF

-975 NVMTKVG
+975 NIMTKVG

-994 NIYTHV
+994 NIMTHV
-1000 GDGTSL
+1000 GDGISL
-1006 GLFAGEMNVMT
+1006 GLFAGEVNVMT

-1044 VLALGEA
+1044 VIALGEA
-1051 NIVTKVGDDFMGVVA
+1051 NIVTKVGDDFMGVVV

-1106 DIGNVM
+1106 DVGNVM

-1126 KANIVTKVGDGLGI
+1126 KANLITKVGDGLGV

-1161 AKGEANILTK
+1161 AKGEANLITK
-1171 VGDGQEVSVVQGKAN
+1171 VGDGQEVSVVQGEDN

-1197 TGAWGKANVITKVGD
+1197 TGAWGKANVITKVGH
-1212 GRNVVLAKGEANIVT
+1212 GQNVVLAKGEANIVT

-1240 KGNVV
+1240 KGNIV

-1256 AKGKANITTTV
+1256 AKGQANITTTV

-1287 NGVSV
+1287 DGVSV

-1320 NIHIG
+1320 NIHVG
-1325 DGLNINASYARNN
+1325 DGLNINASYAQNN

-1361 KLSALFDNVK
+1361 KLSALFDNIK
-1371 QTLLGVGGSQ
+1371 QTVLGVGGSQ

-1392 STSGTQKGR
+1392 SSSGTHKGR

-1415 QMDAIEEVGS
+1415 QMDAIKEVGS

-1443 NEMDND
+1443 NKMQHA
-1449 LNIDGASDHAPNLIV
+1449 LNVDDSSVQAPNLIV
-1464 NGDFEQ
+1464 NGDFEL
-1470 GDRGWQSTHG
+1470 GEHGWQSTHG
-1480 VEASYSGSVYGVNGE
+1480 VEASYAGSVYGVEGE
-1495 GHGTRVTE
+1495 GHGARVTE
-1503 LDTHTNTS
+1503 LDTYTNTS
-1511 LYQDLTDLTEGEV
+1511 LYQDLANLAQDEV

-1546 WNGEVVFSSSGDASA
+1546 WNGEVVFSSSGDESA
-1561 WQQKTLKLTAHAGS
+1561 WQQKTLKLTAQAGS

-1595 VVAKSES
+1595 VVATSES
-1602 SPQANAV
+1602 SQQANAIR
-1609 SEHAKQNQAS
+1609 EHATQNPAT

-1659 QAIENN
+1659 QALENN

-1672 VKEESEA
+1672 VQEESEA
-1679 VTAELT
+1679 ITAELT
-1685 TLAQGLDVLDG
+1685 KLAQGLDVLDG

-1702 KSGEQWR
+1702 ESGDQWR
-1709 NDFAG
+1709 NEFAS
-1714 GLLDGV
+1714 GLLAGV
-1720 QSQIDDAKQLASDKM
+1720 QTQLDDAKQLANDKI
-1735 AAAKQTQ
+1735 AEAKQTHA
-1742 SDNNSKVKDSIA
+1742 DNQNKVKDAVA

-1766 RAGAEQDIAEAK
+1766 RAGAEQDIADAQ
-1778 ADAETRKADAV
+1778 ADAEKRKADAL
-1789 AKSHDAKQAESDAH
+1789 AKGKDAQQAESDAH
-1803 SAANDAQSRGDRD
+1803 HAVNNAQSRGDRD
-1816 AMNAEN
+1816 VQLAEN
-1822 KANQAQNDAQG
+1822 KANQAQADAQG
-1833 AKQNEGDRPDRQGVA
+1833 AKQNEGDRPDRQGVT

-1857 RVEGAG
+1857 SVEGAG
-1863 ETGSHVNTDSQ
+1863 ETDSHVNTDSQ

-1882 DGLTEQELEALEGAT
+1882 EGLTEQEQEALEGAT

-1908 IRSKNSG
+1908 IRAKNSG
-1915 STITSMFME
+1915 SSMTSMFSE
-1924 ANADSIVVDTTAS
+1924 TNSKSIVVPTKVSPEPDRQEVTRR
-1937 QDVVRKEVRISGV
+1937 DVRISGV
-1950 NLVGLGEASHDSA
+1950 NL
-1963 ESLVAAR
+1963 ESLSAVQGSQQTGQLAS
-1970 AEKVANLYRW
+1970 KS
-1980 LDTDNDVATDKYV
+1980 
-1993 PVPGFERVDADVSD
+1993 VPGFKSHFASTSIGIENELSGLVVVLPKNSAQTFGYVHDSQGNPLFMLTKDMNQGGYSNPVDINDIQGVNNWQTHTIELVTYPSEISDTAAVESRKEAMLWLAKEFTDHINQSNHQSLPHLVSD
-2007 EVKQRMIQSMSGYI
+2007 DGRF
-2021 EHTDNQVP
+2021 
-2029 KDQAQ
+2029 
-2034 ALATL
+2034 TL
-2039 FVESTLDY
+2039 VISN
-2047 DWDKRV
+2047 
-2053 EFLTKLESYGYS
+2053 S
-2065 FETPHAEKSIVSFW
+2065 
-2079 SGKNFKQ
+2079 
-2086 YRDVLD
+2086 
-2092 NAQTDGKKVVYDID
+2092 
-2106 VKGNAFAIDLNK
+2106 K
-2118 HLMRWG
+2118 HLIAAG
-2124 GLFLD
+2124 NGT
-2129 PDNAEQ
+2129 
-2135 NQLKSSIDAATFSNT
+2135 SIDAQGKTIGMTPSGQQATMAISAKEFGTSSSPEVRLLESAPWYQAGLRDEFLANAKNT
-2150 GFWSSV
+2150 TLDDPATAQNVYAYLTSV
-2156 YATGAQHD
+2156 YSKTADLAKEYGIYINDWDPASEGFSPNAQGLTD
-2164 VYVIAEGGVRLGNY
+2164 PKVKNAWSILPRTKPVRMLELLSAEDSRYVRQQIAEKLKGTYSESLAKNVFEYFQYGGEVAGHGINNATTGS
-2178 FWHVELPALRQ
+2178 VQQPEPAILFEFRSVPSA
-2189 LQREGLVGEIRLL
+2189 LSDFVP
-2202 DKPVSEYKDL
+2202 KTAS
-2212 PADEIG
+2212 
-2218 RRLTDA
+2218 T
-2224 GVGVKVRFD
+2224 VKVDVKALDHFDSASRKAIITEVNALVSGSEDFD
-2233 ALSSARQAELLADNP
+2233 AWYQEYRASKGQPPVKNPKSSASANHKAEWLMTQHAEQWAKITAPYTDNHETLTSTKLASNDKE
-2248 DDYRADT
+2248 
-2255 LVELDVKL
+2255 ELHALGETSNLEHNKQQENVA
-2263 SAIDSMLRE
+2263 SIINTMLNDM
-2272 SLPFYSLRTERN
+2272 LPFYALRTERN

-2292 GFEVRSWP
+2292 GFEVRAWP
-2300 GSDDKSKTIL
+2300 GTEDKSKTIIL
-2310 LDNPEDAAQQKAI
+2310 EDPEDAAQHKAI

-2340 LFLVDNKVL
+2340 LFLVDNKVI
-2349 SHHDGRT
+2349 SHHEGRT
-2356 RILAQKEDGAWTY
+2356 HVLAQKVDGAWQY
-2369 NTNSELMS
+2369 NATVELMS
-2377 VTELLDAAHVSGKV
+2377 VTELLDAANVTGKI

-2396 QKVIDALAEYHASTA
+2396 QQVIDALTDYHASIT
-2411 EHADYELESVEQ
+2411 EHADYEPESVEK
-2423 LVNLRKKIEG
+2423 LLNLRKKIEG
-2433 YALGHPDSGRL
+2433 YVLGHPDSGRV

-2450 LNQVNSRLEEVSVL
+2450 LNQVNTRLGEVSLLSV
-2464 AVSEQSIKAHDSF
+2464 AEQTIQAQDSF
-2477 SRLYDQLD
+2477 SRLYDQLEAA
-2485 NAHLKQ
+2485 NLKE
-2491 SKHLYLDGN
+2491 SKHLYLDQN

-2510 LAKIDQLGG
+2510 LANIDLLG
-2519 SDAVLEK
+2519 SREAVLEK
-2526 VKASVNHEYGQ
+2526 VKLTVSNEYGQ
-2537 AIADTIFAGLSA
+2537 TVADTIFAGLSA
-2549 NELAKDGKG
+2549 KDLAKDGKG
-2558 IDITGLNRIHQALE
+2558 IDIAGLNKVHQAIE
-2572 QHMSPVSATM
+2572 QHLSPVSATL
-2582 YIWKPSDHSALGHA
+2582 YVWKPSDHSALGHA

-2604 TQIDAQAAADF
+2604 TQLEGQAAADF
-2615 NKQNYVSWWP
+2615 NQQNYVSWWP
-2625 LGSKSSNIR
+2625 LGSKSSNIS
-2634 NIFNVATEYQPD
+2634 NILNVATKDQPD

-2667 MASEENDGFGLNDGE
+2667 VASEENDGFGLHDGDI
-2682 TKLKR
+2682 KLKR
-2687 FIEKLNAAKGIDAA
+2687 FIEKLNAAKGIDASF
-2701 YKDASEGYASV
+2701 KEASEGYASV
-2712 LLGNPDMLVS
+2712 LLGNPDMLET

-2734 DQWNDTSYDMMDVA
+2734 EQWNDTSYDMMDVA
-2748 NRFAQELQKQ
+2748 NRFAQELRLQ
-2758 AQASGDP
+2758 AQRSDDP
-2765 ALVAKRIDNVVRLF
+2765 ELLEKRIGNVVRQF
-2779 AERALEEIEAFKASQ
+2779 AERALEEIETFKASQ
-2794 ADEGR
+2794 ADQGR

-2815 EWNRLSHDPDA
+2815 EWHRLSNDPDA

-2854 TWRPK
+2854 TWLPK

-2875 QEAQLEIAAKKQ
+2875 QEAQMEIAAKKQ
-2887 SHQVN
+2887 SHQVT
-2892 DDLDAL
+2892 DVLDAL
-2898 SGSEK
+2898 SGNEK
-2903 HKDKVAIEN
+2903 PKENVAIEN

-2918 DKVPLSPLT
+2918 DKESLSPLT

-2935 GERDARRK
+2935 GDKEARRK
-2943 IGDITQTLLDHAV
+2943 IGEITQTLLDHAV
-2956 EKGESQKVT
+2956 EKGESQKIT
-2965 LKGEAG
+2965 LQGEAG

-2980 TASSDDETSTTSGK
+2980 TAPREGETSTTSGK

-3007 EQASAIRS
+3007 EQASAIRN

-3062 PSNIILHGYSMGG
+3062 PSNIIIHGYSMGG

-3114 NPAGIVGTIAKAVN
+3114 NPAGIVGAIAKAVN
-3128 GQFSVEKNLK
+3128 GQFSVEKNLE
-3138 GLPQETPILL
+3138 GLPKETSILL
-3148 LTDNEGLGEEG
+3148 LTDNEGLGNEG
-3159 EKLRVKLSNSGF
+3159 EKLRTKLTASGY

-3185 NRLMSQYTGQI
+3185 NRLMSQYADQI
-3196 VSDLLNTQ
+3196 VSGLSSSASVDEDLDQQGLDTTSTKDQGVSNKDDHLQ
-3204 HIKHN
+3204 VVDSK
-3209 EAKLNL
+3209 EA
-3215 EPHGKN
+3215 
-3221 YESRD
+3221 
-3226 LILKPISQPETV
+3226 
-3238 ELGMPEVDQKVL
+3238 L
-3250 ADIAERENVIIG
+3250 ADGKI
-3262 VRPVD
+3262 
-3267 EKSKSLIASKMYSSK
+3267 L
-3282 GLFVKAKSSDWGPMS
+3282 
-3297 GFIPVD
+3297 
-3303 QSFAKASARRDL
+3303 
-3315 ETFNRHAEQSI
+3315 H
-3326 QSGNAV
+3326 
-3332 SADLYL
+3332 
-3338 NQVRVEELVSKY
+3338 NQ
-3350 HSLTPLELDDQ
+3350 
-3361 SGMYKTTATNGDQSV
+3361 
-3376 PFFLNRVTVDGNE
+3376 
-3389 LWQVH
+3389 
-3394 YITNGELAPFK
+3394 
-3405 VIGDPVSK
+3405 
-3413 QPMTADYDLLTVM
+3413 
-3426 YSYGDLGPQDKVK
+3426 
-3439 QPLTWQQW
+3439 
-3447 KDSVTYEDLTP
+3447 
-3458 KYKELY
+3458 
-3464 SNEDLYNKKDGASLG
+3464 
-3479 NVSGRLKELKDRIN
+3479 
-3493 VDLGRTNGLEMVH
+3493 
-3506 HGADDA
+3506 
-3512 NPYAVMADNFPATF
+3512 
-3526 FVPKSL
+3526 
-3532 FAEDGL
+3532 
-3538 GEGKGSIQTYFNV
+3538 
-3551 NEQGAVVIRNP
+3551 
-3562 QEFSDFQQVTIN
+3562 
-3574 ASFRASFNDKW
+3574 
-3585 NHGLDEPLFTT
+3585 
-3596 KRKLSHE
+3596 
-3603 FLNKRDQLLKKLSG
+3603 
-3617 GRLDAQDET
+3617 
-3626 LVALGNPDDVS
+3626 
-3637 GNKAIVAVDV
+3637 
-3647 SQIFTRQELK
+3647 
-3657 ERANVF
+3657 
-3663 AKPIGASY
+3663 
-3671 QGILDQLD
+3671 
-3679 LVHQTVSRDQIVAS
+3679 
-3693 FELNKKV
+3693 
-3700 NAYIAEHPTSGRNQA
+3700 
-3715 LTQLKEQITSALFI
+3715 
-3729 GKMQVAQVDIDAI
+3729 
-3742 AQTRPELAARIFMVA
+3742 
-3757 IEEANGEHRGLTDMM
+3757 
-3772 VRWANED
+3772 
-3779 PYLAPKQG
+3779 
-3787 YKGETP
+3787 
-3793 NDLGFDAKYHVDLGD
+3793 
-3808 HYADFKQWLE
+3808 
-3818 TSQSN
+3818 
-3823 GLLSKATLD
+3823 
-3832 ESTKT
+3832 
-3837 VHLGYSYQELQDLTG
+3837 
-3852 VESVQMAFY
+3852 
-3861 FLKEAAKKVD
+3861 
-3871 PISGDSAEMILLK
+3871 
-3884 KFADKSYLSQLD
+3884 
-3896 SDRMDQ
+3896 
-3902 IEGIYRSSHETDVD
+3902 
-3916 AWDRRYSGAGY
+3916 
-3927 DELTNKLAGAT
+3927 
-3938 GVDEQLSVLLDDR
+3938 
-3951 KGLLIGEVHG
+3951 
-3961 SDVNG
+3961 DVNG
-3966 LRFVN
+3966 W
-3971 EQMDALKK
+3971 
-3979 QGVTV
+3979 G
-3984 IGLEHL
+3984 
-3990 RSDLAQPLIDR
+3990 P
-4001 YLATGVMSS
+4001 
-4010 ELSAM
+4010 
-4015 LKTKHLDATLFENA
+4015 
-4029 RANGMRIVA
+4029 
-4038 LDANSSARPNVQ
+4038 
-4050 GTEHGLMYRAGA
+4050 
-4062 ANNIAVE
+4062 
-4069 VLQSLPDDEKF
+4069 
-4080 VAIYGKAHLQS
+4080 
-4091 HKGIEGFVPGITHR
+4091 IT
-4105 LDLPALRVSD
+4105 
-4115 SNQFRVEQ
+4115 
-4123 DDMTLRV
+4123 
-4130 VYDDVANKP
+4130 
-4139 KLTFK
+4139 
-4144 DSLSGAN
+4144 
-4151 TAIHNQN
+4151 
-4158 VNDWE
+4158 
-4163 RVAVTPTADG
+4163 VTPTTDG

-4185 MENDSVVA
+4185 MENDDVVA
-4193 NAAANLAGKH
+4193 KAAANLAGKH

-4242 DSDSNNTH
+4242 HSESNNTR
-4250 LSGYSAEDLAAK
+4250 LSGYSADELAVK
-4262 LANFQQSFSQAENIN
+4262 LAKFQQSFNQAENIN
-4277 NTPDHISIVGCSLVS
+4277 NKPDHISIVGCSLVS

-4305 AMDVNGLRVD
+4305 AMDANGLRVD
-4315 VSARS
+4315 VSVRS
-4320 SELAVDATG
+4320 SELAIDEAG
-4329 RKHTKDENGDWIQK
+4329 RKHTKDANGDWVQK
-4343 AETNK
+4343 AENNK

-4353 NEQGEVIAKE
+4353 DAQGEVVAKD

-4380 GVSDVGEIARGAIG
+4380 GVSDVDEPARGAIG

-4399 FDAPEKRKV
+4399 FDAPEKRKP
-4408 ETETSSSA
+4408 ETEVIANSSNS
-4416 ANNKLSYSGNIQ
+4416 NQLSYSGNIQ
-4428 VNVGDGEFTA
+4428 VNVGEGEFTA

-4443 SNVGIKVGSGGFK
+4443 SNVGIKVGTGGFK

-4468 IGNGES
+4468 IGDGES
-4474 KHSVDMGG
+4474 KHSVDIGG
-4482 YQALEGAQMFIGN
+4482 YQALEGAQMFLGN

-4500 NLGQS
+4500 NFGHS
-4505 NDLLV
+4505 NDLIL

-4532 GVLQSIATSGEDQ
+4532 GVLQSIATSGEGE

-4571 QSSSVDYTCLVELD
+4571 QSSSVDYTTLVELD
-4585 SHNERSSRGLKHDTE
+4585 SQNERDSRGLKHDAE
-4600 AALNKQ
+4600 ATLNKQ
-4606 YNQWLSGNSDSSA
+4606 YNQWLSGNGNSGTSQ
-4619 GKLSRADKLRQ
+4619 LSRADKLRQ

-4679 QQFSAT
+4679 QQFTAT
-4685 GQAKTTFTYTPE
+4685 GQAKTTFTYTPQ

-4710 MAGIGAET
+4710 LAGVGAET

-4729 TSGQIVSR
+4729 ASGQIVSR
-4737 NGEAVDGV
+4737 NGQAVDGV
-4745 AILTEMLEV
+4745 VILKEMLEV

-4767 DPAKLLDSLKS
+4767 DPAKLLDSLKA
-4778 GIDMGADGIQSFAET
+4778 GIDMGADGIKSFAET
-4793 HGLKDKAPEEEENKS
+4793 HGLKEKAPEEEKDNS
-4808 AVSVNGTSVNSAQ
+4808 SVSVNGANVNSAQ
-4821 GATASDGNTET
+4821 GATMADGNTET
-4832 AETQDRAFGFNSLNL
+4832 AETQDRALGFNSLNL

-4868 NLKENLTA
+4868 NLKQNLTA

-4892 GHLQGDGDINLSL
+4892 GHLQGDGDINISL

-4943 SNIFTGGEGSDMGV
+4943 SNIFTGGEGHDMGV

-5004 LGRDYVVTSGNFN
+5004 SGRDYVVTSGNFN
-5017 RVDTGDGQDYSV
+5017 RVDTGDDQDYSV

-5049 GNYNRINASAGND
+5049 GNYNRINAGAGND
-5062 VVKLMGYHAVLNGGE
+5062 VVKLMGYHAVLNGGD
-5077 GEDHLIAAAISKFS
+5077 GDDHLIAAAISKFS
-5091 QFNGE
+5091 QFNGG
-5096 EGRDLM
+5096 EGCDLM

-5133 ISSEDNIVFNGI
+5133 IRSEDNIVFNGI

-5164 RDPVSETDQAK
+5164 RDPSNDSDQSK
-5175 FEHIGSVTFNDYFD
+5175 FEHIGSVTFSDYFN
-5189 GKRAQMIIA
+5189 GNRAQVVIGMSD
-5198 MGEKDA
+5198 KDLS
-5204 NGEREYTT
+5204 GEREYTM
-5212 LSESSIDAL
+5212 LSDSAIDAL
-5221 VQAMSGFDPQA
+5221 VQAMSGFEPQA
-5232 GDNGFIDNLDS
+5232 GDNGFIDSLES
-5243 KSRVAISTAWADV
+5243 KSQAAISMAWSDV
-5256 VHKKGIT
+5256 VHKKGLM

>member
-11 YFFTGNYSADNGN
+11 YFFTGNYSADDGN
-24 NDIVAIGFGGEIHAY
+24 NSIVAIGFGGEIHAY

-47 GSIGATVHT
+47 GSIGATVYT

-74 STGHLSVKGA
+74 TTGHLSVKGA

-105 GVSIDHLGHHG
+105 GVSIDHLGNHG

-121 GAAAYNSVKRKGLS
+121 GAAAYNGITRKGLS

-149 WHETNHGNLS
+149 WHETNQGNLS

-168 LDRTWFDQYQGSRGD
+168 LDRTWFNRYQGSRGD
-183 VSFDGAG
+183 VTFDGAG

-244 YQQTHGNIRFEGVGG
+244 YAQTRGNIRFEGVGG
-259 YNSFY
+259 YNSLY

-277 GAYNTI
+277 GAYNSI

-302 EDIVLTT
+302 EEIVLT
-309 AKMHGSWIG
+309 AAQMHGLSIDNG
-318 SGTHAVTAVKSEREP
+318 NKFHAVTAVKSEREP

-348 NKVRLSNDPKTGKLK
+348 NKVRLYNDPETGKLK
-363 YYSEAWYKQGNHL
+363 YYSEAWFKRGNHL
-376 SGLARS
+376 TDLARS

-409 QSLTVHAME
+409 QSLTVHAVE

-426 VTYANGAL
+426 VTYANGAQ
-434 IDAKDV
+434 IDAKDI
-440 VLSDAKMGGHAISTD
+440 VLANAKIGGYGISTD
-455 GTKVDVQAIK
+455 GTVFDVTPVK
-465 SNRKPNTYV
+465 SNIKPNTYV

-485 VVVELA
+485 VVLELA
-491 NDAET
+491 NDPDT
-496 GVLKYQARSWYK
+496 GELKYKAFPWYK

-514 NLANEDISSANGYH
+514 NLADENFSAENGY
-528 SMGKG
+528 SAGYKG
-533 GYSLSALNYS
+533 GYSLSDLHYS
-543 VNAIRSMSET
+543 VNAVRSTSET

-574 SSGDVHFSGAGGGNV
+574 SSGDVHFNGAGGGNV

-612 SSQFGNTEFNGG
+612 SSQFGHTEFNGG

-683 AYGNISVHKGNGNSR
+683 AYGNISVQKGSGDSR
-698 VAMLGGYNTHTQIGS
+698 VVMLGGYNTHTQIGS
-713 GHGLWLAAGGF
+713 GNGLWLAAGGF
-724 NVMTQVGNGEVTS
+724 NVMTQVGQGDVAA
-737 VLAGGANVLTKV
+737 VLAGGANVLTKM
-749 GEGELTAGMLGG
+749 GEGELTSGMLGG
-761 ANVMT
+761 ANVIT
-766 HISGDEQASNTTAV
+766 HISGDNETSNTTAV

-792 KGDTLAVMGGGAN
+792 KGNTLAVMGGGAN
-805 VLTHVGDGSTTGVM
+805 VLTHVGDGTTTGVM

-872 IAAMIGAGNIFTHVG
+872 IAVMIGVGNIFTHVG

-937 NVATKVGNGTTL
+937 NIATKVGNGTTL
-949 AAMVGNANIFTHI
+949 AAMVGNANIFTHV
-962 GNGSTF
+962 GSGSTF

-975 NVMTKVG
+975 NIMTKVG

-1006 GLFAGEMNVMT
+1006 GIFAGEVNVMT

-1073 THVGDATTAAVLAG
+1073 THVGDATTVAVLAG

-1126 KANIVTKVGDGLGI
+1126 KANIITKVGDGLGV

-1161 AKGEANILTK
+1161 AKGEANVITK

-1197 TGAWGKANVITKVGD
+1197 TGAWGKANVITKVGN

-1240 KGNVV
+1240 KGNIV

-1267 GNGLSVTAAY
+1267 GDGLSVTAAY

-1287 NGVSV
+1287 DGVSV

-1325 DGLNINASYARNN
+1325 DGLGVNASYAQNN
-1338 VAIKVGN
+1338 VAIKIGN

-1361 KLSALFDNVK
+1361 KLSALFDNIK
-1371 QTLLGVGGSQ
+1371 QTVLGVGGSQ

-1392 STSGTQKGR
+1392 SSSGTHKGR

-1415 QMDAIEEVGS
+1415 QMEAIEEVGS

-1430 LTGSVTKVDTPDL
+1430 LTGSVTKVDAPDL
-1443 NEMDND
+1443 NQMQNALSVDD
-1449 LNIDGASDHAPNLIV
+1449 SSDQVQGPNLIV

-1470 GDRGWQSTHG
+1470 SDFGWSSTHG
-1480 VEASYSGSVYGVNGE
+1480 VEAYASASSYGLE
-1495 GHGTRVTE
+1495 RDGHGNNVSE
-1503 LDTHTNTS
+1503 LATDQSTTI
-1511 LYQDLTDLTEGEV
+1511 YQDIQNLTEGEV

-1536 LSNNEGIEVL
+1536 ISNNEGIDVL
-1546 WNGEVVFSSSGDASA
+1546 WNGEVVFSSSGDESA
-1561 WQQKTLKLTAHAGS
+1561 WQQKTLKLTAQAGS

-1602 SPQANAV
+1602 SQQANAV
-1609 SEHAKQNQAS
+1609 SEHATQNQAS

-1659 QAIENN
+1659 QALGNN

-1685 TLAQGLDVLDG
+1685 KLAQGLDVLDG

-1702 KSGEQWR
+1702 ESGDQWR

-1720 QSQIDDAKQLASDKM
+1720 QSQLDDAKQLANDKI
-1735 AAAKQTQ
+1735 AAAKQRQ
-1742 SDNNSKVKDSIA
+1742 SDNNSKVKESVA

-1789 AKSHDAKQAESDAH
+1789 AKSNDAKQAESDAH

-1822 KANQAQNDAQG
+1822 KANQAQNDAKG
-1833 AKQNEGDRPDRQGVA
+1833 TKQNEGDRPDREGVA
-1848 GSGLSGNAH
+1848 GSGLSGKAH
-1857 RVEGAG
+1857 SVEGAG
-1863 ETGSHVNTDSQ
+1863 ETDSYGNTDSQ

-1882 DGLTEQELEALEGAT
+1882 EGLSEQELEALEGAT

-1908 IRSKNSG
+1908 IRGKNSG
-1915 STITSMFME
+1915 STISSMFTE
-1924 ANADSIVVDTTAS
+1924 TNTDSIVVPTTAS
-1937 QDVVRKEVRISGV
+1937 QDVVRKEIRISGV
-1950 NLVGLGEASHDSA
+1950 NLEGLGEASHDSA

-2029 KDQAQ
+2029 KDQAE

-2065 FETPHAEKSIVSFW
+2065 FEAPHAEKSIVSFW

-2156 YATGAQHD
+2156 YATGAQDD

-2178 FWHVELPALRQ
+2178 FWNVELPALRQ

-2224 GVGVKVRFD
+2224 GVAVKVRFD
-2233 ALSSARQAELLADNP
+2233 ALSHERQAELLAINP
-2248 DDYRADT
+2248 EGYKADT

-2284 LLVQEGDE
+2284 LLVQEGEE

-2300 GSDDKSKTIL
+2300 GTDGKSKTIL
-2310 LDNPEDAAQQKAI
+2310 LDNPEDAAQQKSI

-2369 NTNSELMS
+2369 NANVELMS
-2377 VTELLDAAHVSGKV
+2377 VTELLDAAHVNGKV
-2391 RGESY
+2391 RGDSY
-2396 QKVIDALAEYHASTA
+2396 QQVIDALTEYHASTV
-2411 EHADYELESVEQ
+2411 EHADYELESVEK
-2423 LVNLRKKIEG
+2423 LLNLRKQIEG
-2433 YALGHPDSGRL
+2433 YVLGHPDSGRAQ
-2444 EAMNSL
+2444 AMNSL
-2450 LNQVNSRLEEVSVL
+2450 LNQVNSRLEEVSAL

-2485 NAHLKQ
+2485 NANLKE

-2510 LAKIDQLGG
+2510 LATIDQLGG

-2526 VKASVNHEYGQ
+2526 VKAAVSHEYGQ
-2537 AIADTIFAGLSA
+2537 AVADTIFAGLSA

-2558 IDITGLNRIHQALE
+2558 IDIAGLNKVHQAIE

-2582 YIWKPSDHSALGHA
+2582 YIWKPSDHSTLGHA

-2604 TQIDAQAAADF
+2604 TQLEGQAAADF

-2634 NIFNVATEYQPD
+2634 NIFNVATEDQPD

-2653 FSQPAHQNDTLEHD
+2653 FSQPAHKNDTLEHD

-2687 FIEKLNAAKGIDAA
+2687 FVEKLNAAKGIDAS

-2712 LLGNPDMLVS
+2712 LLGNPDMLAS

-2748 NRFAQELQKQ
+2748 NRFAEELQKQ

-2765 ALVAKRIDNVVRLF
+2765 ALVEKRIDNVVRLF

-2815 EWNRLSHDPDA
+2815 EWNRLSNDPDA

-2887 SHQVN
+2887 SHQVA
-2892 DDLDAL
+2892 DLLDAL
-2898 SGSEK
+2898 SGNEK
-2903 HKDKVAIEN
+2903 HKENVAIEN

-2918 DKVPLSPLT
+2918 DKESLSPLT

-2935 GERDARRK
+2935 GEKDARRK
-2943 IGDITQTLLDHAV
+2943 IGDITQTLLGRAV
-2956 EKGESQKVT
+2956 ENGESQKVT

-2980 TASSDDETSTTSGK
+2980 AASSEGETSATSGK

-3007 EQASAIRS
+3007 EQASAIRN

-3062 PSNIILHGYSMGG
+3062 PSNIIIHGYSMGG

-3114 NPAGIVGTIAKAVN
+3114 NPAGIVGAIAKAVN

-3138 GLPQETPILL
+3138 GLPKETPILL

-3159 EKLRVKLSNSGF
+3159 EKLRAKLAIAGY

-3185 NRLMSQYTGQI
+3185 NRLMGQYADQI
-3196 VSDLLNTQ
+3196 VSGLFNTEQAAVEAGEVLKGLEKDFKRYGDALKPDTSVPGKSKDIRTTKDFLNGYKNDHAKEIVDGFRSDMSIKQLVDLFVKGNWSAEQKGALAWEIESRALKVTFQNKSEKYNRLFREIASAGVVDAKATEQLAPQLMLLNLSNDGFGGRCDPLS
-3204 HIKHN
+3204 KLVLV
-3209 EAKLNL
+3209 AKQL
-3215 EPHGKN
+3215 ENDG
-3221 YESRD
+3221 
-3226 LILKPISQPETV
+3226 QV
-3238 ELGMPEVDQKVL
+3238 
-3250 ADIAERENVIIG
+3250 G
-3262 VRPVD
+3262 VARQLL
-3267 EKSKSLIASKMYSSK
+3267 EKMYSAAAVLSNPTLYSDTEKTNASK
-3282 GLFVKAKSSDWGPMS
+3282 LLSSLAAIHAKNPMHDTS
-3297 GFIPVD
+3297 MKVWQEKLEGKQALTVNGVVEKITD
-3303 QSFAKASARRDL
+3303 ASANGKPVL
-3315 ETFNRHAEQSI
+3315 
-3326 QSGNAV
+3326 
-3332 SADLYL
+3332 
-3338 NQVRVEELVSKY
+3338 
-3350 HSLTPLELDDQ
+3350 LELDAPGHAMAAWAKGSGDDRVYGFYDPNAGIVEFSSAEKFGDYLTRFFGKSDLNMAQ
-3361 SGMYKTTATNGDQSV
+3361 SYKLGKNDAGEAIFNRVVVMDGNTLASYKPTFGDKTTMQGILDLPVFDATPIKKPTGGVASDLEALGDK
-3376 PFFLNRVTVDGNE
+3376 T
-3389 LWQVH
+3389 
-3394 YITNGELAPFK
+3394 K
-3405 VIGDPVSK
+3405 VV
-3413 QPMTADYDLLTVM
+3413 
-3426 YSYGDLGPQDKVK
+3426 
-3439 QPLTWQQW
+3439 
-3447 KDSVTYEDLTP
+3447 
-3458 KYKELY
+3458 
-3464 SNEDLYNKKDGASLG
+3464 
-3479 NVSGRLKELKDRIN
+3479 
-3493 VDLGRTNGLEMVH
+3493 VDL
-3506 HGADDA
+3506 A
-3512 NPYAVMADNFPATF
+3512 
-3526 FVPKSL
+3526 
-3532 FAEDGL
+3532 
-3538 GEGKGSIQTYFNV
+3538 
-3551 NEQGAVVIRNP
+3551 
-3562 QEFSDFQQVTIN
+3562 
-3574 ASFRASFNDKW
+3574 
-3585 NHGLDEPLFTT
+3585 
-3596 KRKLSHE
+3596 
-3603 FLNKRDQLLKKLSG
+3603 
-3617 GRLDAQDET
+3617 
-3626 LVALGNPDDVS
+3626 
-3637 GNKAIVAVDV
+3637 
-3647 SQIFTRQELK
+3647 QIFTVQELK
-3657 ERANVF
+3657 ERAKVF

-3679 LVHQTVSRDQIVAS
+3679 LVHQAKGRDQIAAS
-3693 FELNKKV
+3693 FELNKKI

-3715 LTQLKEQITSALFI
+3715 LTQLKEQVTSALFI
-3729 GKMQVAQVDIDAI
+3729 GKMQTAQAGIDAI

-3757 IEEANGEHRGLTDMM
+3757 IEEANGKHVGLTDMM

-3779 PYLAPKQG
+3779 PYLAPKHG

-3793 NDLGFDAKYHVDLGD
+3793 SDLGFDAKYHVDLSE

-3861 FLKEAAKKVD
+3861 FLKEAAKKAD

-3884 KFADKSYLSQLD
+3884 KFADQSYLSQLD

-3916 AWDRRYSGAGY
+3916 AWDRRYSGKGY
-3927 DELTNKLAGAT
+3927 DELTNKLASAT

-4015 LKTKHLDATLFENA
+4015 LKTKHLDVTLFENA

-4069 VLQSLPDDEKF
+4069 VLQNLPDGEKF

-4105 LDLPALRVSD
+4105 LDLPALKVSD
-4115 SNQFRVEQ
+4115 SNQFTVEQ
-4123 DDMTLRV
+4123 DDVSLRV

-4139 KLTFK
+4139 KITFK

-4151 TAIHNQN
+4151 TALHNQN

-4163 RVAVTPTADG
+4163 RVVVTPTADG

-4185 MENDSVVA
+4185 MENDAVA
-4193 NAAANLAGKH
+4193 AKAAANLAGKH

-4242 DSDSNNTH
+4242 DSESNNTR
-4250 LSGYSAEDLAAK
+4250 LSGYSADELAVK
-4262 LANFQQSFSQAENIN
+4262 LAKFQQSFNQAENVSSK
-4277 NTPDHISIVGCSLVS
+4277 PDHISIVGCSLVS

-4305 AMDVNGLRVD
+4305 AMDANGLRLD
-4315 VSARS
+4315 VSVRS
-4320 SELAVDATG
+4320 SELAVDEAG
-4329 RKHTKDENGDWIQK
+4329 RKHTKDANGNWVQK
-4343 AETNK
+4343 AESNK

-4353 NEQGEVIAKE
+4353 NEQGEVVAKD
-4363 ERIRNGIA
+4363 ERIRNGIV

-4380 GVSDVGEIARGAIG
+4380 GVSDVDEPARGAIG
-4394 DNNDV
+4394 DNKDV
-4399 FDAPEKRKV
+4399 FDAPEKRK
-4408 ETETSSSA
+4408 TDTDTSSPTRSD
-4416 ANNKLSYSGNIQ
+4416 NKLSYSGNIE
-4428 VNVGDGEFTA
+4428 VLVGDGEYTA
-4438 VNWGT
+4438 VKWGT
-4443 SNVGIKVGSGGFK
+4443 SNVGIKVGTGGFK

-4474 KHSVDMGG
+4474 KHSFDIGG

-4500 NLGQS
+4500 NKGRS
-4505 NDLLV
+4505 NDLIV

-4532 GVLQSIATSGEDQ
+4532 GVLQSIATSGEGK
-4545 DWLAA
+4545 DWLVA

-4571 QSSSVDYTCLVELD
+4571 QSSSVDYTSLVELD
-4585 SHNERSSRGLKHDTE
+4585 SQNERSSRGLKHDAE

-4606 YNQWLSGNSDSSA
+4606 YNQWLSGNGNNDTS
-4619 GKLSRADKLRQ
+4619 KLSRADKLRQ

-4710 MAGIGAET
+4710 LAGVGADT
-4718 TLADIFGVDYT
+4718 TLGDIFGVDYMA
-4729 TSGQIVSR
+4729 SGDIVSR
-4737 NGEAVDGV
+4737 SGEPVDGV
-4745 AILTEMLEV
+4745 AILKEMLEV
-4754 IGEFSGDQLQAFV
+4754 VGEFSGDQLQAFV
-4767 DPAKLLDSLKS
+4767 DPAKFVDNLES
-4778 GIDMGADGIQSFAET
+4778 GIKMGADGIKTFAET
-4793 HGLKDKAPEEEENKS
+4793 HGLKEKAPEEDNS
-4808 AVSVNGTSVNSAQ
+4808 SVSFNGTKISKAQDNSEAI
-4821 GATASDGNTET
+4821 TPDGSAKE
-4832 AETQDRAFGFNSLNL
+4832 ERAFGFNALNL
-4847 PNLFATI
+4847 PNLFTTL
-4854 FSQDKQKEMKSLVE
+4854 FSKNKQTEMKSLVE

-4892 GHLQGDGDINLSL
+4892 GHLQGDGDINISL

-4943 SNIFTGGEGSDMGV
+4943 SNIFTGGEGNDMGV

-5004 LGRDYVVTSGNFN
+5004 SGRDYVVTSGNFN
-5017 RVDTGDGQDYSV
+5017 RVDTGDDQDYSV

-5091 QFNGE
+5091 QFNGG

-5133 ISSEDNIVFNGI
+5133 IRSEDNIVFNGI

-5164 RDPVSETDQAK
+5164 RDPASDSDQAK
-5175 FEHIGSVTFNDYFD
+5175 FEHIGSVTFSDYFN
-5189 GKRAQMIIA
+5189 GNRAQVIIA

-5204 NGEREYTT
+5204 TGEREYTT
-5212 LSESSIDAL
+5212 LSESAIDAL

-5243 KSRVAISTAWADV
+5243 KSRVAITTAWADV

>member
-11 YFFTGNYSADNGN
+11 YFFTGNYSADDGN
-24 NDIVAIGFGGEIHAY
+24 NNIVAIGFGGQIHAY

-47 GSIGATVHT
+47 GSIGATVYT

-69 LRVED
+69 LKVED
-74 STGHLSVKGA
+74 STGHLTVKGA

-105 GVSIDHLGHHG
+105 GVSIDHLGNHG

-121 GAAAYNSVKRKGLS
+121 GAAAYNGITRKGLS
-135 GNVTFKGAGGYNAL
+135 GNVTFAGAGGYNAL
-149 WHETNHGNLS
+149 WHETNQGNLS
-159 FAGAGAGNK
+159 FTGAGVGNK
-168 LDRTWFDQYQGSRGD
+168 LDRTWFNRYQGSHGD
-183 VSFDGAG
+183 VTFDGAG

-231 SNRIERTRQAEDV
+231 SNRIERTHQAEDV
-244 YQQTHGNIRFEGVGG
+244 YTQTRGNIRFEGVGG
-259 YNSFY
+259 YNSLY

-283 TRKGSG
+283 IRKGSG
-289 SSFDA
+289 NDFA
-294 QGMEYAKA
+294 KEGMTNAKA
-302 EDIVLTT
+302 DEIVLTK
-309 AKMHGSWIG
+309 AVMSGSWIG
-318 SGTHAVTAVKSEREP
+318 QDHHVTAVKSASEP
-333 NTYLFAIADGTYTKI
+333 NTYLFAFADSTYTKI
-348 NKVRLSNDPKTGKLK
+348 NKVQLRNDPQTGELK
-363 YYSEAWYKQGNHL
+363 YYSTAWYKEGNHL
-376 SGLARS
+376 SNLANQDIS
-382 DVSSAGGFEVNPING
+382 DNGGFTAVNING
-397 GYTLSNIAVEHQ
+397 AYTLSDLKVEHQ
-409 QSLTVHAME
+409 QSVTVHAVE
-418 KDLTEYEW
+418 KSLTEYEW
-426 VTYANGAL
+426 VTYANGAV
-434 IDAKDV
+434 IDAKEV
-440 VLSDAKMGGHAISTD
+440 SLSDAKMGGHAIYAD
-455 GTKVDVQAIK
+455 GTKVDVKAVK
-465 SNRKPNTYV
+465 SNRQPNTYI

-491 NDAET
+491 NDPET
-496 GVLKYQARSWYK
+496 GALKYQARSWYK

-514 NLANEDISSANGYH
+514 NIANQDISSATGYNP
-528 SMGKG
+528 MGKG
-533 GYSLSALNYS
+533 GYSLSDLHYS
-543 VNAIRSMSET
+543 VNAVRSTSET
-553 VADIDE
+553 VADIEE
-559 YTDQTLFKPATDSGE
+559 YTDQTLFKPANDSGE
-574 SSGDVHFSGAGGGNV
+574 SSGDVRFNGAGGGNV

-598 VYFNGGGI
+598 VHFNGGGI

-652 QSKQGKMD
+652 QSQQGKMD

-671 RIGDGQYLAHLL
+671 RLGDGQYLAHLL
-683 AYGNISVHKGNGNSR
+683 AYGNISVQKGSGDSR
-698 VAMLGGYNTHTQIGS
+698 VVMLGGYNTHTQIGS
-713 GHGLWLAAGGF
+713 GNGLWLAAGGF
-724 NVMTQVGNGEVTS
+724 NVMTQVGQGDVAA
-737 VLAGGANVLTKV
+737 VLAGGANVLTKM
-749 GEGELTAGMLGG
+749 GEGELTSGMLGG
-761 ANVMT
+761 ANVIT
-766 HISGDEQASNTTAV
+766 HISNDDQLSNTTAV

-792 KGDTLAVMGGGAN
+792 KGNTLAVMGGGAN
-805 VLTHVGDGSTTGVM
+805 VLTHVGDGTTTGVM
-819 VGGANILTKVG
+819 VGGANILTKIG

-872 IAAMIGAGNIFTHVG
+872 IAVMIGAGNIFTHVG

-962 GNGSTF
+962 GHGSTF

-975 NVMTKVG
+975 NIMTKVG

-994 NIYTHV
+994 NIMTHV

-1006 GLFAGEMNVMT
+1006 GLFAGEVNVMT

-1106 DIGNVM
+1106 DVGNVM

-1126 KANIVTKVGDGLGI
+1126 KANLITKVGDGLGV

-1161 AKGEANILTK
+1161 AKGEANLITK
-1171 VGDGQEVSVVQGKAN
+1171 VGDGQEVSVVQGEAN

-1197 TGAWGKANVITKVGD
+1197 TGAWGKANVITKVGH
-1212 GRNVVLAKGEANIVT
+1212 GQNVVLAKGEANIVT

-1240 KGNVV
+1240 KGNIV

-1267 GNGLSVTAAY
+1267 GNGLNVTAAY

-1287 NGVSV
+1287 DGVSV

-1320 NIHIG
+1320 NIHVG
-1325 DGLNINASYARNN
+1325 DGLNINASYAQNN

-1361 KLSALFDNVK
+1361 KLSALFDNIK
-1371 QTLLGVGGSQ
+1371 QTVLGVGGSQ

-1392 STSGTQKGR
+1392 SSSGTHKGR

-1415 QMDAIEEVGS
+1415 QMDAIKEVSS

-1443 NEMDND
+1443 NKMQHA
-1449 LNIDGASDHAPNLIV
+1449 LNVDDSSVQAPNLIV
-1464 NGDFEQ
+1464 NGDFEL
-1470 GDRGWQSTHG
+1470 GEHGWQSTHG
-1480 VEASYSGSVYGVNGE
+1480 VEASYAGSVYGVEGE
-1495 GHGTRVTE
+1495 GHGARVTE
-1503 LDTHTNTS
+1503 LDTYTNTS
-1511 LYQDLTDLTEGEV
+1511 LYQDLANLAQGEV

-1546 WNGEVVFSSSGDASA
+1546 WNGEVVFSSSGDESA
-1561 WQQKTLKLTAHAGS
+1561 WQQKTLKLTAQAGS

-1595 VVAKSES
+1595 VVATSES
-1602 SPQANAV
+1602 SQQANAIR
-1609 SEHAKQNQAS
+1609 EHATQNPAA

-1659 QAIENN
+1659 QALENN

-1672 VKEESEA
+1672 VQEESEA
-1679 VTAELT
+1679 ITAELT
-1685 TLAQGLDVLDG
+1685 KLAQGLDVLDG

-1702 KSGEQWR
+1702 ESGDQWR
-1709 NDFAG
+1709 NEFAS
-1714 GLLDGV
+1714 GLLAGV
-1720 QSQIDDAKQLASDKM
+1720 QIQLDDAKQLANDKI
-1735 AAAKQTQ
+1735 AEAKQTHA
-1742 SDNNSKVKDSIA
+1742 DNQNKVKDAVA

-1766 RAGAEQDIAEAK
+1766 RAGAEQDIADAQ
-1778 ADAETRKADAV
+1778 ADAEKRKADAL
-1789 AKSHDAKQAESDAH
+1789 AKGKDAQQAESDAH
-1803 SAANDAQSRGDRD
+1803 HAVNNAQSRGDRD
-1816 AMNAEN
+1816 VQVAEN
-1822 KANQAQNDAQG
+1822 KANQVQADAQG
-1833 AKQNEGDRPDRQGVA
+1833 AKQNEGDRPDRQGVT

-1857 RVEGAG
+1857 SVEGAG
-1863 ETGSHVNTDSQ
+1863 ETDSHVNTDSQ

-1882 DGLTEQELEALEGAT
+1882 EGLTEQEQEALEGAT

-1908 IRSKNSG
+1908 IRAKNSV
-1915 STITSMFME
+1915 SSMTSMFSE
-1924 ANADSIVVDTTAS
+1924 TNSKSIVVPTKVS
-1937 QDVVRKEVRISGV
+1937 PEPVRQEVTRRDVRISGV
-1950 NLVGLGEASHDSA
+1950 NL
-1963 ESLVAAR
+1963 ESLSAVQGNQPTGQLAS
-1970 AEKVANLYRW
+1970 KS
-1980 LDTDNDVATDKYV
+1980 
-1993 PVPGFERVDADVSD
+1993 VPGFKSHFASTSIGIENELSGLVVVLPKNSAQTFGYVHDSQGNPLFMLTKDMNQGGYSNPVGINDIQGVNNWQTHTIELVTYPSEISDTAAVESRKEAMLWLAKEFTDHINQSNHQSLPHLVSD
-2007 EVKQRMIQSMSGYI
+2007 DGRF
-2021 EHTDNQVP
+2021 
-2029 KDQAQ
+2029 
-2034 ALATL
+2034 TL
-2039 FVESTLDY
+2039 VISN
-2047 DWDKRV
+2047 
-2053 EFLTKLESYGYS
+2053 S
-2065 FETPHAEKSIVSFW
+2065 
-2079 SGKNFKQ
+2079 
-2086 YRDVLD
+2086 
-2092 NAQTDGKKVVYDID
+2092 
-2106 VKGNAFAIDLNK
+2106 K
-2118 HLMRWG
+2118 HLIAAG
-2124 GLFLD
+2124 NGT
-2129 PDNAEQ
+2129 
-2135 NQLKSSIDAATFSNT
+2135 SIDAQGKTIGMTPSGQQATMAISAKEFGTSSSSEVRLLESAPWYQAGLRDEFLANAKNT
-2150 GFWSSV
+2150 TLDDPATAQNVYAYLTSV
-2156 YATGAQHD
+2156 YSKTADLAKEYGIYINDWDPASEGFSPNAQGLTD
-2164 VYVIAEGGVRLGNY
+2164 PKVKNAWSILPRTKPVRMLELLSAEDSRYVRQQIAEKLKGTYSESLAKNVFEYFQYGGEVAGHGINNATTGS
-2178 FWHVELPALRQ
+2178 VQQPEPAILFEFRSVPSA
-2189 LQREGLVGEIRLL
+2189 LSDFVP
-2202 DKPVSEYKDL
+2202 KTAS
-2212 PADEIG
+2212 
-2218 RRLTDA
+2218 T
-2224 GVGVKVRFD
+2224 VKVDVKALDHFDSASRKAIITEVNALVSGSEDFD
-2233 ALSSARQAELLADNP
+2233 AWYQEYRASKGQPPVKNPKSSASANHKAEWLMTQHAEQWAKITAPYTDNHETLTSTKLASNDKE
-2248 DDYRADT
+2248 
-2255 LVELDVKL
+2255 ELHALGETSNLENNKQQENVA
-2263 SAIDSMLRE
+2263 SIINTMLNDM
-2272 SLPFYSLRTERN
+2272 LPFYALRTERN

-2292 GFEVRSWP
+2292 GFEVRAWP
-2300 GSDDKSKTIL
+2300 GTEDKSKTIIL
-2310 LDNPEDAAQQKAI
+2310 EDPEDAAQHKAI

-2340 LFLVDNKVL
+2340 LFLVDNKVI
-2349 SHHDGRT
+2349 SHHEGRT
-2356 RILAQKEDGAWTY
+2356 HVLAQKVDGAWQY
-2369 NTNSELMS
+2369 NATVELMS
-2377 VTELLDAAHVSGKV
+2377 VTELLDAANVTGKI

-2396 QKVIDALAEYHASTA
+2396 QQVIDALTDYHASIT
-2411 EHADYELESVEQ
+2411 EHADYEPESVEK
-2423 LVNLRKKIEG
+2423 LLNLRKKIEG
-2433 YALGHPDSGRL
+2433 YVLGHPDSGRV

-2450 LNQVNSRLEEVSVL
+2450 LNQVNTRLDEVSLLSV
-2464 AVSEQSIKAHDSF
+2464 AEQTIQAQDSF
-2477 SRLYDQLD
+2477 SRLYDQLEAA
-2485 NAHLKQ
+2485 NLKE
-2491 SKHLYLDGN
+2491 SKHLYLDQN

-2510 LAKIDQLGG
+2510 LANIDLLG
-2519 SDAVLEK
+2519 SREAVLEK
-2526 VKASVNHEYGQ
+2526 VKLTVSNEYGQ
-2537 AIADTIFAGLSA
+2537 TVADTIFAGLSA
-2549 NELAKDGKG
+2549 KDLAKDGKG
-2558 IDITGLNRIHQALE
+2558 IDIAGLNKVHQAIE
-2572 QHMSPVSATM
+2572 QHLSPVSATL

-2604 TQIDAQAAADF
+2604 TQLEGQAAADF
-2615 NKQNYVSWWP
+2615 NQQNYVSWWP
-2625 LGSKSSNIR
+2625 LGSKSSNIS
-2634 NIFNVATEYQPD
+2634 NILNVATKDQPD

-2667 MASEENDGFGLNDGE
+2667 VASEENDGFGLHDGDI
-2682 TKLKR
+2682 KLKR
-2687 FIEKLNAAKGIDAA
+2687 FIEKLNAAKGIDASF
-2701 YKDASEGYASV
+2701 KEASEGYASV
-2712 LLGNPDMLVS
+2712 LLGNPDMLET

-2734 DQWNDTSYDMMDVA
+2734 EQWNDTSYDMMDVA
-2748 NRFAQELQKQ
+2748 NRFAQELRLQ
-2758 AQASGDP
+2758 AQRSDDP
-2765 ALVAKRIDNVVRLF
+2765 ELLEKRIGNVVRQF
-2779 AERALEEIEAFKASQ
+2779 AERALEEIETFKASQ
-2794 ADEGR
+2794 ADQGR

-2815 EWNRLSHDPDA
+2815 EWHRLSNDPDA

-2854 TWRPK
+2854 TWLPK

-2887 SHQVN
+2887 SHQVT
-2892 DDLDAL
+2892 DVLDAL
-2898 SGSEK
+2898 SGNEK
-2903 HKDKVAIEN
+2903 PKENVAIEN

-2918 DKVPLSPLT
+2918 DKESLSPLT

-2935 GERDARRK
+2935 GDKEARRK
-2943 IGDITQTLLDHAV
+2943 IGEITQTLLDHAV
-2956 EKGESQKVT
+2956 EKGESQKIT
-2965 LKGEAG
+2965 LQGEAG

-2980 TASSDDETSTTSGK
+2980 TAPSEGETSSPSGK

-3007 EQASAIRS
+3007 EQASAIRN

-3062 PSNIILHGYSMGG
+3062 PSNIIIHGYSMGG

-3114 NPAGIVGTIAKAVN
+3114 NPAGIVGAIAKAVN
-3128 GQFSVEKNLK
+3128 GQFSVEKNLE
-3138 GLPQETPILL
+3138 GLPKETSILL
-3148 LTDNEGLGEEG
+3148 LTDNEGLGNEG
-3159 EKLRVKLSNSGF
+3159 EKLRTKLTASGY

-3185 NRLMSQYTGQI
+3185 NRLMSQYADQI
-3196 VSDLLNTQ
+3196 VSGLSSSASVDEDLDQQGLDTTSTKDQGVSNKDEHLQ
-3204 HIKHN
+3204 VVDSK
-3209 EAKLNL
+3209 EA
-3215 EPHGKN
+3215 
-3221 YESRD
+3221 
-3226 LILKPISQPETV
+3226 
-3238 ELGMPEVDQKVL
+3238 L
-3250 ADIAERENVIIG
+3250 ADGKI
-3262 VRPVD
+3262 
-3267 EKSKSLIASKMYSSK
+3267 L
-3282 GLFVKAKSSDWGPMS
+3282 
-3297 GFIPVD
+3297 
-3303 QSFAKASARRDL
+3303 
-3315 ETFNRHAEQSI
+3315 H
-3326 QSGNAV
+3326 
-3332 SADLYL
+3332 
-3338 NQVRVEELVSKY
+3338 NQ
-3350 HSLTPLELDDQ
+3350 
-3361 SGMYKTTATNGDQSV
+3361 
-3376 PFFLNRVTVDGNE
+3376 
-3389 LWQVH
+3389 
-3394 YITNGELAPFK
+3394 
-3405 VIGDPVSK
+3405 
-3413 QPMTADYDLLTVM
+3413 
-3426 YSYGDLGPQDKVK
+3426 
-3439 QPLTWQQW
+3439 
-3447 KDSVTYEDLTP
+3447 
-3458 KYKELY
+3458 
-3464 SNEDLYNKKDGASLG
+3464 
-3479 NVSGRLKELKDRIN
+3479 
-3493 VDLGRTNGLEMVH
+3493 
-3506 HGADDA
+3506 
-3512 NPYAVMADNFPATF
+3512 
-3526 FVPKSL
+3526 
-3532 FAEDGL
+3532 
-3538 GEGKGSIQTYFNV
+3538 
-3551 NEQGAVVIRNP
+3551 
-3562 QEFSDFQQVTIN
+3562 
-3574 ASFRASFNDKW
+3574 
-3585 NHGLDEPLFTT
+3585 
-3596 KRKLSHE
+3596 
-3603 FLNKRDQLLKKLSG
+3603 
-3617 GRLDAQDET
+3617 
-3626 LVALGNPDDVS
+3626 
-3637 GNKAIVAVDV
+3637 
-3647 SQIFTRQELK
+3647 
-3657 ERANVF
+3657 
-3663 AKPIGASY
+3663 
-3671 QGILDQLD
+3671 
-3679 LVHQTVSRDQIVAS
+3679 
-3693 FELNKKV
+3693 
-3700 NAYIAEHPTSGRNQA
+3700 
-3715 LTQLKEQITSALFI
+3715 
-3729 GKMQVAQVDIDAI
+3729 
-3742 AQTRPELAARIFMVA
+3742 
-3757 IEEANGEHRGLTDMM
+3757 
-3772 VRWANED
+3772 
-3779 PYLAPKQG
+3779 
-3787 YKGETP
+3787 
-3793 NDLGFDAKYHVDLGD
+3793 
-3808 HYADFKQWLE
+3808 
-3818 TSQSN
+3818 
-3823 GLLSKATLD
+3823 
-3832 ESTKT
+3832 
-3837 VHLGYSYQELQDLTG
+3837 
-3852 VESVQMAFY
+3852 
-3861 FLKEAAKKVD
+3861 
-3871 PISGDSAEMILLK
+3871 
-3884 KFADKSYLSQLD
+3884 
-3896 SDRMDQ
+3896 
-3902 IEGIYRSSHETDVD
+3902 
-3916 AWDRRYSGAGY
+3916 
-3927 DELTNKLAGAT
+3927 
-3938 GVDEQLSVLLDDR
+3938 
-3951 KGLLIGEVHG
+3951 
-3961 SDVNG
+3961 DVNG
-3966 LRFVN
+3966 W
-3971 EQMDALKK
+3971 
-3979 QGVTV
+3979 G
-3984 IGLEHL
+3984 
-3990 RSDLAQPLIDR
+3990 P
-4001 YLATGVMSS
+4001 
-4010 ELSAM
+4010 
-4015 LKTKHLDATLFENA
+4015 
-4029 RANGMRIVA
+4029 
-4038 LDANSSARPNVQ
+4038 
-4050 GTEHGLMYRAGA
+4050 
-4062 ANNIAVE
+4062 
-4069 VLQSLPDDEKF
+4069 
-4080 VAIYGKAHLQS
+4080 
-4091 HKGIEGFVPGITHR
+4091 IT
-4105 LDLPALRVSD
+4105 
-4115 SNQFRVEQ
+4115 
-4123 DDMTLRV
+4123 
-4130 VYDDVANKP
+4130 
-4139 KLTFK
+4139 
-4144 DSLSGAN
+4144 
-4151 TAIHNQN
+4151 
-4158 VNDWE
+4158 
-4163 RVAVTPTADG
+4163 VTPTTDG

-4185 MENDSVVA
+4185 MENDDVVA
-4193 NAAANLAGKH
+4193 KAAANLAGKH

-4242 DSDSNNTH
+4242 DSESNNTR
-4250 LSGYSAEDLAAK
+4250 LSGYSADELAVK
-4262 LANFQQSFSQAENIN
+4262 LAKFQQSFNQAENIN
-4277 NTPDHISIVGCSLVS
+4277 NKPDHISIVGCSLVS

-4305 AMDVNGLRVD
+4305 AMDANGLRVD
-4315 VSARS
+4315 VSVRS
-4320 SELAVDATG
+4320 SELAVDEAG
-4329 RKHTKDENGDWIQK
+4329 RKHTKDANGDWVQK
-4343 AETNK
+4343 AENNK

-4353 NEQGEVIAKE
+4353 DAQGEVVAKD

-4380 GVSDVGEIARGAIG
+4380 GVSDVDEPARGAIG
-4394 DNNDV
+4394 DNSNV
-4399 FDAPEKRKV
+4399 FDAPEKRKP
-4408 ETETSSSA
+4408 ETEVIANSSSS
-4416 ANNKLSYSGNIQ
+4416 NQLSYSGNIQ
-4428 VNVGDGEFTA
+4428 VNVGEGEFTA

-4443 SNVGIKVGSGGFK
+4443 SNVGIKVGTGGFK

-4468 IGNGES
+4468 IGDGES
-4474 KHSVDMGG
+4474 KHSVDIGG
-4482 YQALEGAQMFIGN
+4482 YQALEGAQMFLGN

-4500 NLGQS
+4500 NFGHS
-4505 NDLLV
+4505 NDLIL

-4532 GVLQSIATSGEDQ
+4532 GVLQSIATSGEGE

-4571 QSSSVDYTCLVELD
+4571 QSSSVDYTHLVQLN
-4585 SHNERSSRGLKHDTE
+4585 SQNERDSRGLKHDAE
-4600 AALNKQ
+4600 ATLNKQ
-4606 YNQWLSGNSDSSA
+4606 YNQWLSGNGNSGTSQ
-4619 GKLSRADKLRQ
+4619 LSRADKLRQ

-4653 NWNFMFGDNIQSILD
+4653 NRNFMFGDNIQSILD

-4679 QQFSAT
+4679 QQFTAT
-4685 GQAKTTFTYTPE
+4685 GQAKTTFTYTPQ

-4710 MAGIGAET
+4710 LAGVGAET

-4729 TSGQIVSR
+4729 ASGQIVSR
-4737 NGEAVDGV
+4737 NGQAVDGV
-4745 AILTEMLEV
+4745 AILKEMLEV

-4767 DPAKLLDSLKS
+4767 DPAKLLDSLKA
-4778 GIDMGADGIQSFAET
+4778 GIDMGADGIKSFAET
-4793 HGLKDKAPEEEENKS
+4793 HGLKEKAPEEEKDNS
-4808 AVSVNGTSVNSAQ
+4808 SVSVNGANVNSAQ
-4821 GATASDGNTET
+4821 GATMADGNTET
-4832 AETQDRAFGFNSLNL
+4832 AETQDRALGFNSLNL
-4847 PNLFATI
+4847 PNLFAAI

-4868 NLKENLTA
+4868 NLKQNLTA

-4892 GHLQGDGDINLSL
+4892 GHLQGDGDINISL

-4943 SNIFTGGEGSDMGV
+4943 SNIFTGGEGHDMGV

-5004 LGRDYVVTSGNFN
+5004 SGRDYVVTSGNFN
-5017 RVDTGDGQDYSV
+5017 RVDTGDDQDYSV

-5049 GNYNRINASAGND
+5049 GNYNRINAGAGND
-5062 VVKLMGYHAVLNGGE
+5062 VVKLMGYHAVLNGGD
-5077 GEDHLIAAAISKFS
+5077 GDDHLIAAAISKFS
-5091 QFNGE
+5091 QFNGG

-5133 ISSEDNIVFNGI
+5133 IRSEDNIVFNGI

-5158 LKLSIL
+5158 LKLLIL
-5164 RDPVSETDQAK
+5164 RDPSNDSDQSK
-5175 FEHIGSVTFNDYFD
+5175 FEHIGSVTFSDYFN
-5189 GKRAQMIIA
+5189 GNRAQVVIGMSD
-5198 MGEKDA
+5198 KDLS
-5204 NGEREYTT
+5204 GEREYTM
-5212 LSESSIDAL
+5212 LSDSAIDAL
-5221 VQAMSGFDPQA
+5221 VQAMSGFEPQA
-5232 GDNGFIDNLDS
+5232 GDNGFIDSLES
-5243 KSRVAISTAWADV
+5243 KSQAAISMAWSDV
-5256 VHKKGIT
+5256 VHKKGLM

>member
-11 YFFTGNYSADNGN
+11 YFFTGNYSADDGN
-24 NDIVAIGFGGEIHAY
+24 NNIVAIGFGGQIHAY

-47 GSIGATVHT
+47 GSIGATVYT

-69 LRVED
+69 LKVED
-74 STGHLSVKGA
+74 STGHLTVKGA

-105 GVSIDHLGHHG
+105 GVSIDHLGNHG

-121 GAAAYNSVKRKGLS
+121 GAAAYNGITRKGLS
-135 GNVTFKGAGGYNAL
+135 GNVTFAGAGGYNAL
-149 WHETNHGNLS
+149 WHETNQGNLS
-159 FAGAGAGNK
+159 FTGAGAGNK
-168 LDRTWFDQYQGSRGD
+168 LDRTWFNRYQGSHGD
-183 VSFDGAG
+183 VTFDGAG

-231 SNRIERTRQAEDV
+231 SNRIERTHQAEDV
-244 YQQTHGNIRFEGVGG
+244 YTQTRGNIRFEGVGG
-259 YNSFY
+259 YNSLY

-283 TRKGSG
+283 IRKGSG
-289 SSFDA
+289 NDFA
-294 QGMEYAKA
+294 KEGMTNAKA
-302 EDIVLTT
+302 DEIVLTK
-309 AKMHGSWIG
+309 AVMSGSWIG
-318 SGTHAVTAVKSEREP
+318 QDHHVTAVKSASEP
-333 NTYLFAIADGTYTKI
+333 NTYLFAFADSTYTKI
-348 NKVRLSNDPKTGKLK
+348 NKVQLRNDPQTGELK
-363 YYSEAWYKQGNHL
+363 YYSTAWYKEGNHL
-376 SGLARS
+376 SNLANQDIS
-382 DVSSAGGFEVNPING
+382 DNGGFTAVNING
-397 GYTLSNIAVEHQ
+397 AYTLSDLKVEHQ
-409 QSLTVHAME
+409 QSVTVHAVE
-418 KDLTEYEW
+418 KSLTEYEW
-426 VTYANGAL
+426 VTYANGAV
-434 IDAKDV
+434 IDAKEV
-440 VLSDAKMGGHAISTD
+440 SLSDAKMGGHAIYAD
-455 GTKVDVQAIK
+455 GTKVDVKAVK
-465 SNRKPNTYV
+465 SNRQPNTYI

-491 NDAET
+491 NDPET
-496 GVLKYQARSWYK
+496 GALKYQARSWYK

-514 NLANEDISSANGYH
+514 NIANQDISSATGYNP
-528 SMGKG
+528 MGKG
-533 GYSLSALNYS
+533 GYSLSDLHYS
-543 VNAIRSMSET
+543 VNAVRSTSET
-553 VADIDE
+553 VADIEE
-559 YTDQTLFKPATDSGE
+559 YTDQTLFKPANDSGE
-574 SSGDVHFSGAGGGNV
+574 SSGDVRFNGAGGGNA

-598 VYFNGGGI
+598 VHFNGGGI

-652 QSKQGKMD
+652 QSQQGKMD

-671 RIGDGQYLAHLL
+671 RLGDGQYLAHLL
-683 AYGNISVHKGNGNSR
+683 AYGNISVQKGSGDSR
-698 VAMLGGYNTHTQIGS
+698 VVMLGGYNTHTQIGS
-713 GHGLWLAAGGF
+713 GNGLWLAAGGF
-724 NVMTQVGNGEVTS
+724 NVMTQVGQGDVAA
-737 VLAGGANVLTKV
+737 VLAGGANVLTKM
-749 GEGELTAGMLGG
+749 GEGELTSGMLGG
-761 ANVMT
+761 ANVIT
-766 HISGDEQASNTTAV
+766 HISGDNETSNTTAV

-792 KGDTLAVMGGGAN
+792 KGNTLAMMGGGAN
-805 VLTHVGDGSTTGVM
+805 VLTHVGDGTTTGVM

-830 NGDTTGIML
+830 NGDTIGIML

-872 IAAMIGAGNIFTHVG
+872 IAVMIGAGNIFTHVG

-949 AAMVGNANIFTHI
+949 AAMVGNANIFTHV
-962 GNGSTF
+962 GSGSTF

-975 NVMTKVG
+975 NIMTKVG

-994 NIYTHV
+994 NIMTHV

-1006 GLFAGEMNVMT
+1006 GLFAGEVNVMT

-1106 DIGNVM
+1106 DVGNMM

-1126 KANIVTKVGDGLGI
+1126 KANLITKVGDGLGV

-1161 AKGEANILTK
+1161 AKGEANLITK
-1171 VGDGQEVSVVQGKAN
+1171 VGDGQEVSVVQGEAN

-1197 TGAWGKANVITKVGD
+1197 TGAWGKANVITKVGH
-1212 GRNVVLAKGEANIVT
+1212 GQNVVLAKGEANIVT

-1240 KGNVV
+1240 KGNIV

-1256 AKGKANITTTV
+1256 AKGQANITTTV
-1267 GNGLSVTAAY
+1267 GNGLNVTAAY

-1287 NGVSV
+1287 DGVSV

-1320 NIHIG
+1320 NIHVG
-1325 DGLNINASYARNN
+1325 DGLNINASYAQNN

-1361 KLSALFDNVK
+1361 KLSALFDNIK
-1371 QTLLGVGGSQ
+1371 QTVLGVGGSQ

-1392 STSGTQKGR
+1392 SSSGTHKGR

-1415 QMDAIEEVGS
+1415 QMDAIKEVGS

-1443 NEMDND
+1443 NKMQHA
-1449 LNIDGASDHAPNLIV
+1449 LNVDDSSVQAPNLIV
-1464 NGDFEQ
+1464 NGDFEL
-1470 GDRGWQSTHG
+1470 GEHGWQSTHG
-1480 VEASYSGSVYGVNGE
+1480 VEASYAGSVYGVEGE
-1495 GHGTRVTE
+1495 GHGARVTE
-1503 LDTHTNTS
+1503 LDTYTNTS
-1511 LYQDLTDLTEGEV
+1511 LYQDLANLAQGEV

-1546 WNGEVVFSSSGDASA
+1546 WNGEVVFSSSGDESA
-1561 WQQKTLKLTAHAGS
+1561 WQQKTLKLTAQAGS

-1595 VVAKSES
+1595 VVATSES
-1602 SPQANAV
+1602 SQQANAIR
-1609 SEHAKQNQAS
+1609 EHATQNPAA

-1659 QAIENN
+1659 QALENN

-1672 VKEESEA
+1672 VQEESEA
-1679 VTAELT
+1679 ITAELT
-1685 TLAQGLDVLDG
+1685 KLAQGLDVLDS

-1702 KSGEQWR
+1702 ESGDQWR
-1709 NDFAG
+1709 NEFAS
-1714 GLLDGV
+1714 GLLAGV
-1720 QSQIDDAKQLASDKM
+1720 QTQLDDAKQLANDKI
-1735 AAAKQTQ
+1735 AEAKQTHA
-1742 SDNNSKVKDSIA
+1742 DNQNKVKDAVA

-1766 RAGAEQDIAEAK
+1766 RAGAEQDIADAQ
-1778 ADAETRKADAV
+1778 ADAEKRKADAL
-1789 AKSHDAKQAESDAH
+1789 AKGKDAQQAESDAH
-1803 SAANDAQSRGDRD
+1803 HAVNNAQSRGDRD
-1816 AMNAEN
+1816 VQVAEN
-1822 KANQAQNDAQG
+1822 KANQAQADAQG
-1833 AKQNEGDRPDRQGVA
+1833 AKQNEGDRPDRQGVT

-1857 RVEGAG
+1857 SVEGAG
-1863 ETGSHVNTDSQ
+1863 ETDSHVNTDSQ

-1882 DGLTEQELEALEGAT
+1882 EGLTEQEQEALEGAT

-1908 IRSKNSG
+1908 IRAKNSV
-1915 STITSMFME
+1915 SSMTSMFSE
-1924 ANADSIVVDTTAS
+1924 TNSKSIVVPTKVSPEPERQEVTRRD
-1937 QDVVRKEVRISGV
+1937 VRISGV
-1950 NLVGLGEASHDSA
+1950 NL
-1963 ESLVAAR
+1963 ESLSAVQGSQPTGQLAS
-1970 AEKVANLYRW
+1970 KS
-1980 LDTDNDVATDKYV
+1980 
-1993 PVPGFERVDADVSD
+1993 VPGFKSHFASTSIGIENELSGLVVVLPKNSAQTFGYVHDSQGNPLFMLTKDMSQGGYSNPVGINDIQGVNNWQTHTIELVTYPSEISDKAAIESRKEAMLWLAKEFTDHINQSNHQSLPHLVSD
-2007 EVKQRMIQSMSGYI
+2007 DGRF
-2021 EHTDNQVP
+2021 
-2029 KDQAQ
+2029 
-2034 ALATL
+2034 TL
-2039 FVESTLDY
+2039 VISN
-2047 DWDKRV
+2047 
-2053 EFLTKLESYGYS
+2053 S
-2065 FETPHAEKSIVSFW
+2065 
-2079 SGKNFKQ
+2079 
-2086 YRDVLD
+2086 
-2092 NAQTDGKKVVYDID
+2092 
-2106 VKGNAFAIDLNK
+2106 K
-2118 HLMRWG
+2118 HLIAAG
-2124 GLFLD
+2124 NGT
-2129 PDNAEQ
+2129 
-2135 NQLKSSIDAATFSNT
+2135 SIDAQGKTIGMTPSGQQATMAISAKEFGTSSSPEVRLLESAPWYQAGLRDEFLANAKNT
-2150 GFWSSV
+2150 TLDDPATAQNVYAYLTSV
-2156 YATGAQHD
+2156 YSKTADLAKEYGIYINDWDPASEGFSPNAQGLTD
-2164 VYVIAEGGVRLGNY
+2164 PKVKNAWSILPRTKPVRMLELLSAEDSRYVRQQIAEKLKGTYSESLAKNVFEYFQYGGEVAGHGINNATTGS
-2178 FWHVELPALRQ
+2178 VQQPEPAILFEFRSVPSA
-2189 LQREGLVGEIRLL
+2189 LSDFVP
-2202 DKPVSEYKDL
+2202 KTAS
-2212 PADEIG
+2212 
-2218 RRLTDA
+2218 T
-2224 GVGVKVRFD
+2224 VKVDVKALDHFDSASRKAIITEVNALVSGSEDFD
-2233 ALSSARQAELLADNP
+2233 AWYQEYRASKGQPPVKNPKSSASANHKAEWLMTQHAEQWAKITAPYTDNHETLTSTKLASNDKE
-2248 DDYRADT
+2248 
-2255 LVELDVKL
+2255 ELHALGETSNLENNKQQENVA
-2263 SAIDSMLRE
+2263 SIINTMLNDM
-2272 SLPFYSLRTERN
+2272 LPFYALRTERN

-2292 GFEVRSWP
+2292 GFEVRAWP
-2300 GSDDKSKTIL
+2300 GTEDKSKTIIL
-2310 LDNPEDAAQQKAI
+2310 EDPEDAAQHKAI

-2340 LFLVDNKVL
+2340 LFLVDNKVI
-2349 SHHDGRT
+2349 SHHEGRT
-2356 RILAQKEDGAWTY
+2356 HVLAQRVDGAWQY
-2369 NTNSELMS
+2369 NAKVELMS
-2377 VTELLDAAHVSGKV
+2377 VTELLDVANVTGKI

-2396 QKVIDALAEYHASTA
+2396 QQVIDALTEYHASTV
-2411 EHADYELESVEQ
+2411 EHADYEPESVEK
-2423 LVNLRKKIEG
+2423 LLNLRKKIEG
-2433 YALGHPDSGRL
+2433 YVLGHPDSGRV

-2450 LNQVNSRLEEVSVL
+2450 LNQVNTRLGEVSLLSV
-2464 AVSEQSIKAHDSF
+2464 AEQTIQAQDSF
-2477 SRLYDQLD
+2477 SRLYDQLEAA
-2485 NAHLKQ
+2485 NLKE
-2491 SKHLYLDGN
+2491 SKHLYLDQN

-2510 LAKIDQLGG
+2510 LANIDLLG
-2519 SDAVLEK
+2519 SREAVLEK
-2526 VKASVNHEYGQ
+2526 VKLTVSNEYGQ
-2537 AIADTIFAGLSA
+2537 TVADTIFAGLSA
-2549 NELAKDGKG
+2549 KDLAKDGKG
-2558 IDITGLNRIHQALE
+2558 IDIEGLNKVHQAIE
-2572 QHMSPVSATM
+2572 QHLSPVSATL

-2604 TQIDAQAAADF
+2604 TQLEGQAAADF
-2615 NKQNYVSWWP
+2615 NQQNYVSWWP
-2625 LGSKSSNIR
+2625 LGSKSSNIS
-2634 NIFNVATEYQPD
+2634 NILNVATKDQPD

-2667 MASEENDGFGLNDGE
+2667 VASEENDGFGLHDGDI
-2682 TKLKR
+2682 KLKR
-2687 FIEKLNAAKGIDAA
+2687 FIEKLNAAKGIDASF
-2701 YKDASEGYASV
+2701 KEASEGYASV
-2712 LLGNPDMLVS
+2712 LLGNPDMLET

-2734 DQWNDTSYDMMDVA
+2734 EQWNDTSYDMMDVA
-2748 NRFAQELQKQ
+2748 NRFAQELRLQ
-2758 AQASGDP
+2758 AQRSDDP
-2765 ALVAKRIDNVVRLF
+2765 ELLEKRIGNVVRQF
-2779 AERALEEIEAFKASQ
+2779 AERALEEIETFKASQ
-2794 ADEGR
+2794 ADQGR

-2815 EWNRLSHDPDA
+2815 EWHRLSNDPDA

-2854 TWRPK
+2854 TWLPK

-2887 SHQVN
+2887 SHQVT
-2892 DDLDAL
+2892 DVLDAL
-2898 SGSEK
+2898 SGNEK
-2903 HKDKVAIEN
+2903 PKENVAIEN

-2918 DKVPLSPLT
+2918 DKESLSPLT

-2935 GERDARRK
+2935 GDKEARRK
-2943 IGDITQTLLDHAV
+2943 IGEITQTLLDHAV
-2956 EKGESQKVT
+2956 EKGESQKIT
-2965 LKGEAG
+2965 LQGEAG

-2980 TASSDDETSTTSGK
+2980 TAPSEGETSSPSGK

-3007 EQASAIRS
+3007 EQASAIRN

-3062 PSNIILHGYSMGG
+3062 PSNIIIHGYSMGG

-3114 NPAGIVGTIAKAVN
+3114 NPAGIVGAIAKAVN
-3128 GQFSVEKNLK
+3128 GQFSVEKNLE
-3138 GLPQETPILL
+3138 GLPKETSILL
-3148 LTDNEGLGEEG
+3148 LTDNEGLGNEG
-3159 EKLRVKLSNSGF
+3159 EKLRTKLTVSGY

-3185 NRLMSQYTGQI
+3185 NRLMSQYADQI
-3196 VSDLLNTQ
+3196 VSGLSSSASVDEDLDQQGLDTTSTKDQGVSNKDDHLQ
-3204 HIKHN
+3204 VVDSK
-3209 EAKLNL
+3209 EA
-3215 EPHGKN
+3215 
-3221 YESRD
+3221 
-3226 LILKPISQPETV
+3226 
-3238 ELGMPEVDQKVL
+3238 L
-3250 ADIAERENVIIG
+3250 ADGKI
-3262 VRPVD
+3262 
-3267 EKSKSLIASKMYSSK
+3267 L
-3282 GLFVKAKSSDWGPMS
+3282 
-3297 GFIPVD
+3297 
-3303 QSFAKASARRDL
+3303 
-3315 ETFNRHAEQSI
+3315 H
-3326 QSGNAV
+3326 
-3332 SADLYL
+3332 
-3338 NQVRVEELVSKY
+3338 NQ
-3350 HSLTPLELDDQ
+3350 
-3361 SGMYKTTATNGDQSV
+3361 
-3376 PFFLNRVTVDGNE
+3376 
-3389 LWQVH
+3389 
-3394 YITNGELAPFK
+3394 
-3405 VIGDPVSK
+3405 
-3413 QPMTADYDLLTVM
+3413 
-3426 YSYGDLGPQDKVK
+3426 
-3439 QPLTWQQW
+3439 
-3447 KDSVTYEDLTP
+3447 
-3458 KYKELY
+3458 
-3464 SNEDLYNKKDGASLG
+3464 
-3479 NVSGRLKELKDRIN
+3479 
-3493 VDLGRTNGLEMVH
+3493 
-3506 HGADDA
+3506 
-3512 NPYAVMADNFPATF
+3512 
-3526 FVPKSL
+3526 
-3532 FAEDGL
+3532 
-3538 GEGKGSIQTYFNV
+3538 
-3551 NEQGAVVIRNP
+3551 
-3562 QEFSDFQQVTIN
+3562 
-3574 ASFRASFNDKW
+3574 
-3585 NHGLDEPLFTT
+3585 
-3596 KRKLSHE
+3596 
-3603 FLNKRDQLLKKLSG
+3603 
-3617 GRLDAQDET
+3617 
-3626 LVALGNPDDVS
+3626 
-3637 GNKAIVAVDV
+3637 
-3647 SQIFTRQELK
+3647 
-3657 ERANVF
+3657 
-3663 AKPIGASY
+3663 
-3671 QGILDQLD
+3671 
-3679 LVHQTVSRDQIVAS
+3679 
-3693 FELNKKV
+3693 
-3700 NAYIAEHPTSGRNQA
+3700 
-3715 LTQLKEQITSALFI
+3715 
-3729 GKMQVAQVDIDAI
+3729 
-3742 AQTRPELAARIFMVA
+3742 
-3757 IEEANGEHRGLTDMM
+3757 
-3772 VRWANED
+3772 
-3779 PYLAPKQG
+3779 
-3787 YKGETP
+3787 
-3793 NDLGFDAKYHVDLGD
+3793 
-3808 HYADFKQWLE
+3808 
-3818 TSQSN
+3818 
-3823 GLLSKATLD
+3823 
-3832 ESTKT
+3832 
-3837 VHLGYSYQELQDLTG
+3837 
-3852 VESVQMAFY
+3852 
-3861 FLKEAAKKVD
+3861 
-3871 PISGDSAEMILLK
+3871 
-3884 KFADKSYLSQLD
+3884 
-3896 SDRMDQ
+3896 
-3902 IEGIYRSSHETDVD
+3902 
-3916 AWDRRYSGAGY
+3916 
-3927 DELTNKLAGAT
+3927 
-3938 GVDEQLSVLLDDR
+3938 
-3951 KGLLIGEVHG
+3951 
-3961 SDVNG
+3961 DVNG
-3966 LRFVN
+3966 W
-3971 EQMDALKK
+3971 
-3979 QGVTV
+3979 G
-3984 IGLEHL
+3984 
-3990 RSDLAQPLIDR
+3990 P
-4001 YLATGVMSS
+4001 
-4010 ELSAM
+4010 
-4015 LKTKHLDATLFENA
+4015 
-4029 RANGMRIVA
+4029 
-4038 LDANSSARPNVQ
+4038 
-4050 GTEHGLMYRAGA
+4050 
-4062 ANNIAVE
+4062 
-4069 VLQSLPDDEKF
+4069 
-4080 VAIYGKAHLQS
+4080 
-4091 HKGIEGFVPGITHR
+4091 IT
-4105 LDLPALRVSD
+4105 
-4115 SNQFRVEQ
+4115 
-4123 DDMTLRV
+4123 
-4130 VYDDVANKP
+4130 
-4139 KLTFK
+4139 
-4144 DSLSGAN
+4144 
-4151 TAIHNQN
+4151 
-4158 VNDWE
+4158 
-4163 RVAVTPTADG
+4163 VTPTTDG

-4185 MENDSVVA
+4185 MENDDVVA
-4193 NAAANLAGKH
+4193 KAAANLAGKH
-4203 PESSVVVQL
+4203 AESSVVVQL

-4242 DSDSNNTH
+4242 HSESNNTR
-4250 LSGYSAEDLAAK
+4250 LSGYSADELAVK
-4262 LANFQQSFSQAENIN
+4262 LAKFQHSFNQAENIN
-4277 NTPDHISIVGCSLVS
+4277 NKPDHISIVGCSLVS

-4305 AMDVNGLRVD
+4305 AMDANGLRVD
-4315 VSARS
+4315 VSVRS
-4320 SELAVDATG
+4320 SELAVDESG
-4329 RKHTKDENGDWIQK
+4329 RKHTKDANGDWVQK
-4343 AETNK
+4343 AENNK

-4353 NEQGEVIAKE
+4353 DAQGEVVAKD

-4380 GVSDVGEIARGAIG
+4380 GVNNVDEPARGAIG
-4394 DNNDV
+4394 DNSDV
-4399 FDAPEKRKV
+4399 FDAPEKRKP
-4408 ETETSSSA
+4408 ETEVIANSSNS
-4416 ANNKLSYSGNIQ
+4416 NQLSYSGNIQ
-4428 VNVGDGEFTA
+4428 VNVGEGEFTA

-4468 IGNGES
+4468 IGDGES
-4474 KHSVDMGG
+4474 KHSVDIGG
-4482 YQALEGAQMFIGN
+4482 YQALEGAQMFLGN
-4495 RNVSF
+4495 RNLSF
-4500 NLGQS
+4500 NFGHS
-4505 NDLLV
+4505 NDLIL

-4532 GVLQSIATSGEDQ
+4532 GVLQGIATSGEGE

-4571 QSSSVDYTCLVELD
+4571 QSSSVDYTHLVQLN
-4585 SHNERSSRGLKHDTE
+4585 SQNERDSRGLKHDAE
-4600 AALNKQ
+4600 ATLNKQ
-4606 YNQWLSGNSDSSA
+4606 YNQWLSGNGNSGTSQ
-4619 GKLSRADKLRQ
+4619 LSRADKLRQ

-4679 QQFSAT
+4679 QQFTAT
-4685 GQAKTTFTYTPE
+4685 GQAKTTFTYTPQ

-4710 MAGIGAET
+4710 LAGVGAET

-4729 TSGQIVSR
+4729 ASGQIVSR
-4737 NGEAVDGV
+4737 NGQAVDGV
-4745 AILTEMLEV
+4745 AILKEMLEV

-4767 DPAKLLDSLKS
+4767 DPAKLLDSLKA
-4778 GIDMGADGIQSFAET
+4778 GIDMGADGIKSFAET
-4793 HGLKDKAPEEEENKS
+4793 HGLKEKAPEEEKDNS
-4808 AVSVNGTSVNSAQ
+4808 SVSVNGANVNRAQ
-4821 GATASDGNTET
+4821 GTTVADGNTET

-4868 NLKENLTA
+4868 NLKQNLTA
-4876 DLLNMKEKTFD
+4876 DLLNMKDKTFD

-4892 GHLQGDGDINLSL
+4892 GHLQGDGDINISL

-4943 SNIFTGGEGSDMGV
+4943 SNIFTGGEGNDMGV

-5004 LGRDYVVTSGNFN
+5004 SGRDYVVTSGNFN
-5017 RVDTGDGQDYSV
+5017 RVDTGDDQDYSV

-5091 QFNGE
+5091 QFNGG

-5133 ISSEDNIVFNGI
+5133 IRSEDNIVFNGI

-5158 LKLSIL
+5158 LRLSIL
-5164 RDPVSETDQAK
+5164 RDPSNDSDQSK
-5175 FEHIGSVTFNDYFD
+5175 FEHIGSVTFSDYFN
-5189 GKRAQMIIA
+5189 GNRAQVVIGMS
-5198 MGEKDA
+5198 EKDLS
-5204 NGEREYTT
+5204 GEREYTM
-5212 LSESSIDAL
+5212 LSDSAIDAL
-5221 VQAMSGFDPQA
+5221 VQAMSGFEPQA
-5232 GDNGFIDNLDS
+5232 GDNGFIDSLES
-5243 KSRVAISTAWADV
+5243 KSQAAISMAWSDV
-5256 VHKKGIT
+5256 VHKKGLM

>member
-1 MGKPFWRSVE
+1 MVFYLIPKRRVWLMGKPFWRSVE
-11 YFFTGNYSADNGN
+11 YFFTGNYSADDGN
-24 NDIVAIGFGGEIHAY
+24 NNIVAIGFGGQIHAY

-47 GSIGATVHT
+47 GSIGATVYT

-69 LRVED
+69 LKVED
-74 STGHLSVKGA
+74 STGHLTVKGA

-105 GVSIDHLGHHG
+105 GVSIDHLGNHG
-116 DVSYG
+116 DISYG
-121 GAAAYNSVKRKGLS
+121 GAAAYNGITRKGLS
-135 GNVTFKGAGGYNAL
+135 GNVTFAGAGGCNAL
-149 WHETNHGNLS
+149 WHETNQGNLS
-159 FAGAGAGNK
+159 FTGSGAGNK
-168 LDRTWFDQYQGSRGD
+168 LDRTWSNRYQGSHGD
-183 VSFDGAG
+183 VTFDGAG

-231 SNRIERTRQAEDV
+231 SNRIERTHQAEDV
-244 YQQTHGNIRFEGVGG
+244 YTQTRGNIRFEGVGG
-259 YNSFY
+259 YNSLY
-264 SDVAHGDIHFSGG
+264 SDVAHGDIHFSGS

-283 TRKGSG
+283 IRKGSG
-289 SSFDA
+289 NDFA
-294 QGMEYAKA
+294 KEGMTNAKA
-302 EDIVLTT
+302 DEIVLTK
-309 AKMHGSWIG
+309 AVMSGSWIG
-318 SGTHAVTAVKSEREP
+318 QDHHVTAVKSVSEP
-333 NTYLFAIADGTYTKI
+333 NTYLFAFADSTYTKI
-348 NKVRLSNDPKTGKLK
+348 NKVQLRNDPQTGELK
-363 YYSEAWYKQGNHL
+363 YYSTAWYKEGNHL
-376 SGLARS
+376 SNLANQDIS
-382 DVSSAGGFEVNPING
+382 DNGGFTAVNING
-397 GYTLSNIAVEHQ
+397 AYTLSDLKVEHQ
-409 QSLTVHAME
+409 QSVTVHVVE
-418 KDLTEYEW
+418 KSLTEYEW
-426 VTYANGAL
+426 VTYANGAV
-434 IDAKDV
+434 IDAKEV
-440 VLSDAKMGGHAISTD
+440 SLSDAKMGGHAIYAD
-455 GTKVDVQAIK
+455 GTKVDVKAVK
-465 SNRKPNTYV
+465 SNRQPNTYI

-491 NDAET
+491 NDPET
-496 GVLKYQARSWYK
+496 GALKYQARSWYK

-514 NLANEDISSANGYH
+514 NIANQDISSATGYNP
-528 SMGKG
+528 MGKG
-533 GYSLSALNYS
+533 GYSLSDLHYS
-543 VNAIRSMSET
+543 VNAVRSTSET
-553 VADIDE
+553 VADIEE
-559 YTDQTLFKPATDSGE
+559 YTDQTLFKPANDSGE
-574 SSGDVHFSGAGGGNV
+574 SSGDVRFNGAGGGNV

-598 VYFNGGGI
+598 VHFNGGGI

-652 QSKQGKMD
+652 QSQQGKMD

-671 RIGDGQYLAHLL
+671 RLGDGQYLAHLL
-683 AYGNISVHKGNGNSR
+683 AYGNISVQKGSGDSR
-698 VAMLGGYNTHTQIGS
+698 VVMLGGYNTHTQIGS
-713 GHGLWLAAGGF
+713 GNGLWLASGGF
-724 NVMTQVGNGEVTS
+724 NVMTQVGKGDVAA
-737 VLAGGANVLTKV
+737 VLAGGANVLTKM
-749 GEGELTAGMLGG
+749 GEGELTSGMLGG
-761 ANVMT
+761 ANVIT
-766 HISGDEQASNTTAV
+766 HISNDDQLSNTTAV

-792 KGDTLAVMGGGAN
+792 KGNTLAVMGGGAN
-805 VLTHVGDGSTTGVM
+805 VLTHVGDGTTTGVM
-819 VGGANILTKVG
+819 VGGANILTKIG

-872 IAAMIGAGNIFTHVG
+872 IAVMIGAGNIFTHVG

-949 AAMVGNANIFTHI
+949 AAMVGNANTFTHI
-962 GNGSTF
+962 GHGSTF

-975 NVMTKVG
+975 NIMTKVG

-994 NIYTHV
+994 NIMTHV

-1006 GLFAGEMNVMT
+1006 GLFAGEVNVMT

-1106 DIGNVM
+1106 DVGNVM

-1126 KANIVTKVGDGLGI
+1126 KANLITKVGDGLGV

-1161 AKGEANILTK
+1161 AKGEANLISK
-1171 VGDGQEVSVVQGKAN
+1171 VGDGQELSVVQGQAN

-1197 TGAWGKANVITKVGD
+1197 TGAWGKANVITKVGH
-1212 GRNVVLAKGEANIVT
+1212 GQNVVLAKGEANIVT

-1240 KGNVV
+1240 KGNIV

-1256 AKGKANITTTV
+1256 AKGQANITTTV
-1267 GNGLSVTAAY
+1267 GNGLNVTAAY

-1287 NGVSV
+1287 DGVSV

-1325 DGLNINASYARNN
+1325 DGLGINASYAQNN

-1361 KLSALFDNVK
+1361 KLSALFDNIK
-1371 QTLLGVGGSQ
+1371 QTVLGVGGSQ

-1392 STSGTQKGR
+1392 TSSGTHKGR

-1415 QMDAIEEVGS
+1415 QMDAIKEVGS

-1430 LTGSVTKVDTPDL
+1430 LTGSVTKIDAPDL
-1443 NEMDND
+1443 NQMQNALSVDD
-1449 LNIDGASDHAPNLIV
+1449 SSDQVQGPNLIV

-1470 GDRGWQSTHG
+1470 SDFGWSSTHG
-1480 VEASYSGSVYGVNGE
+1480 VEAYISASSYGLE
-1495 GHGTRVTE
+1495 RDGHGNNVSE
-1503 LDTHTNTS
+1503 LATDQSTTI
-1511 LYQDLTDLTEGEV
+1511 YQDIQNLTEGEV

-1536 LSNNEGIEVL
+1536 ISNNEGIDVL
-1546 WNGEVVFSSSGDASA
+1546 WNGEVVFSSSGDESA
-1561 WQQKTLKLTAHAGS
+1561 WQQKTLKLTAQAGS

-1595 VVAKSES
+1595 VVATSES
-1602 SPQANAV
+1602 SQQANAIR
-1609 SEHAKQNQAS
+1609 EHATQNPAA

-1659 QAIENN
+1659 QALENN

-1672 VKEESEA
+1672 VQEESEA
-1679 VTAELT
+1679 ITAELT
-1685 TLAQGLDVLDG
+1685 KLVQGLDVLDG

-1702 KSGEQWR
+1702 ESGDQWR
-1709 NDFAG
+1709 NEFAS
-1714 GLLDGV
+1714 GLLAGV
-1720 QSQIDDAKQLASDKM
+1720 QTQLDDAKQLANDKI
-1735 AAAKQTQ
+1735 AEAKQTHA
-1742 SDNNSKVKDSIA
+1742 DNQNKVKDAVA

-1766 RAGAEQDIAEAK
+1766 RAGVEQDIADAQ
-1778 ADAETRKADAV
+1778 ADAEKRKADAL
-1789 AKSHDAKQAESDAH
+1789 AKGKDAQQAESDAH
-1803 SAANDAQSRGDRD
+1803 HAVNNAQSRGDRD
-1816 AMNAEN
+1816 VQLAEN
-1822 KANQAQNDAQG
+1822 KANQAQADAQG
-1833 AKQNEGDRPDRQGVA
+1833 AKQNEGDRPDRQGVT
-1848 GSGLSGNAH
+1848 GSGLSGNAYS
-1857 RVEGAG
+1857 VEGAG
-1863 ETGSHVNTDSQ
+1863 ETDSHVNTDSQ

-1882 DGLTEQELEALEGAT
+1882 EGLTEQEQEALEGAT

-1908 IRSKNSG
+1908 IRAKNSG
-1915 STITSMFME
+1915 SSMTSMFSE
-1924 ANADSIVVDTTAS
+1924 TNSESIVVPTKVSPEPDRQEVTRR
-1937 QDVVRKEVRISGV
+1937 DVRISGV
-1950 NLVGLGEASHDSA
+1950 NL
-1963 ESLVAAR
+1963 ESLSAVKGSQPTGQLAS
-1970 AEKVANLYRW
+1970 KS
-1980 LDTDNDVATDKYV
+1980 
-1993 PVPGFERVDADVSD
+1993 VPGFKSHFASTSIGIENELSGLVVVLPKNSAQTFGYVHDSQGNPLFMLTKDMNQGGYSNPVSINDIQGVNNWQTHTIELVTYPSEISDTAAVESRKEAMLWLAKEFTDHINQSNHQSLPHLVSD
-2007 EVKQRMIQSMSGYI
+2007 DGRF
-2021 EHTDNQVP
+2021 
-2029 KDQAQ
+2029 
-2034 ALATL
+2034 TL
-2039 FVESTLDY
+2039 VISN
-2047 DWDKRV
+2047 
-2053 EFLTKLESYGYS
+2053 S
-2065 FETPHAEKSIVSFW
+2065 
-2079 SGKNFKQ
+2079 
-2086 YRDVLD
+2086 
-2092 NAQTDGKKVVYDID
+2092 
-2106 VKGNAFAIDLNK
+2106 K
-2118 HLMRWG
+2118 HLIAAG
-2124 GLFLD
+2124 NGT
-2129 PDNAEQ
+2129 
-2135 NQLKSSIDAATFSNT
+2135 SIDAQGKTIGMTPSGQQATMAISAKEFGTSSSSEVRLLESAPWYQAGLRDEFLANAKNT
-2150 GFWSSV
+2150 TLDDPATAQNVYAYLTSV
-2156 YATGAQHD
+2156 YSKTADLAKEYGIYINDWDPASEGFSPNAQGLTD
-2164 VYVIAEGGVRLGNY
+2164 PKVKNAWSILPRTKPVRMLELLSAEDSRYVRQQIAEKLKGTYSESLAKNVFEYFQYGGEVAGHGINNATTGS
-2178 FWHVELPALRQ
+2178 VQQPEPAILFEFRSVPSA
-2189 LQREGLVGEIRLL
+2189 LSDFVP
-2202 DKPVSEYKDL
+2202 KTAS
-2212 PADEIG
+2212 
-2218 RRLTDA
+2218 T
-2224 GVGVKVRFD
+2224 VKVDVKALDHFDSASRKAIITEVNALVSGSEDFD
-2233 ALSSARQAELLADNP
+2233 AWYQEYRASKGQPPVKNPKSSASANHKAEWLMTQHAEQWAKITAPYTDNHETLTSTKLASNDKE
-2248 DDYRADT
+2248 
-2255 LVELDVKL
+2255 ELHALDETSNLEHNKQQENV
-2263 SAIDSMLRE
+2263 SSIINTMLNDM
-2272 SLPFYSLRTERN
+2272 LPFYSLRTERN

-2292 GFEVRSWP
+2292 GFEVRAWP
-2300 GSDDKSKTIL
+2300 GTEDKSKTIIL
-2310 LDNPEDAAQQKAI
+2310 EDPEDAAQHKAI

-2340 LFLVDNKVL
+2340 LFLVDNKVI
-2349 SHHDGRT
+2349 SHHEGRT
-2356 RILAQKEDGAWTY
+2356 HVLAQKVDGAWQY
-2369 NTNSELMS
+2369 NATVELMS
-2377 VTELLDAAHVSGKV
+2377 VNELLDAANVTGKI

-2396 QKVIDALAEYHASTA
+2396 QQVIDALTDYYASIT
-2411 EHADYELESVEQ
+2411 EHADYEPESVEK
-2423 LVNLRKKIEG
+2423 LLNLRKKIEG
-2433 YALGHPDSGRL
+2433 YVLGHPDSGRV

-2450 LNQVNSRLEEVSVL
+2450 LNQVNTRLDEVSLLSV
-2464 AVSEQSIKAHDSF
+2464 AEQTIQAQDSF
-2477 SRLYDQLD
+2477 SRLYDQLEAA
-2485 NAHLKQ
+2485 NLKE
-2491 SKHLYLDGN
+2491 SKHLYLDQN

-2510 LAKIDQLGG
+2510 LANIDLLG
-2519 SDAVLEK
+2519 SREAVLEK
-2526 VKASVNHEYGQ
+2526 VKLTVSNEYGQ
-2537 AIADTIFAGLSA
+2537 TVADTIFAGLSA
-2549 NELAKDGKG
+2549 KDLAKDGKG
-2558 IDITGLNRIHQALE
+2558 IDIAGLNKVHQAIE
-2572 QHMSPVSATM
+2572 QHLSPVSATL

-2604 TQIDAQAAADF
+2604 TQLEGQAAADF
-2615 NKQNYVSWWP
+2615 NQQNYVSWWP
-2625 LGSKSSNIR
+2625 LGSKSSNIS
-2634 NIFNVATEYQPD
+2634 NILNVATKDQPD

-2667 MASEENDGFGLNDGE
+2667 VASEENDGFGLHDGDI
-2682 TKLKR
+2682 KLKR
-2687 FIEKLNAAKGIDAA
+2687 FIEKLNAAKGIDASF
-2701 YKDASEGYASV
+2701 KEASEGYASV
-2712 LLGNPDMLVS
+2712 LLGNPDMLET

-2734 DQWNDTSYDMMDVA
+2734 EQWNDTSYDMMDVA
-2748 NRFAQELQKQ
+2748 NRFAQELRLQ
-2758 AQASGDP
+2758 AQRSDDP
-2765 ALVAKRIDNVVRLF
+2765 ELLEKRIGNVIRQF
-2779 AERALEEIEAFKASQ
+2779 AERALEEIETFKASQ
-2794 ADEGR
+2794 ADQGR

-2815 EWNRLSHDPDA
+2815 EWHRLSNDPDA

-2854 TWRPK
+2854 TWLPK

-2875 QEAQLEIAAKKQ
+2875 QEAQLEIAVKKQ
-2887 SHQVN
+2887 SHQVT
-2892 DDLDAL
+2892 DVLDAL
-2898 SGSEK
+2898 SGNEK
-2903 HKDKVAIEN
+2903 PKENVAIEN

-2918 DKVPLSPLT
+2918 DKESLSPLT

-2935 GERDARRK
+2935 GDKEARRK
-2943 IGDITQTLLDHAV
+2943 IGEITQTLLDHAV
-2956 EKGESQKVT
+2956 EKGESQKIT
-2965 LKGEAG
+2965 LQGEAG

-2980 TASSDDETSTTSGK
+2980 TAPSEGETSSPSGK

-3007 EQASAIRS
+3007 EQASAIRN

-3062 PSNIILHGYSMGG
+3062 PSNIIIHGYSMGG

-3114 NPAGIVGTIAKAVN
+3114 NPAGIVGAIAKAVN
-3128 GQFSVEKNLK
+3128 GQFSVEKNLE
-3138 GLPQETPILL
+3138 GLPKETSILL
-3148 LTDNEGLGEEG
+3148 LTDNEGLGNEG
-3159 EKLRVKLSNSGF
+3159 EKLRTKLTASGY

-3185 NRLMSQYTGQI
+3185 NRLMSQYADQI
-3196 VSDLLNTQ
+3196 VSGLSSSASVDEDLDQQGLDTTSTKDQGVSNKDDHLQ
-3204 HIKHN
+3204 VVDSK
-3209 EAKLNL
+3209 EA
-3215 EPHGKN
+3215 
-3221 YESRD
+3221 
-3226 LILKPISQPETV
+3226 
-3238 ELGMPEVDQKVL
+3238 L
-3250 ADIAERENVIIG
+3250 ADGKI
-3262 VRPVD
+3262 
-3267 EKSKSLIASKMYSSK
+3267 L
-3282 GLFVKAKSSDWGPMS
+3282 
-3297 GFIPVD
+3297 
-3303 QSFAKASARRDL
+3303 
-3315 ETFNRHAEQSI
+3315 H
-3326 QSGNAV
+3326 
-3332 SADLYL
+3332 
-3338 NQVRVEELVSKY
+3338 NQ
-3350 HSLTPLELDDQ
+3350 
-3361 SGMYKTTATNGDQSV
+3361 
-3376 PFFLNRVTVDGNE
+3376 
-3389 LWQVH
+3389 
-3394 YITNGELAPFK
+3394 
-3405 VIGDPVSK
+3405 
-3413 QPMTADYDLLTVM
+3413 
-3426 YSYGDLGPQDKVK
+3426 
-3439 QPLTWQQW
+3439 
-3447 KDSVTYEDLTP
+3447 
-3458 KYKELY
+3458 
-3464 SNEDLYNKKDGASLG
+3464 
-3479 NVSGRLKELKDRIN
+3479 
-3493 VDLGRTNGLEMVH
+3493 
-3506 HGADDA
+3506 
-3512 NPYAVMADNFPATF
+3512 
-3526 FVPKSL
+3526 
-3532 FAEDGL
+3532 
-3538 GEGKGSIQTYFNV
+3538 
-3551 NEQGAVVIRNP
+3551 
-3562 QEFSDFQQVTIN
+3562 
-3574 ASFRASFNDKW
+3574 
-3585 NHGLDEPLFTT
+3585 
-3596 KRKLSHE
+3596 
-3603 FLNKRDQLLKKLSG
+3603 
-3617 GRLDAQDET
+3617 
-3626 LVALGNPDDVS
+3626 
-3637 GNKAIVAVDV
+3637 
-3647 SQIFTRQELK
+3647 
-3657 ERANVF
+3657 
-3663 AKPIGASY
+3663 
-3671 QGILDQLD
+3671 
-3679 LVHQTVSRDQIVAS
+3679 
-3693 FELNKKV
+3693 
-3700 NAYIAEHPTSGRNQA
+3700 
-3715 LTQLKEQITSALFI
+3715 
-3729 GKMQVAQVDIDAI
+3729 
-3742 AQTRPELAARIFMVA
+3742 
-3757 IEEANGEHRGLTDMM
+3757 
-3772 VRWANED
+3772 
-3779 PYLAPKQG
+3779 
-3787 YKGETP
+3787 
-3793 NDLGFDAKYHVDLGD
+3793 
-3808 HYADFKQWLE
+3808 
-3818 TSQSN
+3818 
-3823 GLLSKATLD
+3823 
-3832 ESTKT
+3832 
-3837 VHLGYSYQELQDLTG
+3837 
-3852 VESVQMAFY
+3852 
-3861 FLKEAAKKVD
+3861 
-3871 PISGDSAEMILLK
+3871 
-3884 KFADKSYLSQLD
+3884 
-3896 SDRMDQ
+3896 
-3902 IEGIYRSSHETDVD
+3902 
-3916 AWDRRYSGAGY
+3916 
-3927 DELTNKLAGAT
+3927 
-3938 GVDEQLSVLLDDR
+3938 
-3951 KGLLIGEVHG
+3951 
-3961 SDVNG
+3961 DVNG
-3966 LRFVN
+3966 W
-3971 EQMDALKK
+3971 
-3979 QGVTV
+3979 G
-3984 IGLEHL
+3984 
-3990 RSDLAQPLIDR
+3990 P
-4001 YLATGVMSS
+4001 
-4010 ELSAM
+4010 
-4015 LKTKHLDATLFENA
+4015 
-4029 RANGMRIVA
+4029 
-4038 LDANSSARPNVQ
+4038 
-4050 GTEHGLMYRAGA
+4050 
-4062 ANNIAVE
+4062 
-4069 VLQSLPDDEKF
+4069 
-4080 VAIYGKAHLQS
+4080 
-4091 HKGIEGFVPGITHR
+4091 IT
-4105 LDLPALRVSD
+4105 
-4115 SNQFRVEQ
+4115 
-4123 DDMTLRV
+4123 
-4130 VYDDVANKP
+4130 
-4139 KLTFK
+4139 
-4144 DSLSGAN
+4144 
-4151 TAIHNQN
+4151 
-4158 VNDWE
+4158 
-4163 RVAVTPTADG
+4163 VTPTTDG

-4185 MENDSVVA
+4185 MENDDVVA
-4193 NAAANLAGKH
+4193 KAAANLAGKH

-4242 DSDSNNTH
+4242 HSESNNTR
-4250 LSGYSAEDLAAK
+4250 LSGYSAEELAVK
-4262 LANFQQSFSQAENIN
+4262 LAKFQQSFNQAENIN
-4277 NTPDHISIVGCSLVS
+4277 NKPDHISIVGCSLVS

-4305 AMDVNGLRVD
+4305 AMDANGLRVD
-4315 VSARS
+4315 VSVRS
-4320 SELAVDATG
+4320 SELAVDEAG
-4329 RKHTKDENGDWIQK
+4329 RKHTKDANGDWVQK
-4343 AETNK
+4343 AENNK

-4353 NEQGEVIAKE
+4353 DAQGEVVAKDE
-4363 ERIRNGIA
+4363 PIRNGIA

-4380 GVSDVGEIARGAIG
+4380 GVSDVDEPARGAIG
-4394 DNNDV
+4394 DNSDV
-4399 FDAPEKRKV
+4399 FDAPEKRKP
-4408 ETETSSSA
+4408 ETEVIANSSSS
-4416 ANNKLSYSGNIQ
+4416 NQLSYSGNIQ
-4428 VNVGDGEFTA
+4428 VNVGEGEFTA

-4443 SNVGIKVGSGGFK
+4443 SNVGIKVGTGGFK

-4468 IGNGES
+4468 IGDGES
-4474 KHSVDMGG
+4474 KHSVDIGG
-4482 YQALEGAQMFIGN
+4482 YQALEGAQMFLGN

-4500 NLGQS
+4500 NFGHS
-4505 NDLLV
+4505 NDLIL

-4532 GVLQSIATSGEDQ
+4532 GVLQGIATSGEGE

-4571 QSSSVDYTCLVELD
+4571 QSSSVDYTTLVELD
-4585 SHNERSSRGLKHDTE
+4585 SQNERDSRGLKHDAE
-4600 AALNKQ
+4600 ATLNKQ
-4606 YNQWLSGNSDSSA
+4606 YNQWLSGNGNSGTSQ
-4619 GKLSRADKLRQ
+4619 LSRADKLRQ

-4679 QQFSAT
+4679 QQFTAT
-4685 GQAKTTFTYTPE
+4685 GQAKTTFTYTPQ

-4710 MAGIGAET
+4710 LAGVGAET

-4729 TSGQIVSR
+4729 ASGQIVSR
-4737 NGEAVDGV
+4737 NGQAVDGV
-4745 AILTEMLEV
+4745 AILKEMLEV

-4767 DPAKLLDSLKS
+4767 DPAKLLDSLKA
-4778 GIDMGADGIQSFAET
+4778 GIDMGADGIKSFAET
-4793 HGLKDKAPEEEENKS
+4793 HGLKEKAPEEEKDNS
-4808 AVSVNGTSVNSAQ
+4808 SVSVNGANVNSAQ
-4821 GATASDGNTET
+4821 GATMADGNTET
-4832 AETQDRAFGFNSLNL
+4832 AETQDRALGFNSLNL

-4868 NLKENLTA
+4868 NLKQNLTA

-4892 GHLQGDGDINLSL
+4892 GHLQGDGDINISL

-4943 SNIFTGGEGSDMGV
+4943 SNIFTGGEGHDMGV

-5004 LGRDYVVTSGNFN
+5004 SGRDYVVTSGNFN
-5017 RVDTGDGQDYSV
+5017 RVDTGDDQDYSV

-5049 GNYNRINASAGND
+5049 GNHNRINAGAGND
-5062 VVKLMGYHAVLNGGE
+5062 VVKLMGYHAVLNGGD
-5077 GEDHLIAAAISKFS
+5077 GDDHLIAAAISKFS
-5091 QFNGE
+5091 QFNGG

-5133 ISSEDNIVFNGI
+5133 IRSEDNIVFNGI

-5164 RDPVSETDQAK
+5164 RDPSNDSDQSK
-5175 FEHIGSVTFNDYFD
+5175 FEHIGSVTFSDYFN
-5189 GKRAQMIIA
+5189 GNRAQVVIGMS
-5198 MGEKDA
+5198 EKDLS
-5204 NGEREYTT
+5204 GEREYTM
-5212 LSESSIDAL
+5212 LSDSAIDAL
-5221 VQAMSGFDPQA
+5221 VQAMSGFEPQA
-5232 GDNGFIDNLDS
+5232 GDNGFIDSLES
-5243 KSRVAISTAWADV
+5243 KSQAAISMAWSDV
-5256 VHKKGIT
+5256 VHKKGLM

>member
-11 YFFTGNYSADNGN
+11 YFFTGNYSADDGN
-24 NDIVAIGFGGEIHAY
+24 NNIVAIGFGGQIHAY

-47 GSIGATVHT
+47 GSIGATVYT

-69 LRVED
+69 LKVED
-74 STGHLSVKGA
+74 STGHLTVKGA

-105 GVSIDHLGHHG
+105 GVSIDHLGNHG

-121 GAAAYNSVKRKGLS
+121 GAAAYNGITRKGLS
-135 GNVTFKGAGGYNAL
+135 GNITFAGAGGYNAL
-149 WHETNHGNLS
+149 WHETNQGNLS
-159 FAGAGAGNK
+159 FTGAGAGNK
-168 LDRTWFDQYQGSRGD
+168 FDRTWFNRYQGSHGD
-183 VSFDGAG
+183 VTFDGAG

-231 SNRIERTRQAEDV
+231 SNRIERTHQAEDV
-244 YQQTHGNIRFEGVGG
+244 YTQTRGNIRFEGVGG
-259 YNSFY
+259 YNSLY

-283 TRKGSG
+283 IRKGSG
-289 SSFDA
+289 NDFA
-294 QGMEYAKA
+294 KEGMTNAKA
-302 EDIVLTT
+302 DEIVLTK
-309 AKMHGSWIG
+309 AVMSGSWIG
-318 SGTHAVTAVKSEREP
+318 QDHHVTAVKSASEP
-333 NTYLFAIADGTYTKI
+333 NTYLFAFADSTYTKI
-348 NKVRLSNDPKTGKLK
+348 NKVQLRNDPQTGELK
-363 YYSEAWYKQGNHL
+363 YYSTAWYKEGNHL
-376 SGLARS
+376 SNLANQDIS
-382 DVSSAGGFEVNPING
+382 DNGGFTAVNING
-397 GYTLSNIAVEHQ
+397 AYTLSDLKVEHQ
-409 QSLTVHAME
+409 QSVTVHAVE
-418 KDLTEYEW
+418 KSLTEYEW
-426 VTYANGAL
+426 VTYANGAV
-434 IDAKDV
+434 IDAKEV
-440 VLSDAKMGGHAISTD
+440 SLSDAKMGGHAIYAD
-455 GTKVDVQAIK
+455 GTKVDVKAVK
-465 SNRKPNTYV
+465 SNRQPNTYI

-491 NDAET
+491 NDPET
-496 GVLKYQARSWYK
+496 GALKYQARSWYK

-514 NLANEDISSANGYH
+514 NIANQDISSATGYNP
-528 SMGKG
+528 MGKG
-533 GYSLSALNYS
+533 GYSLSDLHYS
-543 VNAIRSMSET
+543 VNAVRSTSET
-553 VADIDE
+553 VADIEE
-559 YTDQTLFKPATDSGE
+559 YTDQTLFKPANDSGE
-574 SSGDVHFSGAGGGNV
+574 SSGDVRFNGAGGGNV

-598 VYFNGGGI
+598 VHFNGGGI

-652 QSKQGKMD
+652 QSQQGKMD

-671 RIGDGQYLAHLL
+671 RLGDGQYLAHLL
-683 AYGNISVHKGNGNSR
+683 AYGNISVQKGSGDSR
-698 VAMLGGYNTHTQIGS
+698 VVMLGGYNTHTQIDS
-713 GHGLWLAAGGF
+713 GNGLWLAAGGF
-724 NVMTQVGNGEVTS
+724 NVMTQVGQGDVAA
-737 VLAGGANVLTKV
+737 VLAGGANVLTKM
-749 GEGELTAGMLGG
+749 GEGELTSGMLGG
-761 ANVMT
+761 ANVIT
-766 HISGDEQASNTTAV
+766 HISNDDQLSNTTAV

-792 KGDTLAVMGGGAN
+792 KGNTLAVMGGGAN
-805 VLTHVGDGSTTGVM
+805 VLTHVGDGTTTGVM
-819 VGGANILTKVG
+819 VGGANILTKIG

-872 IAAMIGAGNIFTHVG
+872 IAVMIGAGNIFTHVG

-949 AAMVGNANIFTHI
+949 AAMVGNANTFTHI
-962 GNGSTF
+962 GHGSTF

-975 NVMTKVG
+975 NIMTKVG

-994 NIYTHV
+994 NIMTHV

-1006 GLFAGEMNVMT
+1006 GLFAGEVNVMT

-1034 MTHVGDGLTG
+1034 ITHVGDGLTG

-1106 DIGNVM
+1106 DVGNVM

-1126 KANIVTKVGDGLGI
+1126 KANLITKVGDGLGV

-1161 AKGEANILTK
+1161 AKGEANLITK
-1171 VGDGQEVSVVQGKAN
+1171 VGDGQELSVVQGQAN

-1197 TGAWGKANVITKVGD
+1197 TGAWGKANVITKVGH
-1212 GRNVVLAKGEANIVT
+1212 GQNVVLAKGEANIVT

-1240 KGNVV
+1240 KGNIV
-1245 TKVGDGMQVTA
+1245 TKVGNGMQVTA
-1256 AKGKANITTTV
+1256 AKGQANITTTV

-1287 NGVSV
+1287 DGVSV

-1320 NIHIG
+1320 NIHVG
-1325 DGLNINASYARNN
+1325 DGLNINASYAQNN

-1345 GDFYSLAVAS
+1345 CDFYSLAVAS
-1355 SNTSSN
+1355 SNASSN
-1361 KLSALFDNVK
+1361 KLSALFDNIK
-1371 QTLLGVGGSQ
+1371 QTVLGVGGSQ

-1392 STSGTQKGR
+1392 SSSGTHKGR

-1415 QMDAIEEVGS
+1415 QMDAIKEVGS

-1443 NEMDND
+1443 NKMQHA
-1449 LNIDGASDHAPNLIV
+1449 LNVDDSSVQAPNLIV
-1464 NGDFEQ
+1464 NGDFEL
-1470 GDRGWQSTHG
+1470 GEHGWQSTHG
-1480 VEASYSGSVYGVNGE
+1480 VEASYAGSVYGVEGE
-1495 GHGTRVTE
+1495 GHGARVTE
-1503 LDTHTNTS
+1503 LDTYTNTS
-1511 LYQDLTDLTEGEV
+1511 LYQDLANLAQGEV

-1546 WNGEVVFSSSGDASA
+1546 WNGEVVFSSSGDESA
-1561 WQQKTLKLTAHAGS
+1561 WQQKTLKLTAQAGS

-1595 VVAKSES
+1595 VVATSES
-1602 SPQANAV
+1602 SQQANAIR
-1609 SEHAKQNQAS
+1609 EHATQNPAA

-1634 RLEQEKQ
+1634 HLEQEKQ

-1659 QAIENN
+1659 QALGNN

-1672 VKEESEA
+1672 VQEESEA
-1679 VTAELT
+1679 ITAELT
-1685 TLAQGLDVLDG
+1685 KLAQGLDVLDG

-1702 KSGEQWR
+1702 ESGDQWR
-1709 NDFAG
+1709 NEFAS
-1714 GLLDGV
+1714 GLLAGV
-1720 QSQIDDAKQLASDKM
+1720 QTQLDDAKQLANDKI
-1735 AAAKQTQ
+1735 AEAKQTHA
-1742 SDNNSKVKDSIA
+1742 DNQNKVKDAVA

-1766 RAGAEQDIAEAK
+1766 RAGAEQDIADAQ
-1778 ADAETRKADAV
+1778 ADAEKRKADAL
-1789 AKSHDAKQAESDAH
+1789 AKGKDAQQAESDAH
-1803 SAANDAQSRGDRD
+1803 HAVNNAQSRGDRD
-1816 AMNAEN
+1816 VQLAEN
-1822 KANQAQNDAQG
+1822 KANQAQADAQG
-1833 AKQNEGDRPDRQGVA
+1833 AKQNEGDRPDRQGVT

-1857 RVEGAG
+1857 SVEGAG
-1863 ETGSHVNTDSQ
+1863 ETDSHVNTDSQ

-1882 DGLTEQELEALEGAT
+1882 EGLTEQEQEALEGAT

-1908 IRSKNSG
+1908 IRAKNSG
-1915 STITSMFME
+1915 SSMTSMFSE
-1924 ANADSIVVDTTAS
+1924 THSKSIVVPTKVSPEPERQEVTRRD
-1937 QDVVRKEVRISGV
+1937 VRISGV
-1950 NLVGLGEASHDSA
+1950 NL
-1963 ESLVAAR
+1963 ESLSAVQGSQPTGQLAS
-1970 AEKVANLYRW
+1970 KS
-1980 LDTDNDVATDKYV
+1980 
-1993 PVPGFERVDADVSD
+1993 VPGFKSHFASTSIGIENELSGLVVVLPKNSAQTFGYVHDSQGNPLFMLTKDMNQGGYSNPVGINDIQGVNNWQTHTIELVTYPSEISDTAAIESRKEAMLWLAKEFTDHINQSNHQSLPHLVSD
-2007 EVKQRMIQSMSGYI
+2007 DGRF
-2021 EHTDNQVP
+2021 
-2029 KDQAQ
+2029 
-2034 ALATL
+2034 TL
-2039 FVESTLDY
+2039 VISN
-2047 DWDKRV
+2047 
-2053 EFLTKLESYGYS
+2053 S
-2065 FETPHAEKSIVSFW
+2065 
-2079 SGKNFKQ
+2079 
-2086 YRDVLD
+2086 
-2092 NAQTDGKKVVYDID
+2092 
-2106 VKGNAFAIDLNK
+2106 K
-2118 HLMRWG
+2118 HLIAAG
-2124 GLFLD
+2124 NGT
-2129 PDNAEQ
+2129 
-2135 NQLKSSIDAATFSNT
+2135 SIDAQGKTIGMTPSGQQATMAISAKEFGTSSSPEVRLLESAPWYQAGLRDEFLANAKNT
-2150 GFWSSV
+2150 TLDDPATAQNVYAYLTSV
-2156 YATGAQHD
+2156 YSKTADLAKEYGIYINDWDPASEGFSPNAQGLTD
-2164 VYVIAEGGVRLGNY
+2164 PKVKNAWSILPRTKPVRMLELLSAEDSRYVRQQIAEKLKGTYSESLAKNVFEYFQYGGEVAGHGINNATTGS
-2178 FWHVELPALRQ
+2178 VQQPEPAILFEFRSVPSA
-2189 LQREGLVGEIRLL
+2189 LSDFVP
-2202 DKPVSEYKDL
+2202 KTAS
-2212 PADEIG
+2212 
-2218 RRLTDA
+2218 T
-2224 GVGVKVRFD
+2224 VKVDVKALDHFDSASRKAIITEVNALVSGSEDFD
-2233 ALSSARQAELLADNP
+2233 AWYQEYRASKGQPPVKNPKSSASANHKAEWLMTQHAEQWAKITAPYTDNHETLTSTKLASNDKEELHALGETSNLDNNKQQENV
-2248 DDYRADT
+2248 ASIINT
-2255 LVELDVKL
+2255 
-2263 SAIDSMLRE
+2263 MLNDM
-2272 SLPFYSLRTERN
+2272 LPFYALRTERN

-2292 GFEVRSWP
+2292 GFEVRAWP
-2300 GSDDKSKTIL
+2300 GTEDKSKTIIL
-2310 LDNPEDAAQQKAI
+2310 EEPEDAAQHKAI

-2340 LFLVDNKVL
+2340 LFLVDNKVI
-2349 SHHDGRT
+2349 SHHEGRT
-2356 RILAQKEDGAWTY
+2356 HVLAQKVDGAWQY
-2369 NTNSELMS
+2369 NATVELMS
-2377 VTELLDAAHVSGKV
+2377 VTELLDAANVTGKI

-2396 QKVIDALAEYHASTA
+2396 QQVIDALTDYHASIT
-2411 EHADYELESVEQ
+2411 EHADYESESVEK
-2423 LVNLRKKIEG
+2423 LLNLRKKIEG
-2433 YALGHPDSGRL
+2433 YVLGHPDSGRV

-2450 LNQVNSRLEEVSVL
+2450 LNQVNTRLDEVSLLSV
-2464 AVSEQSIKAHDSF
+2464 AEQTIQAQDSF
-2477 SRLYDQLD
+2477 SRLYDQLEAA
-2485 NAHLKQ
+2485 NLKE
-2491 SKHLYLDGN
+2491 SKHLYLDQN

-2510 LAKIDQLGG
+2510 LANIDLLG
-2519 SDAVLEK
+2519 SREAMLEK
-2526 VKASVNHEYGQ
+2526 VKLTVSNEYGQ
-2537 AIADTIFAGLSA
+2537 TVADTIFAGLSA
-2549 NELAKDGKG
+2549 KDLAKDGKG
-2558 IDITGLNRIHQALE
+2558 IDIAGLNKVHQAIE
-2572 QHMSPVSATM
+2572 QHLSPVSATL

-2604 TQIDAQAAADF
+2604 TQLEGQAAADF
-2615 NKQNYVSWWP
+2615 NQQNYVSWWP
-2625 LGSKSSNIR
+2625 LGSKSSNIS
-2634 NIFNVATEYQPD
+2634 NILNVATKDQPD

-2667 MASEENDGFGLNDGE
+2667 VASEENDGFGLHDGDI
-2682 TKLKR
+2682 KLKR
-2687 FIEKLNAAKGIDAA
+2687 FIEKLNAAKGIDASF
-2701 YKDASEGYASV
+2701 KEASEGYASV
-2712 LLGNPDMLVS
+2712 LLGNPDMLET

-2734 DQWNDTSYDMMDVA
+2734 EQWNDTSYDMMDVA
-2748 NRFAQELQKQ
+2748 NRFAQELRLQ
-2758 AQASGDP
+2758 AQRSDDP
-2765 ALVAKRIDNVVRLF
+2765 ELLEKRIGNVVRQF
-2779 AERALEEIEAFKASQ
+2779 AERALEEIETFKASQ
-2794 ADEGR
+2794 ADQGR

-2815 EWNRLSHDPDA
+2815 EWHRLSNDPDA

-2854 TWRPK
+2854 TWLPK

-2887 SHQVN
+2887 SHQVT
-2892 DDLDAL
+2892 DVLDAL
-2898 SGSEK
+2898 SGNEK
-2903 HKDKVAIEN
+2903 PKENVAIEN

-2918 DKVPLSPLT
+2918 DKESLSPLT

-2935 GERDARRK
+2935 GDKEARRK
-2943 IGDITQTLLDHAV
+2943 IGEITQTLLDHAV
-2956 EKGESQKVT
+2956 EKGESQKIT
-2965 LKGEAG
+2965 LQGEAG

-2980 TASSDDETSTTSGK
+2980 TAPSEGETSSPSGK

-3007 EQASAIRS
+3007 EQASAIRN

-3062 PSNIILHGYSMGG
+3062 PSNIIIHGYSMGG

-3114 NPAGIVGTIAKAVN
+3114 NPAGIVGAIAKAVN
-3128 GQFSVEKNLK
+3128 GQFSVEKNLE
-3138 GLPQETPILL
+3138 GLPKETSILL
-3148 LTDNEGLGEEG
+3148 LTDNEGLGNEG
-3159 EKLRVKLSNSGF
+3159 EKLRTKLTASDY

-3185 NRLMSQYTGQI
+3185 NRLMSQYADQI
-3196 VSDLLNTQ
+3196 VSGLSSS
-3204 HIKHN
+3204 
-3209 EAKLNL
+3209 A
-3215 EPHGKN
+3215 
-3221 YESRD
+3221 S
-3226 LILKPISQPETV
+3226 
-3238 ELGMPEVDQKVL
+3238 
-3250 ADIAERENVIIG
+3250 
-3262 VRPVD
+3262 VD
-3267 EKSKSLIASKMYSSK
+3267 EDLDQQGLDTTSTKDQGISNKNDHLQVVDSKEAL
-3282 GLFVKAKSSDWGPMS
+3282 SDGKTLHNQDVNSWGP
-3297 GFIPVD
+3297 
-3303 QSFAKASARRDL
+3303 
-3315 ETFNRHAEQSI
+3315 
-3326 QSGNAV
+3326 
-3332 SADLYL
+3332 
-3338 NQVRVEELVSKY
+3338 
-3350 HSLTPLELDDQ
+3350 
-3361 SGMYKTTATNGDQSV
+3361 
-3376 PFFLNRVTVDGNE
+3376 
-3389 LWQVH
+3389 
-3394 YITNGELAPFK
+3394 IT
-3405 VIGDPVSK
+3405 
-3413 QPMTADYDLLTVM
+3413 
-3426 YSYGDLGPQDKVK
+3426 
-3439 QPLTWQQW
+3439 
-3447 KDSVTYEDLTP
+3447 
-3458 KYKELY
+3458 
-3464 SNEDLYNKKDGASLG
+3464 
-3479 NVSGRLKELKDRIN
+3479 
-3493 VDLGRTNGLEMVH
+3493 
-3506 HGADDA
+3506 
-3512 NPYAVMADNFPATF
+3512 
-3526 FVPKSL
+3526 
-3532 FAEDGL
+3532 
-3538 GEGKGSIQTYFNV
+3538 
-3551 NEQGAVVIRNP
+3551 
-3562 QEFSDFQQVTIN
+3562 
-3574 ASFRASFNDKW
+3574 
-3585 NHGLDEPLFTT
+3585 
-3596 KRKLSHE
+3596 
-3603 FLNKRDQLLKKLSG
+3603 
-3617 GRLDAQDET
+3617 
-3626 LVALGNPDDVS
+3626 
-3637 GNKAIVAVDV
+3637 
-3647 SQIFTRQELK
+3647 
-3657 ERANVF
+3657 
-3663 AKPIGASY
+3663 
-3671 QGILDQLD
+3671 
-3679 LVHQTVSRDQIVAS
+3679 
-3693 FELNKKV
+3693 
-3700 NAYIAEHPTSGRNQA
+3700 
-3715 LTQLKEQITSALFI
+3715 
-3729 GKMQVAQVDIDAI
+3729 
-3742 AQTRPELAARIFMVA
+3742 
-3757 IEEANGEHRGLTDMM
+3757 
-3772 VRWANED
+3772 
-3779 PYLAPKQG
+3779 
-3787 YKGETP
+3787 
-3793 NDLGFDAKYHVDLGD
+3793 
-3808 HYADFKQWLE
+3808 
-3818 TSQSN
+3818 
-3823 GLLSKATLD
+3823 
-3832 ESTKT
+3832 
-3837 VHLGYSYQELQDLTG
+3837 
-3852 VESVQMAFY
+3852 
-3861 FLKEAAKKVD
+3861 
-3871 PISGDSAEMILLK
+3871 
-3884 KFADKSYLSQLD
+3884 
-3896 SDRMDQ
+3896 
-3902 IEGIYRSSHETDVD
+3902 
-3916 AWDRRYSGAGY
+3916 
-3927 DELTNKLAGAT
+3927 
-3938 GVDEQLSVLLDDR
+3938 
-3951 KGLLIGEVHG
+3951 
-3961 SDVNG
+3961 
-3966 LRFVN
+3966 
-3971 EQMDALKK
+3971 
-3979 QGVTV
+3979 
-3984 IGLEHL
+3984 
-3990 RSDLAQPLIDR
+3990 
-4001 YLATGVMSS
+4001 
-4010 ELSAM
+4010 
-4015 LKTKHLDATLFENA
+4015 
-4029 RANGMRIVA
+4029 
-4038 LDANSSARPNVQ
+4038 
-4050 GTEHGLMYRAGA
+4050 
-4062 ANNIAVE
+4062 
-4069 VLQSLPDDEKF
+4069 
-4080 VAIYGKAHLQS
+4080 
-4091 HKGIEGFVPGITHR
+4091 
-4105 LDLPALRVSD
+4105 
-4115 SNQFRVEQ
+4115 
-4123 DDMTLRV
+4123 
-4130 VYDDVANKP
+4130 
-4139 KLTFK
+4139 
-4144 DSLSGAN
+4144 
-4151 TAIHNQN
+4151 
-4158 VNDWE
+4158 
-4163 RVAVTPTADG
+4163 VTPTTDG

-4185 MENDSVVA
+4185 MENDDVVA
-4193 NAAANLAGKH
+4193 KAAANLAGKH

-4242 DSDSNNTH
+4242 HSESNNTR
-4250 LSGYSAEDLAAK
+4250 LSGYSADELAVK
-4262 LANFQQSFSQAENIN
+4262 LAKFQQSFNQAENIN
-4277 NTPDHISIVGCSLVS
+4277 NKPDHISIVGCSLVS

-4305 AMDVNGLRVD
+4305 AMDANGLRVD
-4315 VSARS
+4315 VSVRS
-4320 SELAVDATG
+4320 SELTVDEAG
-4329 RKHTKDENGDWIQK
+4329 RKHTKDANGDWVQK
-4343 AETNK
+4343 AENNK

-4353 NEQGEVIAKE
+4353 DAQGEVVAKD

-4380 GVSDVGEIARGAIG
+4380 GVSDVDEPARGAIG
-4394 DNNDV
+4394 DNSDV
-4399 FDAPEKRKV
+4399 FDAPEKRKP
-4408 ETETSSSA
+4408 ETEVIANSSSS
-4416 ANNKLSYSGNIQ
+4416 NQLSYSGNIQ
-4428 VNVGDGEFTA
+4428 VNVGEGEFTA

-4443 SNVGIKVGSGGFK
+4443 SNVGIKVGTGGFK

-4468 IGNGES
+4468 IGDGES
-4474 KHSVDMGG
+4474 KHSVDIGG
-4482 YQALEGAQMFIGN
+4482 YQALEGAQMFLGN

-4500 NLGQS
+4500 NFGHS
-4505 NDLLV
+4505 NDLIL

-4532 GVLQSIATSGEDQ
+4532 GVLQGIAMSGEGE

-4571 QSSSVDYTCLVELD
+4571 QSSSVDYTTLVELD
-4585 SHNERSSRGLKHDTE
+4585 SQNERDSRGLKHDVE
-4600 AALNKQ
+4600 ATLNKQ
-4606 YNQWLSGNSDSSA
+4606 YNQWLSGNGNSGTSQ
-4619 GKLSRADKLRQ
+4619 LSRADKLRQ

-4653 NWNFMFGDNIQSILD
+4653 NRNFMFGDNIQSILD

-4679 QQFSAT
+4679 QQFTAT
-4685 GQAKTTFTYTPE
+4685 GQAKTTFTYTPQ

-4710 MAGIGAET
+4710 LAGVGAET

-4729 TSGQIVSR
+4729 ASGQIVSR
-4737 NGEAVDGV
+4737 NGQAVDGV
-4745 AILTEMLEV
+4745 AILKEMLEV

-4767 DPAKLLDSLKS
+4767 DPAKLLDSLKA
-4778 GIDMGADGIQSFAET
+4778 GIDMGADGIKSFAET
-4793 HGLKDKAPEEEENKS
+4793 HGLKEKAPEEEKDNS
-4808 AVSVNGTSVNSAQ
+4808 SVSVNGANVNSAQ
-4821 GATASDGNTET
+4821 GATMADGNTET
-4832 AETQDRAFGFNSLNL
+4832 AETQDRALGFNSLNL
-4847 PNLFATI
+4847 PNLFAAI

-4868 NLKENLTA
+4868 NLKQNLTA

-4892 GHLQGDGDINLSL
+4892 GHLQGDGDINISL

-4943 SNIFTGGEGSDMGV
+4943 SNIFTGGEGHDMGV

-5004 LGRDYVVTSGNFN
+5004 SGRDYVVTSGNFN
-5017 RVDTGDGQDYSV
+5017 RVDTGDDQDYSV

-5049 GNYNRINASAGND
+5049 GNYNRINVGAGND
-5062 VVKLMGYHAVLNGGE
+5062 VVKLMGYHAVLNGGD
-5077 GEDHLIAAAISKFS
+5077 GDDHLIAAAISKFS
-5091 QFNGE
+5091 QFNGG

-5133 ISSEDNIVFNGI
+5133 IRSEDNIVFNGI

-5158 LKLSIL
+5158 LKLLIL
-5164 RDPVSETDQAK
+5164 RDPSNDSDQSK
-5175 FEHIGSVTFNDYFD
+5175 FEHIGSVTFSDYFN
-5189 GKRAQMIIA
+5189 GNRAQVVIGMSD
-5198 MGEKDA
+5198 KDLS
-5204 NGEREYTT
+5204 GEREYTM
-5212 LSESSIDAL
+5212 LSDSAIDAL
-5221 VQAMSGFDPQA
+5221 VQAMSGFEPQA
-5232 GDNGFIDNLDS
+5232 GDNGFIDSLES
-5243 KSRVAISTAWADV
+5243 KSQAAISMAWSDV
-5256 VHKKGIT
+5256 VHKKGLM

>member
-11 YFFTGNYSADNGN
+11 YFFTGNYSADDGN
-24 NDIVAIGFGGEIHAY
+24 NNIVAIGFGGQIHAY

-47 GSIGATVHT
+47 GSIGATVYT

-69 LRVED
+69 LKVED
-74 STGHLSVKGA
+74 STGHLTVKGA

-105 GVSIDHLGHHG
+105 GVSIDHLGNHG

-121 GAAAYNSVKRKGLS
+121 GAAAYNGITRKGLS
-135 GNVTFKGAGGYNAL
+135 GNVTFAGAGGYNAL
-149 WHETNHGNLS
+149 WHETNQGNLS
-159 FAGAGAGNK
+159 FTGAGAGNK
-168 LDRTWFDQYQGSRGD
+168 LDRTWFNRYQGSHGD
-183 VSFDGAG
+183 VTFDGAG

-231 SNRIERTRQAEDV
+231 SNRIERTHQAEDV
-244 YQQTHGNIRFEGVGG
+244 YTQTRGNIRFEGVGG
-259 YNSFY
+259 YNSLY

-283 TRKGSG
+283 IRKGSG
-289 SSFDA
+289 NDFA
-294 QGMEYAKA
+294 KEGMTNAKA
-302 EDIVLTT
+302 DEIVLTK
-309 AKMHGSWIG
+309 AVMSGSWIG
-318 SGTHAVTAVKSEREP
+318 QDHHVTAVKSASEP
-333 NTYLFAIADGTYTKI
+333 NTYLFAFADSTYTKI
-348 NKVRLSNDPKTGKLK
+348 NKVQLRNDPQTGELK
-363 YYSEAWYKQGNHL
+363 YYSTAWYKEGNHL
-376 SGLARS
+376 SNLANQDIS
-382 DVSSAGGFEVNPING
+382 DNGGFTAVNING
-397 GYTLSNIAVEHQ
+397 AYTLSDLKVEHQ
-409 QSLTVHAME
+409 QSVTVHAVE
-418 KDLTEYEW
+418 KSLTEYEW
-426 VTYANGAL
+426 VTYANGAV
-434 IDAKDV
+434 IDAKEV
-440 VLSDAKMGGHAISTD
+440 SLSDAKMGGHAIYAD
-455 GTKVDVQAIK
+455 GTKVDVKAVK
-465 SNRKPNTYV
+465 SNRQPNTYI

-491 NDAET
+491 NDPET
-496 GVLKYQARSWYK
+496 GALKYQARSWYK

-514 NLANEDISSANGYH
+514 NIANQDISSATGYNP
-528 SMGKG
+528 MGKG
-533 GYSLSALNYS
+533 GYSLSDLHYS
-543 VNAIRSMSET
+543 VNAVRSTSET
-553 VADIDE
+553 VADIEE
-559 YTDQTLFKPATDSGE
+559 YTDQTLFKPANDSGE
-574 SSGDVHFSGAGGGNV
+574 SSGDVRFNGAGGGNV

-598 VYFNGGGI
+598 VHFNGGGI

-652 QSKQGKMD
+652 QSQQGKMD

-671 RIGDGQYLAHLL
+671 RLGDGQYLAHLL
-683 AYGNISVHKGNGNSR
+683 AYGNISVQKGSGDSR
-698 VAMLGGYNTHTQIGS
+698 VVMLGGYNTHTQIGS
-713 GHGLWLAAGGF
+713 GNGLWLASGGF
-724 NVMTQVGNGEVTS
+724 NVMTQVGKGDVAA
-737 VLAGGANVLTKV
+737 VLAGGANVLTKM
-749 GEGELTAGMLGG
+749 GEGELTSGMLGG
-761 ANVMT
+761 ANVIT
-766 HISGDEQASNTTAV
+766 HISNDDQLSNTTAV

-792 KGDTLAVMGGGAN
+792 KGNTLAVMGGGAN
-805 VLTHVGDGSTTGVM
+805 VLTHVGDGTTTGVM
-819 VGGANILTKVG
+819 VGGANILTKIG

-872 IAAMIGAGNIFTHVG
+872 IAVMIGAGNIFTHVG

-949 AAMVGNANIFTHI
+949 AAMVGNANTFTHI
-962 GNGSTF
+962 GHGSTF

-975 NVMTKVG
+975 NIMTKVG

-994 NIYTHV
+994 NIMTHV

-1006 GLFAGEMNVMT
+1006 GLFAGEVNVMT

-1106 DIGNVM
+1106 DVGNVM

-1126 KANIVTKVGDGLGI
+1126 KANLITKVGDGLGV

-1161 AKGEANILTK
+1161 AKGEANLITK
-1171 VGDGQEVSVVQGKAN
+1171 VGDGQELSVVQGQAN

-1197 TGAWGKANVITKVGD
+1197 TGAWGKANVITKVGH
-1212 GRNVVLAKGEANIVT
+1212 GQNVVLAKGEANIVT

-1240 KGNVV
+1240 KGNIV

-1256 AKGKANITTTV
+1256 AKGQANITTTV

-1287 NGVSV
+1287 DGVSV

-1320 NIHIG
+1320 NIHVG
-1325 DGLNINASYARNN
+1325 DGLNINASYAQNN

-1361 KLSALFDNVK
+1361 KLSALFDNIK
-1371 QTLLGVGGSQ
+1371 QTVLGVGGSQ

-1392 STSGTQKGR
+1392 SSSGTHKGR

-1415 QMDAIEEVGS
+1415 QMDAIKEVGS

-1443 NEMDND
+1443 NKMQHV
-1449 LNIDGASDHAPNLIV
+1449 LNVDDSSVQAPNLIV

-1470 GDRGWQSTHG
+1470 GEHGWQSTHG
-1480 VEASYSGSVYGVNGE
+1480 VEASYAGSVYGVEGE
-1495 GHGTRVTE
+1495 GHGARVTE
-1503 LDTHTNTS
+1503 LDTYTNTS
-1511 LYQDLTDLTEGEV
+1511 LYQDLANLAQGEV
-1524 IAVSFDFAKRAG
+1524 IAVSFDFAKRVG

-1546 WNGEVVFSSSGDASA
+1546 WNGEVVFSSSGDESA
-1561 WQQKTLKLTAHAGS
+1561 WQQKTLKLTAQAGS

-1595 VVAKSES
+1595 VVATSES
-1602 SPQANAV
+1602 SQQANAIR
-1609 SEHAKQNQAS
+1609 EHATQNPAA

-1649 SQSQL
+1649 SQNQL

-1659 QAIENN
+1659 QALENN

-1672 VKEESEA
+1672 VQEESEV

-1685 TLAQGLDVLDG
+1685 KLAQGLDVLDG
-1696 QATHTG
+1696 QTSHSG
-1702 KSGEQWR
+1702 HSGEQWR
-1709 NDFAG
+1709 NEFAS
-1714 GLLDGV
+1714 GLLAGV
-1720 QSQIDDAKQLASDKM
+1720 QTQLDDTKQLANEKI
-1735 AAAKQTQ
+1735 AEAKQTHA
-1742 SDNNSKVKDSIA
+1742 DNKNKVKDAVA

-1766 RAGAEQDIAEAK
+1766 RAGAEQDIADAQ
-1778 ADAETRKADAV
+1778 ADAEKRKADAL
-1789 AKSHDAKQAESDAH
+1789 AKGKDAQQAESDAH
-1803 SAANDAQSRGDRD
+1803 HAVNNAQSRGDRD
-1816 AMNAEN
+1816 VQLAEN
-1822 KANQAQNDAQG
+1822 KANQAQADAQG
-1833 AKQNEGDRPDRQGVA
+1833 AKQNEGDRPDRQGVT

-1857 RVEGAG
+1857 SVESSG
-1863 ETGSHVNTDSQ
+1863 ETDSHVNTDSQ

-1882 DGLTEQELEALEGAT
+1882 EGLTEQEQEALEGAT

-1908 IRSKNSG
+1908 IRAKNSG
-1915 STITSMFME
+1915 SSMTSMFSE
-1924 ANADSIVVDTTAS
+1924 TNSKSIVVPTKVSPEPDRQEVTRR
-1937 QDVVRKEVRISGV
+1937 DVRISGV
-1950 NLVGLGEASHDSA
+1950 NL
-1963 ESLVAAR
+1963 ESLSAVQGSQPTGQLAS
-1970 AEKVANLYRW
+1970 KS
-1980 LDTDNDVATDKYV
+1980 
-1993 PVPGFERVDADVSD
+1993 VPGFKSHFASTSIGIENELSGLVVVLPKNSAQTFGYVHDSQGNPLFMLTKDMSQGGYSNPVGINDIQGVNNWQTHTIELVTYPSEISDTAAVESRKEAMLWLAKEFTDHINQSNHQSLPHLVSD
-2007 EVKQRMIQSMSGYI
+2007 DGRF
-2021 EHTDNQVP
+2021 
-2029 KDQAQ
+2029 
-2034 ALATL
+2034 TL
-2039 FVESTLDY
+2039 VISN
-2047 DWDKRV
+2047 
-2053 EFLTKLESYGYS
+2053 S
-2065 FETPHAEKSIVSFW
+2065 
-2079 SGKNFKQ
+2079 
-2086 YRDVLD
+2086 
-2092 NAQTDGKKVVYDID
+2092 
-2106 VKGNAFAIDLNK
+2106 K
-2118 HLMRWG
+2118 HLIAAG
-2124 GLFLD
+2124 NGT
-2129 PDNAEQ
+2129 
-2135 NQLKSSIDAATFSNT
+2135 SIDAQGKTIGMTPSGQQATMAISAKEFGTSSSPEVRLLESAPWYQAGLRDEFLANAKNT
-2150 GFWSSV
+2150 TLDDPATAQNVYAYLTSV
-2156 YATGAQHD
+2156 YSKTADLAKEYGIYINDWDPASEGFSPNAQGLTD
-2164 VYVIAEGGVRLGNY
+2164 PKVKNAWSILPRTKPVRMLELLSAEDSRYVRQQIAEKLKGTYSESLAKNVFEYFQYGGEVAGHGINNATTGS
-2178 FWHVELPALRQ
+2178 VQQPEPAILFEFRSVPSA
-2189 LQREGLVGEIRLL
+2189 LSDFVP
-2202 DKPVSEYKDL
+2202 KTAS
-2212 PADEIG
+2212 
-2218 RRLTDA
+2218 T
-2224 GVGVKVRFD
+2224 VKVDVKALDHFDSASRKAIITEVNALVSGSEDFD
-2233 ALSSARQAELLADNP
+2233 AWYQEYRASKGQPPVKNPKSSASANHKAEWLMTQHAEQWAKITAPYTDNHEMLTSTKLASNDKE
-2248 DDYRADT
+2248 
-2255 LVELDVKL
+2255 ELHPLGETSNLEHNKQQENVA
-2263 SAIDSMLRE
+2263 SIINTMLNDM
-2272 SLPFYSLRTERN
+2272 LPFYALRTERN

-2292 GFEVRSWP
+2292 GFEVRAWP
-2300 GSDDKSKTIL
+2300 GTEDKSKTIIL
-2310 LDNPEDAAQQKAI
+2310 EDPEDAAQHKAI

-2340 LFLVDNKVL
+2340 LFLVDNKVI
-2349 SHHDGRT
+2349 SHHEGRT
-2356 RILAQKEDGAWTY
+2356 HVLAQKVDGAWQY
-2369 NTNSELMS
+2369 NATVELMS
-2377 VTELLDAAHVSGKV
+2377 VTELLDAANVTGKI

-2396 QKVIDALAEYHASTA
+2396 QQVIDALTDYHARIT
-2411 EHADYELESVEQ
+2411 EYADYEPESVEK
-2423 LVNLRKKIEG
+2423 LLNLRKKIEG
-2433 YALGHPDSGRL
+2433 YVLGHPDSGRV

-2450 LNQVNSRLEEVSVL
+2450 LNQVNTRLDEVSLLSV
-2464 AVSEQSIKAHDSF
+2464 AEQTIQAQDSF
-2477 SRLYDQLD
+2477 SRLYDQLEAA
-2485 NAHLKQ
+2485 NLKE
-2491 SKHLYLDGN
+2491 SKHLYLDQN

-2510 LAKIDQLGG
+2510 LANIDLLG
-2519 SDAVLEK
+2519 SREAVLEK
-2526 VKASVNHEYGQ
+2526 VKLTVSNEYGQ
-2537 AIADTIFAGLSA
+2537 TVADTIFAGLSA
-2549 NELAKDGKG
+2549 KDLAKDGKG
-2558 IDITGLNRIHQALE
+2558 IDIAGLNKVHQAIE
-2572 QHMSPVSATM
+2572 QHLSPVSATL

-2604 TQIDAQAAADF
+2604 TQLEGQAAADF
-2615 NKQNYVSWWP
+2615 NQQNYVSWWP
-2625 LGSKSSNIR
+2625 LGSKSSNIS
-2634 NIFNVATEYQPD
+2634 NILNVATKDQPD

-2667 MASEENDGFGLNDGE
+2667 VASEENDGFGLHDGDI
-2682 TKLKR
+2682 KLKR
-2687 FIEKLNAAKGIDAA
+2687 FIEKLNAAKGIDASF
-2701 YKDASEGYASV
+2701 KEASEGYASV
-2712 LLGNPDMLVS
+2712 LLGNPDMLET

-2734 DQWNDTSYDMMDVA
+2734 EQWNDTSYDMMDVA
-2748 NRFAQELQKQ
+2748 NRFAQELRLQ
-2758 AQASGDP
+2758 AQRSDDP
-2765 ALVAKRIDNVVRLF
+2765 ELLEKRIGNVVRQF
-2779 AERALEEIEAFKASQ
+2779 AERALEEIETFKASQ
-2794 ADEGR
+2794 ADQGR

-2815 EWNRLSHDPDA
+2815 EWHRLSNDPDA

-2854 TWRPK
+2854 TWLPK

-2887 SHQVN
+2887 SHQVT
-2892 DDLDAL
+2892 DVLDAL
-2898 SGSEK
+2898 SGNEK
-2903 HKDKVAIEN
+2903 PKENVAIEN

-2918 DKVPLSPLT
+2918 DKESLSPLT

-2935 GERDARRK
+2935 GDKEARRK
-2943 IGDITQTLLDHAV
+2943 IGEITQTLLDHAV
-2956 EKGESQKVT
+2956 EKGESQKIT
-2965 LKGEAG
+2965 LQGEAG

-2980 TASSDDETSTTSGK
+2980 TAPSEGETSSPSGK

-3007 EQASAIRS
+3007 EQASAIRN

-3062 PSNIILHGYSMGG
+3062 PSNIIIHGYSMGG

-3114 NPAGIVGTIAKAVN
+3114 NPAGIVGAIAKAVN
-3128 GQFSVEKNLK
+3128 GQFSVEKNLE
-3138 GLPQETPILL
+3138 GLPKETSILL
-3148 LTDNEGLGEEG
+3148 LTDNEGLGNEG
-3159 EKLRVKLSNSGF
+3159 EKLRTKLTASGY

-3185 NRLMSQYTGQI
+3185 NRLMSQYADQI
-3196 VSDLLNTQ
+3196 VSRLSSSASVDEDLDQQGLDTTSTKDQGISNKNDHLQ
-3204 HIKHN
+3204 VVDSK
-3209 EAKLNL
+3209 EA
-3215 EPHGKN
+3215 
-3221 YESRD
+3221 
-3226 LILKPISQPETV
+3226 
-3238 ELGMPEVDQKVL
+3238 L
-3250 ADIAERENVIIG
+3250 ADGKI
-3262 VRPVD
+3262 
-3267 EKSKSLIASKMYSSK
+3267 L
-3282 GLFVKAKSSDWGPMS
+3282 
-3297 GFIPVD
+3297 
-3303 QSFAKASARRDL
+3303 
-3315 ETFNRHAEQSI
+3315 H
-3326 QSGNAV
+3326 
-3332 SADLYL
+3332 
-3338 NQVRVEELVSKY
+3338 NQ
-3350 HSLTPLELDDQ
+3350 
-3361 SGMYKTTATNGDQSV
+3361 
-3376 PFFLNRVTVDGNE
+3376 
-3389 LWQVH
+3389 
-3394 YITNGELAPFK
+3394 
-3405 VIGDPVSK
+3405 
-3413 QPMTADYDLLTVM
+3413 
-3426 YSYGDLGPQDKVK
+3426 
-3439 QPLTWQQW
+3439 
-3447 KDSVTYEDLTP
+3447 
-3458 KYKELY
+3458 
-3464 SNEDLYNKKDGASLG
+3464 
-3479 NVSGRLKELKDRIN
+3479 
-3493 VDLGRTNGLEMVH
+3493 
-3506 HGADDA
+3506 
-3512 NPYAVMADNFPATF
+3512 
-3526 FVPKSL
+3526 
-3532 FAEDGL
+3532 
-3538 GEGKGSIQTYFNV
+3538 
-3551 NEQGAVVIRNP
+3551 
-3562 QEFSDFQQVTIN
+3562 
-3574 ASFRASFNDKW
+3574 
-3585 NHGLDEPLFTT
+3585 
-3596 KRKLSHE
+3596 
-3603 FLNKRDQLLKKLSG
+3603 
-3617 GRLDAQDET
+3617 
-3626 LVALGNPDDVS
+3626 
-3637 GNKAIVAVDV
+3637 
-3647 SQIFTRQELK
+3647 
-3657 ERANVF
+3657 
-3663 AKPIGASY
+3663 
-3671 QGILDQLD
+3671 
-3679 LVHQTVSRDQIVAS
+3679 
-3693 FELNKKV
+3693 
-3700 NAYIAEHPTSGRNQA
+3700 
-3715 LTQLKEQITSALFI
+3715 
-3729 GKMQVAQVDIDAI
+3729 
-3742 AQTRPELAARIFMVA
+3742 
-3757 IEEANGEHRGLTDMM
+3757 
-3772 VRWANED
+3772 
-3779 PYLAPKQG
+3779 
-3787 YKGETP
+3787 
-3793 NDLGFDAKYHVDLGD
+3793 
-3808 HYADFKQWLE
+3808 
-3818 TSQSN
+3818 
-3823 GLLSKATLD
+3823 
-3832 ESTKT
+3832 
-3837 VHLGYSYQELQDLTG
+3837 
-3852 VESVQMAFY
+3852 
-3861 FLKEAAKKVD
+3861 
-3871 PISGDSAEMILLK
+3871 
-3884 KFADKSYLSQLD
+3884 
-3896 SDRMDQ
+3896 
-3902 IEGIYRSSHETDVD
+3902 
-3916 AWDRRYSGAGY
+3916 
-3927 DELTNKLAGAT
+3927 
-3938 GVDEQLSVLLDDR
+3938 
-3951 KGLLIGEVHG
+3951 
-3961 SDVNG
+3961 DVNG
-3966 LRFVN
+3966 W
-3971 EQMDALKK
+3971 
-3979 QGVTV
+3979 
-3984 IGLEHL
+3984 
-3990 RSDLAQPLIDR
+3990 SP
-4001 YLATGVMSS
+4001 
-4010 ELSAM
+4010 
-4015 LKTKHLDATLFENA
+4015 
-4029 RANGMRIVA
+4029 
-4038 LDANSSARPNVQ
+4038 
-4050 GTEHGLMYRAGA
+4050 
-4062 ANNIAVE
+4062 
-4069 VLQSLPDDEKF
+4069 
-4080 VAIYGKAHLQS
+4080 
-4091 HKGIEGFVPGITHR
+4091 IT
-4105 LDLPALRVSD
+4105 
-4115 SNQFRVEQ
+4115 
-4123 DDMTLRV
+4123 
-4130 VYDDVANKP
+4130 
-4139 KLTFK
+4139 
-4144 DSLSGAN
+4144 
-4151 TAIHNQN
+4151 
-4158 VNDWE
+4158 
-4163 RVAVTPTADG
+4163 VTPTTDG

-4185 MENDSVVA
+4185 MENDDVVA
-4193 NAAANLAGKH
+4193 KAAANLAGKH

-4242 DSDSNNTH
+4242 HSESNNTR
-4250 LSGYSAEDLAAK
+4250 LSGYSADELAVK
-4262 LANFQQSFSQAENIN
+4262 LAKFQQSFNQAENIN
-4277 NTPDHISIVGCSLVS
+4277 NKPDHISIVGCSLVS

-4305 AMDVNGLRVD
+4305 AMDANGLRVD
-4315 VSARS
+4315 VSVRS
-4320 SELAVDATG
+4320 SELAVDEAG
-4329 RKHTKDENGDWIQK
+4329 RKHTKDANGDWVQK
-4343 AETNK
+4343 AENNK

-4353 NEQGEVIAKE
+4353 DAQGEVVAKDE
-4363 ERIRNGIA
+4363 PIRNGIA
-4371 EGDIDLSRI
+4371 EGDIDISRI
-4380 GVSDVGEIARGAIG
+4380 GVSDVDEPARGAIG

-4399 FDAPEKRKV
+4399 FDAPEKRKP
-4408 ETETSSSA
+4408 ETEVIANSSNS
-4416 ANNKLSYSGNIQ
+4416 NQLSYSGNIQ
-4428 VNVGDGEFTA
+4428 VNVGEGEFTA

-4443 SNVGIKVGSGGFK
+4443 SNVGIKVGTGGFK

-4468 IGNGES
+4468 IGDGES
-4474 KHSVDMGG
+4474 KHSVDIGG
-4482 YQALEGAQMFIGN
+4482 YQALEGAQMFLGN

-4500 NLGQS
+4500 NFGHS
-4505 NDLLV
+4505 NDLIL

-4532 GVLQSIATSGEDQ
+4532 GVLQGITMSGEGE

-4571 QSSSVDYTCLVELD
+4571 QSSSVDYTTLVELD
-4585 SHNERSSRGLKHDTE
+4585 SQNERDSRGLKHDAE
-4600 AALNKQ
+4600 ATLNKQ
-4606 YNQWLSGNSDSSA
+4606 YNQWLSGNGNS
-4619 GKLSRADKLRQ
+4619 GKSQLSRADKLRQ

-4679 QQFSAT
+4679 QQFTAT
-4685 GQAKTTFTYTPE
+4685 GQAKTTFTYTPQ

-4710 MAGIGAET
+4710 LAGVGAET

-4729 TSGQIVSR
+4729 ASGQIVSR
-4737 NGEAVDGV
+4737 NGQAVDGV
-4745 AILTEMLEV
+4745 AILKEMLEV

-4767 DPAKLLDSLKS
+4767 DPAKLLDSLKA
-4778 GIDMGADGIQSFAET
+4778 GIDMGADGIKSFAET
-4793 HGLKDKAPEEEENKS
+4793 HGLKEKAPEEEKDNS
-4808 AVSVNGTSVNSAQ
+4808 SVSVNGGNVNSAQ
-4821 GATASDGNTET
+4821 GATVADGNTET

-4868 NLKENLTA
+4868 NLKQNLTA

-4892 GHLQGDGDINLSL
+4892 GHLQGDGDINISL

-4943 SNIFTGGEGSDMGV
+4943 SNIFTGGEGNDMGV

-5004 LGRDYVVTSGNFN
+5004 SGRDYVVTSGNFN
-5017 RVDTGDGQDYSV
+5017 RVDTGDDQDYSV

-5049 GNYNRINASAGND
+5049 GNHNRINAGAGND
-5062 VVKLMGYHAVLNGGE
+5062 VVKLMGYHAVLNGGD
-5077 GEDHLIAAAISKFS
+5077 GDDHLIAAAISKFS
-5091 QFNGE
+5091 QFNGG

-5133 ISSEDNIVFNGI
+5133 IRSEDNIVFNGI

-5164 RDPVSETDQAK
+5164 RDPSNDSDQSK
-5175 FEHIGSVTFNDYFD
+5175 FEHIGSVTFSDYFN
-5189 GKRAQMIIA
+5189 GNRAQVVIGMS
-5198 MGEKDA
+5198 EKGLS
-5204 NGEREYTT
+5204 GEREYTM
-5212 LSESSIDAL
+5212 LSDSAIDAL
-5221 VQAMSGFDPQA
+5221 VQAMSGFEPQA
-5232 GDNGFIDNLDS
+5232 GDNGFIDSLES
-5243 KSRVAISTAWADV
+5243 KSQAAISMAWSDV
-5256 VHKKGIT
+5256 VHKKGLM

>member
-11 YFFTGNYSADNGN
+11 YFFTGNYSADDGN
-24 NDIVAIGFGGEIHAY
+24 NNIVAIGFGGQIHAY

-47 GSIGATVHT
+47 GSIGATVYT

-69 LRVED
+69 LKVED
-74 STGHLSVKGA
+74 STGHLTVKGA

-105 GVSIDHLGHHG
+105 GVSIDHLGNHG

-121 GAAAYNSVKRKGLS
+121 GAAAYNGITRKGLS
-135 GNVTFKGAGGYNAL
+135 GNVTFAGAGGYNAL
-149 WHETNHGNLS
+149 WHETNQGNLS
-159 FAGAGAGNK
+159 FTGAGAGNK
-168 LDRTWFDQYQGSRGD
+168 LDRTWFNRYQGSHGD
-183 VSFDGAG
+183 VTFDGAG

-231 SNRIERTRQAEDV
+231 SNRIERTHQAEDV
-244 YQQTHGNIRFEGVGG
+244 YTQTRGNIRFEGVGG
-259 YNSFY
+259 YNSLY

-283 TRKGSG
+283 IRKGSG
-289 SSFDA
+289 NDFA
-294 QGMEYAKA
+294 KEGMTNAKA
-302 EDIVLTT
+302 DEIVLTK
-309 AKMHGSWIG
+309 AVMSGSWIG
-318 SGTHAVTAVKSEREP
+318 QDHHVTAVKSASEP
-333 NTYLFAIADGTYTKI
+333 NTYLFAFADSTYTKI
-348 NKVRLSNDPKTGKLK
+348 NKVQLRNDPQTGELK
-363 YYSEAWYKQGNHL
+363 YYSTAWYKEGNHL
-376 SGLARS
+376 SNLANQDIS
-382 DVSSAGGFEVNPING
+382 DNGGFTAVNING
-397 GYTLSNIAVEHQ
+397 AYTLSDLKVEHQ
-409 QSLTVHAME
+409 QSVTVHVVE
-418 KDLTEYEW
+418 KSLTEYEW
-426 VTYANGAL
+426 VTYANGAV
-434 IDAKDV
+434 IDAKEV
-440 VLSDAKMGGHAISTD
+440 SLSDAKMGGHAIYAD
-455 GTKVDVQAIK
+455 GTKVDVKAVK
-465 SNRKPNTYV
+465 SNRQPNTYI

-491 NDAET
+491 NDPET
-496 GVLKYQARSWYK
+496 GALKYQARSWYK

-514 NLANEDISSANGYH
+514 NIANQDISSATGYNP
-528 SMGKG
+528 MGKG
-533 GYSLSALNYS
+533 GYSLSDLHYS
-543 VNAIRSMSET
+543 VNAVRSTSET
-553 VADIDE
+553 VADIEE
-559 YTDQTLFKPATDSGE
+559 YTDQTLFKPANDSGE
-574 SSGDVHFSGAGGGNV
+574 SSGDVRFNGAGGGNV

-598 VYFNGGGI
+598 VHFNGGGI

-652 QSKQGKMD
+652 QSQQGKMD

-671 RIGDGQYLAHLL
+671 RLGDGQYLAHLL
-683 AYGNISVHKGNGNSR
+683 AYGNISVQKGSGDSR
-698 VAMLGGYNTHTQIGS
+698 VVMLGGYNTHTQIGS
-713 GHGLWLAAGGF
+713 GNGLWLAAGGF
-724 NVMTQVGNGEVTS
+724 NVMTQVGQGDVAA
-737 VLAGGANVLTKV
+737 VLAGGANVLTKM
-749 GEGELTAGMLGG
+749 GEGELTSGLLGG
-761 ANVMT
+761 ANVIT
-766 HISGDEQASNTTAV
+766 HISNDDQLSNTTAV

-792 KGDTLAVMGGGAN
+792 KGNTLAVMGGGAN
-805 VLTHVGDGSTTGVM
+805 VLTHVGDGTTTGVM

-859 AGNIFTKVGDGTS
+859 AGNIFTKVGDGAS
-872 IAAMIGAGNIFTHVG
+872 IAVMIGAGNIFTHVG

-949 AAMVGNANIFTHI
+949 AAMVGNVNIFTHI
-962 GNGSTF
+962 GHGSTF

-975 NVMTKVG
+975 NIMTKVG

-994 NIYTHV
+994 NIMTHV

-1006 GLFAGEMNVMT
+1006 GLFAGEVNVMT

-1106 DIGNVM
+1106 DVGNVM

-1126 KANIVTKVGDGLGI
+1126 KANLITKVGDGLGV
-1140 NVAWGQANVFTQVG
+1140 NVAWGQANVLTQVG

-1161 AKGEANILTK
+1161 AKGEANLITK
-1171 VGDGQEVSVVQGKAN
+1171 VGDGQEVSVVQGEAN

-1197 TGAWGKANVITKVGD
+1197 TGAWGKANVITKVGN
-1212 GRNVVLAKGEANIVT
+1212 GQNVVLAKGEANIVT
-1227 QVGDGDS
+1227 QVGNGDS

-1240 KGNVV
+1240 KGNIV

-1256 AKGKANITTTV
+1256 AKGQANITTTV

-1287 NGVSV
+1287 DGVSV

-1320 NIHIG
+1320 NIHVG
-1325 DGLNINASYARNN
+1325 DGLNINASYAQNN

-1361 KLSALFDNVK
+1361 KLSALFDNIK
-1371 QTLLGVGGSQ
+1371 QTVLGVGGSQ

-1392 STSGTQKGR
+1392 SSSGTHKGR

-1415 QMDAIEEVGS
+1415 QMDAIKEVSS

-1443 NEMDND
+1443 NKMQHA
-1449 LNIDGASDHAPNLIV
+1449 LNVDDSSVQAPNLIV
-1464 NGDFEQ
+1464 NGDFEL
-1470 GDRGWQSTHG
+1470 GEHGWQSTHG
-1480 VEASYSGSVYGVNGE
+1480 VEASYAGSVYGVEGE
-1495 GHGTRVTE
+1495 GHGARVTE
-1503 LDTHTNTS
+1503 LDTYTNTS
-1511 LYQDLTDLTEGEV
+1511 LYQDLANLAQGEV

-1561 WQQKTLKLTAHAGS
+1561 WKQKTLKLTAQAGS

-1595 VVAKSES
+1595 VVATSES
-1602 SPQANAV
+1602 SQQANAIR
-1609 SEHAKQNQAS
+1609 EHATQNPAT

-1659 QAIENN
+1659 QALENN

-1672 VKEESEA
+1672 VQEESEA
-1679 VTAELT
+1679 ITAELT
-1685 TLAQGLDVLDG
+1685 KLAQGLDVLDS

-1702 KSGEQWR
+1702 ESGDQWR
-1709 NDFAG
+1709 NEFAS
-1714 GLLDGV
+1714 GLLAGV
-1720 QSQIDDAKQLASDKM
+1720 QTQLDDAKQLANGKI
-1735 AAAKQTQ
+1735 AEAKQTHA
-1742 SDNNSKVKDSIA
+1742 DNQNKVKDAVA

-1766 RAGAEQDIAEAK
+1766 RAGAEQDIADAQ
-1778 ADAETRKADAV
+1778 ADAEKRKTDAL
-1789 AKSHDAKQAESDAH
+1789 AKGKDAQQAESDAH
-1803 SAANDAQSRGDRD
+1803 HAVNNAQSRGDRD
-1816 AMNAEN
+1816 VQLAEN
-1822 KANQAQNDAQG
+1822 KANQAQADAQG
-1833 AKQNEGDRPDRQGVA
+1833 AKQNEGDRPDRQGVT

-1857 RVEGAG
+1857 SVEGAG
-1863 ETGSHVNTDSQ
+1863 ETDSHVKTDSQ

-1882 DGLTEQELEALEGAT
+1882 EGLTEQEQEALEGAT

-1908 IRSKNSG
+1908 IRAKNSG
-1915 STITSMFME
+1915 STITTMFTE
-1924 ANADSIVVDTTAS
+1924 ANTDSIVVPTTTP
-1937 QDVVRKEVRISGV
+1937 QDVVRKEIRISGV
-1950 NLVGLGEASHDSA
+1950 NLEGLGEASHDSA
-1963 ESLVAAR
+1963 VSLVAAR

-1980 LDTDNDVATDKYV
+1980 LDSDHPRATEQYI
-1993 PVPGFERVDADVSD
+1993 PVPGFERVDVNVSD
-2007 EVKQRMIQSMSGYI
+2007 ETKQRLTQFVSGYI

-2039 FVESTLDY
+2039 FVEATLNY

-2065 FETPHAEKSIVSFW
+2065 FEAPHGENSLVSFW
-2079 SGKNFKQ
+2079 SGRNFKE
-2086 YRDVLD
+2086 YRNVLD
-2092 NAQTDGKKVVYDID
+2092 NAQPDGKKVVYDID
-2106 VKGNAFAIDLNK
+2106 VQGNAFAIKLNK
-2118 HLMRWG
+2118 QLMRWG
-2124 GLFLD
+2124 DMFLD
-2129 PDNAEQ
+2129 LDNADQ
-2135 NQLKSSIDAATFSNT
+2135 NHLQSSIEAAAYSNT

-2156 YATGAQHD
+2156 YATGAKDD
-2164 VYVIAEGGVRLGNY
+2164 VYVIAEGGMRLGNY
-2178 FWHVELPALRQ
+2178 FWNVELPLLRQ

-2202 DKPVSEYKDL
+2202 DKPVSEYKDV
-2212 PADEIG
+2212 PVNEIG
-2218 RRLTDA
+2218 HKLTDA

-2233 ALSSARQAELLADNP
+2233 ALSAAQQAELLAINP
-2248 DDYRADT
+2248 KGYKADS

-2263 SAIDSMLRE
+2263 SAIDSMLRDA
-2272 SLPFYSLRTERN
+2272 LPFYSLRTERN

-2292 GFEVRSWP
+2292 GFEVRAWP
-2300 GSDDKSKTIL
+2300 GTEDKSKTIIL
-2310 LDNPEDAAQQKAI
+2310 EDPEDAAQHKAI

-2340 LFLVDNKVL
+2340 LFLVDNKVI
-2349 SHHDGRT
+2349 SHHEGRT
-2356 RILAQKEDGAWTY
+2356 HVLAQKVDGAWQY
-2369 NTNSELMS
+2369 NATVELMS
-2377 VTELLDAAHVSGKV
+2377 VNELLDAANVTGKI

-2396 QKVIDALAEYHASTA
+2396 QQVIDALTDYHASIT
-2411 EHADYELESVEQ
+2411 EHADYEPESVEK
-2423 LVNLRKKIEG
+2423 LLNLRKKIEG
-2433 YALGHPDSGRL
+2433 YVLGHPDSGRV

-2450 LNQVNSRLEEVSVL
+2450 LNQVNTRLDEVSLLSV
-2464 AVSEQSIKAHDSF
+2464 AEQTIQAQDSF
-2477 SRLYDQLD
+2477 SRLYDQLEAA
-2485 NAHLKQ
+2485 NLKE
-2491 SKHLYLDGN
+2491 SKHLYLDQN

-2510 LAKIDQLGG
+2510 LANIDLLG
-2519 SDAVLEK
+2519 SREAVLEK
-2526 VKASVNHEYGQ
+2526 VKSAVSNEYGQ
-2537 AIADTIFAGLSA
+2537 TVADTIFAGLSA
-2549 NELAKDGKG
+2549 KDLAKDGKG
-2558 IDITGLNRIHQALE
+2558 IDIAGLNKVHQAIE
-2572 QHMSPVSATM
+2572 QHLSPVSATL

-2604 TQIDAQAAADF
+2604 TQLEGQAAADF
-2615 NKQNYVSWWP
+2615 NQQNYVSWWP
-2625 LGSKSSNIR
+2625 LGSKSSNIS
-2634 NIFNVATEYQPD
+2634 NILNVATKDQPD

-2667 MASEENDGFGLNDGE
+2667 VASEENDGFGLHDGDI
-2682 TKLKR
+2682 KLKR
-2687 FIEKLNAAKGIDAA
+2687 FIEKLNAAKGIDASF
-2701 YKDASEGYASV
+2701 KEASEGYASV
-2712 LLGNPDMLVS
+2712 LLGNPDMLET

-2734 DQWNDTSYDMMDVA
+2734 EQWNDTSYDMMEVA
-2748 NRFAQELQKQ
+2748 NRFAQELRLQ
-2758 AQASGDP
+2758 AQRSDDP
-2765 ALVAKRIDNVVRLF
+2765 ELLEKRIGNVVRQF
-2779 AERALEEIEAFKASQ
+2779 AERALEEIETFKASQ
-2794 ADEGR
+2794 ADQGR

-2815 EWNRLSHDPDA
+2815 EWHRLSNDPDA

-2854 TWRPK
+2854 TWLPK

-2887 SHQVN
+2887 SHQVT
-2892 DDLDAL
+2892 DVLDAL
-2898 SGSEK
+2898 SGNEK
-2903 HKDKVAIEN
+2903 PKENVAIEN

-2918 DKVPLSPLT
+2918 DKESLSPLT

-2935 GERDARRK
+2935 GDKEARRK
-2943 IGDITQTLLDHAV
+2943 IGEITQTLLDHAV
-2956 EKGESQKVT
+2956 EKGESQKIT
-2965 LKGEAG
+2965 LQGEAG

-2980 TASSDDETSTTSGK
+2980 TAPREGETSTTSGK

-3007 EQASAIRS
+3007 EQASAIRN

-3062 PSNIILHGYSMGG
+3062 PSNIIIHGYSMGG

-3114 NPAGIVGTIAKAVN
+3114 NPAGIVGAIAKAVN
-3128 GQFSVEKNLK
+3128 GQFSVEKNLE
-3138 GLPQETPILL
+3138 GLPKETSILL
-3148 LTDNEGLGEEG
+3148 LTDNEGLGNEG
-3159 EKLRVKLSNSGF
+3159 EKLRTKLTASGY

-3185 NRLMSQYTGQI
+3185 NRLMSQYADQI
-3196 VSDLLNTQ
+3196 VSGLSSSASVDEDLDQQGLDTTSTKDQGISNKNDHLQ
-3204 HIKHN
+3204 VVDSK
-3209 EAKLNL
+3209 EA
-3215 EPHGKN
+3215 
-3221 YESRD
+3221 
-3226 LILKPISQPETV
+3226 
-3238 ELGMPEVDQKVL
+3238 L
-3250 ADIAERENVIIG
+3250 AD
-3262 VRPVD
+3262 
-3267 EKSKSLIASKMYSSK
+3267 EKILHNQDVNS
-3282 GLFVKAKSSDWGPMS
+3282 WGP
-3297 GFIPVD
+3297 
-3303 QSFAKASARRDL
+3303 
-3315 ETFNRHAEQSI
+3315 
-3326 QSGNAV
+3326 
-3332 SADLYL
+3332 
-3338 NQVRVEELVSKY
+3338 
-3350 HSLTPLELDDQ
+3350 
-3361 SGMYKTTATNGDQSV
+3361 
-3376 PFFLNRVTVDGNE
+3376 
-3389 LWQVH
+3389 
-3394 YITNGELAPFK
+3394 IT
-3405 VIGDPVSK
+3405 
-3413 QPMTADYDLLTVM
+3413 
-3426 YSYGDLGPQDKVK
+3426 
-3439 QPLTWQQW
+3439 
-3447 KDSVTYEDLTP
+3447 
-3458 KYKELY
+3458 
-3464 SNEDLYNKKDGASLG
+3464 
-3479 NVSGRLKELKDRIN
+3479 
-3493 VDLGRTNGLEMVH
+3493 
-3506 HGADDA
+3506 
-3512 NPYAVMADNFPATF
+3512 
-3526 FVPKSL
+3526 
-3532 FAEDGL
+3532 
-3538 GEGKGSIQTYFNV
+3538 
-3551 NEQGAVVIRNP
+3551 
-3562 QEFSDFQQVTIN
+3562 
-3574 ASFRASFNDKW
+3574 
-3585 NHGLDEPLFTT
+3585 
-3596 KRKLSHE
+3596 
-3603 FLNKRDQLLKKLSG
+3603 
-3617 GRLDAQDET
+3617 
-3626 LVALGNPDDVS
+3626 
-3637 GNKAIVAVDV
+3637 
-3647 SQIFTRQELK
+3647 
-3657 ERANVF
+3657 
-3663 AKPIGASY
+3663 
-3671 QGILDQLD
+3671 
-3679 LVHQTVSRDQIVAS
+3679 
-3693 FELNKKV
+3693 
-3700 NAYIAEHPTSGRNQA
+3700 
-3715 LTQLKEQITSALFI
+3715 
-3729 GKMQVAQVDIDAI
+3729 
-3742 AQTRPELAARIFMVA
+3742 
-3757 IEEANGEHRGLTDMM
+3757 
-3772 VRWANED
+3772 
-3779 PYLAPKQG
+3779 
-3787 YKGETP
+3787 
-3793 NDLGFDAKYHVDLGD
+3793 
-3808 HYADFKQWLE
+3808 
-3818 TSQSN
+3818 
-3823 GLLSKATLD
+3823 
-3832 ESTKT
+3832 
-3837 VHLGYSYQELQDLTG
+3837 
-3852 VESVQMAFY
+3852 
-3861 FLKEAAKKVD
+3861 
-3871 PISGDSAEMILLK
+3871 
-3884 KFADKSYLSQLD
+3884 
-3896 SDRMDQ
+3896 
-3902 IEGIYRSSHETDVD
+3902 
-3916 AWDRRYSGAGY
+3916 
-3927 DELTNKLAGAT
+3927 
-3938 GVDEQLSVLLDDR
+3938 
-3951 KGLLIGEVHG
+3951 
-3961 SDVNG
+3961 
-3966 LRFVN
+3966 
-3971 EQMDALKK
+3971 
-3979 QGVTV
+3979 
-3984 IGLEHL
+3984 
-3990 RSDLAQPLIDR
+3990 
-4001 YLATGVMSS
+4001 
-4010 ELSAM
+4010 
-4015 LKTKHLDATLFENA
+4015 
-4029 RANGMRIVA
+4029 
-4038 LDANSSARPNVQ
+4038 
-4050 GTEHGLMYRAGA
+4050 
-4062 ANNIAVE
+4062 
-4069 VLQSLPDDEKF
+4069 
-4080 VAIYGKAHLQS
+4080 
-4091 HKGIEGFVPGITHR
+4091 
-4105 LDLPALRVSD
+4105 
-4115 SNQFRVEQ
+4115 
-4123 DDMTLRV
+4123 
-4130 VYDDVANKP
+4130 
-4139 KLTFK
+4139 
-4144 DSLSGAN
+4144 
-4151 TAIHNQN
+4151 
-4158 VNDWE
+4158 
-4163 RVAVTPTADG
+4163 VTPTTDG

-4185 MENDSVVA
+4185 MENDDVVA
-4193 NAAANLAGKH
+4193 KAAANLAGKH

-4242 DSDSNNTH
+4242 HSESNNTR
-4250 LSGYSAEDLAAK
+4250 LSGYSADELAVK
-4262 LANFQQSFSQAENIN
+4262 LAKFQQSFNQAENIN
-4277 NTPDHISIVGCSLVS
+4277 NKPDHISIVGCSLVS

-4305 AMDVNGLRVD
+4305 AMDANGLRVD
-4315 VSARS
+4315 ISVRS
-4320 SELAVDATG
+4320 SELAVDEAG
-4329 RKHTKDENGDWIQK
+4329 RKHTKDANGDWVQK
-4343 AETNK
+4343 AENNK

-4353 NEQGEVIAKE
+4353 DAQGEVVAKDE
-4363 ERIRNGIA
+4363 PIRNGIA

-4380 GVSDVGEIARGAIG
+4380 GVSDVDEPARGAIG

-4399 FDAPEKRKV
+4399 FDAPEKRKP
-4408 ETETSSSA
+4408 ETEVIANSSNS
-4416 ANNKLSYSGNIQ
+4416 NQLSYSGNIQ
-4428 VNVGDGEFTA
+4428 VNVGEGEFTA

-4443 SNVGIKVGSGGFK
+4443 SNVGIKVGTGGFK

-4468 IGNGES
+4468 IGDGES
-4474 KHSVDMGG
+4474 KHSVDIGG
-4482 YQALEGAQMFIGN
+4482 YQALEGAQMFLGN

-4500 NLGQS
+4500 NFGHS
-4505 NDLLV
+4505 NDLIL

-4532 GVLQSIATSGEDQ
+4532 GVLQGIAMSGDGE

-4571 QSSSVDYTCLVELD
+4571 QSSSVDYTTLVELD
-4585 SHNERSSRGLKHDTE
+4585 SQNERDSRGLKHDAE
-4600 AALNKQ
+4600 ATLNKQ
-4606 YNQWLSGNSDSSA
+4606 YNQWLSGNGNSGTSQ
-4619 GKLSRADKLRQ
+4619 LSRADKLRQ

-4679 QQFSAT
+4679 QQFTAT
-4685 GQAKTTFTYTPE
+4685 GQAKTTFTYTPQ

-4710 MAGIGAET
+4710 LAGVGAET

-4729 TSGQIVSR
+4729 ASGQIVSR
-4737 NGEAVDGV
+4737 NGQAVDGV
-4745 AILTEMLEV
+4745 AILKEMLEV

-4767 DPAKLLDSLKS
+4767 DPAKLLDSLKA
-4778 GIDMGADGIQSFAET
+4778 GIDMGADGIKSFAET
-4793 HGLKDKAPEEEENKS
+4793 HGLKEKAPEEEKDNS
-4808 AVSVNGTSVNSAQ
+4808 SVSVNGANVNSAQ
-4821 GATASDGNTET
+4821 GATVADGNTET

-4847 PNLFATI
+4847 PNVFATI

-4868 NLKENLTA
+4868 NLKQNLTA
-4876 DLLNMKEKTFD
+4876 DPLNMKEKTFD
-4887 FLRNS
+4887 FLRNN
-4892 GHLQGDGDINLSL
+4892 GHLQGDGDINISL

-4943 SNIFTGGEGSDMGV
+4943 SNIFTGGEGNDMGV

-5004 LGRDYVVTSGNFN
+5004 SGRDYVVTSGNFN
-5017 RVDTGDGQDYSV
+5017 RVDTGDDQDYSV

-5049 GNYNRINASAGND
+5049 GNHNRINAGAGND
-5062 VVKLMGYHAVLNGGE
+5062 VVKLMGYHAVLNGGD
-5077 GEDHLIAAAISKFS
+5077 GDDHLIAAAISKFS
-5091 QFNGE
+5091 QFNGG

-5133 ISSEDNIVFNGI
+5133 IRSEDNIVFNGI

-5164 RDPVSETDQAK
+5164 RDPSNDSDQSK
-5175 FEHIGSVTFNDYFD
+5175 FEHIGSVTFSDYFN
-5189 GKRAQMIIA
+5189 GNRAQVVIGMS
-5198 MGEKDA
+5198 EKDLS
-5204 NGEREYTT
+5204 GEREYTM
-5212 LSESSIDAL
+5212 LSDSAIDAL
-5221 VQAMSGFDPQA
+5221 VQAMSGFEPQA
-5232 GDNGFIDNLDS
+5232 GDNGFIDSLES
-5243 KSRVAISTAWADV
+5243 KSQAAISMAWSDV
-5256 VHKKGIT
+5256 VHKKGLM

>member
-11 YFFTGNYSADNGN
+11 YFFTGNYSADDGN
-24 NDIVAIGFGGEIHAY
+24 NNIVAIGFGGQIHAY

-47 GSIGATVHT
+47 GSIGATVYT

-69 LRVED
+69 LKVED
-74 STGHLSVKGA
+74 STGHLTVKGA

-105 GVSIDHLGHHG
+105 GVSIDHLGNHG

-121 GAAAYNSVKRKGLS
+121 GAAAYNGITRKGLS
-135 GNVTFKGAGGYNAL
+135 GNVTFAGAGGYNAL
-149 WHETNHGNLS
+149 WHETNQGNLS
-159 FAGAGAGNK
+159 FTGAGAGNK
-168 LDRTWFDQYQGSRGD
+168 LDRTWFNRYQGSHGD
-183 VSFDGAG
+183 VTFDGAG

-231 SNRIERTRQAEDV
+231 SNRIERTHQAEDV
-244 YQQTHGNIRFEGVGG
+244 YTQTRGNIRFEGVGG
-259 YNSFY
+259 YNSLY

-283 TRKGSG
+283 IRKGSG
-289 SSFDA
+289 NDFA
-294 QGMEYAKA
+294 KEGMTNAKA
-302 EDIVLTT
+302 DEIVLTK
-309 AKMHGSWIG
+309 AVMSGSWIG
-318 SGTHAVTAVKSEREP
+318 QDHYVTAVKSASEP
-333 NTYLFAIADGTYTKI
+333 NTYLFAFADSTYTKI
-348 NKVRLSNDPKTGKLK
+348 NKVQLRNDPQTGELK
-363 YYSEAWYKQGNHL
+363 YYSTAWYKEGNHL
-376 SGLARS
+376 SNLANQDIS
-382 DVSSAGGFEVNPING
+382 DNGGFTAVNING
-397 GYTLSNIAVEHQ
+397 AYTLSDLKVEHQ
-409 QSLTVHAME
+409 QSVTVHAVE
-418 KDLTEYEW
+418 KSLTEYEW
-426 VTYANGAL
+426 VTYANGAV
-434 IDAKDV
+434 IDAKEV
-440 VLSDAKMGGHAISTD
+440 SLSDAKMGGHAIYAD
-455 GTKVDVQAIK
+455 GTKVDVKAVK
-465 SNRKPNTYV
+465 SNRQPNTYI

-491 NDAET
+491 NDPET
-496 GVLKYQARSWYK
+496 GALKYQARSWYK

-514 NLANEDISSANGYH
+514 NIANQDISSATGYNP
-528 SMGKG
+528 MGKG
-533 GYSLSALNYS
+533 GYSLSDLHYS
-543 VNAIRSMSET
+543 VNAVRSTSET
-553 VADIDE
+553 VADIEE
-559 YTDQTLFKPATDSGE
+559 YTDQTLFKPANDSGE
-574 SSGDVHFSGAGGGNV
+574 SSGDVRFNGAGGGNV

-598 VYFNGGGI
+598 VHFNGGGI

-652 QSKQGKMD
+652 QSQQGKMD

-671 RIGDGQYLAHLL
+671 RLGDGQYLAHLL
-683 AYGNISVHKGNGNSR
+683 AYGNISVQKGSGDSR
-698 VAMLGGYNTHTQIGS
+698 VVMLGGYNTHTQIGS
-713 GHGLWLAAGGF
+713 GNGLWLAAGGF
-724 NVMTQVGNGEVTS
+724 NVMTQVGKGDVAA
-737 VLAGGANVLTKV
+737 VLAGGANVLTKM
-749 GEGELTAGMLGG
+749 GEGELTSGMLGG
-761 ANVMT
+761 ANVIT
-766 HISGDEQASNTTAV
+766 HISNDDQLSNTTAV

-792 KGDTLAVMGGGAN
+792 KGNTLAVMGGGAN
-805 VLTHVGDGSTTGVM
+805 VLTHVGDGTTTGVM
-819 VGGANILTKVG
+819 VGGANILTKIG

-859 AGNIFTKVGDGTS
+859 VGNIFTKVGDGTS
-872 IAAMIGAGNIFTHVG
+872 IAVMIGAGNIFTHVG

-962 GNGSTF
+962 GHGSTF

-975 NVMTKVG
+975 NIMTKVG

-994 NIYTHV
+994 NIMTHV

-1006 GLFAGEMNVMT
+1006 GLFAGEVNVMT

-1106 DIGNVM
+1106 DVGNVM

-1126 KANIVTKVGDGLGI
+1126 KANLITKVGDGLGV

-1161 AKGEANILTK
+1161 AKGEANLITK
-1171 VGDGQEVSVVQGKAN
+1171 VGDGQEVSVVQGEAN

-1197 TGAWGKANVITKVGD
+1197 TGAWGKANVITKVGH
-1212 GRNVVLAKGEANIVT
+1212 GQNVVLAKGEANIVT

-1240 KGNVV
+1240 KGNIV

-1256 AKGKANITTTV
+1256 AKGQANITTTV
-1267 GNGLSVTAAY
+1267 GNGLNVTAAY

-1287 NGVSV
+1287 DGVSV

-1320 NIHIG
+1320 NIHVG
-1325 DGLNINASYARNN
+1325 DGLNINASYAQNN

-1361 KLSALFDNVK
+1361 KLSALFDNIK
-1371 QTLLGVGGSQ
+1371 QTVLGVGGSQ

-1392 STSGTQKGR
+1392 SSSGTHKGR

-1415 QMDAIEEVGS
+1415 QMDAIKEVGS

-1443 NEMDND
+1443 NKMQHA
-1449 LNIDGASDHAPNLIV
+1449 LNVDDSSVQAPNLIV
-1464 NGDFEQ
+1464 NGDFEL
-1470 GDRGWQSTHG
+1470 GEHGWQSTHG
-1480 VEASYSGSVYGVNGE
+1480 VEASYAGSVYGVEGE
-1495 GHGTRVTE
+1495 GHGARVTE
-1503 LDTHTNTS
+1503 LDTYTNTS
-1511 LYQDLTDLTEGEV
+1511 LYQDLANLAQGEV

-1546 WNGEVVFSSSGDASA
+1546 WNGEVVFSSSGDESA
-1561 WQQKTLKLTAHAGS
+1561 WQQKTLKLTAQAGS

-1595 VVAKSES
+1595 VVATSES
-1602 SPQANAV
+1602 SQQANAIR
-1609 SEHAKQNQAS
+1609 EHATQNPAA

-1659 QAIENN
+1659 QALENN

-1672 VKEESEA
+1672 VQEESEA
-1679 VTAELT
+1679 ITAELT
-1685 TLAQGLDVLDG
+1685 KLAQGLDVLDS

-1702 KSGEQWR
+1702 ESGDQWR
-1709 NDFAG
+1709 NEFAS
-1714 GLLDGV
+1714 GLLAGV
-1720 QSQIDDAKQLASDKM
+1720 QTQLDDAKQLANGKI
-1735 AAAKQTQ
+1735 AEAKQTHA
-1742 SDNNSKVKDSIA
+1742 DNQNKVKDAVA

-1766 RAGAEQDIAEAK
+1766 RAGAEQDIADAQ
-1778 ADAETRKADAV
+1778 ADAEKRKADAL
-1789 AKSHDAKQAESDAH
+1789 AKGKDAQQAESDAH
-1803 SAANDAQSRGDRD
+1803 HAVNNAQSRGDRD
-1816 AMNAEN
+1816 VQLAEN
-1822 KANQAQNDAQG
+1822 KANQAQADAQG
-1833 AKQNEGDRPDRQGVA
+1833 AKQNEGDRPDRQGVT

-1857 RVEGAG
+1857 SVESSG
-1863 ETGSHVNTDSQ
+1863 ETDSHVNTDSQ

-1882 DGLTEQELEALEGAT
+1882 EGLTEQEQEALEGAT

-1908 IRSKNSG
+1908 IRAKNSV
-1915 STITSMFME
+1915 STITTMFTE
-1924 ANADSIVVDTTAS
+1924 ANTDSIVVPTTTP
-1937 QDVVRKEVRISGV
+1937 QDVVRKEIRISGV
-1950 NLVGLGEASHDSA
+1950 NLEGLGEASHDSA
-1963 ESLVAAR
+1963 VSLVAAR

-1980 LDTDNDVATDKYV
+1980 LDSDHPRATEQYI
-1993 PVPGFERVDADVSD
+1993 PVPGFERVDVNVSD
-2007 EVKQRMIQSMSGYI
+2007 ETKQRLTQFVSGYI

-2039 FVESTLDY
+2039 FVEATLNY

-2065 FETPHAEKSIVSFW
+2065 FEAPHGENSLVSFW
-2079 SGKNFKQ
+2079 SGRNFKE
-2086 YRDVLD
+2086 YRNVLD
-2092 NAQTDGKKVVYDID
+2092 NAQPDGKKVVYDID
-2106 VKGNAFAIDLNK
+2106 VQGNAFAIKLNK
-2118 HLMRWG
+2118 QLMRWG
-2124 GLFLD
+2124 DMFLD
-2129 PDNAEQ
+2129 LENADQ
-2135 NQLKSSIDAATFSNT
+2135 NHLQSSIEAAAYSNT

-2156 YATGAQHD
+2156 YATGAKDD
-2164 VYVIAEGGVRLGNY
+2164 VYVIAEGGMRLGNY
-2178 FWHVELPALRQ
+2178 FWNVELPLLRQ
-2189 LQREGLVGEIRLL
+2189 LQRERLVGEIRLL
-2202 DKPVSEYKDL
+2202 DKPVSEYKDV
-2212 PADEIG
+2212 PVNEIG
-2218 RRLTDA
+2218 HKLTDA

-2233 ALSSARQAELLADNP
+2233 ALSAAQQAELLAINP
-2248 DDYRADT
+2248 KGYKADS

-2263 SAIDSMLRE
+2263 SAIDSMLRDA
-2272 SLPFYSLRTERN
+2272 LPFYSLRTERN

-2292 GFEVRSWP
+2292 GFKVRAWP
-2300 GSDDKSKTIL
+2300 GSDGKSKTIV
-2310 LDNPEDAAQQKAI
+2310 LDNPEDATQQKTI
-2323 ERFILANFD
+2323 ERFILANFQ

-2340 LFLVDNKVL
+2340 LFLVDNKVI
-2349 SHHDGRT
+2349 SHDKGITH
-2356 RILAQKEDGAWTY
+2356 ILAQKVDGAWLY
-2369 NTNSELMS
+2369 NAKVDLMS
-2377 VTELLDAAHVSGKV
+2377 VTELLDAANVTGKI

-2396 QKVIDALAEYHASTA
+2396 QQVIDALSEYHSSVT
-2411 EHADYELESVEQ
+2411 ELSDYEQESIEK
-2423 LVNLRKKIEG
+2423 LLSLRKKIEG
-2433 YALGHPDSGRL
+2433 YVLGHPDSGRIA
-2444 EAMNSL
+2444 AMNSL
-2450 LNQVNSRLEEVSVL
+2450 LNQVNTRLEEVSVL
-2464 AVSEQSIKAHDSF
+2464 AVSEPNIKAQDSF
-2477 SRLYDQLD
+2477 SRLYDQLETA
-2485 NAHLKQ
+2485 NLKGT
-2491 SKHLYLDGN
+2491 KHLYLDQN
-2500 GDFVTKGKGN
+2500 GEFVTKGKGH
-2510 LAKIDQLGG
+2510 LANIDLLG
-2519 SDAVLEK
+2519 SREAVLEK
-2526 VKASVNHEYGQ
+2526 VKLTVSNEYGQ
-2537 AIADTIFAGLSA
+2537 TVADTIFAGLSA
-2549 NELAKDGKG
+2549 KDLAKDGKG
-2558 IDITGLNRIHQALE
+2558 IDIAGLKKVHLAIE
-2572 QHMSPVSATM
+2572 QHLSPVSATLFL
-2582 YIWKPSDHSALGHA
+2582 WKPSDHSALGHA
-2596 ALQIGQGR
+2596 ALQISQGR
-2604 TQIDAQAAADF
+2604 TQLEGQAAADF
-2615 NKQNYVSWWP
+2615 NQQNYVSWWP
-2625 LGSKSSNIR
+2625 LGSKSSNIS
-2634 NIFNVATEYQPD
+2634 NILNVATKDQPD
-2646 LKLRWSD
+2646 LKLRWKD
-2653 FSQPAHQNDTLEHD
+2653 FSQPAAHGESLAFD
-2667 MASEENDGFGLNDGE
+2667 MQTEENDDFGLKSAED
-2682 TKLKR
+2682 KLKD
-2687 FIEKLNAAKGIDAA
+2687 FIKQLASASGVDKKF
-2701 YKDASEGYASV
+2701 KDISQAFTMMA
-2712 LLGNPDMLVS
+2712 LMNPDILES
-2722 TGIPAHVFQPFV
+2722 ANIPEHISKPFV
-2734 DQWNDTSYDMMDVA
+2734 DQWNDTSYDMQDVA
-2748 NRFAQELQKQ
+2748 QRFAKELQEQAKVAANSEQMEQQISEVVRRFAQDELDKIQT
-2758 AQASGDP
+2758 
-2765 ALVAKRIDNVVRLF
+2765 
-2779 AERALEEIEAFKASQ
+2779 FKETQ
-2794 ADEGR
+2794 ADQGR

-2815 EWNRLSHDPDA
+2815 EWHRLSNDPDA

-2854 TWRPK
+2854 TWLPK

-2887 SHQVN
+2887 SHQVT
-2892 DDLDAL
+2892 DVLDAL
-2898 SGSEK
+2898 SG
-2903 HKDKVAIEN
+2903 N
-2912 DGTPPR
+2912 
-2918 DKVPLSPLT
+2918 
-2927 RFLNNELY
+2927 
-2935 GERDARRK
+2935 
-2943 IGDITQTLLDHAV
+2943 
-2956 EKGESQKVT
+2956 
-2965 LKGEAG
+2965 
-2971 RLTGYYHQG
+2971 
-2980 TASSDDETSTTSGK
+2980 
-2994 VVLFLH
+2994 
-3000 GSGSSAE
+3000 
-3007 EQASAIRS
+3007 
-3015 HYQKQGI
+3015 
-3022 DMLAVN
+3022 
-3028 LRGYGESDGG
+3028 
-3038 PSEKGL
+3038 
-3044 YQDARTMFNYL
+3044 
-3055 VNDKGID
+3055 
-3062 PSNIILHGYSMGG
+3062 
-3075 PIAADLARY
+3075 
-3084 AAQNGQA
+3084 
-3091 VSGLLLDRPMP
+3091 
-3102 SMTKAIT
+3102 
-3109 AHEVA
+3109 
-3114 NPAGIVGTIAKAVN
+3114 
-3128 GQFSVEKNLK
+3128 
-3138 GLPQETPILL
+3138 
-3148 LTDNEGLGEEG
+3148 
-3159 EKLRVKLSNSGF
+3159 
-3171 NVTGEQTFYGHEAS
+3171 
-3185 NRLMSQYTGQI
+3185 
-3196 VSDLLNTQ
+3196 
-3204 HIKHN
+3204 
-3209 EAKLNL
+3209 
-3215 EPHGKN
+3215 
-3221 YESRD
+3221 
-3226 LILKPISQPETV
+3226 
-3238 ELGMPEVDQKVL
+3238 
-3250 ADIAERENVIIG
+3250 
-3262 VRPVD
+3262 
-3267 EKSKSLIASKMYSSK
+3267 
-3282 GLFVKAKSSDWGPMS
+3282 KAK
-3297 GFIPVD
+3297 
-3303 QSFAKASARRDL
+3303 
-3315 ETFNRHAEQSI
+3315 
-3326 QSGNAV
+3326 
-3332 SADLYL
+3332 
-3338 NQVRVEELVSKY
+3338 
-3350 HSLTPLELDDQ
+3350 
-3361 SGMYKTTATNGDQSV
+3361 
-3376 PFFLNRVTVDGNE
+3376 
-3389 LWQVH
+3389 
-3394 YITNGELAPFK
+3394 
-3405 VIGDPVSK
+3405 
-3413 QPMTADYDLLTVM
+3413 
-3426 YSYGDLGPQDKVK
+3426 
-3439 QPLTWQQW
+3439 
-3447 KDSVTYEDLTP
+3447 
-3458 KYKELY
+3458 
-3464 SNEDLYNKKDGASLG
+3464 
-3479 NVSGRLKELKDRIN
+3479 
-3493 VDLGRTNGLEMVH
+3493 
-3506 HGADDA
+3506 
-3512 NPYAVMADNFPATF
+3512 
-3526 FVPKSL
+3526 
-3532 FAEDGL
+3532 
-3538 GEGKGSIQTYFNV
+3538 
-3551 NEQGAVVIRNP
+3551 
-3562 QEFSDFQQVTIN
+3562 
-3574 ASFRASFNDKW
+3574 
-3585 NHGLDEPLFTT
+3585 
-3596 KRKLSHE
+3596 
-3603 FLNKRDQLLKKLSG
+3603 
-3617 GRLDAQDET
+3617 
-3626 LVALGNPDDVS
+3626 
-3637 GNKAIVAVDV
+3637 VAVDLA
-3647 SQIFTRQELK
+3647 QIFTVQELK
-3657 ERANVF
+3657 ERAKVF

-3679 LVHQTVSRDQIVAS
+3679 LVHQAKGRYQIAAS
-3693 FELNKKV
+3693 FELNKKI
-3700 NAYIAEHPTSGRNQA
+3700 NDYIAEHPTSGRNQA
-3715 LTQLKEQITSALFI
+3715 LTQLKEQVTSALFI
-3729 GKMQVAQVDIDAI
+3729 GKMQVAQAGIDAI
-3742 AQTRPELAARIFMVA
+3742 AQTRPELATRIFMVA
-3757 IEEANGEHRGLTDMM
+3757 IEEANGKHVGLTDMM
-3772 VRWANED
+3772 LRWANED
-3779 PYLAPKQG
+3779 PYLAPKHG
-3787 YKGETP
+3787 YKGEMP
-3793 NDLGFDAKYHVDLGD
+3793 SDLGFDAKYHVDLGE

-3852 VESVQMAFY
+3852 AESVQMAFY
-3861 FLKEAAKKVD
+3861 FLKEAAKKAD

-3884 KFADKSYLSQLD
+3884 KFADQNYLSQLD

-3916 AWDRRYSGAGY
+3916 AWDRRYSGKGY
-3927 DELTNKLAGAT
+3927 DELTNMLASAT

-3971 EQMDALKK
+3971 EQMEALKK

-4015 LKTKHLDATLFENA
+4015 LKTKHLDVTLFENA
-4029 RANGMRIVA
+4029 RVNGMRIVA

-4069 VLQSLPDDEKF
+4069 VLQNLPDGEKF

-4105 LDLPALRVSD
+4105 LDLPALKVSD
-4115 SNQFRVEQ
+4115 SNQFTVEQ
-4123 DDMTLRV
+4123 DDVSLRV

-4139 KLTFK
+4139 KITFK
-4144 DSLSGAN
+4144 GSLSGAN
-4151 TAIHNQN
+4151 TALHNQN

-4163 RVAVTPTADG
+4163 RVVVTPIADG

-4185 MENDSVVA
+4185 MENDDVVA
-4193 NAAANLAGKH
+4193 KAAANLAGKH

-4242 DSDSNNTH
+4242 HSESNNTR
-4250 LSGYSAEDLAAK
+4250 LSGYSADELAVK
-4262 LANFQQSFSQAENIN
+4262 LAKFQQSFNQAENIN
-4277 NTPDHISIVGCSLVS
+4277 NKPDHISIVGCSLVS

-4305 AMDVNGLRVD
+4305 AMDANGLRVD
-4315 VSARS
+4315 VSVRS
-4320 SELAVDATG
+4320 SELAVDEAG
-4329 RKHTKDENGDWIQK
+4329 RKHTKDANGDWVQK
-4343 AETNK
+4343 AENNK

-4353 NEQGEVIAKE
+4353 DAQGEVVAKDE
-4363 ERIRNGIA
+4363 PIRNGIA

-4380 GVSDVGEIARGAIG
+4380 GVNNVDEPARGAIG
-4394 DNNDV
+4394 DNSDV
-4399 FDAPEKRKV
+4399 FDAPEKRIP
-4408 ETETSSSA
+4408 ETEVIANSSS
-4416 ANNKLSYSGNIQ
+4416 NNQLSYSGNIQ
-4428 VNVGDGEFTA
+4428 VNVGEGEFTA

-4443 SNVGIKVGSGGFK
+4443 SNVSIKVGTGGFK

-4468 IGNGES
+4468 IGDGES
-4474 KHSVDMGG
+4474 KHSVDIGG
-4482 YQALEGAQMFIGN
+4482 YQALEGAQMFLGN

-4500 NLGQS
+4500 NFGHS
-4505 NDLLV
+4505 NDLIL

-4532 GVLQSIATSGEDQ
+4532 GVLQGIAMSGEGE

-4550 QEQQWTL
+4550 QEQQWIL

-4571 QSSSVDYTCLVELD
+4571 QSSSVDYTTLVELD
-4585 SHNERSSRGLKHDTE
+4585 SQNERDSRGLKHDAE
-4600 AALNKQ
+4600 ATLNKQ
-4606 YNQWLSGNSDSSA
+4606 YNQWLSGNSNSGSSQ
-4619 GKLSRADKLRQ
+4619 LSRADKLRQ

-4679 QQFSAT
+4679 QQFTAT
-4685 GQAKTTFTYTPE
+4685 GQAKTTFTYTPQ

-4710 MAGIGAET
+4710 LAGVGAET

-4729 TSGQIVSR
+4729 ASGQIVSR
-4737 NGEAVDGV
+4737 NGQAVDGV
-4745 AILTEMLEV
+4745 AILKEMLEV

-4767 DPAKLLDSLKS
+4767 DPAKLLDSLKA
-4778 GIDMGADGIQSFAET
+4778 GIDMGADGIKSFAET
-4793 HGLKDKAPEEEENKS
+4793 HGLKEKAPEEEKDNS
-4808 AVSVNGTSVNSAQ
+4808 SVSVNGANVNSAQ
-4821 GATASDGNTET
+4821 GATVADGNTET

-4868 NLKENLTA
+4868 NLKQNLTA

-4892 GHLQGDGDINLSL
+4892 GHLQGDGDINISL

-4943 SNIFTGGEGSDMGV
+4943 SNIFTGGEGNDMGV

-5004 LGRDYVVTSGNFN
+5004 SGRDYVVTSGNFN
-5017 RVDTGDGQDYSV
+5017 RVDTGDDQDYSV

-5049 GNYNRINASAGND
+5049 GNYNRINAGAGND
-5062 VVKLMGYHAVLNGGE
+5062 VVKLMGYHAVLNGGD
-5077 GEDHLIAAAISKFS
+5077 GDDHLIAAAISKFS
-5091 QFNGE
+5091 QFNGG

-5133 ISSEDNIVFNGI
+5133 IRSEDNIVFNGI

-5164 RDPVSETDQAK
+5164 RDPSNDSDQSK
-5175 FEHIGSVTFNDYFD
+5175 FEHIGSVTFSDYFN
-5189 GKRAQMIIA
+5189 GNRAQVVIGMS
-5198 MGEKDA
+5198 EKDLS
-5204 NGEREYTT
+5204 GEREYTM
-5212 LSESSIDAL
+5212 LSDSAIDAL
-5221 VQAMSGFDPQA
+5221 VQAMSGFEPQA
-5232 GDNGFIDNLDS
+5232 GDNGFIDSLES
-5243 KSRVAISTAWADV
+5243 KSQAAISMAWSDV
-5256 VHKKGIT
+5256 VHKKGLM

>member
-11 YFFTGNYSADNGN
+11 YFFTGNYSADDGN
-24 NDIVAIGFGGEIHAY
+24 NSIVAIGFGGEIHAY

-47 GSIGATVHT
+47 GSIGATVYT

-74 STGHLSVKGA
+74 TTGHLSVKGA

-105 GVSIDHLGHHG
+105 GVSIDHLGNHG

-121 GAAAYNSVKRKGLS
+121 GAAAYNGITRKGLS

-149 WHETNHGNLS
+149 WHETNQGNLS

-168 LDRTWFDQYQGSRGD
+168 LDRTWFNRYQGSRGD
-183 VSFDGAG
+183 VTFDGAG

-231 SNRIERTRQAEDV
+231 SNRIERTRQVEDV
-244 YQQTHGNIRFEGVGG
+244 YAQTRGNIRFEGVGG
-259 YNSFY
+259 YNSLY

-302 EDIVLTT
+302 EDIVLT
-309 AKMHGSWIG
+309 AAQMHGLSIDNG
-318 SGTHAVTAVKSEREP
+318 NKFHAVTAVKSEREP

-348 NKVRLSNDPKTGKLK
+348 NKVRLYNDPETGKLK
-363 YYSEAWYKQGNHL
+363 YYSEAWFKRGNHL
-376 SGLARS
+376 AELARS

-409 QSLTVHAME
+409 QSLTVHAVE

-440 VLSDAKMGGHAISTD
+440 ALSEAKMGGHAISTD
-455 GTKVDVQAIK
+455 GTTVDVQAVK

-491 NDAET
+491 NDPKT
-496 GVLKYQARSWYK
+496 GALKYQARSWYK
-508 EGDHTA
+508 EGNHTA

-533 GYSLSALNYS
+533 GYSLSDLHYS
-543 VNAIRSMSET
+543 VNAVRSTSET

-574 SSGDVHFSGAGGGNV
+574 SSGDVRFNGAGGGNV

-698 VAMLGGYNTHTQIGS
+698 VVMLGGYNTHTQIGS
-713 GHGLWLAAGGF
+713 GNGLWLAAGGF
-724 NVMTQVGNGEVTS
+724 NVMTQVGKGDVAS

-749 GEGELTAGMLGG
+749 GDGDLTAGMLGG
-761 ANVMT
+761 ANVIT
-766 HISGDEQASNTTAV
+766 HISGDNETSNTTAV

-792 KGDTLAVMGGGAN
+792 KGNTLAVMGGGAN
-805 VLTHVGDGSTTGVM
+805 VLTHVGDGTTTGVM

-859 AGNIFTKVGDGTS
+859 VGNIFTKVGDGTS
-872 IAAMIGAGNIFTHVG
+872 IAVMIGAGNIFTHVG

-949 AAMVGNANIFTHI
+949 AAMVGNANIFTHV
-962 GNGSTF
+962 GSGSTF

-975 NVMTKVG
+975 NIMTKVG

-1006 GLFAGEMNVMT
+1006 GIFAGEVNVMT

-1126 KANIVTKVGDGLGI
+1126 KANIITKVGDGLGV

-1161 AKGEANILTK
+1161 AKGEANIITK

-1197 TGAWGKANVITKVGD
+1197 TGAWGKANVITKVGN

-1240 KGNVV
+1240 KGNIV

-1267 GNGLSVTAAY
+1267 GDGLSVTAAY

-1287 NGVSV
+1287 DGVSV

-1320 NIHIG
+1320 NIHVG
-1325 DGLNINASYARNN
+1325 DGLNINASYAQNN

-1361 KLSALFDNVK
+1361 KLSALFDNIK

-1392 STSGTQKGR
+1392 SSSGTQKGR

-1415 QMDAIEEVGS
+1415 QMEAIEEVGS

-1443 NEMDND
+1443 NKMQNALDV
-1449 LNIDGASDHAPNLIV
+1449 DGSSDQTQAPNLIV

-1470 GDRGWQSTHG
+1470 GDRGWKSTHG
-1480 VEASYSGSVYGVNGE
+1480 VEASYSGNVYGVNGE
-1495 GHGTRVTE
+1495 GHGARVTE
-1503 LDTHTNTS
+1503 LDTYTNTS

-1602 SPQANAV
+1602 SQQANAV
-1609 SEHAKQNQAS
+1609 SEHATQNQAS

-1659 QAIENN
+1659 QALENN

-1685 TLAQGLDVLDG
+1685 KLAQGLDVLDG

-1702 KSGEQWR
+1702 ESGEQWR
-1709 NDFAG
+1709 NDFAS

-1720 QSQIDDAKQLASDKM
+1720 QSQLDDAKQLANDKI

-1742 SDNNSKVKDSIA
+1742 SDNNSKVKESVA

-1766 RAGAEQDIAEAK
+1766 RVGAEQDIAEAK

-1789 AKSHDAKQAESDAH
+1789 AKSNDAKQAESDAH

-1822 KANQAQNDAQG
+1822 KANQAQNDAKG
-1833 AKQNEGDRPDRQGVA
+1833 TKQNEGDRPDREGVV

-1857 RVEGAG
+1857 SVEGAG
-1863 ETGSHVNTDSQ
+1863 GTGSHVNTDSP

-1882 DGLTEQELEALEGAT
+1882 EGLSEQEQEALEGAT

-1908 IRSKNSG
+1908 IRGKNSG
-1915 STITSMFME
+1915 STITSMFTE
-1924 ANADSIVVDTTAS
+1924 TNSDSIVVPTTAS
-1937 QDVVRKEVRISGV
+1937 QDVVRKEIRISGV
-1950 NLVGLGEASHDSA
+1950 NLEGLGETSHDSA

-2029 KDQAQ
+2029 KDQAE

-2065 FETPHAEKSIVSFW
+2065 FEAPHAEKSIVSFW

-2156 YATGAQHD
+2156 YATGAQND

-2178 FWHVELPALRQ
+2178 FWNVELPALRQ

-2202 DKPVSEYKDL
+2202 DKPVSEYKGL
-2212 PADEIG
+2212 PADQIG
-2218 RRLTDA
+2218 RRLTDT
-2224 GVGVKVRFD
+2224 GVAVKVRFD
-2233 ALSSARQAELLADNP
+2233 ALSHERQAELLADNP
-2248 DDYRADT
+2248 DGYKADT

-2284 LLVQEGDE
+2284 LLVQEGEE

-2300 GSDDKSKTIL
+2300 GTDGKSKTIL
-2310 LDNPEDAAQQKAI
+2310 LDNPEDAAQQKSI

-2369 NTNSELMS
+2369 NTNVELMS
-2377 VTELLDAAHVSGKV
+2377 VNELLDAAHVNGKV

-2396 QKVIDALAEYHASTA
+2396 QQVIDALTEYHASTV
-2411 EHADYELESVEQ
+2411 EHADYELESVEK
-2423 LVNLRKKIEG
+2423 LLNLRKQIEG
-2433 YALGHPDSGRL
+2433 YVLGHPDSGRV

-2450 LNQVNSRLEEVSVL
+2450 LNQVNSRLEEVAVL

-2485 NAHLKQ
+2485 NANLKE

-2510 LAKIDQLGG
+2510 LANIDKLGG

-2526 VKASVNHEYGQ
+2526 VKAAVTHEYGQ
-2537 AIADTIFAGLSA
+2537 VVADTIFAGLSA
-2549 NELAKDGKG
+2549 NDLAKDGKG
-2558 IDITGLNRIHQALE
+2558 IDIAGLNKVHQAIE

-2604 TQIDAQAAADF
+2604 TQLEGQAAADF

-2634 NIFNVATEYQPD
+2634 NIFNVATEDQPD

-2667 MASEENDGFGLNDGE
+2667 MASEENDGFGLKDGE

-2687 FIEKLNAAKGIDAA
+2687 FIEKLNAAKGIDAS

-2712 LLGNPDMLVS
+2712 LLGNPDMLAS
-2722 TGIPAHVFQPFV
+2722 TGIPVHVFQPFV

-2748 NRFAQELQKQ
+2748 NRFAEELQKQ

-2765 ALVAKRIDNVVRLF
+2765 ALVEKRIDNVVRLF

-2815 EWNRLSHDPDA
+2815 EWNRLSNDPDA

-2887 SHQVN
+2887 SHQVT
-2892 DDLDAL
+2892 DVLDAL
-2898 SGSEK
+2898 SGNEK
-2903 HKDKVAIEN
+2903 HKENVAIEN

-2918 DKVPLSPLT
+2918 DKESLSPLT

-2935 GERDARRK
+2935 GEKDARRK
-2943 IGDITQTLLDHAV
+2943 IGEITQTLLDHAV
-2956 EKGESQKVT
+2956 ENGESQKVT
-2965 LKGEAG
+2965 LKGEVG

-2980 TASSDDETSTTSGK
+2980 AASSEGETSATSGK

-3007 EQASAIRS
+3007 EQASAIRN

-3062 PSNIILHGYSMGG
+3062 PSNIIIHGYSMGG

-3114 NPAGIVGTIAKAVN
+3114 NPAGIVGAIAKAVN

-3138 GLPQETPILL
+3138 GLPKETPILL

-3159 EKLRVKLSNSGF
+3159 EKLRAKLAIAGY

-3185 NRLMSQYTGQI
+3185 NRLMGQYADQI
-3196 VSDLLNTQ
+3196 VSGLFNAEQAAVEAGEVLKGLEKDFKRYGDALKPDTSVPGKSKDIRTTKDFLNGYKNDHAKEIVDGFRSDMSIKQLVDLFVKGNWSAEQKGALAWEIESRALKVTFQNKSEKYNRLFREIASAGVVDAKATEQLAPQLMLLNLSNDGFGGRCDPLS
-3204 HIKHN
+3204 KLVLV
-3209 EAKLNL
+3209 AKQL
-3215 EPHGKN
+3215 ENDG
-3221 YESRD
+3221 
-3226 LILKPISQPETV
+3226 QV
-3238 ELGMPEVDQKVL
+3238 
-3250 ADIAERENVIIG
+3250 G
-3262 VRPVD
+3262 VARQLL
-3267 EKSKSLIASKMYSSK
+3267 EKMYSAAAVLSNPTLYSDSEKANASK
-3282 GLFVKAKSSDWGPMS
+3282 LLSSLAAIHAKNPMHDTS
-3297 GFIPVD
+3297 MKVWQEKLEGKQALTVNGVVEKITD
-3303 QSFAKASARRDL
+3303 ASANGKPVL
-3315 ETFNRHAEQSI
+3315 
-3326 QSGNAV
+3326 
-3332 SADLYL
+3332 
-3338 NQVRVEELVSKY
+3338 
-3350 HSLTPLELDDQ
+3350 LELDAPGHAMAAWAKGSGDDRVYGFYDPNAGIVEFSSAEKFGDYLTRFFGKSDLNMAQ
-3361 SGMYKTTATNGDQSV
+3361 SYKLGKNDAGEAIFNRVVVMDGHTLASYKPTFGDKTTMQGILDLPVFDATPIKKPTGGVASDLEALGDK
-3376 PFFLNRVTVDGNE
+3376 T
-3389 LWQVH
+3389 
-3394 YITNGELAPFK
+3394 K
-3405 VIGDPVSK
+3405 VV
-3413 QPMTADYDLLTVM
+3413 
-3426 YSYGDLGPQDKVK
+3426 
-3439 QPLTWQQW
+3439 
-3447 KDSVTYEDLTP
+3447 
-3458 KYKELY
+3458 
-3464 SNEDLYNKKDGASLG
+3464 
-3479 NVSGRLKELKDRIN
+3479 
-3493 VDLGRTNGLEMVH
+3493 VDL
-3506 HGADDA
+3506 A
-3512 NPYAVMADNFPATF
+3512 
-3526 FVPKSL
+3526 
-3532 FAEDGL
+3532 
-3538 GEGKGSIQTYFNV
+3538 
-3551 NEQGAVVIRNP
+3551 
-3562 QEFSDFQQVTIN
+3562 
-3574 ASFRASFNDKW
+3574 
-3585 NHGLDEPLFTT
+3585 
-3596 KRKLSHE
+3596 
-3603 FLNKRDQLLKKLSG
+3603 
-3617 GRLDAQDET
+3617 
-3626 LVALGNPDDVS
+3626 
-3637 GNKAIVAVDV
+3637 
-3647 SQIFTRQELK
+3647 QIFTVQELK
-3657 ERANVF
+3657 ERAKVF

-3679 LVHQTVSRDQIVAS
+3679 LVHQAKGRDQIAAS
-3693 FELNKKV
+3693 FELNKKI
-3700 NAYIAEHPTSGRNQA
+3700 NDYIAEHPTSGRNQA
-3715 LTQLKEQITSALFI
+3715 LTQLKEQVTSALFI
-3729 GKMQVAQVDIDAI
+3729 GKMQVAQAGIDAV

-3757 IEEANGEHRGLTDMM
+3757 IEEANGKHVGLTDMM

-3779 PYLAPKQG
+3779 PYLAPKHG

-3793 NDLGFDAKYHVDLGD
+3793 SDLGFDAKYHVDLGE

-3852 VESVQMAFY
+3852 AESVQMAFY
-3861 FLKEAAKKVD
+3861 FLKEAAKKAD

-3884 KFADKSYLSQLD
+3884 KFADQSYLSQLD

-3902 IEGIYRSSHETDVD
+3902 IEGIYRSSHETDID
-3916 AWDRRYSGAGY
+3916 AWDRRYSGTGY
-3927 DELTNKLAGAT
+3927 DELTNKLASAT
-3938 GVDEQLSVLLDDR
+3938 GVDEQLAVLLDDR

-4015 LKTKHLDATLFENA
+4015 LKTKHLDVTLFENA

-4050 GTEHGLMYRAGA
+4050 GAEHGLMYRAGA

-4069 VLQSLPDDEKF
+4069 VLQNLPDGEKF

-4105 LDLPALRVSD
+4105 LDLPALKVSD
-4115 SNQFRVEQ
+4115 SNQFTVEQ
-4123 DDMTLRV
+4123 DDVSLRV

-4139 KLTFK
+4139 KITFK

-4151 TAIHNQN
+4151 TALHNQN

-4163 RVAVTPTADG
+4163 RVVVNPTADG
-4173 GETRFDGQIIVQ
+4173 GESRFDGQIIVQ
-4185 MENDSVVA
+4185 MENDDVVA
-4193 NAAANLAGKH
+4193 KAAANLAGKH
-4203 PESSVVVQL
+4203 PESSVVVQI

-4242 DSDSNNTH
+4242 DSESNNTR
-4250 LSGYSAEDLAAK
+4250 LSGYSADELAVK
-4262 LANFQQSFSQAENIN
+4262 LAKFQQSFNQAENIN
-4277 NTPDHISIVGCSLVS
+4277 NKPDHISIVGCSLVS

-4305 AMDVNGLRVD
+4305 AMDANGLRVD
-4315 VSARS
+4315 VSVRS
-4320 SELAVDATG
+4320 SELAVDEAG
-4329 RKHTKDENGDWIQK
+4329 RKHTKDANGDWVQK
-4343 AETNK
+4343 AENNK

-4353 NEQGEVIAKE
+4353 DEQGEVVAKD

-4380 GVSDVGEIARGAIG
+4380 GVSDVDEPARGAIG

-4399 FDAPEKRKV
+4399 FDAPEKRKA
-4408 ETETSSSA
+4408 ETETSSSS

-4443 SNVGIKVGSGGFK
+4443 SNVGIKVGTGGFK

-4474 KHSVDMGG
+4474 KHSFDIGG

-4500 NLGQS
+4500 NLGRS
-4505 NDLLV
+4505 NDLIV

-4532 GVLQSIATSGEDQ
+4532 GVLQSIATSGEGQ

-4571 QSSSVDYTCLVELD
+4571 QSSSVDYTSLVELD
-4585 SHNERSSRGLKHDTE
+4585 SQNERSSRGLKHDAE

-4606 YNQWLSGNSDSSA
+4606 YNQWLSGNSDSDTS
-4619 GKLSRADKLRQ
+4619 KLSRADKLRQ

-4668 TNLGSLFGLMT
+4668 TNLGSLFGIMT

-4710 MAGIGAET
+4710 LAGVGAET

-4729 TSGQIVSR
+4729 ASGQIVSR

-4745 AILTEMLEV
+4745 AILKEMLEV
-4754 IGEFSGDQLQAFV
+4754 IGEFSGEQLQAFV

-4778 GIDMGADGIQSFAET
+4778 GINMGADGIKSFAET
-4793 HGLKDKAPEEEENKS
+4793 HGLKEKAPEEEEDNS
-4808 AVSVNGTSVNSAQ
+4808 SVSVNGANVNSAQ
-4821 GATASDGNTET
+4821 GATVADGSTET
-4832 AETQDRAFGFNSLNL
+4832 AKTPDRAFGFNSLNL

-4892 GHLQGDGDINLSL
+4892 GHLQGDGDINISL

-4943 SNIFTGGEGSDMGV
+4943 SNIFTGGEGNDMGV

-5004 LGRDYVVTSGNFN
+5004 SGRDYVVTSGNFN
-5017 RVDTGDGQDYSV
+5017 RVDTGDDQDYSV

-5091 QFNGE
+5091 QFNGG

-5133 ISSEDNIVFNGI
+5133 IRSEDNIVFNGI

-5164 RDPVSETDQAK
+5164 RDPASDSDQAK
-5175 FEHIGSVTFNDYFD
+5175 FEHIGSVTFSDYFN
-5189 GKRAQMIIA
+5189 GNRAQVIIA

-5204 NGEREYTT
+5204 TGEREYTT
-5212 LSESSIDAL
+5212 LSESAIDAL

-5243 KSRVAISTAWADV
+5243 KSRVAITTAWADV

>member
-11 YFFTGNYSADNGN
+11 YFFTGNYSADDGN
-24 NDIVAIGFGGEIHAY
+24 NNIVAIGFGGQIHAY

-47 GSIGATVHT
+47 GSIGATVYT

-69 LRVED
+69 LKVED
-74 STGHLSVKGA
+74 STGHLTVKGA

-105 GVSIDHLGHHG
+105 GVSIDHLGNHG

-121 GAAAYNSVKRKGLS
+121 GAAAYNGITRKGLS
-135 GNVTFKGAGGYNAL
+135 GNVTFAGAGGYNAL
-149 WHETNHGNLS
+149 WHETNQGNLS
-159 FAGAGAGNK
+159 FTGAGVGNK
-168 LDRTWFDQYQGSRGD
+168 LDRTWSNRYQGSHGD
-183 VSFDGAG
+183 VTFDGAG

-231 SNRIERTRQAEDV
+231 SNRIERTHQAEDV
-244 YQQTHGNIRFEGVGG
+244 YTQTRGNIRFEGVGG
-259 YNSFY
+259 YNSLY

-283 TRKGSG
+283 IRKGTG
-289 SSFDA
+289 NDFA
-294 QGMEYAKA
+294 KEGMTNAKA
-302 EDIVLTT
+302 DEIVLTK
-309 AKMHGSWIG
+309 AVMSGSWIG
-318 SGTHAVTAVKSEREP
+318 QDHHVTAVKSASEP
-333 NTYLFAIADGTYTKI
+333 NTYLFAFADSTYTKI
-348 NKVRLSNDPKTGKLK
+348 NKVQLRNDPQTGELK
-363 YYSEAWYKQGNHL
+363 YYSTAWYKEGNHL
-376 SGLARS
+376 SNLANQDIS
-382 DVSSAGGFEVNPING
+382 DNGGFTAVNING
-397 GYTLSNIAVEHQ
+397 AYTLSDLKVEHQ
-409 QSLTVHAME
+409 QSVTVHAVE
-418 KDLTEYEW
+418 KSLTEYEW
-426 VTYANGAL
+426 VTYANGAV
-434 IDAKDV
+434 IDAKEV
-440 VLSDAKMGGHAISTD
+440 SLSDAKMGGHAIYAD
-455 GTKVDVQAIK
+455 GTKVDVKAVK
-465 SNRKPNTYV
+465 SNRQPNTYI

-491 NDAET
+491 NDPET
-496 GVLKYQARSWYK
+496 GALKYQARSWYK

-514 NLANEDISSANGYH
+514 NIANQDISSATGYNP
-528 SMGKG
+528 MGKG
-533 GYSLSALNYS
+533 GYSLSDLHYS
-543 VNAIRSMSET
+543 VNAVRSTSET
-553 VADIDE
+553 VADIEE
-559 YTDQTLFKPATDSGE
+559 YTDQTLFKPANDSGE
-574 SSGDVHFSGAGGGNV
+574 SSGDVRFNGAGGGNV

-598 VYFNGGGI
+598 VHFNGGGI

-652 QSKQGKMD
+652 QSQQGKMD

-671 RIGDGQYLAHLL
+671 RLGDGQYLAHLL
-683 AYGNISVHKGNGNSR
+683 AYGNISVQKGSGDSR
-698 VAMLGGYNTHTQIGS
+698 VVMLGGYNTHTQIGS
-713 GHGLWLAAGGF
+713 GNGLWLAAGGF
-724 NVMTQVGNGEVTS
+724 NVMTQVGQGDVAA
-737 VLAGGANVLTKV
+737 VLAGGANVLTKM
-749 GEGELTAGMLGG
+749 GEGELTSGMLGG
-761 ANVMT
+761 ANVIT
-766 HISGDEQASNTTAV
+766 HISNDDQLSNTTAV

-792 KGDTLAVMGGGAN
+792 KGNALAVMGGGAN
-805 VLTHVGDGSTTGVM
+805 VLTHVGDGTTTGVM

-830 NGDTTGIML
+830 NGDTTGILL

-872 IAAMIGAGNIFTHVG
+872 IAVMIGAGNIFTHVG

-949 AAMVGNANIFTHI
+949 AAMVGNANIFTHV
-962 GNGSTF
+962 GSGSTF

-975 NVMTKVG
+975 NIMTKVG

-994 NIYTHV
+994 NIMTHV

-1006 GLFAGEMNVMT
+1006 GLFAGEVNVMT

-1106 DIGNVM
+1106 DVGNVM
-1112 THVGDGTTI
+1112 THVGDGTII

-1126 KANIVTKVGDGLGI
+1126 KANLITKVGDGLGV

-1161 AKGEANILTK
+1161 AKGEANLITK
-1171 VGDGQEVSVVQGKAN
+1171 VGDGQEVSVVQGQAN

-1197 TGAWGKANVITKVGD
+1197 TGAWGKANVITKVGH
-1212 GRNVVLAKGEANIVT
+1212 GQNVVLAKGEANIVT

-1240 KGNVV
+1240 KGNIV

-1256 AKGKANITTTV
+1256 AKGQANITTTV
-1267 GNGLSVTAAY
+1267 GNGLNVIAAY
-1277 GDANINTKVG
+1277 GDA
-1287 NGVSV
+1287 
-1292 NVAWGKYN
+1292 N

-1320 NIHIG
+1320 NIHVG
-1325 DGLNINASYARNN
+1325 DGLNINASYAQNN

-1361 KLSALFDNVK
+1361 KLSALFDNIK
-1371 QTLLGVGGSQ
+1371 QTVLGVGGSQ

-1392 STSGTQKGR
+1392 SSSGTHKGR

-1415 QMDAIEEVGS
+1415 QMDAIKEVGS

-1430 LTGSVTKVDTPDL
+1430 LTGSVTKVDAPDL
-1443 NEMDND
+1443 NQMQNAFSVDD
-1449 LNIDGASDHAPNLIV
+1449 SSDQVQGPNLIV

-1470 GDRGWQSTHG
+1470 SDFGWSSTHG
-1480 VEASYSGSVYGVNGE
+1480 VEAYVSASSYGLE
-1495 GHGTRVTE
+1495 RDGHGNNVSE
-1503 LDTHTNTS
+1503 LATDQSTTI
-1511 LYQDLTDLTEGEV
+1511 YQDIQNLTEGEV

-1536 LSNNEGIEVL
+1536 ISNNEGIDVL
-1546 WNGEVVFSSSGDASA
+1546 WNGEVVFSSSGDESA

-1575 NRIEFKGTGHN
+1575 NRIEFKGTGHD

-1595 VVAKSES
+1595 VVAKSET
-1602 SPQANAV
+1602 PQQTNAV
-1609 SEHAKQNQAS
+1609 SEHATQNQAS

-1659 QAIENN
+1659 QALGNN

-1685 TLAQGLDVLDG
+1685 KLAQGLDVLDG

-1702 KSGEQWR
+1702 ESGDQWR
-1709 NDFAG
+1709 NEFAS
-1714 GLLDGV
+1714 GLLAGV
-1720 QSQIDDAKQLASDKM
+1720 QTQLDDAKQLANDKI
-1735 AAAKQTQ
+1735 AEAKQTHA
-1742 SDNNSKVKDSIA
+1742 DNQNKVKDAVA

-1766 RAGAEQDIAEAK
+1766 RAGAEQDIADAQ
-1778 ADAETRKADAV
+1778 ADAEKRKADAL
-1789 AKSHDAKQAESDAH
+1789 AKGKDAQQAESDAH
-1803 SAANDAQSRGDRD
+1803 HAVNNAQSRGDRD
-1816 AMNAEN
+1816 VQLAEN
-1822 KANQAQNDAQG
+1822 KANQVQADAQG
-1833 AKQNEGDRPDRQGVA
+1833 AKQNEGDRPDREGVA

-1857 RVEGAG
+1857 SVEGAG
-1863 ETGSHVNTDSQ
+1863 ETGSHVNTDGP

-1882 DGLTEQELEALEGAT
+1882 EGLSEQEQEALEGAT

-1908 IRSKNSG
+1908 IRGKNSG
-1915 STITSMFME
+1915 STITSMFTE
-1924 ANADSIVVDTTAS
+1924 TNSDSIVVPTTAS
-1937 QDVVRKEVRISGV
+1937 QDVVRKEIRISGV
-1950 NLVGLGEASHDSA
+1950 NLEGLGEASHDSA

-2021 EHTDNQVP
+2021 EHTDNKVP
-2029 KDQAQ
+2029 KDQAE

-2065 FETPHAEKSIVSFW
+2065 FEAPHAEKSIVSFW

-2156 YATGAQHD
+2156 YATGAQND
-2164 VYVIAEGGVRLGNY
+2164 VYVIAEGGMRLGNY
-2178 FWHVELPALRQ
+2178 FWNVELPALRQ

-2212 PADEIG
+2212 PADQIG

-2224 GVGVKVRFD
+2224 GVAVKVRFD
-2233 ALSSARQAELLADNP
+2233 ALSHERQAELLADNP
-2248 DDYRADT
+2248 DGYKADT

-2284 LLVQEGDE
+2284 LLVQEGEE

-2300 GSDDKSKTIL
+2300 GIDGKSKTII
-2310 LDNPEDAAQQKAI
+2310 LDDPEDAAQQKAI

-2332 NFEQMPDE
+2332 NFEQMPDK
-2340 LFLVDNKVL
+2340 LFFVDNKVI
-2349 SHHDGRT
+2349 SHHEGRT
-2356 RILAQKEDGAWTY
+2356 RILAQKEEGTWKYRVKT
-2369 NTNSELMS
+2369 ELMS
-2377 VTELLDAAHVSGKV
+2377 VSELFDAANVNGKI
-2391 RGESY
+2391 RGDSY
-2396 QKVIDALAEYHASTA
+2396 QKVVDALADYHTIPLLFKAA
-2411 EHADYELESVEQ
+2411 EDLGHDAIDYADYNLESVEK
-2423 LVNLRKKIEG
+2423 LVNLRKQVEG
-2433 YALGHPDSGRL
+2433 YLLGHPDSGRV

-2450 LNQVNSRLEEVSVL
+2450 LNQVNTRLDEVSVL
-2464 AVSEQSIKAHDSF
+2464 SVAEQTIQAQDSF
-2477 SRLYDQLD
+2477 SRLYDQLEAA
-2485 NAHLKQ
+2485 NLKE
-2491 SKHLYLDGN
+2491 SKHLYLDQN

-2510 LAKIDQLGG
+2510 LANIDLLG
-2519 SDAVLEK
+2519 SREAVLEK
-2526 VKASVNHEYGQ
+2526 VKSAVSNEYGQ
-2537 AIADTIFAGLSA
+2537 TVADTIFAGLSA
-2549 NELAKDGKG
+2549 KDLAKDGKG
-2558 IDITGLNRIHQALE
+2558 IDIAGLNKVHQAIE

-2582 YIWKPSDHSALGHA
+2582 YIWKPSDHSTLGHA

-2604 TQIDAQAAADF
+2604 TQLEGQAAADF
-2615 NKQNYVSWWP
+2615 NQQNYVSWWP
-2625 LGSKSSNIR
+2625 LGSKSSNIS
-2634 NIFNVATEYQPD
+2634 NILNVATKDQPD

-2667 MASEENDGFGLNDGE
+2667 VASEENDGFGLHDGDI
-2682 TKLKR
+2682 KLKR
-2687 FIEKLNAAKGIDAA
+2687 FIEKLNAAKGIDASF
-2701 YKDASEGYASV
+2701 KEASEGYASV
-2712 LLGNPDMLVS
+2712 LLGNPDMLET

-2734 DQWNDTSYDMMDVA
+2734 EQWNDTSYDMMDVA
-2748 NRFAQELQKQ
+2748 NRFAQELRLQ
-2758 AQASGDP
+2758 AQRSDDP
-2765 ALVAKRIDNVVRLF
+2765 ELLEKRIGNVVRQF
-2779 AERALEEIEAFKASQ
+2779 AERALEEIETFKASQ
-2794 ADEGR
+2794 ADQGR

-2815 EWNRLSHDPDA
+2815 EWHRLSNDPDA

-2854 TWRPK
+2854 TWLPK

-2887 SHQVN
+2887 SHQVT
-2892 DDLDAL
+2892 DVLDAL
-2898 SGSEK
+2898 SGNEK
-2903 HKDKVAIEN
+2903 LKENVAIEN

-2918 DKVPLSPLT
+2918 DKESLSPLT

-2935 GERDARRK
+2935 GDKEARRK
-2943 IGDITQTLLDHAV
+2943 IGEITQTLLDHAV
-2956 EKGESQKVT
+2956 EKGESQKIT
-2965 LKGEAG
+2965 LQGEAG

-2980 TASSDDETSTTSGK
+2980 TAPREGETSTTSGK

-3007 EQASAIRS
+3007 EQASAIRN

-3062 PSNIILHGYSMGG
+3062 PSNIIIHGYSMGG

-3084 AAQNGQA
+3084 AAQNSQA

-3114 NPAGIVGTIAKAVN
+3114 NPAGIVGAIAKAVN
-3128 GQFSVEKNLK
+3128 GQFSVEKNLE
-3138 GLPQETPILL
+3138 GLPKETSILL
-3148 LTDNEGLGEEG
+3148 LTDNEGLGNEG
-3159 EKLRVKLSNSGF
+3159 EKLRTKLTASGY

-3185 NRLMSQYTGQI
+3185 NRLMSQYADQI
-3196 VSDLLNTQ
+3196 VSRLSSSASVDEDLDQQGLDTTSTKDQGISNKNDHLQ
-3204 HIKHN
+3204 VVDSK
-3209 EAKLNL
+3209 EA
-3215 EPHGKN
+3215 
-3221 YESRD
+3221 
-3226 LILKPISQPETV
+3226 
-3238 ELGMPEVDQKVL
+3238 L
-3250 ADIAERENVIIG
+3250 ADGKI
-3262 VRPVD
+3262 
-3267 EKSKSLIASKMYSSK
+3267 L
-3282 GLFVKAKSSDWGPMS
+3282 
-3297 GFIPVD
+3297 
-3303 QSFAKASARRDL
+3303 
-3315 ETFNRHAEQSI
+3315 H
-3326 QSGNAV
+3326 
-3332 SADLYL
+3332 
-3338 NQVRVEELVSKY
+3338 NQ
-3350 HSLTPLELDDQ
+3350 
-3361 SGMYKTTATNGDQSV
+3361 
-3376 PFFLNRVTVDGNE
+3376 
-3389 LWQVH
+3389 
-3394 YITNGELAPFK
+3394 
-3405 VIGDPVSK
+3405 
-3413 QPMTADYDLLTVM
+3413 
-3426 YSYGDLGPQDKVK
+3426 
-3439 QPLTWQQW
+3439 
-3447 KDSVTYEDLTP
+3447 
-3458 KYKELY
+3458 
-3464 SNEDLYNKKDGASLG
+3464 
-3479 NVSGRLKELKDRIN
+3479 
-3493 VDLGRTNGLEMVH
+3493 
-3506 HGADDA
+3506 
-3512 NPYAVMADNFPATF
+3512 
-3526 FVPKSL
+3526 
-3532 FAEDGL
+3532 
-3538 GEGKGSIQTYFNV
+3538 
-3551 NEQGAVVIRNP
+3551 
-3562 QEFSDFQQVTIN
+3562 
-3574 ASFRASFNDKW
+3574 
-3585 NHGLDEPLFTT
+3585 
-3596 KRKLSHE
+3596 
-3603 FLNKRDQLLKKLSG
+3603 
-3617 GRLDAQDET
+3617 
-3626 LVALGNPDDVS
+3626 
-3637 GNKAIVAVDV
+3637 
-3647 SQIFTRQELK
+3647 
-3657 ERANVF
+3657 
-3663 AKPIGASY
+3663 
-3671 QGILDQLD
+3671 
-3679 LVHQTVSRDQIVAS
+3679 
-3693 FELNKKV
+3693 
-3700 NAYIAEHPTSGRNQA
+3700 
-3715 LTQLKEQITSALFI
+3715 
-3729 GKMQVAQVDIDAI
+3729 
-3742 AQTRPELAARIFMVA
+3742 
-3757 IEEANGEHRGLTDMM
+3757 
-3772 VRWANED
+3772 
-3779 PYLAPKQG
+3779 
-3787 YKGETP
+3787 
-3793 NDLGFDAKYHVDLGD
+3793 
-3808 HYADFKQWLE
+3808 
-3818 TSQSN
+3818 
-3823 GLLSKATLD
+3823 
-3832 ESTKT
+3832 
-3837 VHLGYSYQELQDLTG
+3837 
-3852 VESVQMAFY
+3852 
-3861 FLKEAAKKVD
+3861 
-3871 PISGDSAEMILLK
+3871 
-3884 KFADKSYLSQLD
+3884 
-3896 SDRMDQ
+3896 
-3902 IEGIYRSSHETDVD
+3902 
-3916 AWDRRYSGAGY
+3916 
-3927 DELTNKLAGAT
+3927 
-3938 GVDEQLSVLLDDR
+3938 
-3951 KGLLIGEVHG
+3951 
-3961 SDVNG
+3961 DVNG
-3966 LRFVN
+3966 W
-3971 EQMDALKK
+3971 
-3979 QGVTV
+3979 G
-3984 IGLEHL
+3984 
-3990 RSDLAQPLIDR
+3990 P
-4001 YLATGVMSS
+4001 
-4010 ELSAM
+4010 
-4015 LKTKHLDATLFENA
+4015 
-4029 RANGMRIVA
+4029 
-4038 LDANSSARPNVQ
+4038 
-4050 GTEHGLMYRAGA
+4050 
-4062 ANNIAVE
+4062 
-4069 VLQSLPDDEKF
+4069 
-4080 VAIYGKAHLQS
+4080 
-4091 HKGIEGFVPGITHR
+4091 IT
-4105 LDLPALRVSD
+4105 
-4115 SNQFRVEQ
+4115 
-4123 DDMTLRV
+4123 
-4130 VYDDVANKP
+4130 
-4139 KLTFK
+4139 
-4144 DSLSGAN
+4144 
-4151 TAIHNQN
+4151 
-4158 VNDWE
+4158 
-4163 RVAVTPTADG
+4163 VTPTIDG

-4185 MENDSVVA
+4185 MENDDVVSK
-4193 NAAANLAGKH
+4193 AAANLAGKH

-4242 DSDSNNTH
+4242 HSESNNTR
-4250 LSGYSAEDLAAK
+4250 LSGYSADELAVK
-4262 LANFQQSFSQAENIN
+4262 LAKFQQSFNQAENIN
-4277 NTPDHISIVGCSLVS
+4277 NKPDHISIVGCSLVS

-4305 AMDVNGLRVD
+4305 AMDANGLRVD
-4315 VSARS
+4315 VSVRS
-4320 SELAVDATG
+4320 SELAVDEAG
-4329 RKHTKDENGDWIQK
+4329 RKHTKDANGDWVQK
-4343 AETNK
+4343 AENNK

-4353 NEQGEVIAKE
+4353 DAQGEVVAKD

-4380 GVSDVGEIARGAIG
+4380 GVSDVDEPARGAIG
-4394 DNNDV
+4394 DNSDV
-4399 FDAPEKRKV
+4399 FDAPEKRKP
-4408 ETETSSSA
+4408 ETEVIANSSSS
-4416 ANNKLSYSGNIQ
+4416 NQLSYSGNIQ
-4428 VNVGDGEFTA
+4428 VNVGEGEFTA

-4443 SNVGIKVGSGGFK
+4443 SNVGIKVGTGGFK

-4468 IGNGES
+4468 IGDGES
-4474 KHSVDMGG
+4474 KHSVDIGG
-4482 YQALEGAQMFIGN
+4482 YQALEGAQMFLGN

-4500 NLGQS
+4500 NFGHS
-4505 NDLLV
+4505 NDLIL

-4532 GVLQSIATSGEDQ
+4532 GVLQSIATSGEGE

-4571 QSSSVDYTCLVELD
+4571 QSSSVDYTHLVQLN
-4585 SHNERSSRGLKHDTE
+4585 SQNERDSRGLKHDAE
-4600 AALNKQ
+4600 ATLNKQ
-4606 YNQWLSGNSDSSA
+4606 YNQWLSGNGNSGTSQ
-4619 GKLSRADKLRQ
+4619 LSRADKLRQ

-4636 FNFAVGGQGADI
+4636 FNFVVGGQGADI

-4679 QQFSAT
+4679 QQFTAT
-4685 GQAKTTFTYTPE
+4685 GQAKTTFTYTPQ

-4710 MAGIGAET
+4710 LAGVGAET

-4729 TSGQIVSR
+4729 ASGQIVSR

-4745 AILTEMLEV
+4745 AILKEMLEV

-4778 GIDMGADGIQSFAET
+4778 GINMGADGIKSFAET
-4793 HGLKDKAPEEEENKS
+4793 HGLKEKAPEEEEDNS
-4808 AVSVNGTSVNSAQ
+4808 SVSVNGASVNSAQ
-4821 GATASDGNTET
+4821 GATVADGNTET

-4868 NLKENLTA
+4868 NLKQNLTA

-4892 GHLQGDGDINLSL
+4892 GHLQDDGDINISL

-4943 SNIFTGGEGSDMGV
+4943 SNIFTGGEGNDMGV

-5004 LGRDYVVTSGNFN
+5004 SGRDYVVTSGNFN
-5017 RVDTGDGQDYSV
+5017 RVDTGDDQDYSV

-5049 GNYNRINASAGND
+5049 GNYNRINAGADND
-5062 VVKLMGYHAVLNGGE
+5062 VVKLMGYHAVLNGGD
-5077 GEDHLIAAAISKFS
+5077 GDDHLIAAAISKFS
-5091 QFNGE
+5091 QFNGG

-5121 VSGDVIDNLVED
+5121 VSGDVIDNLVEE
-5133 ISSEDNIVFNGI
+5133 IRSEDNIVFNGI

-5164 RDPVSETDQAK
+5164 RDPSNDSDQSK
-5175 FEHIGSVTFNDYFD
+5175 FEHIGSVTFSDYFN
-5189 GKRAQMIIA
+5189 GNRAQVVIGMSD
-5198 MGEKDA
+5198 KDLS
-5204 NGEREYTT
+5204 GEREYTM
-5212 LSESSIDAL
+5212 LSDSAIDAL
-5221 VQAMSGFDPQA
+5221 VQAMSGFEPQA
-5232 GDNGFIDNLDS
+5232 GDNGFIDSLES
-5243 KSRVAISTAWADV
+5243 KSQAAISMAWSDV
-5256 VHKKGIT
+5256 VHKKGLM

>member
-11 YFFTGNYSADNGN
+11 YFFTGNYSADDGN
-24 NDIVAIGFGGEIHAY
+24 NNIVAIGFGGQIHAY

-47 GSIGATVHT
+47 GSIGATVYT

-69 LRVED
+69 LKVED
-74 STGHLSVKGA
+74 STGHLTVKGA

-105 GVSIDHLGHHG
+105 GVSIDHLGNHG
-116 DVSYG
+116 DISYG
-121 GAAAYNSVKRKGLS
+121 GAAAYNGITRKGLLS
-135 GNVTFKGAGGYNAL
+135 GNVTFAGAGGYNAL
-149 WHETNHGNLS
+149 WHETNQGNLS
-159 FAGAGAGNK
+159 FTGAGAGNK
-168 LDRTWFDQYQGSRGD
+168 LDRTWFNRYQGSHGD
-183 VSFDGAG
+183 VTFDGAG

-231 SNRIERTRQAEDV
+231 SNRIERTHQAEDV
-244 YQQTHGNIRFEGVGG
+244 YTQTRGNIRFEGVGG
-259 YNSFY
+259 YNSLY

-283 TRKGSG
+283 IRKGSG
-289 SSFDA
+289 NDFA
-294 QGMEYAKA
+294 KEGMTNAKA
-302 EDIVLTT
+302 DEIVLTK
-309 AKMHGSWIG
+309 AVMSGSWIG
-318 SGTHAVTAVKSEREP
+318 QDHHVTAVKSDSEP
-333 NTYLFAIADGTYTKI
+333 NTYLFAFADSTYTKI
-348 NKVRLSNDPKTGKLK
+348 NKVQLRNDPQTGELK
-363 YYSEAWYKQGNHL
+363 YYSTAWYKEGNHL
-376 SGLARS
+376 SNLANQDIS
-382 DVSSAGGFEVNPING
+382 DNGGFTAVNING
-397 GYTLSNIAVEHQ
+397 AYTLSDLKVEHQ
-409 QSLTVHAME
+409 QSVTVHVVE
-418 KDLTEYEW
+418 KSLTEYEW
-426 VTYANGAL
+426 VTYANGAV
-434 IDAKDV
+434 IDAKEV
-440 VLSDAKMGGHAISTD
+440 SLSDAKMGGHAIYAD
-455 GTKVDVQAIK
+455 GTKVDVKAVK
-465 SNRKPNTYV
+465 SNRQPNTYI

-491 NDAET
+491 NDPET
-496 GVLKYQARSWYK
+496 GALKYQARSWYK

-514 NLANEDISSANGYH
+514 NIANQDISSATGYNP
-528 SMGKG
+528 MGKG
-533 GYSLSALNYS
+533 GYSLSDLHYS
-543 VNAIRSMSET
+543 VNAVRSTSET
-553 VADIDE
+553 VADIEE
-559 YTDQTLFKPATDSGE
+559 YTDQTLFKPANDSGE
-574 SSGDVHFSGAGGGNV
+574 SSGDVRFNGAGGGNV

-598 VYFNGGGI
+598 VHFNGGGI

-652 QSKQGKMD
+652 QSQQGKMD

-671 RIGDGQYLAHLL
+671 RLGDGQYLAHLL
-683 AYGNISVHKGNGNSR
+683 AYGNISVQKGSGDSR
-698 VAMLGGYNTHTQIGS
+698 VVMLGGYNTHTQIGS
-713 GHGLWLAAGGF
+713 GNGLWLAAGGF
-724 NVMTQVGNGEVTS
+724 NVMTQVGQGDVAA
-737 VLAGGANVLTKV
+737 VLAGGANVLTKM
-749 GEGELTAGMLGG
+749 GEGELTSGMLGG
-761 ANVMT
+761 ANVIT
-766 HISGDEQASNTTAV
+766 HISNDDQLSNTTAV

-792 KGDTLAVMGGGAN
+792 KGNTLAVMGGGAN
-805 VLTHVGDGSTTGVM
+805 VLTHVGDGTTTGVM

-872 IAAMIGAGNIFTHVG
+872 IAVMIGAGNIFTHVG

-962 GNGSTF
+962 GHDSTF

-975 NVMTKVG
+975 NIMTKVG

-994 NIYTHV
+994 NIMTHV

-1006 GLFAGEMNVMT
+1006 GLFAGEVNVMT

-1106 DIGNVM
+1106 DVGNVM

-1126 KANIVTKVGDGLGI
+1126 KANLITKVGDGLGV

-1161 AKGEANILTK
+1161 AKGEANLITK
-1171 VGDGQEVSVVQGKAN
+1171 VGDGQEVSVVQGEAN

-1197 TGAWGKANVITKVGD
+1197 TGAWGKANVITKVGH
-1212 GRNVVLAKGEANIVT
+1212 GQNVVLAKGEANIVT

-1240 KGNVV
+1240 KGNIV

-1256 AKGKANITTTV
+1256 AKGQANITTTV

-1287 NGVSV
+1287 DGVSV
-1292 NVAWGKYN
+1292 NLAWGKYN

-1320 NIHIG
+1320 NIHVG
-1325 DGLNINASYARNN
+1325 DGLNINASYAQNN

-1361 KLSALFDNVK
+1361 KLSALFDNIK
-1371 QTLLGVGGSQ
+1371 QTVLGVGGSQ

-1392 STSGTQKGR
+1392 SSSGTHKGR

-1415 QMDAIEEVGS
+1415 QMDAIKEVGS

-1443 NEMDND
+1443 NKMQHV
-1449 LNIDGASDHAPNLIV
+1449 LNVDDSSVQAPNLIV

-1470 GDRGWQSTHG
+1470 GEHGWQSTHG
-1480 VEASYSGSVYGVNGE
+1480 VEASYAGSVYGVEGE
-1495 GHGTRVTE
+1495 GHGARVTE
-1503 LDTHTNTS
+1503 LDTYTNTS
-1511 LYQDLTDLTEGEV
+1511 LYQDLANLAQGEV
-1524 IAVSFDFAKRAG
+1524 IAVSFDFAKRVG

-1546 WNGEVVFSSSGDASA
+1546 WNGEVVFSSSGDESA
-1561 WQQKTLKLTAHAGS
+1561 WQQKTLKLTAQAGS

-1595 VVAKSES
+1595 VVATSES
-1602 SPQANAV
+1602 SQQANAIR
-1609 SEHAKQNQAS
+1609 EHATQNPAA

-1659 QAIENN
+1659 QALENN

-1672 VKEESEA
+1672 VQEESEA
-1679 VTAELT
+1679 ITAELT
-1685 TLAQGLDVLDG
+1685 KLAQGLDVLDS

-1702 KSGEQWR
+1702 ESGDQWR
-1709 NDFAG
+1709 NEFAS
-1714 GLLDGV
+1714 GLLAGV
-1720 QSQIDDAKQLASDKM
+1720 QTQLDDAKQLANDKI
-1735 AAAKQTQ
+1735 AEAKQTHA
-1742 SDNNSKVKDSIA
+1742 DNQNKVKDAVA

-1766 RAGAEQDIAEAK
+1766 RAGAEQDIA
-1778 ADAETRKADAV
+1778 DAEKRKADAL
-1789 AKSHDAKQAESDAH
+1789 AKGKDAQQAESDAH
-1803 SAANDAQSRGDRD
+1803 HAVNNAQSRGDRD
-1816 AMNAEN
+1816 VQVAEN
-1822 KANQAQNDAQG
+1822 KANQAQADAQG
-1833 AKQNEGDRPDRQGVA
+1833 AKQSEGDRPDRQGVT

-1857 RVEGAG
+1857 SVEGAG
-1863 ETGSHVNTDSQ
+1863 ETDSHVKTDSQ

-1882 DGLTEQELEALEGAT
+1882 EGLTEQEQEALEGAT

-1908 IRSKNSG
+1908 IRAKNSV
-1915 STITSMFME
+1915 SSMTSMFSE
-1924 ANADSIVVDTTAS
+1924 TNSKSIVVPTKVSPEPDRQEVTRR
-1937 QDVVRKEVRISGV
+1937 DVRISGV
-1950 NLVGLGEASHDSA
+1950 NL
-1963 ESLVAAR
+1963 ESLSAVQGSQPTGQLAS
-1970 AEKVANLYRW
+1970 KS
-1980 LDTDNDVATDKYV
+1980 
-1993 PVPGFERVDADVSD
+1993 VPGFKSHFASTSIGIENELSGLVVVLPKNSAQTFGYVHDSQGNPLFMLTKDMNQGGYSNPVGINDIQGVNNWQTHTIELVTYPSEISDTAAVESRKEAMLWLAKEFTDHINQSNHQSLPHLVSD
-2007 EVKQRMIQSMSGYI
+2007 DGRF
-2021 EHTDNQVP
+2021 
-2029 KDQAQ
+2029 
-2034 ALATL
+2034 TL
-2039 FVESTLDY
+2039 VISN
-2047 DWDKRV
+2047 
-2053 EFLTKLESYGYS
+2053 S
-2065 FETPHAEKSIVSFW
+2065 
-2079 SGKNFKQ
+2079 
-2086 YRDVLD
+2086 
-2092 NAQTDGKKVVYDID
+2092 
-2106 VKGNAFAIDLNK
+2106 K
-2118 HLMRWG
+2118 HLIAAG
-2124 GLFLD
+2124 NGT
-2129 PDNAEQ
+2129 
-2135 NQLKSSIDAATFSNT
+2135 SIDAQGKTIGMTPSGQQATMAISAKEFGTSSSSEVRLLESAPWYQAGLRDEFLANAKNT
-2150 GFWSSV
+2150 TLDDPATAQNVYAYLTSV
-2156 YATGAQHD
+2156 YSKTADLAKEYGIYINDWDPASEGFSPNAQGLTD
-2164 VYVIAEGGVRLGNY
+2164 PKVKNAWSILPRTKPVRMLELLSAEDSRYVRQQIAEKLKGTYSESLAKNVFEYFQYGGEVAGHGINNATTGS
-2178 FWHVELPALRQ
+2178 VQQPEPAILFEFRSVPSA
-2189 LQREGLVGEIRLL
+2189 LSDFVP
-2202 DKPVSEYKDL
+2202 KTAS
-2212 PADEIG
+2212 
-2218 RRLTDA
+2218 T
-2224 GVGVKVRFD
+2224 VKVDVKALDHFDSASRKAIITEVNALVSGSEDFD
-2233 ALSSARQAELLADNP
+2233 AWYQEYRASKGQPPVKNPKSSASANHKAEWLMTQHAEQWAKITAPYTDNHETLTSTKLASNDKE
-2248 DDYRADT
+2248 
-2255 LVELDVKL
+2255 ELHALGGTSNLEHNKQQENVA
-2263 SAIDSMLRE
+2263 SIINTMLNDM
-2272 SLPFYSLRTERN
+2272 LPFYALRTERN

-2292 GFEVRSWP
+2292 GFEVRAWP
-2300 GSDDKSKTIL
+2300 GSDGKSKTIV
-2310 LDNPEDAAQQKAI
+2310 LDNPEDATQQKTI
-2323 ERFILANFD
+2323 ERFILANFQ

-2340 LFLVDNKVL
+2340 LFLVDNKVI
-2349 SHHDGRT
+2349 SHDKGITH
-2356 RILAQKEDGAWTY
+2356 ILAQKVDGAWLY
-2369 NTNSELMS
+2369 NAKVDLMS
-2377 VTELLDAAHVSGKV
+2377 VTELLDAANVTGKI

-2396 QKVIDALAEYHASTA
+2396 QQVIDALSEYHSSVT
-2411 EHADYELESVEQ
+2411 EFSDYEQESIEK
-2423 LVNLRKKIEG
+2423 LLSLRKKIEG
-2433 YALGHPDSGRL
+2433 YVLGHPDSGRV

-2450 LNQVNSRLEEVSVL
+2450 LNQVNTRLDEVSLLPV
-2464 AVSEQSIKAHDSF
+2464 AEQTIQAQDSF
-2477 SRLYDQLD
+2477 SRLYDQLEAA
-2485 NAHLKQ
+2485 NLKE
-2491 SKHLYLDGN
+2491 SKHLYLDQN

-2510 LAKIDQLGG
+2510 LANIDLLG
-2519 SDAVLEK
+2519 SREAVLEK
-2526 VKASVNHEYGQ
+2526 VKLTVSNEYGQ
-2537 AIADTIFAGLSA
+2537 TVADTIFAGLSA
-2549 NELAKDGKG
+2549 KDLAKDGKG
-2558 IDITGLNRIHQALE
+2558 IDIAGLNKVHQAIE
-2572 QHMSPVSATM
+2572 QHLSPVSATL
-2582 YIWKPSDHSALGHA
+2582 YIWKLSDHSALGHA

-2604 TQIDAQAAADF
+2604 TQLEGQAAADF
-2615 NKQNYVSWWP
+2615 NQQNYVSWWP
-2625 LGSKSSNIR
+2625 LGSKSSNIS
-2634 NIFNVATEYQPD
+2634 NILNVATKDQPD

-2667 MASEENDGFGLNDGE
+2667 VASEENDGFGLHDGDI
-2682 TKLKR
+2682 KLKR
-2687 FIEKLNAAKGIDAA
+2687 FIEKLNAAKGIDASF
-2701 YKDASEGYASV
+2701 KEASEGYASV
-2712 LLGNPDMLVS
+2712 LLGNPDMLET

-2734 DQWNDTSYDMMDVA
+2734 EQWNDTSYDMMDVA
-2748 NRFAQELQKQ
+2748 NRFAQELRLQ
-2758 AQASGDP
+2758 AQRSDDP
-2765 ALVAKRIDNVVRLF
+2765 ELLEKRIGNVVRQF
-2779 AERALEEIEAFKASQ
+2779 AERALEEIETFKASQ
-2794 ADEGR
+2794 ADQGR

-2815 EWNRLSHDPDA
+2815 EWHRLSNDPDA

-2854 TWRPK
+2854 TWLPK

-2887 SHQVN
+2887 SHQVT
-2892 DDLDAL
+2892 DVLDAL
-2898 SGSEK
+2898 SGNEK
-2903 HKDKVAIEN
+2903 PKENVAIEN

-2918 DKVPLSPLT
+2918 DKESLSPLT

-2935 GERDARRK
+2935 GDKEARRK
-2943 IGDITQTLLDHAV
+2943 IGEITQTLLDHAV
-2956 EKGESQKVT
+2956 EKGESQKIT
-2965 LKGEAG
+2965 LQGEAG

-2980 TASSDDETSTTSGK
+2980 TAPREGETSTTSGK

-3007 EQASAIRS
+3007 EQASAIRN

-3062 PSNIILHGYSMGG
+3062 PSNIIIHGYSMGG

-3114 NPAGIVGTIAKAVN
+3114 NPAGIVGAIAKAVN
-3128 GQFSVEKNLK
+3128 GQFSVEKNLE
-3138 GLPQETPILL
+3138 GLPKETSILL
-3148 LTDNEGLGEEG
+3148 LTDNEGLGNEG
-3159 EKLRVKLSNSGF
+3159 EKLRTKLTASGY
-3171 NVTGEQTFYGHEAS
+3171 NVTGERAFYGHEAS
-3185 NRLMSQYTGQI
+3185 NRLMSQYADQI
-3196 VSDLLNTQ
+3196 VSGLSSSASVDEDLDQQGLDTTSTKDQGISNKNDHLQ
-3204 HIKHN
+3204 VVDSK
-3209 EAKLNL
+3209 EA
-3215 EPHGKN
+3215 
-3221 YESRD
+3221 
-3226 LILKPISQPETV
+3226 
-3238 ELGMPEVDQKVL
+3238 L
-3250 ADIAERENVIIG
+3250 ADGKILHNQDVN
-3262 VRPVD
+3262 
-3267 EKSKSLIASKMYSSK
+3267 S
-3282 GLFVKAKSSDWGPMS
+3282 WGP
-3297 GFIPVD
+3297 
-3303 QSFAKASARRDL
+3303 
-3315 ETFNRHAEQSI
+3315 
-3326 QSGNAV
+3326 
-3332 SADLYL
+3332 
-3338 NQVRVEELVSKY
+3338 
-3350 HSLTPLELDDQ
+3350 
-3361 SGMYKTTATNGDQSV
+3361 
-3376 PFFLNRVTVDGNE
+3376 
-3389 LWQVH
+3389 
-3394 YITNGELAPFK
+3394 IT
-3405 VIGDPVSK
+3405 
-3413 QPMTADYDLLTVM
+3413 
-3426 YSYGDLGPQDKVK
+3426 
-3439 QPLTWQQW
+3439 
-3447 KDSVTYEDLTP
+3447 
-3458 KYKELY
+3458 
-3464 SNEDLYNKKDGASLG
+3464 
-3479 NVSGRLKELKDRIN
+3479 
-3493 VDLGRTNGLEMVH
+3493 
-3506 HGADDA
+3506 
-3512 NPYAVMADNFPATF
+3512 
-3526 FVPKSL
+3526 
-3532 FAEDGL
+3532 
-3538 GEGKGSIQTYFNV
+3538 
-3551 NEQGAVVIRNP
+3551 
-3562 QEFSDFQQVTIN
+3562 
-3574 ASFRASFNDKW
+3574 
-3585 NHGLDEPLFTT
+3585 
-3596 KRKLSHE
+3596 
-3603 FLNKRDQLLKKLSG
+3603 
-3617 GRLDAQDET
+3617 
-3626 LVALGNPDDVS
+3626 
-3637 GNKAIVAVDV
+3637 
-3647 SQIFTRQELK
+3647 
-3657 ERANVF
+3657 
-3663 AKPIGASY
+3663 
-3671 QGILDQLD
+3671 
-3679 LVHQTVSRDQIVAS
+3679 
-3693 FELNKKV
+3693 
-3700 NAYIAEHPTSGRNQA
+3700 
-3715 LTQLKEQITSALFI
+3715 
-3729 GKMQVAQVDIDAI
+3729 
-3742 AQTRPELAARIFMVA
+3742 
-3757 IEEANGEHRGLTDMM
+3757 
-3772 VRWANED
+3772 
-3779 PYLAPKQG
+3779 
-3787 YKGETP
+3787 
-3793 NDLGFDAKYHVDLGD
+3793 
-3808 HYADFKQWLE
+3808 
-3818 TSQSN
+3818 
-3823 GLLSKATLD
+3823 
-3832 ESTKT
+3832 
-3837 VHLGYSYQELQDLTG
+3837 
-3852 VESVQMAFY
+3852 
-3861 FLKEAAKKVD
+3861 
-3871 PISGDSAEMILLK
+3871 
-3884 KFADKSYLSQLD
+3884 
-3896 SDRMDQ
+3896 
-3902 IEGIYRSSHETDVD
+3902 
-3916 AWDRRYSGAGY
+3916 
-3927 DELTNKLAGAT
+3927 
-3938 GVDEQLSVLLDDR
+3938 
-3951 KGLLIGEVHG
+3951 
-3961 SDVNG
+3961 
-3966 LRFVN
+3966 
-3971 EQMDALKK
+3971 
-3979 QGVTV
+3979 
-3984 IGLEHL
+3984 
-3990 RSDLAQPLIDR
+3990 
-4001 YLATGVMSS
+4001 
-4010 ELSAM
+4010 
-4015 LKTKHLDATLFENA
+4015 
-4029 RANGMRIVA
+4029 
-4038 LDANSSARPNVQ
+4038 
-4050 GTEHGLMYRAGA
+4050 
-4062 ANNIAVE
+4062 
-4069 VLQSLPDDEKF
+4069 
-4080 VAIYGKAHLQS
+4080 
-4091 HKGIEGFVPGITHR
+4091 
-4105 LDLPALRVSD
+4105 
-4115 SNQFRVEQ
+4115 
-4123 DDMTLRV
+4123 
-4130 VYDDVANKP
+4130 
-4139 KLTFK
+4139 
-4144 DSLSGAN
+4144 
-4151 TAIHNQN
+4151 
-4158 VNDWE
+4158 
-4163 RVAVTPTADG
+4163 VTPTTDG

-4185 MENDSVVA
+4185 MENDDVVA
-4193 NAAANLAGKH
+4193 KAAANLAGKH

-4242 DSDSNNTH
+4242 HSESNNTR
-4250 LSGYSAEDLAAK
+4250 LSGYSADELAVK
-4262 LANFQQSFSQAENIN
+4262 LAKFQQSFNQAENIN
-4277 NTPDHISIVGCSLVS
+4277 NKPDHISIVGCSLVS

-4305 AMDVNGLRVD
+4305 AMDANGLRVD
-4315 VSARS
+4315 VSVRS
-4320 SELAVDATG
+4320 SELAVDEAG
-4329 RKHTKDENGDWIQK
+4329 RKHTKDANGDWVQK
-4343 AETNK
+4343 AENNK

-4353 NEQGEVIAKE
+4353 DAQGEVVAKDE
-4363 ERIRNGIA
+4363 PIRNGIA

-4380 GVSDVGEIARGAIG
+4380 GVSDVDEPARGAIG
-4394 DNNDV
+4394 DNSDV
-4399 FDAPEKRKV
+4399 FGAPEKRKP
-4408 ETETSSSA
+4408 ETEVIANSSNS
-4416 ANNKLSYSGNIQ
+4416 NQLSYSGNIQ
-4428 VNVGDGEFTA
+4428 VNVGEGEFTA

-4443 SNVGIKVGSGGFK
+4443 SNVGIKVGTGGFK

-4468 IGNGES
+4468 IGDGES
-4474 KHSVDMGG
+4474 KHSVDIGG
-4482 YQALEGAQMFIGN
+4482 YQALEGAQMFLGN

-4500 NLGQS
+4500 NFGHS
-4505 NDLLV
+4505 NDLIL

-4532 GVLQSIATSGEDQ
+4532 GVLQSIATSGEGE

-4571 QSSSVDYTCLVELD
+4571 QSSSVDYTHLVQLN
-4585 SHNERSSRGLKHDTE
+4585 SQNERDSRGLKHDAE
-4600 AALNKQ
+4600 ATLNKQ
-4606 YNQWLSGNSDSSA
+4606 YNQWLSGNGNSGTSQ
-4619 GKLSRADKLRQ
+4619 LSRADKLRQ

-4679 QQFSAT
+4679 QQFTAT
-4685 GQAKTTFTYTPE
+4685 GQAKTTFTYTPQ

-4710 MAGIGAET
+4710 LAGVGAET

-4729 TSGQIVSR
+4729 ASGQIVSR
-4737 NGEAVDGV
+4737 NGQAVDGV
-4745 AILTEMLEV
+4745 AILKEMLEV

-4767 DPAKLLDSLKS
+4767 DPAKLLDSLKA
-4778 GIDMGADGIQSFAET
+4778 GIDMGADGIKSFAET
-4793 HGLKDKAPEEEENKS
+4793 HGLKEKAPEEEKDNS
-4808 AVSVNGTSVNSAQ
+4808 SVSVNGANVNSAQ
-4821 GATASDGNTET
+4821 GATVADGNTET

-4868 NLKENLTA
+4868 NLKQNLTA

-4892 GHLQGDGDINLSL
+4892 GHLQGDGDINISL

-4943 SNIFTGGEGSDMGV
+4943 SNIFTGGEGNDMGV

-5004 LGRDYVVTSGNFN
+5004 SGRDYVVTSGNFN
-5017 RVDTGDGQDYSV
+5017 RVDTGDDQDYSV

-5049 GNYNRINASAGND
+5049 GNYNRINAGAGND
-5062 VVKLMGYHAVLNGGE
+5062 VVKLMGYHAVLNGGD
-5077 GEDHLIAAAISKFS
+5077 GDDHLIAAAISKFS
-5091 QFNGE
+5091 QFNGG

-5133 ISSEDNIVFNGI
+5133 IRSEDNIVFNGI

-5164 RDPVSETDQAK
+5164 RDPSNDSDQSK
-5175 FEHIGSVTFNDYFD
+5175 FEHIGSVTFSDYFN
-5189 GKRAQMIIA
+5189 GNRAQVVIGMS
-5198 MGEKDA
+5198 EKDLS
-5204 NGEREYTT
+5204 GEREYTM
-5212 LSESSIDAL
+5212 LSDSAIDAL
-5221 VQAMSGFDPQA
+5221 VQAMSGFEPQA
-5232 GDNGFIDNLDS
+5232 GDNGFIDSLES
-5243 KSRVAISTAWADV
+5243 KSQAAISMAWSDV
-5256 VHKKGIT
+5256 VHKKGLM

>member
-11 YFFTGNYSADNGN
+11 YFFTGNYSADDGN
-24 NDIVAIGFGGEIHAY
+24 NNIVAIGFGGQIHAY

-47 GSIGATVHT
+47 GSIGATVYT

-69 LRVED
+69 LKVED
-74 STGHLSVKGA
+74 STGHLTVKGA

-105 GVSIDHLGHHG
+105 GVSIDHLGNHG

-121 GAAAYNSVKRKGLS
+121 GAAAYNGITRKGLS
-135 GNVTFKGAGGYNAL
+135 GNVTFAGAGGYNAL
-149 WHETNHGNLS
+149 WHETNQGNLS
-159 FAGAGAGNK
+159 FTGAGAGNK
-168 LDRTWFDQYQGSRGD
+168 LDRTWFNRYQGSHGD
-183 VSFDGAG
+183 VTFDGAG

-231 SNRIERTRQAEDV
+231 SNRIERTHQAEDV
-244 YQQTHGNIRFEGVGG
+244 YTQTRGNIRFDGVGG
-259 YNSFY
+259 YNSLY

-283 TRKGSG
+283 IRKGSG
-289 SSFDA
+289 NDFA
-294 QGMEYAKA
+294 KEGMTNAKA
-302 EDIVLTT
+302 DEIVLTK
-309 AKMHGSWIG
+309 AVMSGSWIG
-318 SGTHAVTAVKSEREP
+318 QDHHVTAVKSASEP
-333 NTYLFAIADGTYTKI
+333 NTYLFAFADSTYTKI
-348 NKVRLSNDPKTGKLK
+348 NKVQLRNDPQTGELK
-363 YYSEAWYKQGNHL
+363 YYSTAWYKEGNHL
-376 SGLARS
+376 SNLANQDIS
-382 DVSSAGGFEVNPING
+382 DNGGFTAVNING
-397 GYTLSNIAVEHQ
+397 AYTLSDLKVEHQ
-409 QSLTVHAME
+409 QSVTVHAVE
-418 KDLTEYEW
+418 KSLTEYEW
-426 VTYANGAL
+426 VTYANGAV
-434 IDAKDV
+434 IDAKEV
-440 VLSDAKMGGHAISTD
+440 SLSDAKMGGHAIYAD
-455 GTKVDVQAIK
+455 GTKVDVKAVK
-465 SNRKPNTYV
+465 SNRQPNTYI

-491 NDAET
+491 NDPET
-496 GVLKYQARSWYK
+496 GALKYQARSWYK

-514 NLANEDISSANGYH
+514 NIANQDISSATGYNP
-528 SMGKG
+528 MGKG
-533 GYSLSALNYS
+533 GYSLSDLHYS
-543 VNAIRSMSET
+543 VNAVRSTSET
-553 VADIDE
+553 VADIEE
-559 YTDQTLFKPATDSGE
+559 YTDQTLFKPANDSGE
-574 SSGDVHFSGAGGGNV
+574 SSGDVRFNGAGGGNV

-598 VYFNGGGI
+598 VHFNGGGI

-612 SSQFGNTEFNGG
+612 SSQFGHTEFNGG

-652 QSKQGKMD
+652 QSQQGKMD

-671 RIGDGQYLAHLL
+671 RLGDGQYLAHLL
-683 AYGNISVHKGNGNSR
+683 AYGNISVQKGSGDSR
-698 VAMLGGYNTHTQIGS
+698 VVMLGGYNTHTQIGS
-713 GHGLWLAAGGF
+713 GNGLWLAAGGF
-724 NVMTQVGNGEVTS
+724 NVMTQVGQGDVAA
-737 VLAGGANVLTKV
+737 VLAGGANVLTKM
-749 GEGELTAGMLGG
+749 GEGELTSGMLGG
-761 ANVMT
+761 ANVIT
-766 HISGDEQASNTTAV
+766 HISNDDQLSNTTAV

-792 KGDTLAVMGGGAN
+792 KGNTLAVMGGGAN
-805 VLTHVGDGSTTGVM
+805 VLTHVGDGTTTGVM

-830 NGDTTGIML
+830 NGDTTGILL

-872 IAAMIGAGNIFTHVG
+872 IAVMIGAGNIFTHVG

-962 GNGSTF
+962 GHGSTF

-975 NVMTKVG
+975 NIMTKVG

-994 NIYTHV
+994 NIMTHV

-1006 GLFAGEMNVMT
+1006 GLFAGEVNVMT

-1073 THVGDATTAAVLAG
+1073 THVGNATTAAVLAG

-1106 DIGNVM
+1106 DVGNVM

-1126 KANIVTKVGDGLGI
+1126 KANLITKVGDGLGV

-1161 AKGEANILTK
+1161 AKGEANLITK
-1171 VGDGQEVSVVQGKAN
+1171 VGDGQEVSVVQGEAN

-1197 TGAWGKANVITKVGD
+1197 TGAWGKANVITKVGN

-1240 KGNVV
+1240 KGNIV

-1256 AKGKANITTTV
+1256 AKGQANITTTV
-1267 GNGLSVTAAY
+1267 GNGLNVTAAY

-1287 NGVSV
+1287 DGVSV

-1320 NIHIG
+1320 NIHVG
-1325 DGLNINASYARNN
+1325 DGLNINASYAQNN

-1361 KLSALFDNVK
+1361 KLSALFDNIK
-1371 QTLLGVGGSQ
+1371 QTVLGVGGSQ

-1392 STSGTQKGR
+1392 SSSGTHKGR

-1415 QMDAIEEVGS
+1415 QMDAIKEVGS

-1443 NEMDND
+1443 NKMQHA
-1449 LNIDGASDHAPNLIV
+1449 LNVDDSSVQAPNLIV
-1464 NGDFEQ
+1464 NGDFEL
-1470 GDRGWQSTHG
+1470 GEHGWQSTHG
-1480 VEASYSGSVYGVNGE
+1480 VEASYAGSVYGVEGE
-1495 GHGTRVTE
+1495 GHGARVTE
-1503 LDTHTNTS
+1503 LDTYTNTS
-1511 LYQDLTDLTEGEV
+1511 LYQDLANLAQGEV

-1546 WNGEVVFSSSGDASA
+1546 WNGEVVFSSSGDESA
-1561 WQQKTLKLTAHAGS
+1561 WQQRTLKLTAQAGS

-1595 VVAKSES
+1595 VVATSES
-1602 SPQANAV
+1602 SQQANAIR
-1609 SEHAKQNQAS
+1609 EHATQNPAA

-1654 ESTDQ
+1654 ESTEQ
-1659 QAIENN
+1659 QALENN

-1672 VKEESEA
+1672 VQEESEA
-1679 VTAELT
+1679 ITAELT
-1685 TLAQGLDVLDG
+1685 KLAQGLDVLDS

-1702 KSGEQWR
+1702 ESGDQWR
-1709 NDFAG
+1709 NEFAS
-1714 GLLDGV
+1714 GLLAGV
-1720 QSQIDDAKQLASDKM
+1720 QTQLDDAKQLANGKI
-1735 AAAKQTQ
+1735 AEAKQTHA
-1742 SDNNSKVKDSIA
+1742 DNQNKVKDAVA

-1766 RAGAEQDIAEAK
+1766 RAGAEQDIADAQ
-1778 ADAETRKADAV
+1778 ADAEKRKADAL
-1789 AKSHDAKQAESDAH
+1789 AKGKDAQQAESDAH
-1803 SAANDAQSRGDRD
+1803 HAVNNAQSRGDRD
-1816 AMNAEN
+1816 VQVAEN
-1822 KANQAQNDAQG
+1822 KANQAQADAQG
-1833 AKQNEGDRPDRQGVA
+1833 AKQNEGDRPDRQGVT

-1857 RVEGAG
+1857 SVEGAG
-1863 ETGSHVNTDSQ
+1863 ETDSHVKTDSQ

-1882 DGLTEQELEALEGAT
+1882 EGLTEQEQEALEGAT

-1908 IRSKNSG
+1908 IRAKNSV
-1915 STITSMFME
+1915 STITTMFTE
-1924 ANADSIVVDTTAS
+1924 ANTDSIVVPTTTP
-1937 QDVVRKEVRISGV
+1937 QDVVRKEIRISGV
-1950 NLVGLGEASHDSA
+1950 NLEGLGEASHDSA
-1963 ESLVAAR
+1963 VSLVAAR

-1980 LDTDNDVATDKYV
+1980 LDSDHPRATEQYI
-1993 PVPGFERVDADVSD
+1993 PVPGFERVDVNVSD
-2007 EVKQRMIQSMSGYI
+2007 ETKQRLTQFVSGYI

-2039 FVESTLDY
+2039 FVEATLNY

-2065 FETPHAEKSIVSFW
+2065 FEAPHGENSLVSFW
-2079 SGKNFKQ
+2079 SGRNFKE
-2086 YRDVLD
+2086 YRNVLD
-2092 NAQTDGKKVVYDID
+2092 NAQPDGKKVVYDID
-2106 VKGNAFAIDLNK
+2106 VQGNAFAIKLNK
-2118 HLMRWG
+2118 QLMRWG
-2124 GLFLD
+2124 DMFLD
-2129 PDNAEQ
+2129 LENADQ
-2135 NQLKSSIDAATFSNT
+2135 NHLQSSIEAAAYSNT

-2156 YATGAQHD
+2156 YATGAKDD
-2164 VYVIAEGGVRLGNY
+2164 VYVIAEGGMRLGNY
-2178 FWHVELPALRQ
+2178 FWNVELPLLRQ

-2202 DKPVSEYKDL
+2202 DKPVSEYKDV
-2212 PADEIG
+2212 PVNEIG
-2218 RRLTDA
+2218 HKLTDA

-2233 ALSSARQAELLADNP
+2233 ALSAAQQAELLAINP
-2248 DDYRADT
+2248 KGYKADS

-2263 SAIDSMLRE
+2263 SAIDSMLRDA
-2272 SLPFYSLRTERN
+2272 LPFYSLRTERN

-2292 GFEVRSWP
+2292 GFKVRAWP
-2300 GSDDKSKTIL
+2300 GSDGKSKTIV
-2310 LDNPEDAAQQKAI
+2310 LDNPEDATQQKTI
-2323 ERFILANFD
+2323 ERFILANFQ

-2340 LFLVDNKVL
+2340 LFLVDNKVI
-2349 SHHDGRT
+2349 SHDKGITH
-2356 RILAQKEDGAWTY
+2356 ILAQKVDGAWLY
-2369 NTNSELMS
+2369 NAKVDLMS
-2377 VTELLDAAHVSGKV
+2377 VTELLDAANVTGKI

-2396 QKVIDALAEYHASTA
+2396 QQVIDALSEYHSSVT
-2411 EHADYELESVEQ
+2411 ELSDYEQESIEK
-2423 LVNLRKKIEG
+2423 LLSLRKKIEG
-2433 YALGHPDSGRL
+2433 YVLGHPDSGRIA
-2444 EAMNSL
+2444 AMNSL
-2450 LNQVNSRLEEVSVL
+2450 LNQVNTRLDEVSLLSV
-2464 AVSEQSIKAHDSF
+2464 AEQTIQAQDSF
-2477 SRLYDQLD
+2477 SRLYDQLEAA
-2485 NAHLKQ
+2485 NLKE
-2491 SKHLYLDGN
+2491 SKHLYLDQN

-2510 LAKIDQLGG
+2510 LANIDLLG
-2519 SDAVLEK
+2519 SREAVLEK
-2526 VKASVNHEYGQ
+2526 VKLTVSNEYGQ
-2537 AIADTIFAGLSA
+2537 TVADTIFAGLSA
-2549 NELAKDGKG
+2549 KDLAKDGKG
-2558 IDITGLNRIHQALE
+2558 IDIAGLNKVHQAIE
-2572 QHMSPVSATM
+2572 QHLSPVSATL

-2604 TQIDAQAAADF
+2604 TQLEGQAAADF
-2615 NKQNYVSWWP
+2615 NQQNYVSWWP
-2625 LGSKSSNIR
+2625 LGSKSSNIS
-2634 NIFNVATEYQPD
+2634 NILNVATKDQPD

-2667 MASEENDGFGLNDGE
+2667 VASEENDGFGLHDGDI
-2682 TKLKR
+2682 KLKR
-2687 FIEKLNAAKGIDAA
+2687 FIEKLNAAKGIDASF
-2701 YKDASEGYASV
+2701 KEASEGYASV
-2712 LLGNPDMLVS
+2712 LLGNPDMLET

-2734 DQWNDTSYDMMDVA
+2734 EQWNDTSYDMMDVA
-2748 NRFAQELQKQ
+2748 NRFAQELRLQ
-2758 AQASGDP
+2758 AQRSDDP
-2765 ALVAKRIDNVVRLF
+2765 ELLEKRIGNVVRQF
-2779 AERALEEIEAFKASQ
+2779 AERALEEIETFKASQ
-2794 ADEGR
+2794 ADQGR

-2815 EWNRLSHDPDA
+2815 EWHRLSNDPDA

-2854 TWRPK
+2854 TWLPK

-2887 SHQVN
+2887 SHQVT
-2892 DDLDAL
+2892 DVLDAL
-2898 SGSEK
+2898 SGNEK
-2903 HKDKVAIEN
+2903 PKENVAIEN

-2918 DKVPLSPLT
+2918 DKESLSPLT

-2935 GERDARRK
+2935 GDKEARRK
-2943 IGDITQTLLDHAV
+2943 IGEITQTLLDHAV
-2956 EKGESQKVT
+2956 EKGESQKIT
-2965 LKGEAG
+2965 LQGEAG

-2980 TASSDDETSTTSGK
+2980 TAPSEGETSTTSGK

-3007 EQASAIRS
+3007 EQASAIRN

-3062 PSNIILHGYSMGG
+3062 PSNIIIHGYSMGG

-3114 NPAGIVGTIAKAVN
+3114 NPAGIVGAIAKAVN
-3128 GQFSVEKNLK
+3128 GQFSVEKNLE
-3138 GLPQETPILL
+3138 GLPKETSILL
-3148 LTDNEGLGEEG
+3148 LTDNEGLGNEG
-3159 EKLRVKLSNSGF
+3159 EKLRIKLTASGY
-3171 NVTGEQTFYGHEAS
+3171 NVTGERTFYGHEAS
-3185 NRLMSQYTGQI
+3185 NRLMSQYADQI
-3196 VSDLLNTQ
+3196 VSGFSSSASVDEDLDQQGLDTTSTKDQGISNKNDHLQ
-3204 HIKHN
+3204 VVDSK
-3209 EAKLNL
+3209 EA
-3215 EPHGKN
+3215 
-3221 YESRD
+3221 
-3226 LILKPISQPETV
+3226 
-3238 ELGMPEVDQKVL
+3238 L
-3250 ADIAERENVIIG
+3250 ADGKILHNQDVN
-3262 VRPVD
+3262 
-3267 EKSKSLIASKMYSSK
+3267 S
-3282 GLFVKAKSSDWGPMS
+3282 WGP
-3297 GFIPVD
+3297 
-3303 QSFAKASARRDL
+3303 
-3315 ETFNRHAEQSI
+3315 
-3326 QSGNAV
+3326 
-3332 SADLYL
+3332 
-3338 NQVRVEELVSKY
+3338 
-3350 HSLTPLELDDQ
+3350 
-3361 SGMYKTTATNGDQSV
+3361 
-3376 PFFLNRVTVDGNE
+3376 
-3389 LWQVH
+3389 
-3394 YITNGELAPFK
+3394 IT
-3405 VIGDPVSK
+3405 
-3413 QPMTADYDLLTVM
+3413 
-3426 YSYGDLGPQDKVK
+3426 
-3439 QPLTWQQW
+3439 
-3447 KDSVTYEDLTP
+3447 
-3458 KYKELY
+3458 
-3464 SNEDLYNKKDGASLG
+3464 
-3479 NVSGRLKELKDRIN
+3479 
-3493 VDLGRTNGLEMVH
+3493 
-3506 HGADDA
+3506 
-3512 NPYAVMADNFPATF
+3512 
-3526 FVPKSL
+3526 
-3532 FAEDGL
+3532 
-3538 GEGKGSIQTYFNV
+3538 
-3551 NEQGAVVIRNP
+3551 
-3562 QEFSDFQQVTIN
+3562 
-3574 ASFRASFNDKW
+3574 
-3585 NHGLDEPLFTT
+3585 
-3596 KRKLSHE
+3596 
-3603 FLNKRDQLLKKLSG
+3603 
-3617 GRLDAQDET
+3617 
-3626 LVALGNPDDVS
+3626 
-3637 GNKAIVAVDV
+3637 
-3647 SQIFTRQELK
+3647 
-3657 ERANVF
+3657 
-3663 AKPIGASY
+3663 
-3671 QGILDQLD
+3671 
-3679 LVHQTVSRDQIVAS
+3679 
-3693 FELNKKV
+3693 
-3700 NAYIAEHPTSGRNQA
+3700 
-3715 LTQLKEQITSALFI
+3715 
-3729 GKMQVAQVDIDAI
+3729 
-3742 AQTRPELAARIFMVA
+3742 
-3757 IEEANGEHRGLTDMM
+3757 
-3772 VRWANED
+3772 
-3779 PYLAPKQG
+3779 
-3787 YKGETP
+3787 
-3793 NDLGFDAKYHVDLGD
+3793 
-3808 HYADFKQWLE
+3808 
-3818 TSQSN
+3818 
-3823 GLLSKATLD
+3823 
-3832 ESTKT
+3832 
-3837 VHLGYSYQELQDLTG
+3837 
-3852 VESVQMAFY
+3852 
-3861 FLKEAAKKVD
+3861 
-3871 PISGDSAEMILLK
+3871 
-3884 KFADKSYLSQLD
+3884 
-3896 SDRMDQ
+3896 
-3902 IEGIYRSSHETDVD
+3902 
-3916 AWDRRYSGAGY
+3916 
-3927 DELTNKLAGAT
+3927 
-3938 GVDEQLSVLLDDR
+3938 
-3951 KGLLIGEVHG
+3951 
-3961 SDVNG
+3961 
-3966 LRFVN
+3966 
-3971 EQMDALKK
+3971 
-3979 QGVTV
+3979 
-3984 IGLEHL
+3984 
-3990 RSDLAQPLIDR
+3990 
-4001 YLATGVMSS
+4001 
-4010 ELSAM
+4010 
-4015 LKTKHLDATLFENA
+4015 
-4029 RANGMRIVA
+4029 
-4038 LDANSSARPNVQ
+4038 
-4050 GTEHGLMYRAGA
+4050 
-4062 ANNIAVE
+4062 
-4069 VLQSLPDDEKF
+4069 
-4080 VAIYGKAHLQS
+4080 
-4091 HKGIEGFVPGITHR
+4091 
-4105 LDLPALRVSD
+4105 
-4115 SNQFRVEQ
+4115 
-4123 DDMTLRV
+4123 
-4130 VYDDVANKP
+4130 
-4139 KLTFK
+4139 
-4144 DSLSGAN
+4144 
-4151 TAIHNQN
+4151 
-4158 VNDWE
+4158 
-4163 RVAVTPTADG
+4163 VTPTTDG

-4185 MENDSVVA
+4185 MENDDVVA
-4193 NAAANLAGKH
+4193 KAAANLAGKH

-4242 DSDSNNTH
+4242 HSESNNTR
-4250 LSGYSAEDLAAK
+4250 LSGYSADELAVK
-4262 LANFQQSFSQAENIN
+4262 LAKFQQSFNQAENIN
-4277 NTPDHISIVGCSLVS
+4277 NKPDHISIVGCSLVS

-4305 AMDVNGLRVD
+4305 AMDANGLRVD
-4315 VSARS
+4315 VSVRS
-4320 SELAVDATG
+4320 SELAVDEAG
-4329 RKHTKDENGDWIQK
+4329 RKHTKDANGDWVQK
-4343 AETNK
+4343 AENNK

-4353 NEQGEVIAKE
+4353 DAQGEVVAKDE
-4363 ERIRNGIA
+4363 PIRNGIA

-4380 GVSDVGEIARGAIG
+4380 GVSDVDEPARGAIG
-4394 DNNDV
+4394 DNSDV
-4399 FDAPEKRKV
+4399 FDAPEKRKP
-4408 ETETSSSA
+4408 ETEVIANSSSS
-4416 ANNKLSYSGNIQ
+4416 NQLSYSGNIQ
-4428 VNVGDGEFTA
+4428 VNVGEGEFTA

-4443 SNVGIKVGSGGFK
+4443 SNVGIKVGTGGFK

-4468 IGNGES
+4468 IGDGES
-4474 KHSVDMGG
+4474 KHSVDIGG
-4482 YQALEGAQMFIGN
+4482 YQALEGAQMFLGN

-4500 NLGQS
+4500 NFGHS
-4505 NDLLV
+4505 NDLIL

-4520 LVNPFDGAARIS
+4520 LVNPFDGATRIS
-4532 GVLQSIATSGEDQ
+4532 GVLQGIAMSGEGE

-4571 QSSSVDYTCLVELD
+4571 QSSSVDYTTLVELD
-4585 SHNERSSRGLKHDTE
+4585 SQNERDSRGLKHDAE
-4600 AALNKQ
+4600 ATLNKQ
-4606 YNQWLSGNSDSSA
+4606 YNQWLSGNGNSGTSQ
-4619 GKLSRADKLRQ
+4619 LSRADKLRQ

-4679 QQFSAT
+4679 QQFTAT
-4685 GQAKTTFTYTPE
+4685 GQAKTTFTYTPQ

-4710 MAGIGAET
+4710 LAGVGAET

-4729 TSGQIVSR
+4729 PSGQIVSR
-4737 NGEAVDGV
+4737 NGQAVDGV
-4745 AILTEMLEV
+4745 AILKEMLEV

-4767 DPAKLLDSLKS
+4767 DPAKLLDSLKA
-4778 GIDMGADGIQSFAET
+4778 GIDMGADGIKSFAET
-4793 HGLKDKAPEEEENKS
+4793 HGLKEKAPEEEKDNS
-4808 AVSVNGTSVNSAQ
+4808 SVSVNGANVNSAQ
-4821 GATASDGNTET
+4821 GATVADGNTET

-4868 NLKENLTA
+4868 NLKQNLTA

-4892 GHLQGDGDINLSL
+4892 GHLQGDGDINISL

-4943 SNIFTGGEGSDMGV
+4943 SNIFTGGEGNDMGV

-5004 LGRDYVVTSGNFN
+5004 SGRDYVVTSGNFN
-5017 RVDTGDGQDYSV
+5017 RVDTGDDQDYSV

-5049 GNYNRINASAGND
+5049 GNYNRINAGAGND
-5062 VVKLMGYHAVLNGGE
+5062 VVKLMGYHAVLNGGD
-5077 GEDHLIAAAISKFS
+5077 GDDHLIAAAISKFS
-5091 QFNGE
+5091 QFNGG

-5133 ISSEDNIVFNGI
+5133 IRSEDNIVFNGI

-5164 RDPVSETDQAK
+5164 RDPSNDSDQSK
-5175 FEHIGSVTFNDYFD
+5175 FEHIGSVTFSDYFN
-5189 GKRAQMIIA
+5189 GNRAQVVIGMS
-5198 MGEKDA
+5198 EKDLS
-5204 NGEREYTT
+5204 GEREYTM
-5212 LSESSIDAL
+5212 LSDSAIDAL
-5221 VQAMSGFDPQA
+5221 VQAMSGFEPQA
-5232 GDNGFIDNLDS
+5232 GDNGFIDSLES
-5243 KSRVAISTAWADV
+5243 KSQAAISMAWSDV
-5256 VHKKGIT
+5256 VHKKGLM

>member
-11 YFFTGNYSADNGN
+11 YFFTGNYSADDGN
-24 NDIVAIGFGGEIHAY
+24 NNIVAIGFGGQIHAY

-47 GSIGATVHT
+47 GSIGATVYT

-69 LRVED
+69 LKVED
-74 STGHLSVKGA
+74 STGHLIVKGA

-105 GVSIDHLGHHG
+105 GVSIDHLGNHG

-121 GAAAYNSVKRKGLS
+121 GAAAYNGITRKGLS
-135 GNVTFKGAGGYNAL
+135 GNVTFAGAGGYNAL
-149 WHETNHGNLS
+149 LHETNQGNLS
-159 FAGAGAGNK
+159 FTGAGAGNK
-168 LDRTWFDQYQGSRGD
+168 LDRTWSNRYQGSHGD
-183 VSFDGAG
+183 VTFDGAG

-231 SNRIERTRQAEDV
+231 SNRIERTHQAEDV
-244 YQQTHGNIRFEGVGG
+244 YTQTRGNIRFEGVGG
-259 YNSFY
+259 YNSLY

-283 TRKGSG
+283 IRKGSG
-289 SSFDA
+289 NDFA
-294 QGMEYAKA
+294 KEGMTNAKA
-302 EDIVLTT
+302 DEIVLTK
-309 AKMHGSWIG
+309 AVMSGSWIG
-318 SGTHAVTAVKSEREP
+318 QDHHVTAVKSASEP
-333 NTYLFAIADGTYTKI
+333 NTYLFAFADSTYTKI
-348 NKVRLSNDPKTGKLK
+348 NKVQLRNDPQTGELK
-363 YYSEAWYKQGNHL
+363 YYSTAWYKEGNHL
-376 SGLARS
+376 SNLANQDIS
-382 DVSSAGGFEVNPING
+382 DNGGFTAVNING
-397 GYTLSNIAVEHQ
+397 AYTLSDLKVEHQ
-409 QSLTVHAME
+409 QSVTVHAVE
-418 KDLTEYEW
+418 KSLTEYEW
-426 VTYANGAL
+426 VTYANGAV
-434 IDAKDV
+434 IDAKEV
-440 VLSDAKMGGHAISTD
+440 SLSDAKMGGHAIYAD
-455 GTKVDVQAIK
+455 GTKVDVKAVK
-465 SNRKPNTYV
+465 SNRQPNTYI

-491 NDAET
+491 NDPET
-496 GVLKYQARSWYK
+496 GALKYQARSWYK

-514 NLANEDISSANGYH
+514 NIANQDISSATGYNP
-528 SMGKG
+528 MGKG
-533 GYSLSALNYS
+533 GYSLSDLHYS
-543 VNAIRSMSET
+543 VNAVRSTSET
-553 VADIDE
+553 VADIEE
-559 YTDQTLFKPATDSGE
+559 YTDQTLFKPANDSGE
-574 SSGDVHFSGAGGGNV
+574 SSGDVRFNGAGGGNV

-598 VYFNGGGI
+598 VHFNGGGI

-652 QSKQGKMD
+652 QSQQGKMD

-671 RIGDGQYLAHLL
+671 RLGDGQYLAHLL
-683 AYGNISVHKGNGNSR
+683 AYGNISVQKGSGDSR
-698 VAMLGGYNTHTQIGS
+698 VVMLGGYNTHTQIGS
-713 GHGLWLAAGGF
+713 GNGLWLAAGGF
-724 NVMTQVGNGEVTS
+724 NVMTQVGQGDVAA
-737 VLAGGANVLTKV
+737 VLAGGANVLTKM
-749 GEGELTAGMLGG
+749 GEGELTSGMLGG
-761 ANVMT
+761 ANVIT
-766 HISGDEQASNTTAV
+766 HISNDDQLSNTTAV

-792 KGDTLAVMGGGAN
+792 KGNTLAVMGGGAN
-805 VLTHVGDGSTTGVM
+805 VLTHVGDGTTTGVM

-830 NGDTTGIML
+830 NGDTTGILL

-872 IAAMIGAGNIFTHVG
+872 IAVMIGAGNIFTHVG

-962 GNGSTF
+962 GHGSTF

-975 NVMTKVG
+975 NIMTKVG

-994 NIYTHV
+994 NIMTHV

-1006 GLFAGEMNVMT
+1006 GLFAGEVNVMT

-1106 DIGNVM
+1106 DVGNVM

-1126 KANIVTKVGDGLGI
+1126 KANLITKVGDGLGV

-1161 AKGEANILTK
+1161 AKGEANLITK
-1171 VGDGQEVSVVQGKAN
+1171 VGDGQEVSVVQGEAN

-1197 TGAWGKANVITKVGD
+1197 TGAWGKANVITKVGH
-1212 GRNVVLAKGEANIVT
+1212 GQNVVLAKGEANIVT

-1240 KGNVV
+1240 KGNIV

-1256 AKGKANITTTV
+1256 AKGQANITTTV
-1267 GNGLSVTAAY
+1267 GNGLNVTAAY

-1287 NGVSV
+1287 DGVSV

-1320 NIHIG
+1320 NIHVG
-1325 DGLNINASYARNN
+1325 DGLNINASYAQNN

-1355 SNTSSN
+1355 SNTSSS
-1361 KLSALFDNVK
+1361 KLSALFDNIK
-1371 QTLLGVGGSQ
+1371 QTVLGVGGSQ

-1392 STSGTQKGR
+1392 SSSGTHKGR

-1415 QMDAIEEVGS
+1415 QMDAIKEVGS

-1443 NEMDND
+1443 NKMQHA
-1449 LNIDGASDHAPNLIV
+1449 LNVDDSSVQAPNLIV
-1464 NGDFEQ
+1464 NGDFEL
-1470 GDRGWQSTHG
+1470 GEHGWQSTHG
-1480 VEASYSGSVYGVNGE
+1480 VEASYAGSVYGVEGE
-1495 GHGTRVTE
+1495 GHGARVTE
-1503 LDTHTNTS
+1503 LDTYTNTS
-1511 LYQDLTDLTEGEV
+1511 LYQDLANLAQGEV

-1546 WNGEVVFSSSGDASA
+1546 WNGEVVFSSSGDESA
-1561 WQQKTLKLTAHAGS
+1561 WQQKTLKLTAQAGS

-1595 VVAKSES
+1595 VVATSES
-1602 SPQANAV
+1602 SQQANAIR
-1609 SEHAKQNQAS
+1609 EHATQNPAA

-1659 QAIENN
+1659 QALGNN

-1672 VKEESEA
+1672 VQEESEA
-1679 VTAELT
+1679 ITAELT
-1685 TLAQGLDVLDG
+1685 KLAQGLDVLDG

-1702 KSGEQWR
+1702 ESGDQWR
-1709 NDFAG
+1709 NEFAS
-1714 GLLDGV
+1714 GLLAGV
-1720 QSQIDDAKQLASDKM
+1720 QTQLDDAKQLANDKI
-1735 AAAKQTQ
+1735 AEAKQTHA
-1742 SDNNSKVKDSIA
+1742 DNQNKVKDAVA

-1766 RAGAEQDIAEAK
+1766 RAGAEQDIADAQ
-1778 ADAETRKADAV
+1778 ADAEKRKADAL
-1789 AKSHDAKQAESDAH
+1789 AKGKDAQQAESDAH
-1803 SAANDAQSRGDRD
+1803 HAVNNAQSRGDRD
-1816 AMNAEN
+1816 VQLAEN
-1822 KANQAQNDAQG
+1822 KANQVQADAQG
-1833 AKQNEGDRPDRQGVA
+1833 AKQNEGDRPDRQGVT

-1857 RVEGAG
+1857 SVEGAG
-1863 ETGSHVNTDSQ
+1863 ETDSHVKTDSQ

-1882 DGLTEQELEALEGAT
+1882 EGLTEQEQEALEGAT

-1908 IRSKNSG
+1908 IRAKNSG
-1915 STITSMFME
+1915 STITTMFTE
-1924 ANADSIVVDTTAS
+1924 ANTDSIVVPTTKP
-1937 QDVVRKEVRISGV
+1937 QDVVRKEIRISGV
-1950 NLVGLGEASHDSA
+1950 NLEGLGEASHDSA
-1963 ESLVAAR
+1963 VSLVAAR

-1980 LDTDNDVATDKYV
+1980 LDSDHPRATEQYI
-1993 PVPGFERVDADVSD
+1993 PVPGFERVDVNVSD
-2007 EVKQRMIQSMSGYI
+2007 ETKQRLTQFVSGYI

-2039 FVESTLDY
+2039 FVEATLNY

-2065 FETPHAEKSIVSFW
+2065 FEAPHGENSLVSFW
-2079 SGKNFKQ
+2079 SGRNFKE
-2086 YRDVLD
+2086 YRNVLD
-2092 NAQTDGKKVVYDID
+2092 NAQPDGKKVVYDID
-2106 VKGNAFAIDLNK
+2106 VQGNAFAIKLNK
-2118 HLMRWG
+2118 QLMRWG
-2124 GLFLD
+2124 DMFLD
-2129 PDNAEQ
+2129 LENADQ
-2135 NQLKSSIDAATFSNT
+2135 NHLQSSIEAAAYSNT

-2156 YATGAQHD
+2156 YATGAKDD
-2164 VYVIAEGGVRLGNY
+2164 VYVIAEGGMRLGNY
-2178 FWHVELPALRQ
+2178 FWNVELPLLRQ

-2202 DKPVSEYKDL
+2202 DKPVSEYKDV
-2212 PADEIG
+2212 PVNEIG
-2218 RRLTDA
+2218 HKLTDA

-2233 ALSSARQAELLADNP
+2233 ALSAAQQAELLAINP
-2248 DDYRADT
+2248 KGYKADS

-2263 SAIDSMLRE
+2263 SAIDSMLRDA
-2272 SLPFYSLRTERN
+2272 LPFYSLRTERN

-2292 GFEVRSWP
+2292 GFKVRAWP
-2300 GSDDKSKTIL
+2300 GSDGKSKTIV
-2310 LDNPEDAAQQKAI
+2310 LDNPEDATQQKTI
-2323 ERFILANFD
+2323 ERIILANFQ

-2340 LFLVDNKVL
+2340 LFLVDNKVI
-2349 SHHDGRT
+2349 SHDKGITH
-2356 RILAQKEDGAWTY
+2356 ILAQKVDGAWLY
-2369 NTNSELMS
+2369 NAKVDLMS
-2377 VTELLDAAHVSGKV
+2377 VTELLDAANVTGKI

-2396 QKVIDALAEYHASTA
+2396 QQVIDALSEYHSSVT
-2411 EHADYELESVEQ
+2411 EFSDYEQESIEK
-2423 LVNLRKKIEG
+2423 LLSLRKKIEG
-2433 YALGHPDSGRL
+2433 YVLGHPDSGRIA
-2444 EAMNSL
+2444 AMNSL
-2450 LNQVNSRLEEVSVL
+2450 LNQVNTRLEEVSVL
-2464 AVSEQSIKAHDSF
+2464 AVSEPNIKAQDSF
-2477 SRLYDQLD
+2477 SRLYDQLETA
-2485 NAHLKQ
+2485 NLKGT
-2491 SKHLYLDGN
+2491 KHLYLDQN
-2500 GDFVTKGKGN
+2500 GEFVTKGKGH
-2510 LAKIDQLGG
+2510 LANIDLLG
-2519 SDAVLEK
+2519 SREAVLEK
-2526 VKASVNHEYGQ
+2526 VKLTVSNEYGQ
-2537 AIADTIFAGLSA
+2537 TVADTVFAGLSA
-2549 NELAKDGKG
+2549 KDLAKDGKG
-2558 IDITGLNRIHQALE
+2558 IDIAGLKKVHLAIE
-2572 QHMSPVSATM
+2572 QHLSPVSATLFL
-2582 YIWKPSDHSALGHA
+2582 WKPSDHSALGHA
-2596 ALQIGQGR
+2596 ALQISQGR
-2604 TQIDAQAAADF
+2604 TQLEGQAAADF
-2615 NKQNYVSWWP
+2615 NQQNYVSWWP
-2625 LGSKSSNIR
+2625 LGSKSSNIS
-2634 NIFNVATEYQPD
+2634 NILNVATKDQPD
-2646 LKLRWSD
+2646 LKLRWKD
-2653 FSQPAHQNDTLEHD
+2653 FSQPAAHGESLAFD
-2667 MASEENDGFGLNDGE
+2667 MQTEENDDFGLKSAED
-2682 TKLKR
+2682 KLKD
-2687 FIEKLNAAKGIDAA
+2687 FIKQLASASGVDKKF
-2701 YKDASEGYASV
+2701 KDISQAFTMMA
-2712 LLGNPDMLVS
+2712 LMNPDILES
-2722 TGIPAHVFQPFV
+2722 ANIPEHISKPFV
-2734 DQWNDTSYDMMDVA
+2734 DQWNDTSYDMQDVA
-2748 NRFAQELQKQ
+2748 QRFAKELQEQAKVAANSEQMEQQISEVVRRFAQDELDKIQT
-2758 AQASGDP
+2758 
-2765 ALVAKRIDNVVRLF
+2765 
-2779 AERALEEIEAFKASQ
+2779 FKETQ
-2794 ADEGR
+2794 ADQGR

-2815 EWNRLSHDPDA
+2815 EWHRLSNDPDA

-2854 TWRPK
+2854 TWLPK

-2887 SHQVN
+2887 SHQVT
-2892 DDLDAL
+2892 DVLDAL
-2898 SGSEK
+2898 SG
-2903 HKDKVAIEN
+2903 N
-2912 DGTPPR
+2912 
-2918 DKVPLSPLT
+2918 
-2927 RFLNNELY
+2927 
-2935 GERDARRK
+2935 
-2943 IGDITQTLLDHAV
+2943 
-2956 EKGESQKVT
+2956 
-2965 LKGEAG
+2965 
-2971 RLTGYYHQG
+2971 
-2980 TASSDDETSTTSGK
+2980 
-2994 VVLFLH
+2994 
-3000 GSGSSAE
+3000 
-3007 EQASAIRS
+3007 
-3015 HYQKQGI
+3015 
-3022 DMLAVN
+3022 
-3028 LRGYGESDGG
+3028 
-3038 PSEKGL
+3038 
-3044 YQDARTMFNYL
+3044 
-3055 VNDKGID
+3055 
-3062 PSNIILHGYSMGG
+3062 
-3075 PIAADLARY
+3075 
-3084 AAQNGQA
+3084 
-3091 VSGLLLDRPMP
+3091 
-3102 SMTKAIT
+3102 
-3109 AHEVA
+3109 
-3114 NPAGIVGTIAKAVN
+3114 
-3128 GQFSVEKNLK
+3128 
-3138 GLPQETPILL
+3138 
-3148 LTDNEGLGEEG
+3148 
-3159 EKLRVKLSNSGF
+3159 
-3171 NVTGEQTFYGHEAS
+3171 
-3185 NRLMSQYTGQI
+3185 
-3196 VSDLLNTQ
+3196 
-3204 HIKHN
+3204 
-3209 EAKLNL
+3209 
-3215 EPHGKN
+3215 
-3221 YESRD
+3221 
-3226 LILKPISQPETV
+3226 
-3238 ELGMPEVDQKVL
+3238 
-3250 ADIAERENVIIG
+3250 
-3262 VRPVD
+3262 
-3267 EKSKSLIASKMYSSK
+3267 
-3282 GLFVKAKSSDWGPMS
+3282 KAK
-3297 GFIPVD
+3297 
-3303 QSFAKASARRDL
+3303 
-3315 ETFNRHAEQSI
+3315 
-3326 QSGNAV
+3326 
-3332 SADLYL
+3332 
-3338 NQVRVEELVSKY
+3338 
-3350 HSLTPLELDDQ
+3350 
-3361 SGMYKTTATNGDQSV
+3361 
-3376 PFFLNRVTVDGNE
+3376 
-3389 LWQVH
+3389 
-3394 YITNGELAPFK
+3394 
-3405 VIGDPVSK
+3405 
-3413 QPMTADYDLLTVM
+3413 
-3426 YSYGDLGPQDKVK
+3426 
-3439 QPLTWQQW
+3439 
-3447 KDSVTYEDLTP
+3447 
-3458 KYKELY
+3458 
-3464 SNEDLYNKKDGASLG
+3464 
-3479 NVSGRLKELKDRIN
+3479 
-3493 VDLGRTNGLEMVH
+3493 
-3506 HGADDA
+3506 
-3512 NPYAVMADNFPATF
+3512 
-3526 FVPKSL
+3526 
-3532 FAEDGL
+3532 
-3538 GEGKGSIQTYFNV
+3538 
-3551 NEQGAVVIRNP
+3551 
-3562 QEFSDFQQVTIN
+3562 
-3574 ASFRASFNDKW
+3574 
-3585 NHGLDEPLFTT
+3585 
-3596 KRKLSHE
+3596 
-3603 FLNKRDQLLKKLSG
+3603 
-3617 GRLDAQDET
+3617 
-3626 LVALGNPDDVS
+3626 
-3637 GNKAIVAVDV
+3637 VAVDLA
-3647 SQIFTRQELK
+3647 QIFTVQELK
-3657 ERANVF
+3657 ERAKVF

-3679 LVHQTVSRDQIVAS
+3679 LVHQAKGRYQIAAS
-3693 FELNKKV
+3693 FELNKKI
-3700 NAYIAEHPTSGRNQA
+3700 NDYIAEHPTSGRNQA
-3715 LTQLKEQITSALFI
+3715 LTQLKEQVTSALFI
-3729 GKMQVAQVDIDAI
+3729 GKMQVAQAGIDAI
-3742 AQTRPELAARIFMVA
+3742 AQTRPELATRIFMVA
-3757 IEEANGEHRGLTDMM
+3757 IEEANGKHVGLTDMM
-3772 VRWANED
+3772 LRWANED
-3779 PYLAPKQG
+3779 PYLAPKHG
-3787 YKGETP
+3787 YKGEMP
-3793 NDLGFDAKYHVDLGD
+3793 SDLGFDAKYHVDLGE

-3852 VESVQMAFY
+3852 AESVQMAFY
-3861 FLKEAAKKVD
+3861 FLKEAAKKAD

-3884 KFADKSYLSQLD
+3884 KFADQNYLSQLD

-3916 AWDRRYSGAGY
+3916 AWDRRYSGKGY
-3927 DELTNKLAGAT
+3927 DELTNMLASAT

-3971 EQMDALKK
+3971 EQMEALKK

-4015 LKTKHLDATLFENA
+4015 LKTKHLDVTLFENA
-4029 RANGMRIVA
+4029 RVNGMRIVA

-4069 VLQSLPDDEKF
+4069 VLQNLPDGEKF

-4105 LDLPALRVSD
+4105 LDLPALKVSD
-4115 SNQFRVEQ
+4115 SNQFTVEQ
-4123 DDMTLRV
+4123 DDVSLRV

-4139 KLTFK
+4139 KITFK
-4144 DSLSGAN
+4144 GSLSGAN
-4151 TAIHNQN
+4151 TALHNQN

-4163 RVAVTPTADG
+4163 RVVVTPIADG

-4185 MENDSVVA
+4185 MENDPVVA
-4193 NAAANLAGKH
+4193 KAAANLAGKH
-4203 PESSVVVQL
+4203 AESSVVVQL

-4242 DSDSNNTH
+4242 HSESNNTR
-4250 LSGYSAEDLAAK
+4250 LSGYSADELAVK
-4262 LANFQQSFSQAENIN
+4262 LAKFQQSFNQAENIN
-4277 NTPDHISIVGCSLVS
+4277 NKPDHISIVGCSLVS

-4305 AMDVNGLRVD
+4305 AMDANGLRVD
-4315 VSARS
+4315 VSVRS
-4320 SELAVDATG
+4320 SELAVDEAG
-4329 RKHTKDENGDWIQK
+4329 RKHTKDANGDWVQK
-4343 AETNK
+4343 AENNK

-4353 NEQGEVIAKE
+4353 DAQGEVVAKDE
-4363 ERIRNGIA
+4363 PIRNGIA

-4380 GVSDVGEIARGAIG
+4380 GVNNVDEPARGAIG
-4394 DNNDV
+4394 DNSDV
-4399 FDAPEKRKV
+4399 FDAPEKRKP
-4408 ETETSSSA
+4408 ETEVIANSSSS
-4416 ANNKLSYSGNIQ
+4416 NQLSYSGNIQ
-4428 VNVGDGEFTA
+4428 VNVGEGEFTA

-4443 SNVGIKVGSGGFK
+4443 SNVGIKVGTGGFK

-4468 IGNGES
+4468 IGDGES
-4474 KHSVDMGG
+4474 KHSVDIGG
-4482 YQALEGAQMFIGN
+4482 YQALEGAQMFLGN

-4500 NLGQS
+4500 NFGHS
-4505 NDLLV
+4505 NDLIL

-4532 GVLQSIATSGEDQ
+4532 GVLQGIAMSGEGE

-4571 QSSSVDYTCLVELD
+4571 QSSSVDYTTLVELD
-4585 SHNERSSRGLKHDTE
+4585 SQNERDSRGLKHDAE
-4600 AALNKQ
+4600 ATLNKQ
-4606 YNQWLSGNSDSSA
+4606 YNQWLSGNGNSGTSQ
-4619 GKLSRADKLRQ
+4619 LSRADKLRQ

-4679 QQFSAT
+4679 QQFTAT
-4685 GQAKTTFTYTPE
+4685 GQAKTTFTYTPQ

-4710 MAGIGAET
+4710 LAGVGAET

-4729 TSGQIVSR
+4729 ASGQIVSR
-4737 NGEAVDGV
+4737 NGQAVDGV
-4745 AILTEMLEV
+4745 AILKEMLEV

-4767 DPAKLLDSLKS
+4767 DPAKLLDSLKA
-4778 GIDMGADGIQSFAET
+4778 GIDMGADGIKSFAET
-4793 HGLKDKAPEEEENKS
+4793 HGLKEKAPEEEKDNS
-4808 AVSVNGTSVNSAQ
+4808 SVSVNGANVNSAQ
-4821 GATASDGNTET
+4821 GATVADGNTET

-4868 NLKENLTA
+4868 NLKQNLTA

-4892 GHLQGDGDINLSL
+4892 GHLQGDGDINISL

-4943 SNIFTGGEGSDMGV
+4943 SNIFTGGEGNDMGV

-5004 LGRDYVVTSGNFN
+5004 SGRDYVVTSGNFN
-5017 RVDTGDGQDYSV
+5017 RVDTGDDQDYSV

-5049 GNYNRINASAGND
+5049 GNYNRINAGAGND
-5062 VVKLMGYHAVLNGGE
+5062 VVKLMGYHAVLNGGD
-5077 GEDHLIAAAISKFS
+5077 GDDHLIAAAISKFS
-5091 QFNGE
+5091 QFNGG

-5133 ISSEDNIVFNGI
+5133 IRSEDNIVFNGI

-5164 RDPVSETDQAK
+5164 RDPSNDSDQSK
-5175 FEHIGSVTFNDYFD
+5175 FEHIGSVTFSDYFN
-5189 GKRAQMIIA
+5189 GNRAQVVIGMS
-5198 MGEKDA
+5198 EKDLS
-5204 NGEREYTT
+5204 GEREYTM
-5212 LSESSIDAL
+5212 LSDSAIDAL
-5221 VQAMSGFDPQA
+5221 VQAMSGFEPQA
-5232 GDNGFIDNLDS
+5232 GDNGFIDSLES
-5243 KSRVAISTAWADV
+5243 KSQAAISMAWSDV
-5256 VHKKGIT
+5256 VHKKGLM

>member
-1 MGKPFWRSVE
+1 M
-11 YFFTGNYSADNGN
+11 TGVTNGDDGDNT
-24 NDIVAIGFGGEIHAY
+24 IVALGFGGTINAY
-39 GGDDHVTV
+39 GGNDEIITGGFYVDIYTGSGDDNVYGAGGGIDITDTDGNLGVYGASGSLSVNKTGNGNIDV
-47 GSIGATVHT
+47 GQASVASVIVHT
-56 GSGNDTVVGGSAY
+56 GAN
-69 LRVED
+69 
-74 STGHLSVKGA
+74 
-84 AGYADINKSGDGNVS
+84 GDLA
-99 FAGAAG
+99 F
-105 GVSIDHLGHHG
+105 
-116 DVSYG
+116 G
-121 GAAAYNSVKRKGLS
+121 GASACNKLTRKGLS

-149 WHETNHGNLS
+149 WHETNQGNLS

-168 LDRTWFDQYQGSRGD
+168 LDRTWFNRYQDSRGD
-183 VSFDGAG
+183 VTFDGAG

-218 GKVGDITLQGAGA
+218 GKVGDVTLQGAGA

-244 YQQTHGNIRFEGVGG
+244 YAQTRGNIRFEGVGG
-259 YNSFY
+259 YNSLY

-302 EDIVLTT
+302 EEIVLT
-309 AKMHGSWIG
+309 AAQMHGLSIDNG
-318 SGTHAVTAVKSEREP
+318 NKFHAVTAVKSEREP

-348 NKVRLSNDPKTGKLK
+348 NKVRLYNDPETGKLK
-363 YYSEAWYKQGNHL
+363 YYSEAWFKRGNHL
-376 SGLARS
+376 TDLARS
-382 DVSSAGGFEVNPING
+382 DVSSAGGFDVNPING

-409 QSLTVHAME
+409 QSLTVHAVE

-440 VLSDAKMGGHAISTD
+440 ALSEAKMGGTAISTD
-455 GTKVDVQAIK
+455 GTTVDVQAVK

-491 NDAET
+491 NDPKT
-496 GVLKYQARSWYK
+496 GALKYQARSWYK
-508 EGDHTA
+508 DGDHTA
-514 NLANEDISSANGYH
+514 DLANEDISSANGYH

-533 GYSLSALNYS
+533 GYSLSDLHYS
-543 VNAIRSMSET
+543 VNAVRSTSET

-574 SSGDVHFSGAGGGNV
+574 SSGDVHFNGAGGGNV

-612 SSQFGNTEFNGG
+612 SSQFGHTEFNGG

-698 VAMLGGYNTHTQIGS
+698 VVMLGGYNTHTQIGS
-713 GHGLWLAAGGF
+713 GNGLWLAAGGF
-724 NVMTQVGNGEVTS
+724 NVMTQVGKGDVAS

-749 GEGELTAGMLGG
+749 GDGDLTAGMLGG
-761 ANVMT
+761 ANVIT
-766 HISGDEQASNTTAV
+766 HISGDNETSNTTAV

-792 KGDTLAVMGGGAN
+792 KGNALAVMGGGAN
-805 VLTHVGDGSTTGVM
+805 VLTHVGDGTTTGVM

-859 AGNIFTKVGDGTS
+859 VGNIFTKVGDGTS
-872 IAAMIGAGNIFTHVG
+872 IAVMIGAGNIFTHVG

-949 AAMVGNANIFTHI
+949 AAMVGNANIFTHV
-962 GNGSTF
+962 GSGSTF

-975 NVMTKVG
+975 NIMTKVG
-982 NDLTAALMVGKA
+982 DDLTAALMVGKA

-1006 GLFAGEMNVMT
+1006 GIFAGEVNVMT

-1126 KANIVTKVGDGLGI
+1126 KANIITKVGDGLGV

-1161 AKGEANILTK
+1161 AKGEANVITK

-1197 TGAWGKANVITKVGD
+1197 TGAWGKANVITKVGN

-1240 KGNVV
+1240 KGNIV

-1267 GNGLSVTAAY
+1267 GDGLSVTAAY

-1287 NGVSV
+1287 DGVSV

-1325 DGLNINASYARNN
+1325 DGLGINASYAQNN
-1338 VAIKVGN
+1338 VAIKIGN

-1361 KLSALFDNVK
+1361 KLSALFDNIK
-1371 QTLLGVGGSQ
+1371 QTVLGVGGSQ

-1392 STSGTQKGR
+1392 SSSGTQKGR

-1415 QMDAIEEVGS
+1415 QMEAIEEVGS

-1443 NEMDND
+1443 NKMQNALDV
-1449 LNIDGASDHAPNLIV
+1449 DGSSDQTQAPNLIV

-1470 GDRGWQSTHG
+1470 GDQGWKSTHG
-1480 VEASYSGSVYGVNGE
+1480 VEASYSGNVYGVNGE
-1495 GHGTRVTE
+1495 GHGARVTE
-1503 LDTHTNTS
+1503 LDTYTNTS

-1575 NRIEFKGTGHN
+1575 NRIEFKGTGQN

-1602 SPQANAV
+1602 SQQANAV
-1609 SEHAKQNQAS
+1609 SEHATQNQAS

-1641 KQLDAVAG
+1641 KQIDAVAG

-1659 QAIENN
+1659 QALENN
-1665 GQAQRDA
+1665 GQSQRDA

-1679 VTAELT
+1679 VTADLT
-1685 TLAQGLDVLDG
+1685 KLAQGLDVFDG

-1702 KSGEQWR
+1702 ESGDQWR

-1720 QSQIDDAKQLASDKM
+1720 QSQLDDAKQLANDKI

-1742 SDNNSKVKDSIA
+1742 SDNNSKVKESVA

-1789 AKSHDAKQAESDAH
+1789 AKSNDAKQAESDAH

-1822 KANQAQNDAQG
+1822 KANQAQNDAKG
-1833 AKQNEGDRPDRQGVA
+1833 TKQNEGDRPDREGVT

-1863 ETGSHVNTDSQ
+1863 ETGSHVTNDSQ

-1882 DGLTEQELEALEGAT
+1882 EGLSEQEQEALEGAT

-1908 IRSKNSG
+1908 IRGKNSG
-1915 STITSMFME
+1915 STISSMFTE
-1924 ANADSIVVDTTAS
+1924 TNTDSIVVPTTAS
-1937 QDVVRKEVRISGV
+1937 QDVVRKEIRISGV
-1950 NLVGLGEASHDSA
+1950 NLEGLGEASHDSA

-2065 FETPHAEKSIVSFW
+2065 FEAPHAEKSIVSFW

-2156 YATGAQHD
+2156 YATGAQDD

-2178 FWHVELPALRQ
+2178 FWNVELPALRQ

-2224 GVGVKVRFD
+2224 GVAVKVRFD
-2233 ALSSARQAELLADNP
+2233 ALSHERQAELLAINP
-2248 DDYRADT
+2248 EGYKADT

-2284 LLVQEGDE
+2284 LLVQEGEE

-2300 GSDDKSKTIL
+2300 GTDGKSKTIL
-2310 LDNPEDAAQQKAI
+2310 LDNPEDAAQQKSI

-2369 NTNSELMS
+2369 NANVELMS
-2377 VTELLDAAHVSGKV
+2377 VTELLDAAHVNGKV
-2391 RGESY
+2391 RGDSY
-2396 QKVIDALAEYHASTA
+2396 QQVIDALTEYHASTV
-2411 EHADYELESVEQ
+2411 EHADYELESVEK
-2423 LVNLRKKIEG
+2423 LLNLRKQIEG
-2433 YALGHPDSGRL
+2433 YVLGHPDSGRAQ
-2444 EAMNSL
+2444 AMNSL
-2450 LNQVNSRLEEVSVL
+2450 LNQVNSRLEEVSAL

-2485 NAHLKQ
+2485 NANLKE

-2510 LAKIDQLGG
+2510 LATIDQLGG

-2526 VKASVNHEYGQ
+2526 VKAAVSHEYGQ
-2537 AIADTIFAGLSA
+2537 AVADTIFAGLSA

-2558 IDITGLNRIHQALE
+2558 IDIAGLNKVHQAIE

-2604 TQIDAQAAADF
+2604 TQLEGQAAADF

-2634 NIFNVATEYQPD
+2634 NIFNVATEDQPD

-2687 FIEKLNAAKGIDAA
+2687 FVEKLNAAKGIDAS

-2712 LLGNPDMLVS
+2712 LLGNPDMLAS

-2748 NRFAQELQKQ
+2748 NRFAEELQKQ

-2765 ALVAKRIDNVVRLF
+2765 ALVEKRIDNVVRLF

-2815 EWNRLSHDPDA
+2815 EWNRLSNDPDA

-2887 SHQVN
+2887 SHQAT
-2892 DDLDAL
+2892 DLLDAL
-2898 SGSEK
+2898 SGNEK
-2903 HKDKVAIEN
+2903 HKENVAIEN

-2918 DKVPLSPLT
+2918 DKESLSPLT

-2935 GERDARRK
+2935 GEKDARRK

-2956 EKGESQKVT
+2956 ENGESEKVT

-2980 TASSDDETSTTSGK
+2980 AASSEGETSATSGK

-3007 EQASAIRS
+3007 EQASAIRN

-3062 PSNIILHGYSMGG
+3062 PSNIIIHGYSMGG

-3114 NPAGIVGTIAKAVN
+3114 NPAGIVGAIAKAVN

-3138 GLPQETPILL
+3138 GLPKETPILL

-3159 EKLRVKLSNSGF
+3159 EKLRAKLAIAGY

-3185 NRLMSQYTGQI
+3185 NRLMGQYTDQI
-3196 VSDLLNTQ
+3196 VSGLFNAEQAAVEAGEVLKGLEKDFKRYGDALKPDTSVPGKSKDIRTTKDFLNGYKNDHAKEIVDGFRSDMSIKQLVDLFVKGNWSAEQKGALAWEIESRALKVTFQNKSEKYNRLFREIASAGVVDAKATEQLAPQLMLLNLANDGFGGRCDPLS
-3204 HIKHN
+3204 KLVLV
-3209 EAKLNL
+3209 AKQL
-3215 EPHGKN
+3215 ENDG
-3221 YESRD
+3221 
-3226 LILKPISQPETV
+3226 QV
-3238 ELGMPEVDQKVL
+3238 
-3250 ADIAERENVIIG
+3250 G
-3262 VRPVD
+3262 VARQLL
-3267 EKSKSLIASKMYSSK
+3267 EKMYSAAAVLSNPTLYSDSEKANASK
-3282 GLFVKAKSSDWGPMS
+3282 LLSSLAAIHAKNPMHDTS
-3297 GFIPVD
+3297 MKVWQEKLEGKQALTVNGVVEKITD
-3303 QSFAKASARRDL
+3303 ASANGKPVL
-3315 ETFNRHAEQSI
+3315 
-3326 QSGNAV
+3326 
-3332 SADLYL
+3332 
-3338 NQVRVEELVSKY
+3338 
-3350 HSLTPLELDDQ
+3350 LELDAPGYAMAAWAKG
-3361 SGMYKTTATNGDQSV
+3361 SGDDRVYGFYDPNAGIVEFSSAEKFGDYLTRFFGKSDLNMAQGYKLGKNAAGEAIFNRVVVMDGNTLASYKPTFGDKTT
-3376 PFFLNRVTVDGNE
+3376 
-3389 LWQVH
+3389 
-3394 YITNGELAPFK
+3394 
-3405 VIGDPVSK
+3405 
-3413 QPMTADYDLLTVM
+3413 M
-3426 YSYGDLGPQDKVK
+3426 
-3439 QPLTWQQW
+3439 
-3447 KDSVTYEDLTP
+3447 
-3458 KYKELY
+3458 
-3464 SNEDLYNKKDGASLG
+3464 
-3479 NVSGRLKELKDRIN
+3479 
-3493 VDLGRTNGLEMVH
+3493 
-3506 HGADDA
+3506 
-3512 NPYAVMADNFPATF
+3512 
-3526 FVPKSL
+3526 
-3532 FAEDGL
+3532 
-3538 GEGKGSIQTYFNV
+3538 
-3551 NEQGAVVIRNP
+3551 
-3562 QEFSDFQQVTIN
+3562 
-3574 ASFRASFNDKW
+3574 
-3585 NHGLDEPLFTT
+3585 
-3596 KRKLSHE
+3596 
-3603 FLNKRDQLLKKLSG
+3603 
-3617 GRLDAQDET
+3617 
-3626 LVALGNPDDVS
+3626 
-3637 GNKAIVAVDV
+3637 
-3647 SQIFTRQELK
+3647 
-3657 ERANVF
+3657 
-3663 AKPIGASY
+3663 
-3671 QGILDQLD
+3671 QGILDLP
-3679 LVHQTVSRDQIVAS
+3679 V
-3693 FELNKKV
+3693 
-3700 NAYIAEHPTSGRNQA
+3700 
-3715 LTQLKEQITSALFI
+3715 
-3729 GKMQVAQVDIDAI
+3729 
-3742 AQTRPELAARIFMVA
+3742 
-3757 IEEANGEHRGLTDMM
+3757 
-3772 VRWANED
+3772 
-3779 PYLAPKQG
+3779 
-3787 YKGETP
+3787 
-3793 NDLGFDAKYHVDLGD
+3793 FDATPIKKPGTSDVDGNAKVVD
-3808 HYADFKQWLE
+3808 V
-3818 TSQSN
+3818 T
-3823 GLLSKATLD
+3823 
-3832 ESTKT
+3832 
-3837 VHLGYSYQELQDLTG
+3837 
-3852 VESVQMAFY
+3852 
-3861 FLKEAAKKVD
+3861 KEA
-3871 PISGDSAEMILLK
+3871 
-3884 KFADKSYLSQLD
+3884 
-3896 SDRMDQ
+3896 
-3902 IEGIYRSSHETDVD
+3902 
-3916 AWDRRYSGAGY
+3916 
-3927 DELTNKLAGAT
+3927 LAG
-3938 GVDEQLSVLLDDR
+3938 
-3951 KGLLIGEVHG
+3951 
-3961 SDVNG
+3961 
-3966 LRFVN
+3966 
-3971 EQMDALKK
+3971 
-3979 QGVTV
+3979 
-3984 IGLEHL
+3984 
-3990 RSDLAQPLIDR
+3990 
-4001 YLATGVMSS
+4001 
-4010 ELSAM
+4010 
-4015 LKTKHLDATLFENA
+4015 
-4029 RANGMRIVA
+4029 
-4038 LDANSSARPNVQ
+4038 
-4050 GTEHGLMYRAGA
+4050 
-4062 ANNIAVE
+4062 
-4069 VLQSLPDDEKF
+4069 
-4080 VAIYGKAHLQS
+4080 GKIL
-4091 HKGIEGFVPGITHR
+4091 
-4105 LDLPALRVSD
+4105 
-4115 SNQFRVEQ
+4115 
-4123 DDMTLRV
+4123 
-4130 VYDDVANKP
+4130 
-4139 KLTFK
+4139 
-4144 DSLSGAN
+4144 
-4151 TAIHNQN
+4151 HNQN

-4163 RVAVTPTADG
+4163 RVVVTPTADG

-4185 MENDSVVA
+4185 MENDAVA
-4193 NAAANLAGKH
+4193 AKAAANLAGKH

-4242 DSDSNNTH
+4242 DSESNNTR
-4250 LSGYSAEDLAAK
+4250 LSGYSADELAVK
-4262 LANFQQSFSQAENIN
+4262 LAKFQQSFNQAENVSSK
-4277 NTPDHISIVGCSLVS
+4277 PDHISIVGCSLVS

-4305 AMDVNGLRVD
+4305 AMDLNGLRLD
-4315 VSARS
+4315 VSVRS
-4320 SELAVDATG
+4320 SELAVDETG
-4329 RKHTKDENGDWIQK
+4329 RKHTKDANGNWVQK
-4343 AETNK
+4343 AESNK

-4353 NEQGEVIAKE
+4353 NEQGEVVAKD

-4380 GVSDVGEIARGAIG
+4380 GVSDVDEPARGAIG

-4399 FDAPEKRKV
+4399 FDAPEKRKA
-4408 ETETSSSA
+4408 ETETSSSS

-4443 SNVGIKVGSGGFK
+4443 SNVGIKVGTGGFK

-4474 KHSVDMGG
+4474 KHSFDIGG

-4500 NLGQS
+4500 NLGRS
-4505 NDLLV
+4505 NDLIV

-4532 GVLQSIATSGEDQ
+4532 GVLQSIATSGEGQ

-4571 QSSSVDYTCLVELD
+4571 QSSSVDYTSLVELD
-4585 SHNERSSRGLKHDTE
+4585 SQNERSSRGLKHDAE
-4600 AALNKQ
+4600 ATLNKQ
-4606 YNQWLSGNSDSSA
+4606 YNQWLSGNGNNDTS
-4619 GKLSRADKLRQ
+4619 KLSRADKLRQ

-4679 QQFSAT
+4679 QQFSVT

-4710 MAGIGAET
+4710 LAGVGAET

-4729 TSGQIVSR
+4729 ASGHIVSR

-4745 AILTEMLEV
+4745 AILKDMLEV

-4778 GIDMGADGIQSFAET
+4778 GINMGADGIKSFAET
-4793 HGLKDKAPEEEENKS
+4793 HGLKEKAPEEEEDNS
-4808 AVSVNGTSVNSAQ
+4808 SVSVNGANVNSAQ
-4821 GATASDGNTET
+4821 GATVADGSTET
-4832 AETQDRAFGFNSLNL
+4832 AKTPDRAFGFNSLNL

-4854 FSQDKQKEMKSLVE
+4854 FSQDKQKEMKSLVA

-4892 GHLQGDGDINLSL
+4892 GHLQGDGDINISL

-4943 SNIFTGGEGSDMGV
+4943 SNIFTGGEGNDMGV

-5004 LGRDYVVTSGNFN
+5004 SGRDYVVTSGNFN
-5017 RVDTGDGQDYSV
+5017 RVDAGDDQDYSV

-5049 GNYNRINASAGND
+5049 GNYNRVNASAGND

-5077 GEDHLIAAAISKFS
+5077 GDDHLIAAALSKFS
-5091 QFNGE
+5091 QFSGD
-5096 EGRDLM
+5096 EGSDVM
-5102 VLGGYQ
+5102 VLGGFQ
-5108 NTFKGGTDVDSFV
+5108 NTFKGGTGVDSFV

-5133 ISSEDNIVFNGI
+5133 IRSEDNIVFNGI
-5145 DWQKLWFERSGYD
+5145 DWQKLWLERSGYD

-5164 RDPVSETDQAK
+5164 RDPKSDTDQAK
-5175 FEHIGSVTFNDYFD
+5175 FEHIGSVTFNDYFN
-5189 GKRAQMIIA
+5189 GNRAQVVVA
-5198 MGEKDA
+5198 MGEQ
-5204 NGEREYTT
+5204 GTPQEHTV
-5212 LSESSIDAL
+5212 LSNNAVDAL
-5221 VQAMSGFDPQA
+5221 VQAMSAFEPQA

-5243 KSRVAISTAWADV
+5243 KSRVAITTAWSDV
-5256 VHKKGIT
+5256 SQVKNAIA
-5263 V
+5263 

>member
-11 YFFTGNYSADNGN
+11 YFFTGNYSADDGN
-24 NDIVAIGFGGEIHAY
+24 NNIVAIGFGGQIHAY

-47 GSIGATVHT
+47 GSIGATVYT

-69 LRVED
+69 LKVED
-74 STGHLSVKGA
+74 STGHLTVKGA

-105 GVSIDHLGHHG
+105 GVSIDHLGNHG

-121 GAAAYNSVKRKGLS
+121 GAAAYNGITRKGLS
-135 GNVTFKGAGGYNAL
+135 GNVTFAGAGGYNAL
-149 WHETNHGNLS
+149 WHETNQGNLS
-159 FAGAGAGNK
+159 FTGAGAGNK
-168 LDRTWFDQYQGSRGD
+168 LDRTWSNRYQGSHGD
-183 VSFDGAG
+183 VTFDGAG

-231 SNRIERTRQAEDV
+231 SNRIERTHQAEDV
-244 YQQTHGNIRFEGVGG
+244 YTQTRGNIRFEGVGG
-259 YNSFY
+259 YNSLY

-283 TRKGSG
+283 IRKGSG
-289 SSFDA
+289 NDFA
-294 QGMEYAKA
+294 KEGMTNAKA
-302 EDIVLTT
+302 DEIVLTK
-309 AKMHGSWIG
+309 AVMSGSWIG
-318 SGTHAVTAVKSEREP
+318 QDHHVTAVKSASEP
-333 NTYLFAIADGTYTKI
+333 NTYLFAFADSTYTKI
-348 NKVRLSNDPKTGKLK
+348 NKVQLRNDPQTGELK
-363 YYSEAWYKQGNHL
+363 YYSTAWYKEGNHL
-376 SGLARS
+376 SNLANQDIS
-382 DVSSAGGFEVNPING
+382 DNGGFTAVNING
-397 GYTLSNIAVEHQ
+397 AYTLSDLKVEHQ
-409 QSLTVHAME
+409 QSVTVHAVE
-418 KDLTEYEW
+418 KSLTEYEW
-426 VTYANGAL
+426 VTYANGAV
-434 IDAKDV
+434 IDAKEV
-440 VLSDAKMGGHAISTD
+440 SLSDAKMGGHAIYAD
-455 GTKVDVQAIK
+455 GTKVDVKAVK
-465 SNRKPNTYV
+465 SNRQPNTYI

-491 NDAET
+491 NDPET
-496 GVLKYQARSWYK
+496 GALKYQARSWYK

-514 NLANEDISSANGYH
+514 NIANQDISSATGYNP
-528 SMGKG
+528 MGKG
-533 GYSLSALNYS
+533 GYSLSDLHYS
-543 VNAIRSMSET
+543 VNAVRSTSET
-553 VADIDE
+553 VADIEE
-559 YTDQTLFKPATDSGE
+559 YTDQTLFKPANDSGE
-574 SSGDVHFSGAGGGNV
+574 SSGDVRFNGAGGGNV

-598 VYFNGGGI
+598 VHFNGGGI

-652 QSKQGKMD
+652 QSQQGKMD

-671 RIGDGQYLAHLL
+671 RLGDGQYLAHLL
-683 AYGNISVHKGNGNSR
+683 AYGNISVQKGSGDSR
-698 VAMLGGYNTHTQIGS
+698 VVMLGGYNTHTQIGS
-713 GHGLWLAAGGF
+713 GNGLWLAAGGF
-724 NVMTQVGNGEVTS
+724 NVMTQVGKGDVAA
-737 VLAGGANVLTKV
+737 VLAGGANVLTKM
-749 GEGELTAGMLGG
+749 GEGELTSGMLGG
-761 ANVMT
+761 ANVIT
-766 HISGDEQASNTTAV
+766 HISNDDQLSNTTAV

-792 KGDTLAVMGGGAN
+792 KGNTLAVMGGGAN
-805 VLTHVGDGSTTGVM
+805 VLTHVGDGTTTGVM

-872 IAAMIGAGNIFTHVG
+872 IAVMIGAGNIFTHVG

-962 GNGSTF
+962 GHGSTF

-975 NVMTKVG
+975 NIMTKVG

-994 NIYTHV
+994 NIMTHV

-1006 GLFAGEMNVMT
+1006 GLFAGEVNVMT

-1106 DIGNVM
+1106 DVGNVM

-1126 KANIVTKVGDGLGI
+1126 KANLITKVGDGLGV

-1161 AKGEANILTK
+1161 AKGEANLITK
-1171 VGDGQEVSVVQGKAN
+1171 VGDGQEVSVVQGEAN

-1197 TGAWGKANVITKVGD
+1197 TGAWGKANVITKVGH
-1212 GRNVVLAKGEANIVT
+1212 GQNVVLAKGEANIVT

-1240 KGNVV
+1240 KGNIV

-1256 AKGKANITTTV
+1256 AKGQANITTTV
-1267 GNGLSVTAAY
+1267 GNGLNVTAAY

-1287 NGVSV
+1287 DGVSV

-1320 NIHIG
+1320 NIHVG
-1325 DGLNINASYARNN
+1325 DGLNINASYAQNN

-1361 KLSALFDNVK
+1361 KLSALFDNIK
-1371 QTLLGVGGSQ
+1371 QTVLGVGGSQ

-1392 STSGTQKGR
+1392 SSSGTHKGR

-1415 QMDAIEEVGS
+1415 QMDAIKEVGS

-1443 NEMDND
+1443 NKMQHAINVDD
-1449 LNIDGASDHAPNLIV
+1449 SSVQAPNLIV
-1464 NGDFEQ
+1464 NGDFEL
-1470 GDRGWQSTHG
+1470 GEHGWQSTHG
-1480 VEASYSGSVYGVNGE
+1480 VEASYAGSVYGVEGE
-1495 GHGTRVTE
+1495 GHGARVTE
-1503 LDTHTNTS
+1503 LDTYTNTS
-1511 LYQDLTDLTEGEV
+1511 LYQDLANLAQGEV

-1561 WQQKTLKLTAHAGS
+1561 WQQKTLKLTAYAGS

-1595 VVAKSES
+1595 VVATSES
-1602 SPQANAV
+1602 SQQANAIR
-1609 SEHAKQNQAS
+1609 EHATQNPAA

-1659 QAIENN
+1659 QALENN

-1672 VKEESEA
+1672 VQEESEA
-1679 VTAELT
+1679 ITAELT
-1685 TLAQGLDVLDG
+1685 KLAQGLDVLDS

-1702 KSGEQWR
+1702 ESGDQWR
-1709 NDFAG
+1709 NEFAS
-1714 GLLDGV
+1714 GLLAGV
-1720 QSQIDDAKQLASDKM
+1720 QIQLDDAKQLANGKI
-1735 AAAKQTQ
+1735 AEAKQTHA
-1742 SDNNSKVKDSIA
+1742 DNQNKVKDAVA

-1766 RAGAEQDIAEAK
+1766 RAGAEQDIADAQ
-1778 ADAETRKADAV
+1778 ADAEKRKADAL
-1789 AKSHDAKQAESDAH
+1789 AKGKDAQQAESDAH
-1803 SAANDAQSRGDRD
+1803 HAINNAQSRGDRD
-1816 AMNAEN
+1816 VELAEN
-1822 KANQAQNDAQG
+1822 KANQAQADAQG
-1833 AKQNEGDRPDRQGVA
+1833 AKQNEGDRPDRQGVT

-1857 RVEGAG
+1857 SVEGAG
-1863 ETGSHVNTDSQ
+1863 ETDSHVNTDSQ

-1882 DGLTEQELEALEGAT
+1882 EGLTEQEQEALEGAT

-1908 IRSKNSG
+1908 IRAKNSV
-1915 STITSMFME
+1915 SSMTSMFSE
-1924 ANADSIVVDTTAS
+1924 TNSKSIVVPTKVSPEPERQEVTRRD
-1937 QDVVRKEVRISGV
+1937 VRISGV
-1950 NLVGLGEASHDSA
+1950 NL
-1963 ESLVAAR
+1963 ESLSAVQGSQPTGQLAS
-1970 AEKVANLYRW
+1970 KS
-1980 LDTDNDVATDKYV
+1980 
-1993 PVPGFERVDADVSD
+1993 VPGFKSHFASTSIGIENELSGLVVVLPKNSAQTFGYVHDSQGNPLFMLTKDMNQGGYGNPVGINDIQGVNNWQTHTIELVTYPSEISDTAAVESRKEAMLWLAKEFTDHINQSNHQSLPHLVSD
-2007 EVKQRMIQSMSGYI
+2007 DGRF
-2021 EHTDNQVP
+2021 
-2029 KDQAQ
+2029 
-2034 ALATL
+2034 TL
-2039 FVESTLDY
+2039 VISN
-2047 DWDKRV
+2047 
-2053 EFLTKLESYGYS
+2053 S
-2065 FETPHAEKSIVSFW
+2065 
-2079 SGKNFKQ
+2079 
-2086 YRDVLD
+2086 
-2092 NAQTDGKKVVYDID
+2092 
-2106 VKGNAFAIDLNK
+2106 K
-2118 HLMRWG
+2118 HLIAAG
-2124 GLFLD
+2124 NGT
-2129 PDNAEQ
+2129 
-2135 NQLKSSIDAATFSNT
+2135 SIDAQGKTIGMTPSGQQATMAISAKEFGTSSSPEVRLLESAPWYQAGLRDEFLANAKNT
-2150 GFWSSV
+2150 TLDDPATAQNVYAYLTSV
-2156 YATGAQHD
+2156 YSKTADLAKEYGIYINDWDPASEGFSPNAQGLTD
-2164 VYVIAEGGVRLGNY
+2164 PKVKNAWSILPRTKPVRMLELLSAEDSRYVRQQIAEKLKGTYSESLAKNVFEYFQYGGEVAGHGINNATTGS
-2178 FWHVELPALRQ
+2178 VQQPEPAILFEFRSVPSA
-2189 LQREGLVGEIRLL
+2189 LSDFVP
-2202 DKPVSEYKDL
+2202 KTAS
-2212 PADEIG
+2212 
-2218 RRLTDA
+2218 T
-2224 GVGVKVRFD
+2224 VKVDVKALDHFDSASRKAIITEVNALVSGSEDFD
-2233 ALSSARQAELLADNP
+2233 AWYQEYRASKGQPPVKNPKSSASANHKAEWLMTQHAEQWAKITAPYTDNHETLTSTKLASNDKE
-2248 DDYRADT
+2248 
-2255 LVELDVKL
+2255 ELHALGETSNLEHNKQQENVA
-2263 SAIDSMLRE
+2263 SIINTMLNDM
-2272 SLPFYSLRTERN
+2272 LPFYALRTERN

-2292 GFEVRSWP
+2292 GFEVRAWP
-2300 GSDDKSKTIL
+2300 GTEDKSKTIIL
-2310 LDNPEDAAQQKAI
+2310 ENPEDAAQHKAI

-2340 LFLVDNKVL
+2340 LFLVDNKVI
-2349 SHHDGRT
+2349 SHHEGRT
-2356 RILAQKEDGAWTY
+2356 HVLAQKVDGAWQY
-2369 NTNSELMS
+2369 NATVELMS
-2377 VTELLDAAHVSGKV
+2377 VTELLDAANVTGKI

-2396 QKVIDALAEYHASTA
+2396 QQVIDALTDYHARIT
-2411 EHADYELESVEQ
+2411 EYADYEPESVEK
-2423 LVNLRKKIEG
+2423 LLNLRKKIEG
-2433 YALGHPDSGRL
+2433 YVLGHPDSGRV

-2450 LNQVNSRLEEVSVL
+2450 LNQVNTRLDEVSLLSV
-2464 AVSEQSIKAHDSF
+2464 AEQTIQAQDSF
-2477 SRLYDQLD
+2477 SRLYDQLEAA
-2485 NAHLKQ
+2485 NLKE
-2491 SKHLYLDGN
+2491 SKYLYLDQN

-2510 LAKIDQLGG
+2510 LANIDLLG
-2519 SDAVLEK
+2519 SREAVLEK
-2526 VKASVNHEYGQ
+2526 VKLTVSNEYGQ
-2537 AIADTIFAGLSA
+2537 TVADTIFAGLSA
-2549 NELAKDGKG
+2549 KDLAKDGKG
-2558 IDITGLNRIHQALE
+2558 IDIAGLNKVHQAIE
-2572 QHMSPVSATM
+2572 QHLSPVSATL

-2604 TQIDAQAAADF
+2604 TQLEGQAAADF
-2615 NKQNYVSWWP
+2615 NQQNYVSWWP
-2625 LGSKSSNIR
+2625 LGSKSSNIS
-2634 NIFNVATEYQPD
+2634 NILNVATKDQPD

-2667 MASEENDGFGLNDGE
+2667 VASEENDGFGLHDGDI
-2682 TKLKR
+2682 KLKR
-2687 FIEKLNAAKGIDAA
+2687 FIEKLNAAKGIDASF
-2701 YKDASEGYASV
+2701 KEASEGYASV
-2712 LLGNPDMLVS
+2712 LLGNPDMLET

-2734 DQWNDTSYDMMDVA
+2734 EQWNDTSYDMMDVA
-2748 NRFAQELQKQ
+2748 NRFAQELRLQ
-2758 AQASGDP
+2758 AQRSDDP
-2765 ALVAKRIDNVVRLF
+2765 ELLEKRIGNVVRQF
-2779 AERALEEIEAFKASQ
+2779 AERALEEIETFKASQ
-2794 ADEGR
+2794 ADQGR

-2815 EWNRLSHDPDA
+2815 EWHRLSNDPDA

-2854 TWRPK
+2854 TWLPK

-2887 SHQVN
+2887 SHQVT
-2892 DDLDAL
+2892 DVLDAL
-2898 SGSEK
+2898 SGNEK
-2903 HKDKVAIEN
+2903 PKENVAIEN

-2918 DKVPLSPLT
+2918 DKESLSPLT

-2935 GERDARRK
+2935 GDKEARRK
-2943 IGDITQTLLDHAV
+2943 IGEITQTLLDHAV
-2956 EKGESQKVT
+2956 EKGESQKIT
-2965 LKGEAG
+2965 LQGEAG

-2980 TASSDDETSTTSGK
+2980 TAPREGETSTTSGK

-3007 EQASAIRS
+3007 EQASAIRN

-3062 PSNIILHGYSMGG
+3062 PSNIIIHGYSMGG

-3114 NPAGIVGTIAKAVN
+3114 NPAGIVGAIAKAVN
-3128 GQFSVEKNLK
+3128 GQFSVEKNLE
-3138 GLPQETPILL
+3138 GLPKETSILL
-3148 LTDNEGLGEEG
+3148 LTDNEGLGNEG
-3159 EKLRVKLSNSGF
+3159 EKLRTKLTASGY

-3185 NRLMSQYTGQI
+3185 NRLMSQYADQI
-3196 VSDLLNTQ
+3196 VSGLSSSASVDEDLDQQGLDTTSTKDQGVSNKDDHLQ
-3204 HIKHN
+3204 VVDSK
-3209 EAKLNL
+3209 EA
-3215 EPHGKN
+3215 
-3221 YESRD
+3221 
-3226 LILKPISQPETV
+3226 
-3238 ELGMPEVDQKVL
+3238 L
-3250 ADIAERENVIIG
+3250 ADGKI
-3262 VRPVD
+3262 
-3267 EKSKSLIASKMYSSK
+3267 L
-3282 GLFVKAKSSDWGPMS
+3282 
-3297 GFIPVD
+3297 
-3303 QSFAKASARRDL
+3303 
-3315 ETFNRHAEQSI
+3315 H
-3326 QSGNAV
+3326 
-3332 SADLYL
+3332 
-3338 NQVRVEELVSKY
+3338 NQ
-3350 HSLTPLELDDQ
+3350 
-3361 SGMYKTTATNGDQSV
+3361 
-3376 PFFLNRVTVDGNE
+3376 
-3389 LWQVH
+3389 
-3394 YITNGELAPFK
+3394 
-3405 VIGDPVSK
+3405 
-3413 QPMTADYDLLTVM
+3413 
-3426 YSYGDLGPQDKVK
+3426 
-3439 QPLTWQQW
+3439 
-3447 KDSVTYEDLTP
+3447 
-3458 KYKELY
+3458 
-3464 SNEDLYNKKDGASLG
+3464 
-3479 NVSGRLKELKDRIN
+3479 
-3493 VDLGRTNGLEMVH
+3493 
-3506 HGADDA
+3506 
-3512 NPYAVMADNFPATF
+3512 
-3526 FVPKSL
+3526 
-3532 FAEDGL
+3532 
-3538 GEGKGSIQTYFNV
+3538 
-3551 NEQGAVVIRNP
+3551 
-3562 QEFSDFQQVTIN
+3562 
-3574 ASFRASFNDKW
+3574 
-3585 NHGLDEPLFTT
+3585 
-3596 KRKLSHE
+3596 
-3603 FLNKRDQLLKKLSG
+3603 
-3617 GRLDAQDET
+3617 
-3626 LVALGNPDDVS
+3626 
-3637 GNKAIVAVDV
+3637 
-3647 SQIFTRQELK
+3647 
-3657 ERANVF
+3657 
-3663 AKPIGASY
+3663 
-3671 QGILDQLD
+3671 
-3679 LVHQTVSRDQIVAS
+3679 
-3693 FELNKKV
+3693 
-3700 NAYIAEHPTSGRNQA
+3700 
-3715 LTQLKEQITSALFI
+3715 
-3729 GKMQVAQVDIDAI
+3729 
-3742 AQTRPELAARIFMVA
+3742 
-3757 IEEANGEHRGLTDMM
+3757 
-3772 VRWANED
+3772 
-3779 PYLAPKQG
+3779 
-3787 YKGETP
+3787 
-3793 NDLGFDAKYHVDLGD
+3793 
-3808 HYADFKQWLE
+3808 
-3818 TSQSN
+3818 
-3823 GLLSKATLD
+3823 
-3832 ESTKT
+3832 
-3837 VHLGYSYQELQDLTG
+3837 
-3852 VESVQMAFY
+3852 
-3861 FLKEAAKKVD
+3861 
-3871 PISGDSAEMILLK
+3871 
-3884 KFADKSYLSQLD
+3884 
-3896 SDRMDQ
+3896 
-3902 IEGIYRSSHETDVD
+3902 
-3916 AWDRRYSGAGY
+3916 
-3927 DELTNKLAGAT
+3927 
-3938 GVDEQLSVLLDDR
+3938 
-3951 KGLLIGEVHG
+3951 
-3961 SDVNG
+3961 DVNG
-3966 LRFVN
+3966 W
-3971 EQMDALKK
+3971 
-3979 QGVTV
+3979 G
-3984 IGLEHL
+3984 
-3990 RSDLAQPLIDR
+3990 P
-4001 YLATGVMSS
+4001 
-4010 ELSAM
+4010 
-4015 LKTKHLDATLFENA
+4015 
-4029 RANGMRIVA
+4029 
-4038 LDANSSARPNVQ
+4038 
-4050 GTEHGLMYRAGA
+4050 
-4062 ANNIAVE
+4062 
-4069 VLQSLPDDEKF
+4069 
-4080 VAIYGKAHLQS
+4080 
-4091 HKGIEGFVPGITHR
+4091 IT
-4105 LDLPALRVSD
+4105 
-4115 SNQFRVEQ
+4115 
-4123 DDMTLRV
+4123 
-4130 VYDDVANKP
+4130 
-4139 KLTFK
+4139 
-4144 DSLSGAN
+4144 
-4151 TAIHNQN
+4151 
-4158 VNDWE
+4158 
-4163 RVAVTPTADG
+4163 VTPTTDG

-4185 MENDSVVA
+4185 MENDDVVA
-4193 NAAANLAGKH
+4193 KAAANLAGKH

-4242 DSDSNNTH
+4242 HSESNNTR
-4250 LSGYSAEDLAAK
+4250 LSGYSADELAVK
-4262 LANFQQSFSQAENIN
+4262 LAKFQQSFNQAENIN
-4277 NTPDHISIVGCSLVS
+4277 NKPDHISIVGCSLVS

-4305 AMDVNGLRVD
+4305 AMDANGLRVD
-4315 VSARS
+4315 VSVRS
-4320 SELAVDATG
+4320 SELAIDEAG
-4329 RKHTKDENGDWIQK
+4329 RKHTKDANGDWVQK
-4343 AETNK
+4343 AENNK

-4353 NEQGEVIAKE
+4353 DAQGEVVAKD

-4380 GVSDVGEIARGAIG
+4380 GVSDVDEPARGAIG
-4394 DNNDV
+4394 DNSDV
-4399 FDAPEKRKV
+4399 FDAPEKRKP
-4408 ETETSSSA
+4408 ETEVIANSSNS
-4416 ANNKLSYSGNIQ
+4416 NQLSYSGNIQ
-4428 VNVGDGEFTA
+4428 VNVGEGEFTA

-4443 SNVGIKVGSGGFK
+4443 SNVGIKVGTGGFK

-4468 IGNGES
+4468 IGDGES
-4474 KHSVDMGG
+4474 KHSVDIGG
-4482 YQALEGAQMFIGN
+4482 YQALEGAQMYLGN

-4500 NLGQS
+4500 SFGHS
-4505 NDLLV
+4505 NDLIL

-4532 GVLQSIATSGEDQ
+4532 GVLQSIATSGEGE

-4571 QSSSVDYTCLVELD
+4571 QSSSVDYTHLVQLN
-4585 SHNERSSRGLKHDTE
+4585 SQNERDSRGLKHDAE
-4600 AALNKQ
+4600 ATLNKQ
-4606 YNQWLSGNSDSSA
+4606 YNQWLSGNGNSGTSQ
-4619 GKLSRADKLRQ
+4619 LSRADKLRQ

-4653 NWNFMFGDNIQSILD
+4653 NWNFIFGDNIQSILD

-4679 QQFSAT
+4679 QQFTAT
-4685 GQAKTTFTYTPE
+4685 GQAKTTFTYTPQ

-4710 MAGIGAET
+4710 LAGVGAET

-4729 TSGQIVSR
+4729 ASGQIVSR
-4737 NGEAVDGV
+4737 NGQAVDGV
-4745 AILTEMLEV
+4745 AILKEMLEV

-4767 DPAKLLDSLKS
+4767 DPAKLLDSLKA
-4778 GIDMGADGIQSFAET
+4778 GIDMGADGIKSFAET
-4793 HGLKDKAPEEEENKS
+4793 HGLKEKAPEEEKDNS
-4808 AVSVNGTSVNSAQ
+4808 SVSVNGANVNSAQ
-4821 GATASDGNTET
+4821 GATMADGNTET
-4832 AETQDRAFGFNSLNL
+4832 AETQDRALGFNSLNL

-4868 NLKENLTA
+4868 NLKQNLTA

-4892 GHLQGDGDINLSL
+4892 GHLQGDGDINISL

-4930 GGRGDDVFYATGT
+4930 GGRGDDVFYATGA
-4943 SNIFTGGEGSDMGV
+4943 SNIFTGGEGNDMGV

-5004 LGRDYVVTSGNFN
+5004 SGRDYVVTSGNFN
-5017 RVDTGDGQDYSV
+5017 RVDTGDDQDYSV

-5044 FANVF
+5044 FANIF
-5049 GNYNRINASAGND
+5049 GNYNRINAGAGND
-5062 VVKLMGYHAVLNGGE
+5062 VVKLMGYHAVLNGGD
-5077 GEDHLIAAAISKFS
+5077 GDDHLIAAAISKFS
-5091 QFNGE
+5091 QFNGG

-5133 ISSEDNIVFNGI
+5133 IRSEDNIVFNGI

-5164 RDPVSETDQAK
+5164 RDPSNDSDQSK
-5175 FEHIGSVTFNDYFD
+5175 FEHIGSVTFSDYFN
-5189 GKRAQMIIA
+5189 GNRAQVVIGMS
-5198 MGEKDA
+5198 EKDLS
-5204 NGEREYTT
+5204 GEREYTM
-5212 LSESSIDAL
+5212 LSDSAIDAL
-5221 VQAMSGFDPQA
+5221 VQAMSGFEPQA
-5232 GDNGFIDNLDS
+5232 GDNGFIDSLES
-5243 KSRVAISTAWADV
+5243 KSQAAISMAWSDV
-5256 VHKKGIT
+5256 VHKKGLM

>member
-11 YFFTGNYSADNGN
+11 YFFTGNYSADDGN
-24 NDIVAIGFGGEIHAY
+24 NNIVAIGFGGQIHAY

-47 GSIGATVHT
+47 GSIGATVYT

-69 LRVED
+69 LKVED
-74 STGHLSVKGA
+74 STGHLTVKGA

-105 GVSIDHLGHHG
+105 GVSIDHLGNHG

-121 GAAAYNSVKRKGLS
+121 GAAAYNGITRKGLS
-135 GNVTFKGAGGYNAL
+135 GNVTFAGAGGYNAL
-149 WHETNHGNLS
+149 WHETNQGNLS
-159 FAGAGAGNK
+159 FTGAGAGNK
-168 LDRTWFDQYQGSRGD
+168 LDRTWFNRYQGSHGD
-183 VSFDGAG
+183 VTFDGAG

-231 SNRIERTRQAEDV
+231 SNRIERTHQAEDV
-244 YQQTHGNIRFEGVGG
+244 YTQTRGNIRFEGVGG
-259 YNSFY
+259 YNSLY

-283 TRKGSG
+283 IRKGSG
-289 SSFDA
+289 NDFA
-294 QGMEYAKA
+294 KEGMTNAKA
-302 EDIVLTT
+302 DEIVLTK
-309 AKMHGSWIG
+309 AVMSGSWIG
-318 SGTHAVTAVKSEREP
+318 QDHHVTAVKSASEP
-333 NTYLFAIADGTYTKI
+333 NTYLFAFADSTYTKI
-348 NKVRLSNDPKTGKLK
+348 NKVQLRNDPQTGELK
-363 YYSEAWYKQGNHL
+363 YYSTAWYKEGNHL
-376 SGLARS
+376 SNLANQDIS
-382 DVSSAGGFEVNPING
+382 DNGGFTAVNING
-397 GYTLSNIAVEHQ
+397 AYTLSDLKVEHQ
-409 QSLTVHAME
+409 QSVTVHAVE
-418 KDLTEYEW
+418 KSLTEYEW
-426 VTYANGAL
+426 VTYANGAV
-434 IDAKDV
+434 IDAKEV
-440 VLSDAKMGGHAISTD
+440 SLSDAKMGGHAIYAD
-455 GTKVDVQAIK
+455 GTKVDVKAVK
-465 SNRKPNTYV
+465 SNRQPNTYI

-491 NDAET
+491 NDPET
-496 GVLKYQARSWYK
+496 GALKYQARSWYK

-514 NLANEDISSANGYH
+514 NIANQDISSATGYNP
-528 SMGKG
+528 MGKG
-533 GYSLSALNYS
+533 GYSLSDLHYS
-543 VNAIRSMSET
+543 VNAVRSTSET
-553 VADIDE
+553 VADIEE
-559 YTDQTLFKPATDSGE
+559 YTDQTLFKPANDSGE
-574 SSGDVHFSGAGGGNV
+574 SSGDVRFNGAGGGNV

-598 VYFNGGGI
+598 VHFNGGGI

-643 AGLANVLVH
+643 AGLANILVH
-652 QSKQGKMD
+652 QSQQGKMD

-671 RIGDGQYLAHLL
+671 RLGDGQYLAHLL
-683 AYGNISVHKGNGNSR
+683 AYGNISVQKGSGDSR
-698 VAMLGGYNTHTQIGS
+698 VVMLGGYNTHTQIGS
-713 GHGLWLAAGGF
+713 GNGLWLAAGGF
-724 NVMTQVGNGEVTS
+724 NVMTQVGKGDVAA
-737 VLAGGANVLTKV
+737 VLAGGANVLTKM
-749 GEGELTAGMLGG
+749 GEGELTSGMLGG
-761 ANVMT
+761 ANVIT
-766 HISGDEQASNTTAV
+766 HISGDNETSNTTAV

-792 KGDTLAVMGGGAN
+792 KGNTLAVMGGGAN
-805 VLTHVGDGSTTGVM
+805 VLTHVGDGTTTGVM

-872 IAAMIGAGNIFTHVG
+872 IAVMIGAGNIFTHVG

-937 NVATKVGNGTTL
+937 NIATKVGNGTTL

-962 GNGSTF
+962 GHGSTF

-975 NVMTKVG
+975 NIMTKVG

-994 NIYTHV
+994 NIMTHV

-1006 GLFAGEMNVMT
+1006 GLFAGEVNVMT

-1073 THVGDATTAAVLAG
+1073 THVGNATTAAVLAG

-1106 DIGNVM
+1106 DVGNVM

-1126 KANIVTKVGDGLGI
+1126 KANLITKVGDGLGV

-1161 AKGEANILTK
+1161 AKGEANLITK
-1171 VGDGQEVSVVQGKAN
+1171 VGDGQEVSVVQGEAN

-1197 TGAWGKANVITKVGD
+1197 TGAWGKANVITRVGH
-1212 GRNVVLAKGEANIVT
+1212 GQNVVLAKGEANIVT

-1240 KGNVV
+1240 KGNIV

-1256 AKGKANITTTV
+1256 AKGQANITTTV
-1267 GNGLSVTAAY
+1267 GNGLNVTAAY

-1287 NGVSV
+1287 DGVSV

-1320 NIHIG
+1320 NIHVG
-1325 DGLNINASYARNN
+1325 DGLNINASYAQNN

-1361 KLSALFDNVK
+1361 KLSALFDNIK
-1371 QTLLGVGGSQ
+1371 QTVLGVGGSQ

-1392 STSGTQKGR
+1392 SSSGTHKGR

-1415 QMDAIEEVGS
+1415 QMDAIKEVGS

-1443 NEMDND
+1443 NKMQHA
-1449 LNIDGASDHAPNLIV
+1449 LNVDDSSVQAPNLIV
-1464 NGDFEQ
+1464 NGDFEL
-1470 GDRGWQSTHG
+1470 GEHGWQSTHG
-1480 VEASYSGSVYGVNGE
+1480 VEASYAGSVYGVEGE
-1495 GHGTRVTE
+1495 GHGARVTE
-1503 LDTHTNTS
+1503 LDTYTNTS
-1511 LYQDLTDLTEGEV
+1511 LYQDLANLAQGEV

-1546 WNGEVVFSSSGDASA
+1546 WNGEVVFSSSGDESA
-1561 WQQKTLKLTAHAGS
+1561 WQQKTLKLTAQAGS
-1575 NRIEFKGTGHN
+1575 NRIEFKGTDHN

-1595 VVAKSES
+1595 VVATSES
-1602 SPQANAV
+1602 SQQANAIR
-1609 SEHAKQNQAS
+1609 EHATQNPAA

-1659 QAIENN
+1659 QALENN

-1672 VKEESEA
+1672 VQEESEA
-1679 VTAELT
+1679 ITAELT
-1685 TLAQGLDVLDG
+1685 KLAQGLDVLDS

-1702 KSGEQWR
+1702 ESGDQWR
-1709 NDFAG
+1709 NEFAS
-1714 GLLDGV
+1714 GLLAGV
-1720 QSQIDDAKQLASDKM
+1720 QTQLDDAKQLANGKI
-1735 AAAKQTQ
+1735 AEAKQTHA
-1742 SDNNSKVKDSIA
+1742 DNQNKVKDAVA

-1766 RAGAEQDIAEAK
+1766 RAGAEQDIADAQ
-1778 ADAETRKADAV
+1778 ADAEKRKADAL
-1789 AKSHDAKQAESDAH
+1789 AKGKDAQQAESDAH
-1803 SAANDAQSRGDRD
+1803 HAVNNAQSRGDRD
-1816 AMNAEN
+1816 VQVAEN
-1822 KANQAQNDAQG
+1822 KANQAQADAQG
-1833 AKQNEGDRPDRQGVA
+1833 AKQNEGDRPDRQGVT

-1857 RVEGAG
+1857 SVEGAG
-1863 ETGSHVNTDSQ
+1863 ETDSHINTDSQ

-1882 DGLTEQELEALEGAT
+1882 EGLTEQEQEALEGAT

-1908 IRSKNSG
+1908 IRAKNSV
-1915 STITSMFME
+1915 SSMTSMFSE
-1924 ANADSIVVDTTAS
+1924 TNSKSIVVPTKVSPEPDRQEVTRR
-1937 QDVVRKEVRISGV
+1937 DVRISGV
-1950 NLVGLGEASHDSA
+1950 NL
-1963 ESLVAAR
+1963 ESLSAVQGSQPTGQLAS
-1970 AEKVANLYRW
+1970 KS
-1980 LDTDNDVATDKYV
+1980 
-1993 PVPGFERVDADVSD
+1993 VPGFKSHFALTSIGIENELSGLVVVLPKNSAQTFGYVHDSQGNPLFMLTKDMNQGGYSNPVGINDIQGVNNWQTHTIELVTYPSEISDTAAIESRKEAMLWLAKEFTDHINQSNHQSLPHLVSD
-2007 EVKQRMIQSMSGYI
+2007 DGRF
-2021 EHTDNQVP
+2021 
-2029 KDQAQ
+2029 
-2034 ALATL
+2034 TL
-2039 FVESTLDY
+2039 VISN
-2047 DWDKRV
+2047 
-2053 EFLTKLESYGYS
+2053 S
-2065 FETPHAEKSIVSFW
+2065 
-2079 SGKNFKQ
+2079 
-2086 YRDVLD
+2086 
-2092 NAQTDGKKVVYDID
+2092 
-2106 VKGNAFAIDLNK
+2106 K
-2118 HLMRWG
+2118 HLIAAG
-2124 GLFLD
+2124 NGT
-2129 PDNAEQ
+2129 
-2135 NQLKSSIDAATFSNT
+2135 SIDAEGKTIGMTPSGQQATMAISAKEFGTSSSSEVRLLESAPWYQAGLRDEFLANAKNT
-2150 GFWSSV
+2150 TLDDPATAQNVYAYLTSV
-2156 YATGAQHD
+2156 YSKTADLAKEYGIYINDWDPASEGFSPNAQGLTD
-2164 VYVIAEGGVRLGNY
+2164 PKVKNAWSILPRTKPVRMLELLSAEDSRYVRQQIAEKLKGTYSESLAKNVFEYFQYGGEVAGHGINNATTGS
-2178 FWHVELPALRQ
+2178 VQQPEPAILFEFRSVPSA
-2189 LQREGLVGEIRLL
+2189 LSDFVP
-2202 DKPVSEYKDL
+2202 KTAS
-2212 PADEIG
+2212 
-2218 RRLTDA
+2218 T
-2224 GVGVKVRFD
+2224 VKVDVKALDHFDSASRKAIITEVNALVSGSEDFD
-2233 ALSSARQAELLADNP
+2233 AWYQEYRASKGQPPVKNPKSSASANHKAEWFMTQHAEQWAKITAPYTDNHETLTSTKLASNDKE
-2248 DDYRADT
+2248 
-2255 LVELDVKL
+2255 ELHALGETSNLEHNKQQENVA
-2263 SAIDSMLRE
+2263 SIINTMLNDM
-2272 SLPFYSLRTERN
+2272 LPFYVLRTERN

-2292 GFEVRSWP
+2292 GFEVRAWP
-2300 GSDDKSKTIL
+2300 GTEDKSKTIIL
-2310 LDNPEDAAQQKAI
+2310 EDPEDAAQHKAI

-2340 LFLVDNKVL
+2340 LFLVDNKVI
-2349 SHHDGRT
+2349 SHHEGRT
-2356 RILAQKEDGAWTY
+2356 HVLAQKVDGAWQY
-2369 NTNSELMS
+2369 NATVELMS
-2377 VTELLDAAHVSGKV
+2377 VTELLDAANVTGKI

-2396 QKVIDALAEYHASTA
+2396 QQVIDALNDYHASIT
-2411 EHADYELESVEQ
+2411 EHADYEPESVEK
-2423 LVNLRKKIEG
+2423 LLNLRKKIEG
-2433 YALGHPDSGRL
+2433 YVLGHPDSGRV

-2450 LNQVNSRLEEVSVL
+2450 LNQVNTRLDEVSVL
-2464 AVSEQSIKAHDSF
+2464 SVAEQTIQAQDSF
-2477 SRLYDQLD
+2477 SRLYDQLEAA
-2485 NAHLKQ
+2485 NLKE
-2491 SKHLYLDGN
+2491 SKHLYLDQN

-2510 LAKIDQLGG
+2510 LANIDLLG
-2519 SDAVLEK
+2519 SREAVLEK
-2526 VKASVNHEYGQ
+2526 VKSAVSNEYGQ
-2537 AIADTIFAGLSA
+2537 TVADTIFAGLSA
-2549 NELAKDGKG
+2549 KDLAKDGKG
-2558 IDITGLNRIHQALE
+2558 IDIAGLNKVHQAVE
-2572 QHMSPVSATM
+2572 QHLSPVSATL

-2604 TQIDAQAAADF
+2604 TQREGQAAADF
-2615 NKQNYVSWWP
+2615 NQQNYVSWWP
-2625 LGSKSSNIR
+2625 LGSKSSNIS
-2634 NIFNVATEYQPD
+2634 NILNVATKDQPD

-2667 MASEENDGFGLNDGE
+2667 VASEENDGFGLHDGDI
-2682 TKLKR
+2682 KLKR
-2687 FIEKLNAAKGIDAA
+2687 FIEKLNAAKGIDASF
-2701 YKDASEGYASV
+2701 KEASEGYASV
-2712 LLGNPDMLVS
+2712 LLGNPDMLET

-2734 DQWNDTSYDMMDVA
+2734 EQWNDTSYDMMDVA
-2748 NRFAQELQKQ
+2748 NRFAQELRLQ
-2758 AQASGDP
+2758 AQRSDDP
-2765 ALVAKRIDNVVRLF
+2765 ELLEKRIGNVVRQF
-2779 AERALEEIEAFKASQ
+2779 AERALEEIETFKASQ
-2794 ADEGR
+2794 ADQGR

-2815 EWNRLSHDPDA
+2815 EWHRLSNDPDA

-2854 TWRPK
+2854 TWLPK

-2887 SHQVN
+2887 SHQVT
-2892 DDLDAL
+2892 DALDAL
-2898 SGSEK
+2898 SGNEK
-2903 HKDKVAIEN
+2903 PKENVAIEN

-2918 DKVPLSPLT
+2918 DKESLSPLT

-2935 GERDARRK
+2935 GDKEARRK
-2943 IGDITQTLLDHAV
+2943 IGEITQTLLDHAV
-2956 EKGESQKVT
+2956 EKGESQKIT
-2965 LKGEAG
+2965 LQGEAG

-2980 TASSDDETSTTSGK
+2980 TAPREGETSTTSGK

-3007 EQASAIRS
+3007 EQASAIRN

-3062 PSNIILHGYSMGG
+3062 PSNIIIHGYSMGG

-3114 NPAGIVGTIAKAVN
+3114 NPAGIVGAIAKAVN
-3128 GQFSVEKNLK
+3128 GQFSVEKNLE
-3138 GLPQETPILL
+3138 GLPKETSILL
-3148 LTDNEGLGEEG
+3148 LTDNEGLGNEG
-3159 EKLRVKLSNSGF
+3159 EKLRTKLTASGY

-3185 NRLMSQYTGQI
+3185 NRLMSQYADQI
-3196 VSDLLNTQ
+3196 VSGLSSSASVDEDLDQQGLDTTSTKDQGVSNKDDHLQ
-3204 HIKHN
+3204 VVDSK
-3209 EAKLNL
+3209 EA
-3215 EPHGKN
+3215 
-3221 YESRD
+3221 
-3226 LILKPISQPETV
+3226 
-3238 ELGMPEVDQKVL
+3238 L
-3250 ADIAERENVIIG
+3250 ADGKI
-3262 VRPVD
+3262 
-3267 EKSKSLIASKMYSSK
+3267 L
-3282 GLFVKAKSSDWGPMS
+3282 
-3297 GFIPVD
+3297 
-3303 QSFAKASARRDL
+3303 
-3315 ETFNRHAEQSI
+3315 H
-3326 QSGNAV
+3326 
-3332 SADLYL
+3332 
-3338 NQVRVEELVSKY
+3338 NQ
-3350 HSLTPLELDDQ
+3350 
-3361 SGMYKTTATNGDQSV
+3361 
-3376 PFFLNRVTVDGNE
+3376 
-3389 LWQVH
+3389 
-3394 YITNGELAPFK
+3394 
-3405 VIGDPVSK
+3405 
-3413 QPMTADYDLLTVM
+3413 
-3426 YSYGDLGPQDKVK
+3426 
-3439 QPLTWQQW
+3439 
-3447 KDSVTYEDLTP
+3447 
-3458 KYKELY
+3458 
-3464 SNEDLYNKKDGASLG
+3464 
-3479 NVSGRLKELKDRIN
+3479 
-3493 VDLGRTNGLEMVH
+3493 
-3506 HGADDA
+3506 
-3512 NPYAVMADNFPATF
+3512 
-3526 FVPKSL
+3526 
-3532 FAEDGL
+3532 
-3538 GEGKGSIQTYFNV
+3538 
-3551 NEQGAVVIRNP
+3551 
-3562 QEFSDFQQVTIN
+3562 
-3574 ASFRASFNDKW
+3574 
-3585 NHGLDEPLFTT
+3585 
-3596 KRKLSHE
+3596 
-3603 FLNKRDQLLKKLSG
+3603 
-3617 GRLDAQDET
+3617 
-3626 LVALGNPDDVS
+3626 
-3637 GNKAIVAVDV
+3637 
-3647 SQIFTRQELK
+3647 
-3657 ERANVF
+3657 
-3663 AKPIGASY
+3663 
-3671 QGILDQLD
+3671 
-3679 LVHQTVSRDQIVAS
+3679 
-3693 FELNKKV
+3693 
-3700 NAYIAEHPTSGRNQA
+3700 
-3715 LTQLKEQITSALFI
+3715 
-3729 GKMQVAQVDIDAI
+3729 
-3742 AQTRPELAARIFMVA
+3742 
-3757 IEEANGEHRGLTDMM
+3757 
-3772 VRWANED
+3772 
-3779 PYLAPKQG
+3779 
-3787 YKGETP
+3787 
-3793 NDLGFDAKYHVDLGD
+3793 
-3808 HYADFKQWLE
+3808 
-3818 TSQSN
+3818 
-3823 GLLSKATLD
+3823 
-3832 ESTKT
+3832 
-3837 VHLGYSYQELQDLTG
+3837 
-3852 VESVQMAFY
+3852 
-3861 FLKEAAKKVD
+3861 
-3871 PISGDSAEMILLK
+3871 
-3884 KFADKSYLSQLD
+3884 
-3896 SDRMDQ
+3896 
-3902 IEGIYRSSHETDVD
+3902 
-3916 AWDRRYSGAGY
+3916 
-3927 DELTNKLAGAT
+3927 
-3938 GVDEQLSVLLDDR
+3938 
-3951 KGLLIGEVHG
+3951 
-3961 SDVNG
+3961 DVNG
-3966 LRFVN
+3966 W
-3971 EQMDALKK
+3971 
-3979 QGVTV
+3979 G
-3984 IGLEHL
+3984 
-3990 RSDLAQPLIDR
+3990 P
-4001 YLATGVMSS
+4001 
-4010 ELSAM
+4010 
-4015 LKTKHLDATLFENA
+4015 
-4029 RANGMRIVA
+4029 
-4038 LDANSSARPNVQ
+4038 
-4050 GTEHGLMYRAGA
+4050 
-4062 ANNIAVE
+4062 
-4069 VLQSLPDDEKF
+4069 
-4080 VAIYGKAHLQS
+4080 
-4091 HKGIEGFVPGITHR
+4091 IT
-4105 LDLPALRVSD
+4105 
-4115 SNQFRVEQ
+4115 
-4123 DDMTLRV
+4123 
-4130 VYDDVANKP
+4130 
-4139 KLTFK
+4139 
-4144 DSLSGAN
+4144 
-4151 TAIHNQN
+4151 
-4158 VNDWE
+4158 
-4163 RVAVTPTADG
+4163 VTPTTDG

-4185 MENDSVVA
+4185 MENDDVVA
-4193 NAAANLAGKH
+4193 KAAANLAGKH

-4242 DSDSNNTH
+4242 HSESNNTR
-4250 LSGYSAEDLAAK
+4250 LSGYSADELAVK
-4262 LANFQQSFSQAENIN
+4262 LAKFQQSFNQAENIN
-4277 NTPDHISIVGCSLVS
+4277 NKPDHISIVGCSLVS

-4305 AMDVNGLRVD
+4305 AMDANGLRVD
-4315 VSARS
+4315 VSVRS
-4320 SELAVDATG
+4320 SELAVDEAG
-4329 RKHTKDENGDWIQK
+4329 RKHTKDANGDWVQK
-4343 AETNK
+4343 AENNK

-4353 NEQGEVIAKE
+4353 DEQGEVVAKD

-4380 GVSDVGEIARGAIG
+4380 GVSDVDEPARGAIG
-4394 DNNDV
+4394 DNSDV
-4399 FDAPEKRKV
+4399 FDAPEKRKP
-4408 ETETSSSA
+4408 ETEVIANSSSS
-4416 ANNKLSYSGNIQ
+4416 NQLSYSGNIQ
-4428 VNVGDGEFTA
+4428 VNVGEGEFTA

-4443 SNVGIKVGSGGFK
+4443 SNVGIKVGTGGFK

-4468 IGNGES
+4468 IGDGES
-4474 KHSVDMGG
+4474 KHSVDIGG
-4482 YQALEGAQMFIGN
+4482 YQALEGAQMFLGN

-4500 NLGQS
+4500 NFGHS
-4505 NDLLV
+4505 NDLIL

-4532 GVLQSIATSGEDQ
+4532 GVLQSIATSGEGE

-4571 QSSSVDYTCLVELD
+4571 QSSSVDYTHLVQLN
-4585 SHNERSSRGLKHDTE
+4585 SQNERDSRGLKHDAE
-4600 AALNKQ
+4600 ATLNKQ
-4606 YNQWLSGNSDSSA
+4606 YNQWLSGNGNSGTSQ
-4619 GKLSRADKLRQ
+4619 LSRADKLRQ

-4679 QQFSAT
+4679 QQFTAT
-4685 GQAKTTFTYTPE
+4685 GQAKTTFTYTPQ

-4710 MAGIGAET
+4710 LAGVGAET

-4729 TSGQIVSR
+4729 ASGQIVSR
-4737 NGEAVDGV
+4737 NGQAVDGV
-4745 AILTEMLEV
+4745 AILKEMLEV

-4767 DPAKLLDSLKS
+4767 DPAKLLDSLKA
-4778 GIDMGADGIQSFAET
+4778 GIDMGADGIKSFAET
-4793 HGLKDKAPEEEENKS
+4793 HGLKEKAPEEEKDNS
-4808 AVSVNGTSVNSAQ
+4808 SVSVNGANVNSAQ
-4821 GATASDGNTET
+4821 GATVADGNTET

-4868 NLKENLTA
+4868 NLKQNLTA

-4892 GHLQGDGDINLSL
+4892 GHLQGDGDINISL

-4943 SNIFTGGEGSDMGV
+4943 SNIFTGGEGNDMGV

-5004 LGRDYVVTSGNFN
+5004 SGRDYVVTSGNFN
-5017 RVDTGDGQDYSV
+5017 RVDTGDDQDYSV

-5044 FANVF
+5044 FANIF
-5049 GNYNRINASAGND
+5049 GNYNRINAGAGND
-5062 VVKLMGYHAVLNGGE
+5062 VVKLMGYHAVLNGGD
-5077 GEDHLIAAAISKFS
+5077 GDDHLIAAAISKFS
-5091 QFNGE
+5091 QFNGG

-5133 ISSEDNIVFNGI
+5133 IRSEDNIVFNGI

-5164 RDPVSETDQAK
+5164 RDPSNDSDQSK
-5175 FEHIGSVTFNDYFD
+5175 FEHIGSVTFSDYFN
-5189 GKRAQMIIA
+5189 GNRAQVVIGMS
-5198 MGEKDA
+5198 EKDLS
-5204 NGEREYTT
+5204 GEREYTM
-5212 LSESSIDAL
+5212 LSDSAIDAL
-5221 VQAMSGFDPQA
+5221 VQAMSGFEPQA
-5232 GDNGFIDNLDS
+5232 GDNGFIDSLES
-5243 KSRVAISTAWADV
+5243 KSQAAISMAWSDV
-5256 VHKKGIT
+5256 VHKKGLM

>member
-11 YFFTGNYSADNGN
+11 YFFTGNYSADDGN
-24 NDIVAIGFGGEIHAY
+24 NNIVAIGFGGQIHAY

-47 GSIGATVHT
+47 GSIGATVYT

-69 LRVED
+69 LKVED
-74 STGHLSVKGA
+74 STGHLIVKGA

-105 GVSIDHLGHHG
+105 GVSIDHLGNHG

-121 GAAAYNSVKRKGLS
+121 GAAAYNGITRKGLS
-135 GNVTFKGAGGYNAL
+135 GNVTFAGAGGYNAL
-149 WHETNHGNLS
+149 LHETNQGNLS
-159 FAGAGAGNK
+159 FTGAGAGNK
-168 LDRTWFDQYQGSRGD
+168 LDRTWSNRYQGSHGD
-183 VSFDGAG
+183 VTFDGAG

-231 SNRIERTRQAEDV
+231 SNRIERTHQAEDV
-244 YQQTHGNIRFEGVGG
+244 YTQTRGNIRFEGVGG
-259 YNSFY
+259 YNSLY

-283 TRKGSG
+283 IRKGSG
-289 SSFDA
+289 NDFA
-294 QGMEYAKA
+294 KEGMTNAKA
-302 EDIVLTT
+302 DEIVLTK
-309 AKMHGSWIG
+309 AVMSGSWIG
-318 SGTHAVTAVKSEREP
+318 QDHHVTAVKSASEP
-333 NTYLFAIADGTYTKI
+333 NTYLFAFADSTYTKI
-348 NKVRLSNDPKTGKLK
+348 NKVQLRNDPQTGELK
-363 YYSEAWYKQGNHL
+363 YYSTAWYKEGNHL
-376 SGLARS
+376 SNLANQDIS
-382 DVSSAGGFEVNPING
+382 DNGGFTAVNING
-397 GYTLSNIAVEHQ
+397 AYTLSDLKVEHQ
-409 QSLTVHAME
+409 QSVTVHAVE
-418 KDLTEYEW
+418 KSLTEYEW
-426 VTYANGAL
+426 VTYANGAV
-434 IDAKDV
+434 IDAKEV
-440 VLSDAKMGGHAISTD
+440 SLSDAKMGGHAIYAD
-455 GTKVDVQAIK
+455 GTKVDVKAVK
-465 SNRKPNTYV
+465 SNRQPNTYI

-491 NDAET
+491 NDPET
-496 GVLKYQARSWYK
+496 GALKYQARSWYK

-514 NLANEDISSANGYH
+514 NIANQDISSATGYNP
-528 SMGKG
+528 MGKG
-533 GYSLSALNYS
+533 GYSLSDLHYS
-543 VNAIRSMSET
+543 VNAVRSTSET
-553 VADIDE
+553 VADIEE
-559 YTDQTLFKPATDSGE
+559 YTDQTLFKPANDSGE
-574 SSGDVHFSGAGGGNV
+574 SSGDVRFNGAGGGNV

-598 VYFNGGGI
+598 VHFNGGGI

-652 QSKQGKMD
+652 QSQQGKMD

-671 RIGDGQYLAHLL
+671 RLGDGQYLAHLL
-683 AYGNISVHKGNGNSR
+683 AYGNISVQKGSGDSR
-698 VAMLGGYNTHTQIGS
+698 VVMLGGYNTHTQIGS
-713 GHGLWLAAGGF
+713 GNGLWLAAGGF
-724 NVMTQVGNGEVTS
+724 NVMTQVGKGDVAA
-737 VLAGGANVLTKV
+737 VLAGGANVLTKM
-749 GEGELTAGMLGG
+749 GEGELTSGMLGG
-761 ANVMT
+761 ANVIT
-766 HISGDEQASNTTAV
+766 HISNDDQLSNTTAV

-792 KGDTLAVMGGGAN
+792 KGNTLAVMGGGAN
-805 VLTHVGDGSTTGVM
+805 VLTHVGDSTTTGVM

-859 AGNIFTKVGDGTS
+859 VGNIFTKVGDGTS
-872 IAAMIGAGNIFTHVG
+872 IAVMIGAGNIFTHVG

-962 GNGSTF
+962 GHGSTF

-975 NVMTKVG
+975 NIMTKVG
-982 NDLTAALMVGKA
+982 NDHTAALMVGKA
-994 NIYTHV
+994 NIMTHV

-1006 GLFAGEMNVMT
+1006 GLFAGEVNVMT

-1034 MTHVGDGLTG
+1034 MTHIGDGLTG

-1106 DIGNVM
+1106 DVGNVM

-1126 KANIVTKVGDGLGI
+1126 KANLITKVGDGLGV

-1161 AKGEANILTK
+1161 AKGEANLITK
-1171 VGDGQEVSVVQGKAN
+1171 VGDGQEVSVVQGEAN

-1197 TGAWGKANVITKVGD
+1197 TGAWGKANVITKVGH
-1212 GRNVVLAKGEANIVT
+1212 GQNVVLAKGEANIVT

-1240 KGNVV
+1240 KGNIV

-1256 AKGKANITTTV
+1256 AKGQANITTTV
-1267 GNGLSVTAAY
+1267 GNGLNVTAAY

-1287 NGVSV
+1287 DGVSV

-1320 NIHIG
+1320 NIHVG
-1325 DGLNINASYARNN
+1325 DGLNINASYAQNN

-1361 KLSALFDNVK
+1361 KLSALFDNIK
-1371 QTLLGVGGSQ
+1371 QTVLGVGGSQ

-1392 STSGTQKGR
+1392 SSSGTHKGR

-1415 QMDAIEEVGS
+1415 QMDAIKEVGS

-1443 NEMDND
+1443 NKMQHAINVDD
-1449 LNIDGASDHAPNLIV
+1449 SSVQAPNLIV
-1464 NGDFEQ
+1464 NGDFEL
-1470 GDRGWQSTHG
+1470 GEHGWQSTHG
-1480 VEASYSGSVYGVNGE
+1480 VEASYAGSVYGVEGE
-1495 GHGTRVTE
+1495 GHGARVTE
-1503 LDTHTNTS
+1503 LDTYTNTS
-1511 LYQDLTDLTEGEV
+1511 LYQDLANLAQGEV

-1546 WNGEVVFSSSGDASA
+1546 WNGEVVFSSSGDESA
-1561 WQQKTLKLTAHAGS
+1561 WQQKTLKLTAQAGS

-1595 VVAKSES
+1595 VVATSES
-1602 SPQANAV
+1602 SQQANAIR
-1609 SEHAKQNQAS
+1609 EHATQNPAA

-1659 QAIENN
+1659 QALENN

-1672 VKEESEA
+1672 VQEESEA
-1679 VTAELT
+1679 ITAELT
-1685 TLAQGLDVLDG
+1685 KLAQGLDVLDS

-1702 KSGEQWR
+1702 ESGDQWR
-1709 NDFAG
+1709 NEFAS
-1714 GLLDGV
+1714 GLLAGV
-1720 QSQIDDAKQLASDKM
+1720 QTQLDDAKQLANGKI
-1735 AAAKQTQ
+1735 AEAKQTHA
-1742 SDNNSKVKDSIA
+1742 DNQNKVKDAVA

-1766 RAGAEQDIAEAK
+1766 RAGAEQDIADAQ
-1778 ADAETRKADAV
+1778 ADAEKRKADAL
-1789 AKSHDAKQAESDAH
+1789 AKGKDAQQAESDAH
-1803 SAANDAQSRGDRD
+1803 HAVNNAQSRGDRD
-1816 AMNAEN
+1816 VQLAEN
-1822 KANQAQNDAQG
+1822 KANQAQADAQG
-1833 AKQNEGDRPDRQGVA
+1833 AKQNEGDRPDRQGVT

-1857 RVEGAG
+1857 SVESSG
-1863 ETGSHVNTDSQ
+1863 ETDSHVNTDSQ

-1882 DGLTEQELEALEGAT
+1882 EGLTEQEQEALEGAT

-1908 IRSKNSG
+1908 IRAKNSV
-1915 STITSMFME
+1915 STITTMFTE
-1924 ANADSIVVDTTAS
+1924 ANTDSIVVPTTTP
-1937 QDVVRKEVRISGV
+1937 QDVVRKEIRISGV
-1950 NLVGLGEASHDSA
+1950 NLEGLGEASHDSA
-1963 ESLVAAR
+1963 VSLVAAR

-1980 LDTDNDVATDKYV
+1980 LDSDHPRATEQYI
-1993 PVPGFERVDADVSD
+1993 PVPGFERVDVNVSD
-2007 EVKQRMIQSMSGYI
+2007 ETKQRLTQFVSGYI

-2039 FVESTLDY
+2039 FVEATLNY

-2065 FETPHAEKSIVSFW
+2065 FEAPHGENSLVSFW
-2079 SGKNFKQ
+2079 SGRNFKE
-2086 YRDVLD
+2086 YRNVLD
-2092 NAQTDGKKVVYDID
+2092 NAQPDGKKVVYDID
-2106 VKGNAFAIDLNK
+2106 VQGNAFAIKLNK
-2118 HLMRWG
+2118 QLMRWG
-2124 GLFLD
+2124 DMFLD
-2129 PDNAEQ
+2129 LENADQ
-2135 NQLKSSIDAATFSNT
+2135 NHLQSSIEAAAYSNT

-2156 YATGAQHD
+2156 YATGAKDD
-2164 VYVIAEGGVRLGNY
+2164 VYVIAEGGMRLGNY
-2178 FWHVELPALRQ
+2178 FWNVELPLLRQ
-2189 LQREGLVGEIRLL
+2189 LQRERLVGEIRLL
-2202 DKPVSEYKDL
+2202 DKPVSEYKDV
-2212 PADEIG
+2212 PVNEIG
-2218 RRLTDA
+2218 HKLTDA

-2233 ALSSARQAELLADNP
+2233 ALSAAQQAELLAINP
-2248 DDYRADT
+2248 KGYKADS

-2263 SAIDSMLRE
+2263 SAIDSMLRDA
-2272 SLPFYSLRTERN
+2272 LPFYSLRTERN

-2292 GFEVRSWP
+2292 GFKVRAWP
-2300 GSDDKSKTIL
+2300 GSDGKSKTIV
-2310 LDNPEDAAQQKAI
+2310 LDNPEDATQQKTI
-2323 ERFILANFD
+2323 ERFILANFQ

-2340 LFLVDNKVL
+2340 LFLVDNKVI
-2349 SHHDGRT
+2349 SHDKGITH
-2356 RILAQKEDGAWTY
+2356 ILAQKVDGAWLY
-2369 NTNSELMS
+2369 NAKVDLMS
-2377 VTELLDAAHVSGKV
+2377 VTELLDAANVTGKI

-2396 QKVIDALAEYHASTA
+2396 QQVIDALSEYHSSVT
-2411 EHADYELESVEQ
+2411 ELSDYEQESIEK
-2423 LVNLRKKIEG
+2423 LLSLRKKIEG
-2433 YALGHPDSGRL
+2433 YVLGHPDSGRIA
-2444 EAMNSL
+2444 AMNSL
-2450 LNQVNSRLEEVSVL
+2450 LNQVNTRLEEVSVL
-2464 AVSEQSIKAHDSF
+2464 AVSEPNIKAQDSF
-2477 SRLYDQLD
+2477 SRLYDQLETA
-2485 NAHLKQ
+2485 NLKGT
-2491 SKHLYLDGN
+2491 KHLYLDQN
-2500 GDFVTKGKGN
+2500 GEFVTKGKGH
-2510 LAKIDQLGG
+2510 LANIDLLG
-2519 SDAVLEK
+2519 SREAVLEK
-2526 VKASVNHEYGQ
+2526 VKLTVSNEYGQ
-2537 AIADTIFAGLSA
+2537 TVADTIFAGLSA
-2549 NELAKDGKG
+2549 KDLAKDGKG
-2558 IDITGLNRIHQALE
+2558 IDIAGLKKVHLAIE
-2572 QHMSPVSATM
+2572 QHLSPVSATLFL
-2582 YIWKPSDHSALGHA
+2582 WKPSDHSALGHA
-2596 ALQIGQGR
+2596 ALQISQGR
-2604 TQIDAQAAADF
+2604 TQLEGQAAADF
-2615 NKQNYVSWWP
+2615 NQQNYVSWWP
-2625 LGSKSSNIR
+2625 LGSKSSNIS
-2634 NIFNVATEYQPD
+2634 NILNVATKDQPD
-2646 LKLRWSD
+2646 LKLRWKD
-2653 FSQPAHQNDTLEHD
+2653 FSQPAAHGESLAFD
-2667 MASEENDGFGLNDGE
+2667 MQTEENDDFGLKSAED
-2682 TKLKR
+2682 KLKD
-2687 FIEKLNAAKGIDAA
+2687 FIKQLASASGVDKKF
-2701 YKDASEGYASV
+2701 KDISQAFTMMA
-2712 LLGNPDMLVS
+2712 LMNPDILES
-2722 TGIPAHVFQPFV
+2722 ANIPEHISKPFV
-2734 DQWNDTSYDMMDVA
+2734 DQWNDTSYDMQDVA
-2748 NRFAQELQKQ
+2748 QRFAKELQEQAKVAANSEQMEQQISEVVRRFAQDELDKIQT
-2758 AQASGDP
+2758 
-2765 ALVAKRIDNVVRLF
+2765 
-2779 AERALEEIEAFKASQ
+2779 FKETQ
-2794 ADEGR
+2794 ADQGR

-2815 EWNRLSHDPDA
+2815 EWHRLSNDPDA

-2854 TWRPK
+2854 TWLPK

-2887 SHQVN
+2887 SHQVT
-2892 DDLDAL
+2892 DVLDAL
-2898 SGSEK
+2898 SG
-2903 HKDKVAIEN
+2903 N
-2912 DGTPPR
+2912 
-2918 DKVPLSPLT
+2918 
-2927 RFLNNELY
+2927 
-2935 GERDARRK
+2935 
-2943 IGDITQTLLDHAV
+2943 
-2956 EKGESQKVT
+2956 
-2965 LKGEAG
+2965 
-2971 RLTGYYHQG
+2971 
-2980 TASSDDETSTTSGK
+2980 
-2994 VVLFLH
+2994 
-3000 GSGSSAE
+3000 
-3007 EQASAIRS
+3007 
-3015 HYQKQGI
+3015 
-3022 DMLAVN
+3022 
-3028 LRGYGESDGG
+3028 
-3038 PSEKGL
+3038 
-3044 YQDARTMFNYL
+3044 
-3055 VNDKGID
+3055 
-3062 PSNIILHGYSMGG
+3062 
-3075 PIAADLARY
+3075 
-3084 AAQNGQA
+3084 
-3091 VSGLLLDRPMP
+3091 
-3102 SMTKAIT
+3102 
-3109 AHEVA
+3109 
-3114 NPAGIVGTIAKAVN
+3114 
-3128 GQFSVEKNLK
+3128 
-3138 GLPQETPILL
+3138 
-3148 LTDNEGLGEEG
+3148 
-3159 EKLRVKLSNSGF
+3159 
-3171 NVTGEQTFYGHEAS
+3171 
-3185 NRLMSQYTGQI
+3185 
-3196 VSDLLNTQ
+3196 
-3204 HIKHN
+3204 
-3209 EAKLNL
+3209 
-3215 EPHGKN
+3215 
-3221 YESRD
+3221 
-3226 LILKPISQPETV
+3226 
-3238 ELGMPEVDQKVL
+3238 
-3250 ADIAERENVIIG
+3250 
-3262 VRPVD
+3262 
-3267 EKSKSLIASKMYSSK
+3267 
-3282 GLFVKAKSSDWGPMS
+3282 KAK
-3297 GFIPVD
+3297 
-3303 QSFAKASARRDL
+3303 
-3315 ETFNRHAEQSI
+3315 
-3326 QSGNAV
+3326 
-3332 SADLYL
+3332 
-3338 NQVRVEELVSKY
+3338 
-3350 HSLTPLELDDQ
+3350 
-3361 SGMYKTTATNGDQSV
+3361 
-3376 PFFLNRVTVDGNE
+3376 
-3389 LWQVH
+3389 
-3394 YITNGELAPFK
+3394 
-3405 VIGDPVSK
+3405 
-3413 QPMTADYDLLTVM
+3413 
-3426 YSYGDLGPQDKVK
+3426 
-3439 QPLTWQQW
+3439 
-3447 KDSVTYEDLTP
+3447 
-3458 KYKELY
+3458 
-3464 SNEDLYNKKDGASLG
+3464 
-3479 NVSGRLKELKDRIN
+3479 
-3493 VDLGRTNGLEMVH
+3493 
-3506 HGADDA
+3506 
-3512 NPYAVMADNFPATF
+3512 
-3526 FVPKSL
+3526 
-3532 FAEDGL
+3532 
-3538 GEGKGSIQTYFNV
+3538 
-3551 NEQGAVVIRNP
+3551 
-3562 QEFSDFQQVTIN
+3562 
-3574 ASFRASFNDKW
+3574 
-3585 NHGLDEPLFTT
+3585 
-3596 KRKLSHE
+3596 
-3603 FLNKRDQLLKKLSG
+3603 
-3617 GRLDAQDET
+3617 
-3626 LVALGNPDDVS
+3626 
-3637 GNKAIVAVDV
+3637 VAVDLA
-3647 SQIFTRQELK
+3647 QIFTVQELK
-3657 ERANVF
+3657 ERAKVF

-3679 LVHQTVSRDQIVAS
+3679 LVHQAKGRYQIAAS
-3693 FELNKKV
+3693 FELNKKI
-3700 NAYIAEHPTSGRNQA
+3700 NDYIAEHPTSGRNQA
-3715 LTQLKEQITSALFI
+3715 LTQLKEQVTSALFI
-3729 GKMQVAQVDIDAI
+3729 GKMQVAQAGIDAI
-3742 AQTRPELAARIFMVA
+3742 AQTRPELATRIFMVA
-3757 IEEANGEHRGLTDMM
+3757 IEEANGKHVGLTDMM
-3772 VRWANED
+3772 LRWANED
-3779 PYLAPKQG
+3779 PYLAPKHG
-3787 YKGETP
+3787 YKGEMP
-3793 NDLGFDAKYHVDLGD
+3793 SDLGFDAKYHVDLGE
-3808 HYADFKQWLE
+3808 HYADFRQWLE

-3852 VESVQMAFY
+3852 AESVQMAFY
-3861 FLKEAAKKVD
+3861 FLKEAAKKAD

-3884 KFADKSYLSQLD
+3884 KFADQNYLSQLD

-3916 AWDRRYSGAGY
+3916 AWDRRYSGKGY
-3927 DELTNKLAGAT
+3927 DELTNMLASAT

-3971 EQMDALKK
+3971 EQMEALKK

-4015 LKTKHLDATLFENA
+4015 LKTKHLDVTLFENA
-4029 RANGMRIVA
+4029 RVNGMRIVA

-4069 VLQSLPDDEKF
+4069 VLQNLPDGEKF

-4105 LDLPALRVSD
+4105 LDLPALKVSD
-4115 SNQFRVEQ
+4115 SNQFTVEQ
-4123 DDMTLRV
+4123 DDVSLRV

-4139 KLTFK
+4139 KITFK
-4144 DSLSGAN
+4144 GSLSGAN
-4151 TAIHNQN
+4151 TALHNQN

-4163 RVAVTPTADG
+4163 RVVVTPIADG

-4185 MENDSVVA
+4185 MENDPVVA
-4193 NAAANLAGKH
+4193 KAAANLAGKH
-4203 PESSVVVQL
+4203 AESSVVVQL

-4242 DSDSNNTH
+4242 HSESNNTR
-4250 LSGYSAEDLAAK
+4250 LSGYSADELAVK
-4262 LANFQQSFSQAENIN
+4262 LAKFQQSFNQAENIN
-4277 NTPDHISIVGCSLVS
+4277 NKPDHISIVGCSLVS

-4305 AMDVNGLRVD
+4305 AMDANGLRVD
-4315 VSARS
+4315 VSVRS
-4320 SELAVDATG
+4320 SELAVDEAG
-4329 RKHTKDENGDWIQK
+4329 RKHTKDANGDWVQK
-4343 AETNK
+4343 AENNK

-4353 NEQGEVIAKE
+4353 DAQGEVVAKDE
-4363 ERIRNGIA
+4363 PIRNGIA

-4380 GVSDVGEIARGAIG
+4380 GVNNVDEPARGAIG
-4394 DNNDV
+4394 DNSDV
-4399 FDAPEKRKV
+4399 FDAPEKRKP
-4408 ETETSSSA
+4408 ETEVIANSSSS
-4416 ANNKLSYSGNIQ
+4416 NQLSYSGNIQ
-4428 VNVGDGEFTA
+4428 VNVGEGEFTA

-4443 SNVGIKVGSGGFK
+4443 SNVGIKVGTGGFK

-4468 IGNGES
+4468 IGDGES
-4474 KHSVDMGG
+4474 KHSVDIGG
-4482 YQALEGAQMFIGN
+4482 YQALEGAQMFLGN

-4500 NLGQS
+4500 NFGHS
-4505 NDLLV
+4505 NDLIL

-4520 LVNPFDGAARIS
+4520 LVNPFDGATRIS
-4532 GVLQSIATSGEDQ
+4532 GVLQGIAMSGEGE

-4571 QSSSVDYTCLVELD
+4571 QSSSVDYTTLVELD
-4585 SHNERSSRGLKHDTE
+4585 SQNERDSRGLKHDAE
-4600 AALNKQ
+4600 ATLNKQ
-4606 YNQWLSGNSDSSA
+4606 YNQWLSGNGNSGTSQ
-4619 GKLSRADKLRQ
+4619 LSRADKLRQ

-4679 QQFSAT
+4679 QQFTAT
-4685 GQAKTTFTYTPE
+4685 GQAKTTFTYTPQ

-4710 MAGIGAET
+4710 LAGVGAET

-4729 TSGQIVSR
+4729 ASGQIVSR
-4737 NGEAVDGV
+4737 NGQAVDGV
-4745 AILTEMLEV
+4745 AILKEMLEV

-4767 DPAKLLDSLKS
+4767 DPAKLLDSLKA
-4778 GIDMGADGIQSFAET
+4778 GIDMGADGIKSFAET
-4793 HGLKDKAPEEEENKS
+4793 HGLKEKAPEEEKDNS
-4808 AVSVNGTSVNSAQ
+4808 SVSVNGANVNSAQ
-4821 GATASDGNTET
+4821 GATVADGNTET

-4868 NLKENLTA
+4868 NLKQNLTA

-4892 GHLQGDGDINLSL
+4892 GHLQGDGDINISL

-4943 SNIFTGGEGSDMGV
+4943 SNIFTGGEGNDMGV

-5004 LGRDYVVTSGNFN
+5004 SGRDYVVTSGNFN
-5017 RVDTGDGQDYSV
+5017 RVDTGDDQDYSV

-5049 GNYNRINASAGND
+5049 GNYNRINAGAGND
-5062 VVKLMGYHAVLNGGE
+5062 VVKLMGYHAVLNGGD
-5077 GEDHLIAAAISKFS
+5077 GDDHLIAAAISKFS
-5091 QFNGE
+5091 QFNGG

-5133 ISSEDNIVFNGI
+5133 IRSEDNIVFNGI

-5164 RDPVSETDQAK
+5164 RDPSNDSDQSK
-5175 FEHIGSVTFNDYFD
+5175 FEHIGSVTFSDYFN
-5189 GKRAQMIIA
+5189 GNRAQVVIGMS
-5198 MGEKDA
+5198 EKDLS
-5204 NGEREYTT
+5204 GEREYTM
-5212 LSESSIDAL
+5212 LSDSAIDAL
-5221 VQAMSGFDPQA
+5221 VQAMSGFEPQA
-5232 GDNGFIDNLDS
+5232 GDNGFIDSLES
-5243 KSRVAISTAWADV
+5243 KSQAAISMAWSDV
-5256 VHKKGIT
+5256 VHKKGLM

>member
-11 YFFTGNYSADNGN
+11 YFFTGNYSADDGN
-24 NDIVAIGFGGEIHAY
+24 NNIVAIGFGGQIHAY

-47 GSIGATVHT
+47 GSIGATVYT

-69 LRVED
+69 LKVED
-74 STGHLSVKGA
+74 STGHLTVKGA

-105 GVSIDHLGHHG
+105 GVSIDHLGNHG

-121 GAAAYNSVKRKGLS
+121 VAAAYNGITRKGLS
-135 GNVTFKGAGGYNAL
+135 GNVTFAGAGGYNAL
-149 WHETNHGNLS
+149 WHETNQGNLS
-159 FAGAGAGNK
+159 FTGAGAGNK
-168 LDRTWFDQYQGSRGD
+168 LDRTWSNRYQGSHGD
-183 VSFDGAG
+183 VTFDGAG

-231 SNRIERTRQAEDV
+231 SNRIERTHQAEDV
-244 YQQTHGNIRFEGVGG
+244 YTQTRGNIRFEGVGG
-259 YNSFY
+259 YNSLY

-283 TRKGSG
+283 IRKGSG
-289 SSFDA
+289 NDFA
-294 QGMEYAKA
+294 KEGMTNAKA
-302 EDIVLTT
+302 DEIVLTK
-309 AKMHGSWIG
+309 AVMSGSWIG
-318 SGTHAVTAVKSEREP
+318 QDHHVTAVKSASEP
-333 NTYLFAIADGTYTKI
+333 NTYLFAFADSTYTKI
-348 NKVRLSNDPKTGKLK
+348 NKVQLRNDPQTGELK
-363 YYSEAWYKQGNHL
+363 YYSTAWYKEGNHL
-376 SGLARS
+376 SNLANQDIS
-382 DVSSAGGFEVNPING
+382 DNGGFTAVNING
-397 GYTLSNIAVEHQ
+397 AYTLSDLKVEHQ
-409 QSLTVHAME
+409 QSVTVHAVE
-418 KDLTEYEW
+418 KSLTEYEW
-426 VTYANGAL
+426 VTYANGAV
-434 IDAKDV
+434 IDAKEV
-440 VLSDAKMGGHAISTD
+440 SLSDAKMGGHAIYAD
-455 GTKVDVQAIK
+455 GTKVDVKAVK
-465 SNRKPNTYV
+465 SNRQPNTYI

-491 NDAET
+491 NDPET
-496 GVLKYQARSWYK
+496 GALKYQARSWYK

-514 NLANEDISSANGYH
+514 NIANQDISSATGYNP
-528 SMGKG
+528 MGKG
-533 GYSLSALNYS
+533 GYSLSDLHYS
-543 VNAIRSMSET
+543 VNAVRSTSET
-553 VADIDE
+553 VADIEE
-559 YTDQTLFKPATDSGE
+559 YTDQTLFKPANDSGE
-574 SSGDVHFSGAGGGNV
+574 SSGDVRFNGAGGGNV

-598 VYFNGGGI
+598 VHFNGGGI

-637 DLTFRG
+637 ELTFRG

-652 QSKQGKMD
+652 QSQQGKMD

-671 RIGDGQYLAHLL
+671 RLGDGQYLAHLL
-683 AYGNISVHKGNGNSR
+683 AYGNISVQKGSGDSR
-698 VAMLGGYNTHTQIGS
+698 VVMLGGYNTHTQIGS
-713 GHGLWLAAGGF
+713 GNGLWLAAGGF
-724 NVMTQVGNGEVTS
+724 NVMTQVGKGDVAA
-737 VLAGGANVLTKV
+737 VLAGGANVLTKM
-749 GEGELTAGMLGG
+749 GEGELTSGMLGG
-761 ANVMT
+761 ANVIT
-766 HISGDEQASNTTAV
+766 HISNDDQLSNTTAV

-792 KGDTLAVMGGGAN
+792 KGNTLAVMGGGAN
-805 VLTHVGDGSTTGVM
+805 VLTHVGDGTTTGVM

-872 IAAMIGAGNIFTHVG
+872 IAVMIGAGNIFTHVG

-962 GNGSTF
+962 GHGSTF

-975 NVMTKVG
+975 NIMTKVG

-994 NIYTHV
+994 NIMTHV

-1006 GLFAGEMNVMT
+1006 GLFAGEVNVMT

-1106 DIGNVM
+1106 DVGNVM

-1126 KANIVTKVGDGLGI
+1126 KANLITKVGDGLGV

-1161 AKGEANILTK
+1161 AKGEANLITK
-1171 VGDGQEVSVVQGKAN
+1171 VGDGQEVSVVQGEAN

-1197 TGAWGKANVITKVGD
+1197 TGAWGKANVITKVGH
-1212 GRNVVLAKGEANIVT
+1212 GQNVVLAKGEANIVT

-1240 KGNVV
+1240 KGNIV

-1256 AKGKANITTTV
+1256 AKGQANITTTV
-1267 GNGLSVTAAY
+1267 GNGLNVTAAY

-1287 NGVSV
+1287 DGVSV

-1320 NIHIG
+1320 NIHVG
-1325 DGLNINASYARNN
+1325 DGLNINASYAQNN

-1361 KLSALFDNVK
+1361 KLSALFDNIK
-1371 QTLLGVGGSQ
+1371 QTVLGVGGSQ

-1392 STSGTQKGR
+1392 SSSGTHKGR

-1415 QMDAIEEVGS
+1415 QMDAIKEVGS

-1443 NEMDND
+1443 NKMQHAINVDD
-1449 LNIDGASDHAPNLIV
+1449 SSVQAPNLIV
-1464 NGDFEQ
+1464 NGDFEL
-1470 GDRGWQSTHG
+1470 GEHGWQSTHG
-1480 VEASYSGSVYGVNGE
+1480 VEASYAGSVYGVEGE
-1495 GHGTRVTE
+1495 GHGARVTE
-1503 LDTHTNTS
+1503 LDTYTNTS
-1511 LYQDLTDLTEGEV
+1511 LYQDLANLAQGEV

-1561 WQQKTLKLTAHAGS
+1561 WQQKTLKLTAYAGS

-1595 VVAKSES
+1595 VVATSES
-1602 SPQANAV
+1602 SQQANAIR
-1609 SEHAKQNQAS
+1609 EHATQNPAA

-1659 QAIENN
+1659 QALENN

-1672 VKEESEA
+1672 VQEESEA
-1679 VTAELT
+1679 ITAELT
-1685 TLAQGLDVLDG
+1685 KLAQGLDVLDS

-1702 KSGEQWR
+1702 ESGDQWR
-1709 NDFAG
+1709 NEFAS
-1714 GLLDGV
+1714 GLLAGV
-1720 QSQIDDAKQLASDKM
+1720 QIQLDDAKQLANGKI
-1735 AAAKQTQ
+1735 AEAKQTHA
-1742 SDNNSKVKDSIA
+1742 DNQNKVKDAVA

-1766 RAGAEQDIAEAK
+1766 RAGAEQDIADAQ
-1778 ADAETRKADAV
+1778 ADAEKRKADAL
-1789 AKSHDAKQAESDAH
+1789 AKGKDAQQAESDAH
-1803 SAANDAQSRGDRD
+1803 HAINNAQSRGDRD
-1816 AMNAEN
+1816 VELAEN
-1822 KANQAQNDAQG
+1822 KANQAQADAQG
-1833 AKQNEGDRPDRQGVA
+1833 AKQNEGDRPDRQGVT

-1857 RVEGAG
+1857 SVEGAG
-1863 ETGSHVNTDSQ
+1863 ETDSHVNTDSQ

-1882 DGLTEQELEALEGAT
+1882 EGLTEQEQEALEGAT

-1908 IRSKNSG
+1908 IRAKNSV
-1915 STITSMFME
+1915 SSMTSMFSE
-1924 ANADSIVVDTTAS
+1924 TNSKSIVVPTKVSPEPERQEVTRRD
-1937 QDVVRKEVRISGV
+1937 VRISGV
-1950 NLVGLGEASHDSA
+1950 NL
-1963 ESLVAAR
+1963 ESLSAVQGSQPTGQLAS
-1970 AEKVANLYRW
+1970 KS
-1980 LDTDNDVATDKYV
+1980 
-1993 PVPGFERVDADVSD
+1993 VPGFKSHFASTSIGIENELSGLVVVLPKNSAQTFGYVHDSQGNPLFMLTKDMNQGGYGNPVGINDIQGVNNWQTHTIELVTYPSEISDTAAVESRKEAMLWLAKEFTDHINQSNHQSLPHLVSD
-2007 EVKQRMIQSMSGYI
+2007 DGRF
-2021 EHTDNQVP
+2021 
-2029 KDQAQ
+2029 
-2034 ALATL
+2034 TL
-2039 FVESTLDY
+2039 VISN
-2047 DWDKRV
+2047 
-2053 EFLTKLESYGYS
+2053 S
-2065 FETPHAEKSIVSFW
+2065 
-2079 SGKNFKQ
+2079 
-2086 YRDVLD
+2086 
-2092 NAQTDGKKVVYDID
+2092 
-2106 VKGNAFAIDLNK
+2106 K
-2118 HLMRWG
+2118 HLIAAG
-2124 GLFLD
+2124 NGT
-2129 PDNAEQ
+2129 
-2135 NQLKSSIDAATFSNT
+2135 SIDAQGKTIGMTPSGQQATMAISAKEFGTSSSPEVRLLESAPWYQAGLRDEFLANAKNT
-2150 GFWSSV
+2150 TLDDPATAQNVYAYLTSV
-2156 YATGAQHD
+2156 YSKTADLAKEYGIYINDWDPASEGFSPNAQGLTD
-2164 VYVIAEGGVRLGNY
+2164 PKVKNAWSILPRTKPVRMLELLSAEDSRYVRQQIAEKLKGTYSESLAKNVFEYFQYGGEVAGHGINNATTGS
-2178 FWHVELPALRQ
+2178 VQQPEPAILFEFRSVPSA
-2189 LQREGLVGEIRLL
+2189 LSDFVP
-2202 DKPVSEYKDL
+2202 KTAS
-2212 PADEIG
+2212 
-2218 RRLTDA
+2218 T
-2224 GVGVKVRFD
+2224 VKVDVKALDHFDSASRKAIITEVNALVSGSEDFD
-2233 ALSSARQAELLADNP
+2233 AWYQEYRASKGQPPVKNPKSSASANHKAEWLMTQHAEQWAKITAPYTDNHETLTSTKLASNDKE
-2248 DDYRADT
+2248 
-2255 LVELDVKL
+2255 ELHALGETSNLEHNKQQENVA
-2263 SAIDSMLRE
+2263 SIINTMLNDM
-2272 SLPFYSLRTERN
+2272 LPFYALRTERN

-2292 GFEVRSWP
+2292 GFEVRAWP
-2300 GSDDKSKTIL
+2300 GTEDKSKTIIL
-2310 LDNPEDAAQQKAI
+2310 ENPEDAAQHKAI

-2340 LFLVDNKVL
+2340 LFLVDNKVI
-2349 SHHDGRT
+2349 SHHEGRT
-2356 RILAQKEDGAWTY
+2356 HVLAQKVDGAWQY
-2369 NTNSELMS
+2369 NATVELMS
-2377 VTELLDAAHVSGKV
+2377 VTELLDAANVTGKI

-2396 QKVIDALAEYHASTA
+2396 QQVIDALTDYHARIT
-2411 EHADYELESVEQ
+2411 EYADYEPESVEK
-2423 LVNLRKKIEG
+2423 LLNLRKKIEG
-2433 YALGHPDSGRL
+2433 YVLGHPDSGRV

-2450 LNQVNSRLEEVSVL
+2450 LNQVNTRLDEVSLLSV
-2464 AVSEQSIKAHDSF
+2464 AEQTIQAQDSF
-2477 SRLYDQLD
+2477 SRLYDQLEAA
-2485 NAHLKQ
+2485 NLKE
-2491 SKHLYLDGN
+2491 SKHLYLDQN

-2510 LAKIDQLGG
+2510 LANIDLLG
-2519 SDAVLEK
+2519 SREAVLEK
-2526 VKASVNHEYGQ
+2526 VKLTVSNEYGQ
-2537 AIADTIFAGLSA
+2537 TVADTIFAGLSA
-2549 NELAKDGKG
+2549 KDLAKDGKG
-2558 IDITGLNRIHQALE
+2558 IDIAGLNKVHQAIE
-2572 QHMSPVSATM
+2572 QHLSPVSATL

-2604 TQIDAQAAADF
+2604 TQLEGQAAADF
-2615 NKQNYVSWWP
+2615 NQQNYVSWWP
-2625 LGSKSSNIR
+2625 LGSKSSNIS
-2634 NIFNVATEYQPD
+2634 NILNVATKDQPD

-2667 MASEENDGFGLNDGE
+2667 VASEENDGFGLHDGDI
-2682 TKLKR
+2682 KLKR
-2687 FIEKLNAAKGIDAA
+2687 FIEKLNAAKGIDASF
-2701 YKDASEGYASV
+2701 KEASEGYASV
-2712 LLGNPDMLVS
+2712 LLGNPDMLET

-2734 DQWNDTSYDMMDVA
+2734 EQWNDTSYDMMDVA
-2748 NRFAQELQKQ
+2748 NRFAQELRLQ
-2758 AQASGDP
+2758 AQRSDDP
-2765 ALVAKRIDNVVRLF
+2765 ELLEKRIGNVVRQF
-2779 AERALEEIEAFKASQ
+2779 AERALEEIETFKASQ
-2794 ADEGR
+2794 ADQGR

-2815 EWNRLSHDPDA
+2815 EWHRLSNDPDA

-2854 TWRPK
+2854 TWLPK

-2887 SHQVN
+2887 SHQVT
-2892 DDLDAL
+2892 DVLDAL
-2898 SGSEK
+2898 SGNEK
-2903 HKDKVAIEN
+2903 PKENVAIEN

-2918 DKVPLSPLT
+2918 DKESLSPLT

-2935 GERDARRK
+2935 GNKEARRK
-2943 IGDITQTLLDHAV
+2943 IGEITQTLLDHAV
-2956 EKGESQKVT
+2956 EKGESQKIT
-2965 LKGEAG
+2965 LQGEAG

-2980 TASSDDETSTTSGK
+2980 TAPSEGETSSPSGK

-3007 EQASAIRS
+3007 EQASAIRN

-3062 PSNIILHGYSMGG
+3062 PSNIIIHGYSMGG

-3114 NPAGIVGTIAKAVN
+3114 NPAGIVGAIAKAVN
-3128 GQFSVEKNLK
+3128 GQFSVEKNLE
-3138 GLPQETPILL
+3138 GLPKETSILL
-3148 LTDNEGLGEEG
+3148 LTDNEGLGNEG
-3159 EKLRVKLSNSGF
+3159 EKLRTKLTASGY

-3185 NRLMSQYTGQI
+3185 NRLMSQYADQI
-3196 VSDLLNTQ
+3196 VSGLSSSASVDEDLDQQGLDTTSTKDQGISNKNDHLQ
-3204 HIKHN
+3204 VVDSK
-3209 EAKLNL
+3209 EA
-3215 EPHGKN
+3215 
-3221 YESRD
+3221 
-3226 LILKPISQPETV
+3226 
-3238 ELGMPEVDQKVL
+3238 L
-3250 ADIAERENVIIG
+3250 ADRKILHNQDVN
-3262 VRPVD
+3262 
-3267 EKSKSLIASKMYSSK
+3267 S
-3282 GLFVKAKSSDWGPMS
+3282 WGP
-3297 GFIPVD
+3297 
-3303 QSFAKASARRDL
+3303 
-3315 ETFNRHAEQSI
+3315 
-3326 QSGNAV
+3326 
-3332 SADLYL
+3332 
-3338 NQVRVEELVSKY
+3338 
-3350 HSLTPLELDDQ
+3350 
-3361 SGMYKTTATNGDQSV
+3361 
-3376 PFFLNRVTVDGNE
+3376 
-3389 LWQVH
+3389 
-3394 YITNGELAPFK
+3394 IT
-3405 VIGDPVSK
+3405 
-3413 QPMTADYDLLTVM
+3413 
-3426 YSYGDLGPQDKVK
+3426 
-3439 QPLTWQQW
+3439 
-3447 KDSVTYEDLTP
+3447 
-3458 KYKELY
+3458 
-3464 SNEDLYNKKDGASLG
+3464 
-3479 NVSGRLKELKDRIN
+3479 
-3493 VDLGRTNGLEMVH
+3493 
-3506 HGADDA
+3506 
-3512 NPYAVMADNFPATF
+3512 
-3526 FVPKSL
+3526 
-3532 FAEDGL
+3532 
-3538 GEGKGSIQTYFNV
+3538 
-3551 NEQGAVVIRNP
+3551 
-3562 QEFSDFQQVTIN
+3562 
-3574 ASFRASFNDKW
+3574 
-3585 NHGLDEPLFTT
+3585 
-3596 KRKLSHE
+3596 
-3603 FLNKRDQLLKKLSG
+3603 
-3617 GRLDAQDET
+3617 
-3626 LVALGNPDDVS
+3626 
-3637 GNKAIVAVDV
+3637 
-3647 SQIFTRQELK
+3647 
-3657 ERANVF
+3657 
-3663 AKPIGASY
+3663 
-3671 QGILDQLD
+3671 
-3679 LVHQTVSRDQIVAS
+3679 
-3693 FELNKKV
+3693 
-3700 NAYIAEHPTSGRNQA
+3700 
-3715 LTQLKEQITSALFI
+3715 
-3729 GKMQVAQVDIDAI
+3729 
-3742 AQTRPELAARIFMVA
+3742 
-3757 IEEANGEHRGLTDMM
+3757 
-3772 VRWANED
+3772 
-3779 PYLAPKQG
+3779 
-3787 YKGETP
+3787 
-3793 NDLGFDAKYHVDLGD
+3793 
-3808 HYADFKQWLE
+3808 
-3818 TSQSN
+3818 
-3823 GLLSKATLD
+3823 
-3832 ESTKT
+3832 
-3837 VHLGYSYQELQDLTG
+3837 
-3852 VESVQMAFY
+3852 
-3861 FLKEAAKKVD
+3861 
-3871 PISGDSAEMILLK
+3871 
-3884 KFADKSYLSQLD
+3884 
-3896 SDRMDQ
+3896 
-3902 IEGIYRSSHETDVD
+3902 
-3916 AWDRRYSGAGY
+3916 
-3927 DELTNKLAGAT
+3927 
-3938 GVDEQLSVLLDDR
+3938 
-3951 KGLLIGEVHG
+3951 
-3961 SDVNG
+3961 
-3966 LRFVN
+3966 
-3971 EQMDALKK
+3971 
-3979 QGVTV
+3979 
-3984 IGLEHL
+3984 
-3990 RSDLAQPLIDR
+3990 
-4001 YLATGVMSS
+4001 
-4010 ELSAM
+4010 
-4015 LKTKHLDATLFENA
+4015 
-4029 RANGMRIVA
+4029 
-4038 LDANSSARPNVQ
+4038 
-4050 GTEHGLMYRAGA
+4050 
-4062 ANNIAVE
+4062 
-4069 VLQSLPDDEKF
+4069 
-4080 VAIYGKAHLQS
+4080 
-4091 HKGIEGFVPGITHR
+4091 
-4105 LDLPALRVSD
+4105 
-4115 SNQFRVEQ
+4115 
-4123 DDMTLRV
+4123 
-4130 VYDDVANKP
+4130 
-4139 KLTFK
+4139 
-4144 DSLSGAN
+4144 
-4151 TAIHNQN
+4151 
-4158 VNDWE
+4158 
-4163 RVAVTPTADG
+4163 VTPTTDG

-4185 MENDSVVA
+4185 MENDDVVA
-4193 NAAANLAGKH
+4193 KAAANLAGKH

-4242 DSDSNNTH
+4242 HSESNNTR
-4250 LSGYSAEDLAAK
+4250 LSGYSADELAVK
-4262 LANFQQSFSQAENIN
+4262 LAKFQQSFNQAENIN
-4277 NTPDHISIVGCSLVS
+4277 NKPDHISIVGCSLVS

-4305 AMDVNGLRVD
+4305 AMDANGLRVD
-4315 VSARS
+4315 VSVRS
-4320 SELAVDATG
+4320 SELAVDEAG
-4329 RKHTKDENGDWIQK
+4329 RKHTKDANGDWVQK
-4343 AETNK
+4343 AENNK

-4353 NEQGEVIAKE
+4353 DAQGEVVAKD

-4380 GVSDVGEIARGAIG
+4380 GVNNVDEPARGAIG

-4399 FDAPEKRKV
+4399 FDAPEKRKP
-4408 ETETSSSA
+4408 ETEVIANSSSS
-4416 ANNKLSYSGNIQ
+4416 NQFSYSGNIQ
-4428 VNVGDGEFTA
+4428 VNVGEGEFTA

-4443 SNVGIKVGSGGFK
+4443 SNVGIKVGTGGFK

-4468 IGNGES
+4468 IGDGES
-4474 KHSVDMGG
+4474 KHSVDIGG
-4482 YQALEGAQMFIGN
+4482 YQALEGAQMFLGN

-4500 NLGQS
+4500 NFGHS
-4505 NDLLV
+4505 NDLIL

-4532 GVLQSIATSGEDQ
+4532 GVLQGIATSGEGE

-4571 QSSSVDYTCLVELD
+4571 QSSSVDYTTLVELD
-4585 SHNERSSRGLKHDTE
+4585 SQNERDSRGLKHDAE
-4600 AALNKQ
+4600 ATLNKQ
-4606 YNQWLSGNSDSSA
+4606 YNQWLSGNGNSGTSQ
-4619 GKLSRADKLRQ
+4619 LSRADKLRQ

-4679 QQFSAT
+4679 QQFTAT
-4685 GQAKTTFTYTPE
+4685 GQAKTTFTYTPQ

-4710 MAGIGAET
+4710 LAGVGAET

-4729 TSGQIVSR
+4729 ASGQIVSR
-4737 NGEAVDGV
+4737 NGQAVDGV
-4745 AILTEMLEV
+4745 AILKEMLEV

-4767 DPAKLLDSLKS
+4767 DPAKLLDSLKA
-4778 GIDMGADGIQSFAET
+4778 GIDMGADGIKSFAET
-4793 HGLKDKAPEEEENKS
+4793 HGLKEKAPEEEKDNS
-4808 AVSVNGTSVNSAQ
+4808 SVSVNGANVNSAQ
-4821 GATASDGNTET
+4821 GATMADGNTET
-4832 AETQDRAFGFNSLNL
+4832 AETQDRALGFNSLNL

-4868 NLKENLTA
+4868 NLKQNLTA

-4892 GHLQGDGDINLSL
+4892 GHLQGDGDINISL

-4943 SNIFTGGEGSDMGV
+4943 SNIFTGGEGHDMGV

-5004 LGRDYVVTSGNFN
+5004 SGRDYVVTSGNFN
-5017 RVDTGDGQDYSV
+5017 RVDTGDDQDYSV

-5044 FANVF
+5044 FANIF
-5049 GNYNRINASAGND
+5049 GNYNRINAGAGND
-5062 VVKLMGYHAVLNGGE
+5062 VVKLMGYHAVLNGGD
-5077 GEDHLIAAAISKFS
+5077 GDDHLIAAAISKFS
-5091 QFNGE
+5091 QFNGG

-5133 ISSEDNIVFNGI
+5133 IRSEDNIVFNGI

-5164 RDPVSETDQAK
+5164 RDPSNDSDQSK
-5175 FEHIGSVTFNDYFD
+5175 FEHIGSVTFSDYFN
-5189 GKRAQMIIA
+5189 GNRAQVVIGMS
-5198 MGEKDA
+5198 EKDLS
-5204 NGEREYTT
+5204 GEREYTM
-5212 LSESSIDAL
+5212 LSDSAIDAL
-5221 VQAMSGFDPQA
+5221 VQAMSGFEPQA
-5232 GDNGFIDNLDS
+5232 GDNGFIDSLES
-5243 KSRVAISTAWADV
+5243 KSQAAISMAWSDV
-5256 VHKKGIT
+5256 VHKKGLM

>member
-11 YFFTGNYSADNGN
+11 YFFTGNYSADDGN
-24 NDIVAIGFGGEIHAY
+24 NSIVAIGFGGEIHAY

-47 GSIGATVHT
+47 GSIGATVYT

-74 STGHLSVKGA
+74 TTGHLSVKGA

-105 GVSIDHLGHHG
+105 GVSIDHLGNHG

-121 GAAAYNSVKRKGLS
+121 GAAAYNGITRKGLS

-149 WHETNHGNLS
+149 WHETNQGNLS

-168 LDRTWFDQYQGSRGD
+168 LDRTWFNRYQGSRGD
-183 VSFDGAG
+183 VTFDGAG

-244 YQQTHGNIRFEGVGG
+244 YAQTRGNIRFEGVGG
-259 YNSFY
+259 YNSLY

-302 EDIVLTT
+302 EDIVLT
-309 AKMHGSWIG
+309 AAQMHGLSIDNG
-318 SGTHAVTAVKSEREP
+318 NKFHAVTAVKSEREP

-348 NKVRLSNDPKTGKLK
+348 NKVRLYNDPETGKLK
-363 YYSEAWYKQGNHL
+363 YYSEAWFKRGNHL
-376 SGLARS
+376 AELARS

-409 QSLTVHAME
+409 QSLTVHAVE

-440 VLSDAKMGGHAISTD
+440 ALSDAKMGGHAISTD
-455 GTKVDVQAIK
+455 GTTVDVQAVK

-491 NDAET
+491 NDPET
-496 GVLKYQARSWYK
+496 GALKYQSRSWYK
-508 EGDHTA
+508 EGNHTA

-533 GYSLSALNYS
+533 GYSLSDLHYS
-543 VNAIRSMSET
+543 VNAVRSTSET

-574 SSGDVHFSGAGGGNV
+574 SSGDVRFNGAGGGNV

-612 SSQFGNTEFNGG
+612 SSQFGHTEFNGG

-683 AYGNISVHKGNGNSR
+683 AYGNISAHKGNGNSR
-698 VAMLGGYNTHTQIGS
+698 VVMLGGYNTHTQIGS
-713 GHGLWLAAGGF
+713 GNGLWLAAGGF
-724 NVMTQVGNGEVTS
+724 NVMTQVGKGDVAS

-749 GEGELTAGMLGG
+749 GDGDLTVGMLGG
-761 ANVMT
+761 ANVIT
-766 HISGDEQASNTTAV
+766 HISGDNETSNTTAV

-792 KGDTLAVMGGGAN
+792 KGNTLAVMGGGAN
-805 VLTHVGDGSTTGVM
+805 VLTHVGDGTTTGVM

-872 IAAMIGAGNIFTHVG
+872 IAVMIGAGNIFTHVG

-949 AAMVGNANIFTHI
+949 AAMVGNANIFTHV
-962 GNGSTF
+962 GSGSTF

-975 NVMTKVG
+975 NIMTKVG

-1006 GLFAGEMNVMT
+1006 GIFAGEVNVMT

-1126 KANIVTKVGDGLGI
+1126 KANIITKVGDGLGV

-1161 AKGEANILTK
+1161 AKGEANIITK

-1197 TGAWGKANVITKVGD
+1197 TGAWGKANVITKVGN

-1240 KGNVV
+1240 KGNIV

-1267 GNGLSVTAAY
+1267 GDGLSVTAAY

-1287 NGVSV
+1287 DGVSV

-1320 NIHIG
+1320 NIHVG
-1325 DGLNINASYARNN
+1325 DGLNINASYAQNN

-1361 KLSALFDNVK
+1361 KLSALFDNIK

-1392 STSGTQKGR
+1392 SSSGTQKGR

-1415 QMDAIEEVGS
+1415 QMEAIEEVGS

-1443 NEMDND
+1443 NKMQNALDV
-1449 LNIDGASDHAPNLIV
+1449 DGSSDQTQDPNLIV

-1470 GDRGWQSTHG
+1470 GDRGWKSTHG
-1480 VEASYSGSVYGVNGE
+1480 VEASYSGNVYGVNGE
-1495 GHGTRVTE
+1495 GHGARVTE
-1503 LDTHTNTS
+1503 LDTYTNTS

-1602 SPQANAV
+1602 SQQANAV
-1609 SEHAKQNQAS
+1609 SEHATQNQAS

-1659 QAIENN
+1659 QALGNN

-1685 TLAQGLDVLDG
+1685 KLAQGLDVLDG

-1702 KSGEQWR
+1702 ESGDQWR

-1720 QSQIDDAKQLASDKM
+1720 QSQLDDAKQLANDKI

-1742 SDNNSKVKDSIA
+1742 SDNNSKVKESVA

-1759 VAKGEQN
+1759 VAQGEQN
-1766 RAGAEQDIAEAK
+1766 RVGAEQDIAEAK

-1789 AKSHDAKQAESDAH
+1789 AKSNDAKQAESDAH

-1822 KANQAQNDAQG
+1822 KANQAQNDAKG
-1833 AKQNEGDRPDRQGVA
+1833 TKQNEGDRPDREGVA

-1857 RVEGAG
+1857 SVEGAG
-1863 ETGSHVNTDSQ
+1863 ETGSHVNTDSP

-1882 DGLTEQELEALEGAT
+1882 DGLSEQEQEALEGAT

-1908 IRSKNSG
+1908 IRGKNSG
-1915 STITSMFME
+1915 STITSMFTE
-1924 ANADSIVVDTTAS
+1924 TNSDSIVVPTTAS
-1937 QDVVRKEVRISGV
+1937 QDVVRKDIRISGV
-1950 NLVGLGEASHDSA
+1950 NLEGLSGGQGNQTTGPHSSK
-1963 ESLVAAR
+1963 S
-1970 AEKVANLYRW
+1970 
-1980 LDTDNDVATDKYV
+1980 
-1993 PVPGFERVDADVSD
+1993 VPGFQSHFASTSIGIENELSGLVVVLPKNSAQTFGYVHDSQGNPLFMLTKDMNQGGYSNPAGITDINGLNNWQTHTIELVTYPSETSDTTAIESRKEAMLWLAKEFTGHINQSNHQSLPQLVSD
-2007 EVKQRMIQSMSGYI
+2007 DGRFTLVISNSKHLIAAGNGTAIEAQGQTIGMTPSGQQATMAISAKEFGSSSSLEVRLLESAPWYQSGLRDEFLANSNEHKLDDPEAAQNVYAYLTSVYSKTADLAKEFGIYINDWDPASEGFSPNAQGLTDPKVKNAWEILPRTKPVKMLELLSADDSRYVRQQIIEKLKGSHSESLAKNVFEYFQYGGEVAGHGINNATTGSAQQPEPAILFEFRSVPSVLSEFVPKTESTAKVDVKALDHFDSASRKAIIVEVNALVSGSDDFDAWYQEYRASKGQPPVKNPKSSASANHKAEWLMTQYADKWAKITAPYI
-2021 EHTDNQVP
+2021 ESNETSTSTQTTVDSGEVLKGLQEDFKRYGDALKPDTSVP
-2029 KDQAQ
+2029 GKSKDIRTTKDFLNGYKNDHAKEIVDGFRSDMSIKQ
-2034 ALATL
+2034 LVDL
-2039 FVESTLDY
+2039 F
-2047 DWDKRV
+2047 
-2053 EFLTKLESYGYS
+2053 
-2065 FETPHAEKSIVSFW
+2065 
-2079 SGKNFKQ
+2079 
-2086 YRDVLD
+2086 
-2092 NAQTDGKKVVYDID
+2092 
-2106 VKGNAFAIDLNK
+2106 VKGN
-2118 HLMRWG
+2118 WS
-2124 GLFLD
+2124 
-2129 PDNAEQ
+2129 AEQ
-2135 NQLKSSIDAATFSNT
+2135 KGALAWEIESRALKVTFQNKSEKYNRL
-2150 GFWSSV
+2150 FRE
-2156 YATGAQHD
+2156 
-2164 VYVIAEGGVRLGNY
+2164 IA
-2178 FWHVELPALRQ
+2178 
-2189 LQREGLVGEIRLL
+2189 
-2202 DKPVSEYKDL
+2202 S
-2212 PADEIG
+2212 
-2218 RRLTDA
+2218 A
-2224 GVGVKVRFD
+2224 GVVD
-2233 ALSSARQAELLADNP
+2233 A
-2248 DDYRADT
+2248 
-2255 LVELDVKL
+2255 
-2263 SAIDSMLRE
+2263 
-2272 SLPFYSLRTERN
+2272 
-2284 LLVQEGDE
+2284 
-2292 GFEVRSWP
+2292 
-2300 GSDDKSKTIL
+2300 
-2310 LDNPEDAAQQKAI
+2310 KA
-2323 ERFILANFD
+2323 
-2332 NFEQMPDE
+2332 
-2340 LFLVDNKVL
+2340 
-2349 SHHDGRT
+2349 T
-2356 RILAQKEDGAWTY
+2356 
-2369 NTNSELMS
+2369 
-2377 VTELLDAAHVSGKV
+2377 
-2391 RGESY
+2391 
-2396 QKVIDALAEYHASTA
+2396 
-2411 EHADYELESVEQ
+2411 EQ
-2423 LVNLRKKIEG
+2423 LAPQL
-2433 YALGHPDSGRL
+2433 
-2444 EAMNSL
+2444 ML
-2450 LNQVNSRLEEVSVL
+2450 LN
-2464 AVSEQSIKAHDSF
+2464 
-2477 SRLYDQLD
+2477 
-2485 NAHLKQ
+2485 
-2491 SKHLYLDGN
+2491 
-2500 GDFVTKGKGN
+2500 
-2510 LAKIDQLGG
+2510 
-2519 SDAVLEK
+2519 
-2526 VKASVNHEYGQ
+2526 
-2537 AIADTIFAGLSA
+2537 LS
-2549 NELAKDGKG
+2549 
-2558 IDITGLNRIHQALE
+2558 
-2572 QHMSPVSATM
+2572 
-2582 YIWKPSDHSALGHA
+2582 
-2596 ALQIGQGR
+2596 
-2604 TQIDAQAAADF
+2604 
-2615 NKQNYVSWWP
+2615 
-2625 LGSKSSNIR
+2625 
-2634 NIFNVATEYQPD
+2634 
-2646 LKLRWSD
+2646 
-2653 FSQPAHQNDTLEHD
+2653 
-2667 MASEENDGFGLNDGE
+2667 NDGFGGRCDPLS
-2682 TKLKR
+2682 KL
-2687 FIEKLNAAKGIDAA
+2687 
-2701 YKDASEGYASV
+2701 V
-2712 LLGNPDMLVS
+2712 
-2722 TGIPAHVFQPFV
+2722 
-2734 DQWNDTSYDMMDVA
+2734 
-2748 NRFAQELQKQ
+2748 
-2758 AQASGDP
+2758 
-2765 ALVAKRIDNVVRLF
+2765 LVAKQLENDGQVGVARQLLEKMYSAAAVLSNPTLYSDN
-2779 AERALEEIEAFKASQ
+2779 EKANASKLLSSLAAIHAKNPMHDTSMKVWQ
-2794 ADEGR
+2794 EK
-2799 VFRIN
+2799 
-2804 LEGLDVAAMQA
+2804 LEGKQALTVNGVVEKITDASANGKPVLLELDAPGHAMAAWAKGSGDDRVYGFYDPNAGIVEFSSA
-2815 EWNRLSHDPDA
+2815 E
-2826 RYQLLT
+2826 
-2832 KNCSSTVAKVL
+2832 
-2843 KAGGAD
+2843 
-2849 KLIGH
+2849 
-2854 TWRPK
+2854 K
-2859 FGVWTPTELFN
+2859 FGDYLTRFFGKSDLNMAQSYKLGKNDAGEAIFNRVVVMDGNTLASYKPTFGDNTTMQGILDLPVFDATPINKPEVTD
-2870 FGQAL
+2870 
-2875 QEAQLEIAAKKQ
+2875 
-2887 SHQVN
+2887 V
-2892 DDLDAL
+2892 LDAL
-2898 SGSEK
+2898 SGNEK
-2903 HKDKVAIEN
+2903 HKENVAIEN

-2918 DKVPLSPLT
+2918 DKESLSPLT

-2935 GERDARRK
+2935 GEKDARRK
-2943 IGDITQTLLDHAV
+2943 IGEITQTLLDHAV
-2956 EKGESQKVT
+2956 ENGESQKVT
-2965 LKGEAG
+2965 LKGEVG

-2980 TASSDDETSTTSGK
+2980 AASSEGETSATSGK

-3007 EQASAIRS
+3007 EQASEIRN

-3062 PSNIILHGYSMGG
+3062 PSNIIIHGYSMGG

-3114 NPAGIVGTIAKAVN
+3114 NPAGIVGAIAKAVN

-3138 GLPQETPILL
+3138 GLPKETPILL

-3159 EKLRVKLSNSGF
+3159 EKLRAKLAIAGY

-3185 NRLMSQYTGQI
+3185 NRLMGQYADQI
-3196 VSDLLNTQ
+3196 VSGLFNAEQAAVEAGEVLKGLEKDFKRYGDALKPDTSVPGKSKDIRTTKDFLNGYKNDHAKEIVDGFRSDMSIKQLVDLFVKGNWSAEQKGALAWEIESRALKVTFQNKSEKYNRLFREIASAGVVDAKATEQLAPQLMLLNLSNDGFGGRCDPLS
-3204 HIKHN
+3204 KLVLV
-3209 EAKLNL
+3209 AKQL
-3215 EPHGKN
+3215 ENDG
-3221 YESRD
+3221 
-3226 LILKPISQPETV
+3226 QV
-3238 ELGMPEVDQKVL
+3238 
-3250 ADIAERENVIIG
+3250 G
-3262 VRPVD
+3262 VARQLL
-3267 EKSKSLIASKMYSSK
+3267 EKMYSAAAVLSNPTLYSDSEKANASK
-3282 GLFVKAKSSDWGPMS
+3282 LLSSLAAIHAKNPMHDTS
-3297 GFIPVD
+3297 MKVWQEKLEGKQALTVNGVVEKITD
-3303 QSFAKASARRDL
+3303 ASANGKPVL
-3315 ETFNRHAEQSI
+3315 
-3326 QSGNAV
+3326 
-3332 SADLYL
+3332 
-3338 NQVRVEELVSKY
+3338 
-3350 HSLTPLELDDQ
+3350 LELDAPGHAMAAWAKGSGDDRVYGFYDPNAGIVEFSSAEKFGDYLTRFFGKSDLNMAQ
-3361 SGMYKTTATNGDQSV
+3361 SYKLGKNDAGEAIFNRVVVMDGNTLASYKPTFGDKTT
-3376 PFFLNRVTVDGNE
+3376 
-3389 LWQVH
+3389 
-3394 YITNGELAPFK
+3394 
-3405 VIGDPVSK
+3405 
-3413 QPMTADYDLLTVM
+3413 M
-3426 YSYGDLGPQDKVK
+3426 
-3439 QPLTWQQW
+3439 
-3447 KDSVTYEDLTP
+3447 
-3458 KYKELY
+3458 
-3464 SNEDLYNKKDGASLG
+3464 
-3479 NVSGRLKELKDRIN
+3479 
-3493 VDLGRTNGLEMVH
+3493 
-3506 HGADDA
+3506 
-3512 NPYAVMADNFPATF
+3512 
-3526 FVPKSL
+3526 
-3532 FAEDGL
+3532 
-3538 GEGKGSIQTYFNV
+3538 
-3551 NEQGAVVIRNP
+3551 
-3562 QEFSDFQQVTIN
+3562 
-3574 ASFRASFNDKW
+3574 
-3585 NHGLDEPLFTT
+3585 
-3596 KRKLSHE
+3596 
-3603 FLNKRDQLLKKLSG
+3603 
-3617 GRLDAQDET
+3617 
-3626 LVALGNPDDVS
+3626 
-3637 GNKAIVAVDV
+3637 
-3647 SQIFTRQELK
+3647 
-3657 ERANVF
+3657 
-3663 AKPIGASY
+3663 
-3671 QGILDQLD
+3671 QGILDLP
-3679 LVHQTVSRDQIVAS
+3679 V
-3693 FELNKKV
+3693 
-3700 NAYIAEHPTSGRNQA
+3700 
-3715 LTQLKEQITSALFI
+3715 
-3729 GKMQVAQVDIDAI
+3729 
-3742 AQTRPELAARIFMVA
+3742 
-3757 IEEANGEHRGLTDMM
+3757 
-3772 VRWANED
+3772 
-3779 PYLAPKQG
+3779 
-3787 YKGETP
+3787 
-3793 NDLGFDAKYHVDLGD
+3793 FDATPMKKPGTSDVDGN
-3808 HYADFKQWLE
+3808 A
-3818 TSQSN
+3818 
-3823 GLLSKATLD
+3823 KAVDDT
-3832 ESTKT
+3832 
-3837 VHLGYSYQELQDLTG
+3837 
-3852 VESVQMAFY
+3852 
-3861 FLKEAAKKVD
+3861 KEA
-3871 PISGDSAEMILLK
+3871 
-3884 KFADKSYLSQLD
+3884 
-3896 SDRMDQ
+3896 
-3902 IEGIYRSSHETDVD
+3902 
-3916 AWDRRYSGAGY
+3916 
-3927 DELTNKLAGAT
+3927 LAG
-3938 GVDEQLSVLLDDR
+3938 
-3951 KGLLIGEVHG
+3951 
-3961 SDVNG
+3961 
-3966 LRFVN
+3966 
-3971 EQMDALKK
+3971 
-3979 QGVTV
+3979 
-3984 IGLEHL
+3984 
-3990 RSDLAQPLIDR
+3990 
-4001 YLATGVMSS
+4001 
-4010 ELSAM
+4010 
-4015 LKTKHLDATLFENA
+4015 
-4029 RANGMRIVA
+4029 
-4038 LDANSSARPNVQ
+4038 
-4050 GTEHGLMYRAGA
+4050 
-4062 ANNIAVE
+4062 
-4069 VLQSLPDDEKF
+4069 
-4080 VAIYGKAHLQS
+4080 GKIL
-4091 HKGIEGFVPGITHR
+4091 
-4105 LDLPALRVSD
+4105 
-4115 SNQFRVEQ
+4115 
-4123 DDMTLRV
+4123 
-4130 VYDDVANKP
+4130 
-4139 KLTFK
+4139 
-4144 DSLSGAN
+4144 
-4151 TAIHNQN
+4151 HNQN

-4163 RVAVTPTADG
+4163 RVVVTPTADG
-4173 GETRFDGQIIVQ
+4173 GESRFDGQIIVQ
-4185 MENDSVVA
+4185 MENDDVVA
-4193 NAAANLAGKH
+4193 KAAANLAGKH
-4203 PESSVVVQL
+4203 PESSVVVQI

-4242 DSDSNNTH
+4242 DSESNNTR
-4250 LSGYSAEDLAAK
+4250 LSGYSADELAVK
-4262 LANFQQSFSQAENIN
+4262 LAKFQQSFNQAENIN
-4277 NTPDHISIVGCSLVS
+4277 NKPDHISIVGCSLVS

-4305 AMDVNGLRVD
+4305 AMDANGLRVD
-4315 VSARS
+4315 VSVRS
-4320 SELAVDATG
+4320 SELAVDEAG
-4329 RKHTKDENGDWIQK
+4329 RKHTKDANGDWVQK
-4343 AETNK
+4343 AENNK

-4353 NEQGEVIAKE
+4353 DEQGEVVAKD

-4380 GVSDVGEIARGAIG
+4380 GVSDVDEPARGAIG

-4399 FDAPEKRKV
+4399 FDAPEKRKA
-4408 ETETSSSA
+4408 ETETSSSS

-4443 SNVGIKVGSGGFK
+4443 SNVGIKVGTGGFK

-4474 KHSVDMGG
+4474 KHSFDIGG

-4500 NLGQS
+4500 NLGRS
-4505 NDLLV
+4505 NDLIV

-4532 GVLQSIATSGEDQ
+4532 GVLQSIATSGEGQ

-4550 QEQQWTL
+4550 QVQQWTL

-4571 QSSSVDYTCLVELD
+4571 QSSSVDYTSLVELD
-4585 SHNERSSRGLKHDTE
+4585 SQNERSSRGLKHDAE

-4606 YNQWLSGNSDSSA
+4606 YNQWLSGNSDSDTS
-4619 GKLSRADKLRQ
+4619 KLSRADKLRQ

-4710 MAGIGAET
+4710 LAGVGAET

-4729 TSGQIVSR
+4729 ASGQIVSR

-4745 AILTEMLEV
+4745 AILKEMLEV
-4754 IGEFSGDQLQAFV
+4754 IGQFSGDQLQAFV
-4767 DPAKLLDSLKS
+4767 DPAKLLDSLKA
-4778 GIDMGADGIQSFAET
+4778 GIKTGADGIKSFAET
-4793 HGLKDKAPEEEENKS
+4793 HGLKEKAPEEEESKPS
-4808 AVSVNGTSVNSAQ
+4808 VSVNGANVNSAQ
-4821 GATASDGNTET
+4821 GATVADGSTET
-4832 AETQDRAFGFNSLNL
+4832 TETPDRAFGFNSLNL

-4854 FSQDKQKEMKSLVE
+4854 FSQDKQKEMKSLVA

-4943 SNIFTGGEGSDMGV
+4943 SNIFTGGEGNDMGV

-5004 LGRDYVVTSGNFN
+5004 SGRDYVVTSGNFN
-5017 RVDTGDGQDYSV
+5017 RVDTGDDQDYSV

-5091 QFNGE
+5091 QFNGG

-5108 NTFKGGTDVDSFV
+5108 NTFKGGMDVDSFV

-5133 ISSEDNIVFNGI
+5133 IRSEDNIVFNGI

-5164 RDPVSETDQAK
+5164 RDPASDSDQAK
-5175 FEHIGSVTFNDYFD
+5175 FEHIGSVTFSDYFN
-5189 GKRAQMIIA
+5189 GNRAQVIIA

-5204 NGEREYTT
+5204 TGEREYTT
-5212 LSESSIDAL
+5212 LSESAIDAL

-5243 KSRVAISTAWADV
+5243 KSRVAITTAWADV

>member
-11 YFFTGNYSADNGN
+11 YFFTGNYSADDGN
-24 NDIVAIGFGGEIHAY
+24 NNIVAIGFGGQIHAY

-47 GSIGATVHT
+47 GSIGATVYT

-69 LRVED
+69 LKVED
-74 STGHLSVKGA
+74 STGHLTVKGA

-105 GVSIDHLGHHG
+105 GVSIDHLGNHG
-116 DVSYG
+116 DISYG
-121 GAAAYNSVKRKGLS
+121 GAAAYNGITRKGLS
-135 GNVTFKGAGGYNAL
+135 GNVTFAGAGGYNAL
-149 WHETNHGNLS
+149 WHETNQGNLS
-159 FAGAGAGNK
+159 FTGAGAGNK
-168 LDRTWFDQYQGSRGD
+168 LDRTWSNRYQGSHGD
-183 VSFDGAG
+183 VTFDGAG

-231 SNRIERTRQAEDV
+231 SNRIERTHQAEDV
-244 YQQTHGNIRFEGVGG
+244 YTQTRGNIRFEGVGG
-259 YNSFY
+259 YNSLY

-283 TRKGSG
+283 IRKGSG
-289 SSFDA
+289 NDFA
-294 QGMEYAKA
+294 KEGMTNAKA
-302 EDIVLTT
+302 DEIVLTK
-309 AKMHGSWIG
+309 AVMSGSWIG
-318 SGTHAVTAVKSEREP
+318 QDHHVTAVKSASEP
-333 NTYLFAIADGTYTKI
+333 NTYLFAFADSTYTKI
-348 NKVRLSNDPKTGKLK
+348 NKVQLRNDPQTGELK
-363 YYSEAWYKQGNHL
+363 YYSTAWYKEGNHL
-376 SGLARS
+376 SNLANQDIS
-382 DVSSAGGFEVNPING
+382 DNGGFTAVNING
-397 GYTLSNIAVEHQ
+397 AYTLSDLKVEHQ
-409 QSLTVHAME
+409 QSVTVHAVE
-418 KDLTEYEW
+418 KSLTEYEW
-426 VTYANGAL
+426 VTYANGAV
-434 IDAKDV
+434 IDAKEV
-440 VLSDAKMGGHAISTD
+440 SLSDAKMGGHAIYAD
-455 GTKVDVQAIK
+455 GTKVDVKAVK
-465 SNRKPNTYV
+465 SNRQPNTYI

-491 NDAET
+491 NDPET
-496 GVLKYQARSWYK
+496 GALKYQARSWYK

-514 NLANEDISSANGYH
+514 NIANQDISSATGYNP
-528 SMGKG
+528 MGKG
-533 GYSLSALNYS
+533 GYSLSDLHYS
-543 VNAIRSMSET
+543 VNAVRSTSET
-553 VADIDE
+553 VADIEE
-559 YTDQTLFKPATDSGE
+559 YTDQTLFKPANDSGE
-574 SSGDVHFSGAGGGNV
+574 SSGDVRFNGAGGGNV

-598 VYFNGGGI
+598 VHFNGGGI

-652 QSKQGKMD
+652 QSQQGKMD

-671 RIGDGQYLAHLL
+671 RLGDGQYLAHLL
-683 AYGNISVHKGNGNSR
+683 AYGNISVQKGSGDSR
-698 VAMLGGYNTHTQIGS
+698 VVMLGGYNTHTQIGS
-713 GHGLWLAAGGF
+713 GNGLWLAAGGF
-724 NVMTQVGNGEVTS
+724 NVMTQVGQGDVAA
-737 VLAGGANVLTKV
+737 VLAGGANVLTKM
-749 GEGELTAGMLGG
+749 GEGELTSGVLGG
-761 ANVMT
+761 ANVIT
-766 HISGDEQASNTTAV
+766 HISNDDQLSNTTAV

-792 KGDTLAVMGGGAN
+792 KGNTLAVMGGGAN
-805 VLTHVGDGSTTGVM
+805 VLTHVGDGTTTGVM

-872 IAAMIGAGNIFTHVG
+872 IAVMIGAGNIFTHVG

-962 GNGSTF
+962 GHGSTF

-975 NVMTKVG
+975 NIMTKVG

-994 NIYTHV
+994 NIMTHV

-1006 GLFAGEMNVMT
+1006 GLFAGEVNVMT

-1126 KANIVTKVGDGLGI
+1126 KANIITKVGDGLGV

-1161 AKGEANILTK
+1161 AKGEANLITK

-1197 TGAWGKANVITKVGD
+1197 TGAWGKANIITKVGN

-1240 KGNVV
+1240 KGNIV

-1267 GNGLSVTAAY
+1267 GDGLSVTAAY

-1287 NGVSV
+1287 DGVSV

-1320 NIHIG
+1320 NIHVG
-1325 DGLNINASYARNN
+1325 DGLNINASYAQNN

-1361 KLSALFDNVK
+1361 KLSALFDNIK
-1371 QTLLGVGGSQ
+1371 QTVLGVGGSQ

-1392 STSGTQKGR
+1392 SSSGTHKGR

-1415 QMDAIEEVGS
+1415 QMDAIKEVSS

-1443 NEMDND
+1443 NKMQHA
-1449 LNIDGASDHAPNLIV
+1449 LNVDDSSVQASNLIV
-1464 NGDFEQ
+1464 NGDFEL
-1470 GDRGWQSTHG
+1470 GEHGWQSTHG
-1480 VEASYSGSVYGVNGE
+1480 VEASYAGSVYGVEGE
-1495 GHGTRVTE
+1495 GHGARVTE
-1503 LDTHTNTS
+1503 LDTYTNTS
-1511 LYQDLTDLTEGEV
+1511 LYQDLANLAQGEV

-1546 WNGEVVFSSSGDASA
+1546 WNGEVVFSSSGDESA
-1561 WQQKTLKLTAHAGS
+1561 WQQKTLKLTAQAGS

-1595 VVAKSES
+1595 VVATSES
-1602 SPQANAV
+1602 SQQANAIR
-1609 SEHAKQNQAS
+1609 EHATQNPAA

-1659 QAIENN
+1659 QALENN

-1672 VKEESEA
+1672 VQEESEA
-1679 VTAELT
+1679 ITAELT
-1685 TLAQGLDVLDG
+1685 KLAQGLDVLDS

-1702 KSGEQWR
+1702 ESGDQWR
-1709 NDFAG
+1709 NEFAS
-1714 GLLDGV
+1714 GLLAGV
-1720 QSQIDDAKQLASDKM
+1720 QTQLDDAKQLANDKI
-1735 AAAKQTQ
+1735 AEAKQTHADTQ
-1742 SDNNSKVKDSIA
+1742 NKVKDAVA

-1766 RAGAEQDIAEAK
+1766 RAGAEQDIADAQ
-1778 ADAETRKADAV
+1778 ADAEKRKADAL
-1789 AKSHDAKQAESDAH
+1789 AKGKDAQQAESDAH
-1803 SAANDAQSRGDRD
+1803 HAVNNAQSRGDRD
-1816 AMNAEN
+1816 VQVAEN
-1822 KANQAQNDAQG
+1822 KANQAQADAQG
-1833 AKQNEGDRPDRQGVA
+1833 AKQNEGDRPDRQGVT

-1857 RVEGAG
+1857 SVEGAG
-1863 ETGSHVNTDSQ
+1863 ETDSHVKTDSQ

-1882 DGLTEQELEALEGAT
+1882 EGLTEQEQEALEGAT

-1908 IRSKNSG
+1908 IRAKNSG
-1915 STITSMFME
+1915 NTITSMFTE
-1924 ANADSIVVDTTAS
+1924 ANTDSIVVPTTTS
-1937 QDVVRKEVRISGV
+1937 QDVVRKEIRISGV
-1950 NLVGLGEASHDSA
+1950 NLEGLGEASHDSA
-1963 ESLVAAR
+1963 VSLVAAR

-1980 LDTDNDVATDKYV
+1980 LDSDHPRATEQYI
-1993 PVPGFERVDADVSD
+1993 PVPGFERVDVNVSD
-2007 EVKQRMIQSMSGYI
+2007 ETKQRLTQFVSGYI

-2039 FVESTLDY
+2039 FVEATLNY

-2053 EFLTKLESYGYS
+2053 EFLTKLEIYGYS
-2065 FETPHAEKSIVSFW
+2065 FEAPHGENSLVSFW
-2079 SGKNFKQ
+2079 SGRNFKE
-2086 YRDVLD
+2086 YRNVLD
-2092 NAQTDGKKVVYDID
+2092 NAQPDGKKVVYDID
-2106 VKGNAFAIDLNK
+2106 VQGNAFAIKLNK
-2118 HLMRWG
+2118 QLMRWG
-2124 GLFLD
+2124 DMFLD
-2129 PDNAEQ
+2129 LDNADQ
-2135 NQLKSSIDAATFSNT
+2135 NHLQSSIEAAAYSNT

-2156 YATGAQHD
+2156 YATGAKDD
-2164 VYVIAEGGVRLGNY
+2164 VYVIAEGGMRLGNY
-2178 FWHVELPALRQ
+2178 FWNVELPLLRQ

-2202 DKPVSEYKDL
+2202 DKPVSEYKDV
-2212 PADEIG
+2212 PVNEIG
-2218 RRLTDA
+2218 HKLTDA

-2233 ALSSARQAELLADNP
+2233 ALSAEQQAELLAINP
-2248 DDYRADT
+2248 KGYKADS

-2263 SAIDSMLRE
+2263 SAIDSMLRDA
-2272 SLPFYSLRTERN
+2272 LPFYSLRTERN

-2292 GFEVRSWP
+2292 GFKVRAWP
-2300 GSDDKSKTIL
+2300 GSDGKSKTIV
-2310 LDNPEDAAQQKAI
+2310 LDNPEDATQQKTI
-2323 ERFILANFD
+2323 ERFILANFQ

-2340 LFLVDNKVL
+2340 LFLVDNKVI
-2349 SHHDGRT
+2349 SHDKGITH
-2356 RILAQKEDGAWTY
+2356 ILAQKVDGAWQY
-2369 NTNSELMS
+2369 NAKVELMS
-2377 VTELLDAAHVSGKV
+2377 VTELLDAANVTGKI

-2396 QKVIDALAEYHASTA
+2396 QQVIDALADYHASIT
-2411 EHADYELESVEQ
+2411 EHADYEPESVEK
-2423 LVNLRKKIEG
+2423 LLNLRKKIEG
-2433 YALGHPDSGRL
+2433 YVLGHPDSGRV

-2450 LNQVNSRLEEVSVL
+2450 LNQVNTRLDEVSLLSV
-2464 AVSEQSIKAHDSF
+2464 AEQTIQAQDSF
-2477 SRLYDQLD
+2477 SRLYDQLEAA
-2485 NAHLKQ
+2485 NLKE
-2491 SKHLYLDGN
+2491 SKHLYLDQN

-2510 LAKIDQLGG
+2510 LANIDLLG
-2519 SDAVLEK
+2519 SREAVLEK
-2526 VKASVNHEYGQ
+2526 VKLTVSNEYGQ
-2537 AIADTIFAGLSA
+2537 TVADTIFAGLSA
-2549 NELAKDGKG
+2549 KDLAKDGKG
-2558 IDITGLNRIHQALE
+2558 IDIAGLNKVHQAIE
-2572 QHMSPVSATM
+2572 QHLSPVSATL

-2604 TQIDAQAAADF
+2604 TQLEGQAAADF
-2615 NKQNYVSWWP
+2615 NQQNYVSWWP
-2625 LGSKSSNIR
+2625 LGSKSSNIS
-2634 NIFNVATEYQPD
+2634 NILNVATKDQPD

-2667 MASEENDGFGLNDGE
+2667 VASEENDGFGLHDGDI
-2682 TKLKR
+2682 KLKR
-2687 FIEKLNAAKGIDAA
+2687 FIEKLNAAKGIDASF
-2701 YKDASEGYASV
+2701 KEASEGYASV
-2712 LLGNPDMLVS
+2712 LLGNPDMLET

-2734 DQWNDTSYDMMDVA
+2734 EQWNDTSYDMMDVA
-2748 NRFAQELQKQ
+2748 NRFAQELRLQ
-2758 AQASGDP
+2758 AQRSDDP
-2765 ALVAKRIDNVVRLF
+2765 ELLEKRIGNVVRQF
-2779 AERALEEIEAFKASQ
+2779 AERALEEIETFKASQ
-2794 ADEGR
+2794 ADQGR

-2815 EWNRLSHDPDA
+2815 EWHRLSNDPDA

-2854 TWRPK
+2854 TWLPK

-2887 SHQVN
+2887 SHQVT
-2892 DDLDAL
+2892 DVLDAL
-2898 SGSEK
+2898 SG
-2903 HKDKVAIEN
+2903 N
-2912 DGTPPR
+2912 
-2918 DKVPLSPLT
+2918 
-2927 RFLNNELY
+2927 
-2935 GERDARRK
+2935 
-2943 IGDITQTLLDHAV
+2943 
-2956 EKGESQKVT
+2956 
-2965 LKGEAG
+2965 
-2971 RLTGYYHQG
+2971 
-2980 TASSDDETSTTSGK
+2980 
-2994 VVLFLH
+2994 
-3000 GSGSSAE
+3000 
-3007 EQASAIRS
+3007 
-3015 HYQKQGI
+3015 
-3022 DMLAVN
+3022 
-3028 LRGYGESDGG
+3028 
-3038 PSEKGL
+3038 
-3044 YQDARTMFNYL
+3044 
-3055 VNDKGID
+3055 
-3062 PSNIILHGYSMGG
+3062 
-3075 PIAADLARY
+3075 
-3084 AAQNGQA
+3084 
-3091 VSGLLLDRPMP
+3091 
-3102 SMTKAIT
+3102 
-3109 AHEVA
+3109 
-3114 NPAGIVGTIAKAVN
+3114 
-3128 GQFSVEKNLK
+3128 
-3138 GLPQETPILL
+3138 
-3148 LTDNEGLGEEG
+3148 
-3159 EKLRVKLSNSGF
+3159 
-3171 NVTGEQTFYGHEAS
+3171 
-3185 NRLMSQYTGQI
+3185 
-3196 VSDLLNTQ
+3196 
-3204 HIKHN
+3204 
-3209 EAKLNL
+3209 
-3215 EPHGKN
+3215 
-3221 YESRD
+3221 
-3226 LILKPISQPETV
+3226 
-3238 ELGMPEVDQKVL
+3238 
-3250 ADIAERENVIIG
+3250 
-3262 VRPVD
+3262 
-3267 EKSKSLIASKMYSSK
+3267 
-3282 GLFVKAKSSDWGPMS
+3282 KAK
-3297 GFIPVD
+3297 
-3303 QSFAKASARRDL
+3303 
-3315 ETFNRHAEQSI
+3315 
-3326 QSGNAV
+3326 
-3332 SADLYL
+3332 
-3338 NQVRVEELVSKY
+3338 
-3350 HSLTPLELDDQ
+3350 
-3361 SGMYKTTATNGDQSV
+3361 
-3376 PFFLNRVTVDGNE
+3376 
-3389 LWQVH
+3389 
-3394 YITNGELAPFK
+3394 
-3405 VIGDPVSK
+3405 
-3413 QPMTADYDLLTVM
+3413 
-3426 YSYGDLGPQDKVK
+3426 
-3439 QPLTWQQW
+3439 
-3447 KDSVTYEDLTP
+3447 
-3458 KYKELY
+3458 
-3464 SNEDLYNKKDGASLG
+3464 
-3479 NVSGRLKELKDRIN
+3479 
-3493 VDLGRTNGLEMVH
+3493 
-3506 HGADDA
+3506 
-3512 NPYAVMADNFPATF
+3512 
-3526 FVPKSL
+3526 
-3532 FAEDGL
+3532 
-3538 GEGKGSIQTYFNV
+3538 
-3551 NEQGAVVIRNP
+3551 
-3562 QEFSDFQQVTIN
+3562 
-3574 ASFRASFNDKW
+3574 
-3585 NHGLDEPLFTT
+3585 
-3596 KRKLSHE
+3596 
-3603 FLNKRDQLLKKLSG
+3603 
-3617 GRLDAQDET
+3617 
-3626 LVALGNPDDVS
+3626 
-3637 GNKAIVAVDV
+3637 VAVDLA
-3647 SQIFTRQELK
+3647 QIFTVQELK
-3657 ERANVF
+3657 ERAKVF

-3679 LVHQTVSRDQIVAS
+3679 LVHQAKGRYQIAAS
-3693 FELNKKV
+3693 FELNKKI
-3700 NAYIAEHPTSGRNQA
+3700 NDYIAEHPTSGRNQV
-3715 LTQLKEQITSALFI
+3715 LTQLKEQVTSALFI
-3729 GKMQVAQVDIDAI
+3729 GKMQVAQAGIDAI
-3742 AQTRPELAARIFMVA
+3742 AQTRPELATRIFMVA
-3757 IEEANGEHRGLTDMM
+3757 IEEANGKHVGLTDMM
-3772 VRWANED
+3772 LRWANED
-3779 PYLAPKQG
+3779 PYLAPKHG
-3787 YKGETP
+3787 YKGEMP
-3793 NDLGFDAKYHVDLGD
+3793 SDLGFDAKYHVDLGE
-3808 HYADFKQWLE
+3808 HYADFKKWLE

-3852 VESVQMAFY
+3852 AESVQMAFY
-3861 FLKEAAKKVD
+3861 FLKEAAKKAD

-3884 KFADKSYLSQLD
+3884 KFADQNYLSQLD

-3916 AWDRRYSGAGY
+3916 AWDRRYSGKGY
-3927 DELTNKLAGAT
+3927 DELTNMLASAT

-3971 EQMDALKK
+3971 EQMEALKK

-4015 LKTKHLDATLFENA
+4015 LKTKHLDVTLFENA
-4029 RANGMRIVA
+4029 RVNGMRIVA

-4069 VLQSLPDDEKF
+4069 VLQNLPDGEKF

-4105 LDLPALRVSD
+4105 LDLPALKVSD
-4115 SNQFRVEQ
+4115 SNQFTVEQ
-4123 DDMTLRV
+4123 DDVSLRV

-4139 KLTFK
+4139 KITFK
-4144 DSLSGAN
+4144 GSLSGAN
-4151 TAIHNQN
+4151 TALHNQN

-4163 RVAVTPTADG
+4163 RVVVTPIADG

-4185 MENDSVVA
+4185 MENDPVVA
-4193 NAAANLAGKH
+4193 KAAANLAGKH
-4203 PESSVVVQL
+4203 AESSVVVQL

-4242 DSDSNNTH
+4242 HSESNNTR
-4250 LSGYSAEDLAAK
+4250 LSGYSADELAVK
-4262 LANFQQSFSQAENIN
+4262 LAKFQQSFNQAENIN
-4277 NTPDHISIVGCSLVS
+4277 NKPDHISIVGCSLVS

-4305 AMDVNGLRVD
+4305 AMDANGLRVD
-4315 VSARS
+4315 VSVRS
-4320 SELAVDATG
+4320 SELAVDEAG
-4329 RKHTKDENGDWIQK
+4329 RKHTKDANGDWVQK
-4343 AETNK
+4343 AGNNK

-4353 NEQGEVIAKE
+4353 DAQGEVVAKDE
-4363 ERIRNGIA
+4363 PIRNGIA

-4380 GVSDVGEIARGAIG
+4380 GVNNVDEPARGAIG
-4394 DNNDV
+4394 DNSDV
-4399 FDAPEKRKV
+4399 FDAPEKRKP
-4408 ETETSSSA
+4408 ETEVIANSSSS
-4416 ANNKLSYSGNIQ
+4416 NQLSYSGNIQ
-4428 VNVGDGEFTA
+4428 VNVGEGEFTA

-4443 SNVGIKVGSGGFK
+4443 SNVGIKVGTGGFK

-4468 IGNGES
+4468 IGDGES
-4474 KHSVDMGG
+4474 KHSVDIGG
-4482 YQALEGAQMFIGN
+4482 YQALEGAQMFLGN

-4500 NLGQS
+4500 NFGHS
-4505 NDLLV
+4505 NDLIL

-4532 GVLQSIATSGEDQ
+4532 GVLQGIAMSGEGE

-4571 QSSSVDYTCLVELD
+4571 QSSSVDYTHLVQLN
-4585 SHNERSSRGLKHDTE
+4585 SQNERDSRGLKHDAE
-4600 AALNKQ
+4600 ATLNKQ
-4606 YNQWLSGNSDSSA
+4606 YNQWLSGNGNSGTSQ
-4619 GKLSRADKLRQ
+4619 LSRADKLRQ

-4679 QQFSAT
+4679 QQFTAT
-4685 GQAKTTFTYTPE
+4685 GQAKTTFTYTPQ

-4710 MAGIGAET
+4710 LAGVGAET

-4729 TSGQIVSR
+4729 ASGQIVSR
-4737 NGEAVDGV
+4737 NGQAVDGV
-4745 AILTEMLEV
+4745 AILKEMLEV

-4767 DPAKLLDSLKS
+4767 DPAKLLDSLKA
-4778 GIDMGADGIQSFAET
+4778 GIDMGADGIKSFAET
-4793 HGLKDKAPEEEENKS
+4793 HGLKEKAPEEEKDNS
-4808 AVSVNGTSVNSAQ
+4808 SVSVNGGNVNSAQ
-4821 GATASDGNTET
+4821 GATVADGNTET

-4868 NLKENLTA
+4868 NLKQNLTA

-4892 GHLQGDGDINLSL
+4892 GHLQGDGDINISL

-4943 SNIFTGGEGSDMGV
+4943 SNIFTGGEGNDMGV

-5004 LGRDYVVTSGNFN
+5004 SGRDYVVTSGNFN
-5017 RVDTGDGQDYSV
+5017 RVDTGDDQDYSV

-5049 GNYNRINASAGND
+5049 GNHNRINAGAGND
-5062 VVKLMGYHAVLNGGE
+5062 VVKLMGYHAVLNGGD
-5077 GEDHLIAAAISKFS
+5077 GDDHLIAAAISKFS
-5091 QFNGE
+5091 QFNGG

-5133 ISSEDNIVFNGI
+5133 IRSEDNIVFNGI

-5164 RDPVSETDQAK
+5164 RDPSNDSDQSK
-5175 FEHIGSVTFNDYFD
+5175 FEHIGSVTFSDYFN
-5189 GKRAQMIIA
+5189 GNRAQVVIGMS
-5198 MGEKDA
+5198 EKGLS
-5204 NGEREYTT
+5204 GEREYTM
-5212 LSESSIDAL
+5212 LSDSAIDAL
-5221 VQAMSGFDPQA
+5221 VQAMSGFEPQA
-5232 GDNGFIDNLDS
+5232 GDNGFIDSLES
-5243 KSRVAISTAWADV
+5243 KSQAAISMAWSDV
-5256 VHKKGIT
+5256 VHKKGLM

>member
-11 YFFTGNYSADNGN
+11 YFFTGNYSADDGN
-24 NDIVAIGFGGEIHAY
+24 NSIVAIGFGGEIHAY

-47 GSIGATVHT
+47 GSIGATVYT

-74 STGHLSVKGA
+74 TTGHLSVKGA

-105 GVSIDHLGHHG
+105 GVSIDHLGNHG

-121 GAAAYNSVKRKGLS
+121 GAAAYNGITRKGLS

-149 WHETNHGNLS
+149 WHETNQGNLS

-168 LDRTWFDQYQGSRGD
+168 LDRTWFNRYQGSRGD
-183 VSFDGAG
+183 VTFDGAG

-244 YQQTHGNIRFEGVGG
+244 YAQTRGNIRFEGVGG
-259 YNSFY
+259 YNSLY

-302 EDIVLTT
+302 EDIVLT
-309 AKMHGSWIG
+309 AAQMHGLSIDNG
-318 SGTHAVTAVKSEREP
+318 NKFHAVTAVKSEREP

-348 NKVRLSNDPKTGKLK
+348 NKVRLYNDPETGKLK
-363 YYSEAWYKQGNHL
+363 YYSEAWFKRGNHL
-376 SGLARS
+376 AELARS

-409 QSLTVHAME
+409 QSLTVHAVE

-440 VLSDAKMGGHAISTD
+440 ALSDAKMGGHAISTD
-455 GTKVDVQAIK
+455 GTTVDVQAVK

-491 NDAET
+491 NDPET
-496 GVLKYQARSWYK
+496 GALKYQSRSWYK
-508 EGDHTA
+508 EGNHTA

-533 GYSLSALNYS
+533 GYSLSDLHYS
-543 VNAIRSMSET
+543 VNAVRSTSET

-574 SSGDVHFSGAGGGNV
+574 SSGDVRFNGAGGGNV

-698 VAMLGGYNTHTQIGS
+698 VVMLGGYNTHTQIGS
-713 GHGLWLAAGGF
+713 GNGLWLAAGGF
-724 NVMTQVGNGEVTS
+724 NVMTQVGKGDVAS

-749 GEGELTAGMLGG
+749 GDGDLTAGMLGG
-761 ANVMT
+761 ANVIT
-766 HISGDEQASNTTAV
+766 HISGDNETSNTTAV

-792 KGDTLAVMGGGAN
+792 KGNTLAVMGGGAN
-805 VLTHVGDGSTTGVM
+805 VLTHVGDGTTTGVM

-872 IAAMIGAGNIFTHVG
+872 IAVMIGAGNIFTHVG

-949 AAMVGNANIFTHI
+949 AAMVGNANIFTHV
-962 GNGSTF
+962 GSGSTF

-975 NVMTKVG
+975 NIMTKVG

-1006 GLFAGEMNVMT
+1006 GIFAGEVNVMT

-1126 KANIVTKVGDGLGI
+1126 KANIITKVGDGLGV

-1161 AKGEANILTK
+1161 AKGEANIITK

-1197 TGAWGKANVITKVGD
+1197 TGAWGKANVITKVGN

-1240 KGNVV
+1240 KGNIV

-1267 GNGLSVTAAY
+1267 GDGLSVTAAY

-1287 NGVSV
+1287 DGVSV

-1320 NIHIG
+1320 NIHVG
-1325 DGLNINASYARNN
+1325 DGLNINASYAQNN

-1361 KLSALFDNVK
+1361 KLSALFDNIK

-1392 STSGTQKGR
+1392 SSSGTQKGR

-1415 QMDAIEEVGS
+1415 QMEAIEEVGS

-1443 NEMDND
+1443 NKMQNALDV
-1449 LNIDGASDHAPNLIV
+1449 DGSSDQTQAPNLIV

-1470 GDRGWQSTHG
+1470 GDRGWKSTHG
-1480 VEASYSGSVYGVNGE
+1480 VEASYSGNVYGVNGE
-1495 GHGTRVTE
+1495 GHGARVTE
-1503 LDTHTNTS
+1503 LDTYTNTG

-1602 SPQANAV
+1602 SQQANAV
-1609 SEHAKQNQAS
+1609 SEHATQNQAS

-1659 QAIENN
+1659 QALENN

-1685 TLAQGLDVLDG
+1685 KLAQGLDVLDG
-1696 QATHTG
+1696 QATH
-1702 KSGEQWR
+1702 SGESGDQWR

-1720 QSQIDDAKQLASDKM
+1720 QSQLDDAKQLANDKI
-1735 AAAKQTQ
+1735 AAAKQAQ
-1742 SDNNSKVKDSIA
+1742 SDNNSKVKESVA

-1789 AKSHDAKQAESDAH
+1789 AKSNDAKQAESDAH
-1803 SAANDAQSRGDRD
+1803 SAANDAQSRGERD

-1822 KANQAQNDAQG
+1822 KANQAQNDAKG
-1833 AKQNEGDRPDRQGVA
+1833 TKQNEGDRPDREGVA

-1863 ETGSHVNTDSQ
+1863 ETGSHVNTDSP

-1882 DGLTEQELEALEGAT
+1882 EGLSEQEQEALEGAT

-1908 IRSKNSG
+1908 IRGKNSG
-1915 STITSMFME
+1915 STITSMFTE
-1924 ANADSIVVDTTAS
+1924 TNSDSIVVPTTAS
-1937 QDVVRKEVRISGV
+1937 QDVVRQEIRISGV
-1950 NLVGLGEASHDSA
+1950 NLEGLSGGQGSQTTGQHS
-1963 ESLVAAR
+1963 S
-1970 AEKVANLYRW
+1970 KS
-1980 LDTDNDVATDKYV
+1980 
-1993 PVPGFERVDADVSD
+1993 VPGFQSHFASTSIGIENELSGLVVVLPKNSAQTFGYVHDSQGNPLFMLTKDMNQGGYSNPAGITDINGLNNWQTHTIELVTYPSETSDTTAIESRKEAMLWLAKEFTGHINQSNHQSLPQLVSEDGRFTLVISNSKHLIAAGNGTAIEAQGQTIGMTPSGQQATMAISAKEFGSSSSLEVRLLESAPWYQSGLRDEFLANSNEHKLDDPEAAQNVYAYLTSVYSKTADLAKEFGIYINDWDPASEGFSPNAQGLTDPKVKNAWEILPRTKPVKMLELLSADDSRYVRQQIIEKLKGSHSESLAKNVFEYFQYGGEVAGHGINNATTGSAQQPEPAILFEFRSVPSVLSEFVPKTESTAKVDVKALDHFDSASRKAIIVEVNALVSGSDDFDAWYQEYRASKGQPPVKNPKSSASANHKAEWLMTQYAD
-2007 EVKQRMIQSMSGYI
+2007 KWAKITAPYI
-2021 EHTDNQVP
+2021 ESNETSTSTQTTVDSGEVLKGLQDDFKRYGDALKPDTSVP
-2029 KDQAQ
+2029 GKSKDIRTTKDFLNGYKNDHAKEIVDGFRSDMSIKQ
-2034 ALATL
+2034 LVDL
-2039 FVESTLDY
+2039 F
-2047 DWDKRV
+2047 
-2053 EFLTKLESYGYS
+2053 
-2065 FETPHAEKSIVSFW
+2065 
-2079 SGKNFKQ
+2079 
-2086 YRDVLD
+2086 
-2092 NAQTDGKKVVYDID
+2092 
-2106 VKGNAFAIDLNK
+2106 VKGN
-2118 HLMRWG
+2118 WS
-2124 GLFLD
+2124 
-2129 PDNAEQ
+2129 AEQ
-2135 NQLKSSIDAATFSNT
+2135 KGALAWEIESRALKVTFQNKSEKYNRL
-2150 GFWSSV
+2150 FRE
-2156 YATGAQHD
+2156 
-2164 VYVIAEGGVRLGNY
+2164 IA
-2178 FWHVELPALRQ
+2178 
-2189 LQREGLVGEIRLL
+2189 
-2202 DKPVSEYKDL
+2202 S
-2212 PADEIG
+2212 
-2218 RRLTDA
+2218 A
-2224 GVGVKVRFD
+2224 GVVD
-2233 ALSSARQAELLADNP
+2233 A
-2248 DDYRADT
+2248 
-2255 LVELDVKL
+2255 
-2263 SAIDSMLRE
+2263 
-2272 SLPFYSLRTERN
+2272 
-2284 LLVQEGDE
+2284 
-2292 GFEVRSWP
+2292 
-2300 GSDDKSKTIL
+2300 
-2310 LDNPEDAAQQKAI
+2310 KA
-2323 ERFILANFD
+2323 
-2332 NFEQMPDE
+2332 
-2340 LFLVDNKVL
+2340 
-2349 SHHDGRT
+2349 T
-2356 RILAQKEDGAWTY
+2356 
-2369 NTNSELMS
+2369 
-2377 VTELLDAAHVSGKV
+2377 
-2391 RGESY
+2391 
-2396 QKVIDALAEYHASTA
+2396 
-2411 EHADYELESVEQ
+2411 EQ
-2423 LVNLRKKIEG
+2423 LAPQL
-2433 YALGHPDSGRL
+2433 
-2444 EAMNSL
+2444 ML
-2450 LNQVNSRLEEVSVL
+2450 LN
-2464 AVSEQSIKAHDSF
+2464 
-2477 SRLYDQLD
+2477 
-2485 NAHLKQ
+2485 
-2491 SKHLYLDGN
+2491 
-2500 GDFVTKGKGN
+2500 
-2510 LAKIDQLGG
+2510 
-2519 SDAVLEK
+2519 
-2526 VKASVNHEYGQ
+2526 
-2537 AIADTIFAGLSA
+2537 LS
-2549 NELAKDGKG
+2549 
-2558 IDITGLNRIHQALE
+2558 
-2572 QHMSPVSATM
+2572 
-2582 YIWKPSDHSALGHA
+2582 
-2596 ALQIGQGR
+2596 
-2604 TQIDAQAAADF
+2604 
-2615 NKQNYVSWWP
+2615 
-2625 LGSKSSNIR
+2625 
-2634 NIFNVATEYQPD
+2634 
-2646 LKLRWSD
+2646 
-2653 FSQPAHQNDTLEHD
+2653 
-2667 MASEENDGFGLNDGE
+2667 NDGFGGRCDPLS
-2682 TKLKR
+2682 KL
-2687 FIEKLNAAKGIDAA
+2687 
-2701 YKDASEGYASV
+2701 V
-2712 LLGNPDMLVS
+2712 
-2722 TGIPAHVFQPFV
+2722 
-2734 DQWNDTSYDMMDVA
+2734 
-2748 NRFAQELQKQ
+2748 
-2758 AQASGDP
+2758 
-2765 ALVAKRIDNVVRLF
+2765 LVAKQ
-2779 AERALEEIEAFKASQ
+2779 LENDGQVGVARQLLEKMYSAAAVLSNPTLYSDSEKANASKLLSSLAAIHAKNPMHDTSMKVWQ
-2794 ADEGR
+2794 EK
-2799 VFRIN
+2799 
-2804 LEGLDVAAMQA
+2804 LEGKQALTVNGVVEKITDASANGKPVLLELDAPGHAMAAWAKGSGDDRVYGFYDPNAGIVEFSSA
-2815 EWNRLSHDPDA
+2815 E
-2826 RYQLLT
+2826 
-2832 KNCSSTVAKVL
+2832 
-2843 KAGGAD
+2843 
-2849 KLIGH
+2849 
-2854 TWRPK
+2854 K
-2859 FGVWTPTELFN
+2859 FGDYLTRFFGKSDLNMAQSYKLGKNDAGEAIFNRVVVMDGNTLASYKPTFGDNTTMQGILDLPVFDATPINKPEVTD
-2870 FGQAL
+2870 
-2875 QEAQLEIAAKKQ
+2875 
-2887 SHQVN
+2887 V
-2892 DDLDAL
+2892 LDAL
-2898 SGSEK
+2898 SGNEK
-2903 HKDKVAIEN
+2903 HKENVAIEN

-2918 DKVPLSPLT
+2918 DKESLSPLT

-2935 GERDARRK
+2935 GEKDARRK
-2943 IGDITQTLLDHAV
+2943 IGEITQTLLDHAV
-2956 EKGESQKVT
+2956 ENGESQKVT

-2980 TASSDDETSTTSGK
+2980 AVSSEGETSATSGK

-3007 EQASAIRS
+3007 EQASEIRD

-3062 PSNIILHGYSMGG
+3062 PSNIIIHGYSMGG

-3114 NPAGIVGTIAKAVN
+3114 NPAGIVGAIAKAVN

-3138 GLPQETPILL
+3138 GLPKETPILL

-3159 EKLRVKLSNSGF
+3159 EKLRAKLAIAGY

-3185 NRLMSQYTGQI
+3185 NRLMGQYADQI
-3196 VSDLLNTQ
+3196 VSGLFNAEQAAVEAGEVLKGLEKDFKRYGDALKPDTSVPGKSKDIRTTKDFLNGYKNDHAKEIVDGFRSDMSIKQLVDLFVKGNWSAEQKGALAWEIESRALKVTFQNKSEKYNRLFREIASAGVVDAKATEQLAPQLMLLNLSNDGFGGRCDPLS
-3204 HIKHN
+3204 KLVLV
-3209 EAKLNL
+3209 AKQL
-3215 EPHGKN
+3215 ENDG
-3221 YESRD
+3221 
-3226 LILKPISQPETV
+3226 QV
-3238 ELGMPEVDQKVL
+3238 
-3250 ADIAERENVIIG
+3250 G
-3262 VRPVD
+3262 VARQLL
-3267 EKSKSLIASKMYSSK
+3267 EKMYSAAAVLSNPTLYSDSEKANASK
-3282 GLFVKAKSSDWGPMS
+3282 LLSSLAAIHAKNPMHDTS
-3297 GFIPVD
+3297 MKVWQEKLEGKQALTVNGVVEKITD
-3303 QSFAKASARRDL
+3303 ASANGKPVL
-3315 ETFNRHAEQSI
+3315 
-3326 QSGNAV
+3326 
-3332 SADLYL
+3332 
-3338 NQVRVEELVSKY
+3338 
-3350 HSLTPLELDDQ
+3350 LELDAPGHAMAAWAKGSGDDRVYGFYDPNAGIVEFSSAEKFGDYLTRFFGKSDLNMAQ
-3361 SGMYKTTATNGDQSV
+3361 SYKLGKNDAGEAIFNRVVVMDGNTLASYKPTFGDKTT
-3376 PFFLNRVTVDGNE
+3376 
-3389 LWQVH
+3389 
-3394 YITNGELAPFK
+3394 
-3405 VIGDPVSK
+3405 
-3413 QPMTADYDLLTVM
+3413 M
-3426 YSYGDLGPQDKVK
+3426 
-3439 QPLTWQQW
+3439 
-3447 KDSVTYEDLTP
+3447 
-3458 KYKELY
+3458 
-3464 SNEDLYNKKDGASLG
+3464 
-3479 NVSGRLKELKDRIN
+3479 
-3493 VDLGRTNGLEMVH
+3493 
-3506 HGADDA
+3506 
-3512 NPYAVMADNFPATF
+3512 
-3526 FVPKSL
+3526 
-3532 FAEDGL
+3532 
-3538 GEGKGSIQTYFNV
+3538 
-3551 NEQGAVVIRNP
+3551 
-3562 QEFSDFQQVTIN
+3562 
-3574 ASFRASFNDKW
+3574 
-3585 NHGLDEPLFTT
+3585 
-3596 KRKLSHE
+3596 
-3603 FLNKRDQLLKKLSG
+3603 
-3617 GRLDAQDET
+3617 
-3626 LVALGNPDDVS
+3626 
-3637 GNKAIVAVDV
+3637 
-3647 SQIFTRQELK
+3647 
-3657 ERANVF
+3657 
-3663 AKPIGASY
+3663 
-3671 QGILDQLD
+3671 QGILDLP
-3679 LVHQTVSRDQIVAS
+3679 V
-3693 FELNKKV
+3693 
-3700 NAYIAEHPTSGRNQA
+3700 
-3715 LTQLKEQITSALFI
+3715 
-3729 GKMQVAQVDIDAI
+3729 
-3742 AQTRPELAARIFMVA
+3742 
-3757 IEEANGEHRGLTDMM
+3757 
-3772 VRWANED
+3772 
-3779 PYLAPKQG
+3779 
-3787 YKGETP
+3787 
-3793 NDLGFDAKYHVDLGD
+3793 FDATPMKKPGALDVDGN
-3808 HYADFKQWLE
+3808 A
-3818 TSQSN
+3818 
-3823 GLLSKATLD
+3823 KAVDDT
-3832 ESTKT
+3832 
-3837 VHLGYSYQELQDLTG
+3837 
-3852 VESVQMAFY
+3852 
-3861 FLKEAAKKVD
+3861 KEA
-3871 PISGDSAEMILLK
+3871 
-3884 KFADKSYLSQLD
+3884 
-3896 SDRMDQ
+3896 
-3902 IEGIYRSSHETDVD
+3902 
-3916 AWDRRYSGAGY
+3916 
-3927 DELTNKLAGAT
+3927 LAG
-3938 GVDEQLSVLLDDR
+3938 
-3951 KGLLIGEVHG
+3951 
-3961 SDVNG
+3961 
-3966 LRFVN
+3966 
-3971 EQMDALKK
+3971 
-3979 QGVTV
+3979 
-3984 IGLEHL
+3984 
-3990 RSDLAQPLIDR
+3990 
-4001 YLATGVMSS
+4001 
-4010 ELSAM
+4010 
-4015 LKTKHLDATLFENA
+4015 
-4029 RANGMRIVA
+4029 
-4038 LDANSSARPNVQ
+4038 
-4050 GTEHGLMYRAGA
+4050 
-4062 ANNIAVE
+4062 
-4069 VLQSLPDDEKF
+4069 
-4080 VAIYGKAHLQS
+4080 GKIL
-4091 HKGIEGFVPGITHR
+4091 
-4105 LDLPALRVSD
+4105 
-4115 SNQFRVEQ
+4115 
-4123 DDMTLRV
+4123 
-4130 VYDDVANKP
+4130 
-4139 KLTFK
+4139 
-4144 DSLSGAN
+4144 
-4151 TAIHNQN
+4151 HNQN

-4163 RVAVTPTADG
+4163 RVVVTPTADG
-4173 GETRFDGQIIVQ
+4173 GESRFDGQIIVQ
-4185 MENDSVVA
+4185 MENDDVVA
-4193 NAAANLAGKH
+4193 KAAANLAGKH
-4203 PESSVVVQL
+4203 PESSVVVQI

-4242 DSDSNNTH
+4242 DSESNNTR
-4250 LSGYSAEDLAAK
+4250 LSGYSADELAVK
-4262 LANFQQSFSQAENIN
+4262 LAKFQQSFNQAENIN
-4277 NTPDHISIVGCSLVS
+4277 NKPDHISIVGCSLVS

-4305 AMDVNGLRVD
+4305 AMDANGLRVD
-4315 VSARS
+4315 VSVRS
-4320 SELAVDATG
+4320 SELAVDEAG
-4329 RKHTKDENGDWIQK
+4329 RKHTKDANGDWVQK
-4343 AETNK
+4343 AENNK

-4353 NEQGEVIAKE
+4353 DEQGEVVAKD

-4380 GVSDVGEIARGAIG
+4380 GVSDVDEPARGAIG

-4399 FDAPEKRKV
+4399 FDAPEKRKA
-4408 ETETSSSA
+4408 ETETSSSS

-4443 SNVGIKVGSGGFK
+4443 SNVGIKVGTGGFK

-4474 KHSVDMGG
+4474 KHSFDIGG

-4500 NLGQS
+4500 NLGRS
-4505 NDLLV
+4505 NDLIV

-4532 GVLQSIATSGEDQ
+4532 GVLQSIATSGEGQ

-4571 QSSSVDYTCLVELD
+4571 QSSSVDYTSLVELD
-4585 SHNERSSRGLKHDTE
+4585 SQNERSSRGLKHDAE
-4600 AALNKQ
+4600 ATLNKQ
-4606 YNQWLSGNSDSSA
+4606 YNQWLSGNGNNDTS
-4619 GKLSRADKLRQ
+4619 KLSRADKLRQ

-4710 MAGIGAET
+4710 LAGVGAET

-4729 TSGQIVSR
+4729 ASGQIVSR

-4745 AILTEMLEV
+4745 AILKEMLDV

-4778 GIDMGADGIQSFAET
+4778 GINMGADGIKSFAET
-4793 HGLKDKAPEEEENKS
+4793 HGLKEKAPEEEEDNS
-4808 AVSVNGTSVNSAQ
+4808 SVSVNGANVNSAQ
-4821 GATASDGNTET
+4821 GATVADGSTET
-4832 AETQDRAFGFNSLNL
+4832 AETPDRAFGFNSLNL

-4892 GHLQGDGDINLSL
+4892 GHLQGDGDINISL

-4943 SNIFTGGEGSDMGV
+4943 SNIFTGGEGNDMGV

-5004 LGRDYVVTSGNFN
+5004 SGRDYVVTSGNFN
-5017 RVDTGDGQDYSV
+5017 RVDTGDDQDYSV

-5091 QFNGE
+5091 QFNGG

-5133 ISSEDNIVFNGI
+5133 IRSEDNIVFNGI

-5164 RDPVSETDQAK
+5164 RDPASDSDQAK
-5175 FEHIGSVTFNDYFD
+5175 FEHIGSVTFSDYFN
-5189 GKRAQMIIA
+5189 GNRAQVIIA

-5204 NGEREYTT
+5204 TGEREYTT
-5212 LSESSIDAL
+5212 LSESAIDAL

-5243 KSRVAISTAWADV
+5243 KSRVAITTAWADV

>member
-1 MGKPFWRSVE
+1 MVFYLIPKRRVWLMGKPFWRSVE
-11 YFFTGNYSADNGN
+11 YFFTGNYSADDGN
-24 NDIVAIGFGGEIHAY
+24 NNIVAIGFGGQIHAY

-47 GSIGATVHT
+47 GSIGATVYT

-69 LRVED
+69 LKVED
-74 STGHLSVKGA
+74 STGHLTVKGA

-105 GVSIDHLGHHG
+105 GVSIDHLGNHG

-121 GAAAYNSVKRKGLS
+121 GAAAYNGITRKGLS
-135 GNVTFKGAGGYNAL
+135 GNVTFAGAGGYNAL
-149 WHETNHGNLS
+149 WHETNQGNLS
-159 FAGAGAGNK
+159 FTGAGAGNK
-168 LDRTWFDQYQGSRGD
+168 LDRTWFNRYQGSHGD
-183 VSFDGAG
+183 VTFDGAG

-231 SNRIERTRQAEDV
+231 SNRIERTHQAEDV
-244 YQQTHGNIRFEGVGG
+244 YTQTRGNIRFEGVGG
-259 YNSFY
+259 YNSLY

-283 TRKGSG
+283 IRKGSG
-289 SSFDA
+289 NDFA
-294 QGMEYAKA
+294 KEGMTNAKA
-302 EDIVLTT
+302 DEIVLTK
-309 AKMHGSWIG
+309 AVMSGSWIG
-318 SGTHAVTAVKSEREP
+318 QDHHVTAVKSASEP
-333 NTYLFAIADGTYTKI
+333 NTYLFAFADSTYTKI
-348 NKVRLSNDPKTGKLK
+348 NKVQLRNDPQTGELK
-363 YYSEAWYKQGNHL
+363 YYSTAWYKEGNHL
-376 SGLARS
+376 SNLANQDIS
-382 DVSSAGGFEVNPING
+382 DNGGFTAVNING
-397 GYTLSNIAVEHQ
+397 AYTLSDLKVEHQ
-409 QSLTVHAME
+409 QSVTVHAVE
-418 KDLTEYEW
+418 KSLTEYEW
-426 VTYANGAL
+426 VTYANGAV
-434 IDAKDV
+434 IDAKEV
-440 VLSDAKMGGHAISTD
+440 SLSDAKMGGHAIYAD
-455 GTKVDVQAIK
+455 GTKVDVKAVK
-465 SNRKPNTYV
+465 SNRQPNTYI

-491 NDAET
+491 NDPET
-496 GVLKYQARSWYK
+496 GALKYQARSWYK

-514 NLANEDISSANGYH
+514 NIANQDISSATGYNP
-528 SMGKG
+528 MGKG
-533 GYSLSALNYS
+533 GYSLSDLHYS
-543 VNAIRSMSET
+543 VNAVRSTSET
-553 VADIDE
+553 VADIEE
-559 YTDQTLFKPATDSGE
+559 YTDQTLFKPANDSGE
-574 SSGDVHFSGAGGGNV
+574 SSGDVRFNGAGGGNV

-598 VYFNGGGI
+598 VHFNGGGI

-652 QSKQGKMD
+652 QSQQGKMD

-671 RIGDGQYLAHLL
+671 RLGDGQYLAHLL
-683 AYGNISVHKGNGNSR
+683 AYGNISVQKGSGDSR
-698 VAMLGGYNTHTQIGS
+698 VVMLGGYNTHTQIGS
-713 GHGLWLAAGGF
+713 GNGLWLAAGGF
-724 NVMTQVGNGEVTS
+724 NVMTQVGQGDVAA
-737 VLAGGANVLTKV
+737 VLAGGANVLTKM
-749 GEGELTAGMLGG
+749 GEGELTSGMLGG
-761 ANVMT
+761 ANVIT
-766 HISGDEQASNTTAV
+766 HISNDDQLSNTTAV

-792 KGDTLAVMGGGAN
+792 KGNTLAVMGGGAN
-805 VLTHVGDGSTTGVM
+805 VLTHVGDGTTTGVM

-872 IAAMIGAGNIFTHVG
+872 IAVMIGAGNIFTHVG

-962 GNGSTF
+962 GHGSTF

-975 NVMTKVG
+975 NIMTKVG

-994 NIYTHV
+994 NIMTHV

-1006 GLFAGEMNVMT
+1006 GLFAGEVNVMT

-1106 DIGNVM
+1106 DVGNVM
-1112 THVGDGTTI
+1112 TQVGEGTTI

-1126 KANIVTKVGDGLGI
+1126 KANLITKVGDGLGV

-1161 AKGEANILTK
+1161 AKGEANLITK
-1171 VGDGQEVSVVQGKAN
+1171 VGDGQEVSVVQGEAN

-1197 TGAWGKANVITKVGD
+1197 TGAWGKANVITKVGH
-1212 GRNVVLAKGEANIVT
+1212 GQNVVLAKGEANIVT

-1240 KGNVV
+1240 KGNIV

-1256 AKGKANITTTV
+1256 AKGQANITTTV
-1267 GNGLSVTAAY
+1267 GNGLNVTAAY

-1287 NGVSV
+1287 DGVSV

-1320 NIHIG
+1320 NIHVG
-1325 DGLNINASYARNN
+1325 DGLNINASYAQNN

-1361 KLSALFDNVK
+1361 KLSALFDNIK
-1371 QTLLGVGGSQ
+1371 QTVLGVGGSQ

-1392 STSGTQKGR
+1392 SSSGTHKGR

-1415 QMDAIEEVGS
+1415 QMDAIKEVGS

-1443 NEMDND
+1443 NKMQHAINVDD
-1449 LNIDGASDHAPNLIV
+1449 SSVQAPNLIV
-1464 NGDFEQ
+1464 NGDFEL
-1470 GDRGWQSTHG
+1470 GEHGWQSTHG
-1480 VEASYSGSVYGVNGE
+1480 VEASYAGSVYGVEGE
-1495 GHGTRVTE
+1495 GHGARVTE
-1503 LDTHTNTS
+1503 LDTYTNTS
-1511 LYQDLTDLTEGEV
+1511 LYQDLANLAQGEV

-1546 WNGEVVFSSSGDASA
+1546 WNGEVVFSSSGDESA
-1561 WQQKTLKLTAHAGS
+1561 WQQKTLKLTAQAGS

-1595 VVAKSES
+1595 VVATSES
-1602 SPQANAV
+1602 SQQANAIR
-1609 SEHAKQNQAS
+1609 EHATQNPAT

-1659 QAIENN
+1659 QALENN

-1672 VKEESEA
+1672 VQEESEA
-1679 VTAELT
+1679 ITAELT
-1685 TLAQGLDVLDG
+1685 KLAQGLDVLDG

-1702 KSGEQWR
+1702 ESGDQWR
-1709 NDFAG
+1709 NEFAS
-1714 GLLDGV
+1714 GLLAGV
-1720 QSQIDDAKQLASDKM
+1720 QTQLDDAKQLANDKI
-1735 AAAKQTQ
+1735 AEAKQTHA
-1742 SDNNSKVKDSIA
+1742 DNQNKVKDAVA

-1766 RAGAEQDIAEAK
+1766 RAGAEQDIADAQ
-1778 ADAETRKADAV
+1778 ADAEKRKADAL
-1789 AKSHDAKQAESDAH
+1789 AKGKDAQQAESDAH
-1803 SAANDAQSRGDRD
+1803 HAVNNAQSRGDRD
-1816 AMNAEN
+1816 VQVAEN
-1822 KANQAQNDAQG
+1822 KANQAQADAQG
-1833 AKQNEGDRPDRQGVA
+1833 AKQNEGDSPDRQGVT

-1857 RVEGAG
+1857 SVEGAG
-1863 ETGSHVNTDSQ
+1863 ETDSHVNTDSQ

-1882 DGLTEQELEALEGAT
+1882 EGLTEQEQEALEGAT

-1908 IRSKNSG
+1908 IRAKNSG
-1915 STITSMFME
+1915 SSMTSMFSE
-1924 ANADSIVVDTTAS
+1924 TNSKSIVVPTKVSPEPDRQEVTRR
-1937 QDVVRKEVRISGV
+1937 DVRISGV
-1950 NLVGLGEASHDSA
+1950 NL
-1963 ESLVAAR
+1963 ESLSAVQGNQPTGQLAS
-1970 AEKVANLYRW
+1970 KS
-1980 LDTDNDVATDKYV
+1980 
-1993 PVPGFERVDADVSD
+1993 VPGFKSHFASTSIGIENELSGLVVVLPKNSAQTFGYVHDSQGNPLFMLTKDMNQGGYSNPVGINDIQGVNNWQTHTIELVTYPSEISDTAAVESRKEAMLWLAKEFTDHINQSNHQSLPHLVSD
-2007 EVKQRMIQSMSGYI
+2007 DGRF
-2021 EHTDNQVP
+2021 
-2029 KDQAQ
+2029 
-2034 ALATL
+2034 TL
-2039 FVESTLDY
+2039 VISN
-2047 DWDKRV
+2047 
-2053 EFLTKLESYGYS
+2053 S
-2065 FETPHAEKSIVSFW
+2065 
-2079 SGKNFKQ
+2079 
-2086 YRDVLD
+2086 
-2092 NAQTDGKKVVYDID
+2092 
-2106 VKGNAFAIDLNK
+2106 K
-2118 HLMRWG
+2118 HLIAAG
-2124 GLFLD
+2124 NGT
-2129 PDNAEQ
+2129 
-2135 NQLKSSIDAATFSNT
+2135 SIDAQGKTIGMTPSGQQATMAISAKEFGTSSSSEVRLLESAPWYQAGLRDEFLANAKNT
-2150 GFWSSV
+2150 TLDDPATAQNVYAYLTSV
-2156 YATGAQHD
+2156 YSKTADLAKEYGIYINDWDPASEGFSPNAQGLTD
-2164 VYVIAEGGVRLGNY
+2164 PKVKNAWSILPRTKPVRMLELLSAEDSRYVRQQIAEKLKGTYSESLAKNVFEYFQYGGEVAGHGINNATTGS
-2178 FWHVELPALRQ
+2178 VQQPEPAILFEFRSVPSA
-2189 LQREGLVGEIRLL
+2189 LSDFVP
-2202 DKPVSEYKDL
+2202 KTAS
-2212 PADEIG
+2212 
-2218 RRLTDA
+2218 T
-2224 GVGVKVRFD
+2224 VKVDVKALDHFDSASRKAIITEVNALVSGSEDFD
-2233 ALSSARQAELLADNP
+2233 AWYQEYRASKGQPPVKNPKSSASANHKAEWLMTQLAEQWAKITAPYTDNHE
-2248 DDYRADT
+2248 T
-2255 LVELDVKL
+2255 LTSTKLASNDKEELHALGETSNLEHNKQQENVA
-2263 SAIDSMLRE
+2263 SIINTMLNDM
-2272 SLPFYSLRTERN
+2272 LPFYALRTERN

-2292 GFEVRSWP
+2292 GFEVRAWP
-2300 GSDDKSKTIL
+2300 GTEDKSKTIIL
-2310 LDNPEDAAQQKAI
+2310 EDPEDAAQHKAI

-2340 LFLVDNKVL
+2340 LFLVDNKVI
-2349 SHHDGRT
+2349 SHHEGRT
-2356 RILAQKEDGAWTY
+2356 HVLAQKVDGAWQY
-2369 NTNSELMS
+2369 NATVELMS
-2377 VTELLDAAHVSGKV
+2377 VTELLDAAHVTGKI

-2396 QKVIDALAEYHASTA
+2396 QQVIDALTDYHASIT
-2411 EHADYELESVEQ
+2411 EHADYEPESVEK
-2423 LVNLRKKIEG
+2423 LLNLRKKIEG
-2433 YALGHPDSGRL
+2433 YVLGHPDSGRV

-2450 LNQVNSRLEEVSVL
+2450 LNQVNTRLDEVSLLSV
-2464 AVSEQSIKAHDSF
+2464 AEQTIQAQDSF
-2477 SRLYDQLD
+2477 SRLYDQLEAA
-2485 NAHLKQ
+2485 NLKE
-2491 SKHLYLDGN
+2491 SKHLYLDQN

-2510 LAKIDQLGG
+2510 LANIDLLG
-2519 SDAVLEK
+2519 SREAVLEK
-2526 VKASVNHEYGQ
+2526 VKLTVSNEYGQ
-2537 AIADTIFAGLSA
+2537 TVADTIFAGLSA
-2549 NELAKDGKG
+2549 KDLAKDGKG
-2558 IDITGLNRIHQALE
+2558 IDIAGLNKVHQAIE
-2572 QHMSPVSATM
+2572 QHLSPVSATL

-2604 TQIDAQAAADF
+2604 TQLEGQAAADF
-2615 NKQNYVSWWP
+2615 NQQNYVSWWP
-2625 LGSKSSNIR
+2625 LGSKSSNIS
-2634 NIFNVATEYQPD
+2634 NILNVATKDQPD

-2667 MASEENDGFGLNDGE
+2667 VASEENDGFGLHDGDI
-2682 TKLKR
+2682 KLKR
-2687 FIEKLNAAKGIDAA
+2687 FIEKLNAAKGIDASF
-2701 YKDASEGYASV
+2701 KEASEGYASV
-2712 LLGNPDMLVS
+2712 LLGNPDMLET

-2734 DQWNDTSYDMMDVA
+2734 EQWNDTSYDMMDVA
-2748 NRFAQELQKQ
+2748 NRFAQELRLQ
-2758 AQASGDP
+2758 AQRSDDP
-2765 ALVAKRIDNVVRLF
+2765 ELLEKRIGNVVRQF
-2779 AERALEEIEAFKASQ
+2779 AERALEEIETFKASQ
-2794 ADEGR
+2794 ADQGR

-2815 EWNRLSHDPDA
+2815 EWHRLSNDPDA

-2854 TWRPK
+2854 TWLPK

-2887 SHQVN
+2887 SHQVT
-2892 DDLDAL
+2892 DVLDAL
-2898 SGSEK
+2898 SDNEK
-2903 HKDKVAIEN
+2903 PKENVAIEN

-2918 DKVPLSPLT
+2918 DKEFLSPLT

-2935 GERDARRK
+2935 GDKEARRK
-2943 IGDITQTLLDHAV
+2943 IGEITQTLLDHAV
-2956 EKGESQKVT
+2956 EKGESQKIT
-2965 LKGEAG
+2965 LQGEAG

-2980 TASSDDETSTTSGK
+2980 TAPREGETSTTSGK

-3007 EQASAIRS
+3007 EQASAIRN

-3062 PSNIILHGYSMGG
+3062 PSNIIIQGYSMGG

-3114 NPAGIVGTIAKAVN
+3114 NPAGIVGAIAKAVN
-3128 GQFSVEKNLK
+3128 GQFSVEKNLE
-3138 GLPQETPILL
+3138 GLPKETSILL
-3148 LTDNEGLGEEG
+3148 LTDNEGLGNEG
-3159 EKLRVKLSNSGF
+3159 EKLRTKLTASGY
-3171 NVTGEQTFYGHEAS
+3171 NVTDEQTFYGHEAS
-3185 NRLMSQYTGQI
+3185 NRLMSQYADQI
-3196 VSDLLNTQ
+3196 VSGLSSSASVDEDLDQQGLDTTSTKDQGVSNKDDHLQ
-3204 HIKHN
+3204 VVDSK
-3209 EAKLNL
+3209 EA
-3215 EPHGKN
+3215 
-3221 YESRD
+3221 
-3226 LILKPISQPETV
+3226 
-3238 ELGMPEVDQKVL
+3238 L
-3250 ADIAERENVIIG
+3250 ADGKI
-3262 VRPVD
+3262 
-3267 EKSKSLIASKMYSSK
+3267 L
-3282 GLFVKAKSSDWGPMS
+3282 
-3297 GFIPVD
+3297 
-3303 QSFAKASARRDL
+3303 
-3315 ETFNRHAEQSI
+3315 H
-3326 QSGNAV
+3326 
-3332 SADLYL
+3332 
-3338 NQVRVEELVSKY
+3338 NQ
-3350 HSLTPLELDDQ
+3350 
-3361 SGMYKTTATNGDQSV
+3361 
-3376 PFFLNRVTVDGNE
+3376 
-3389 LWQVH
+3389 
-3394 YITNGELAPFK
+3394 
-3405 VIGDPVSK
+3405 
-3413 QPMTADYDLLTVM
+3413 
-3426 YSYGDLGPQDKVK
+3426 
-3439 QPLTWQQW
+3439 
-3447 KDSVTYEDLTP
+3447 
-3458 KYKELY
+3458 
-3464 SNEDLYNKKDGASLG
+3464 
-3479 NVSGRLKELKDRIN
+3479 
-3493 VDLGRTNGLEMVH
+3493 
-3506 HGADDA
+3506 
-3512 NPYAVMADNFPATF
+3512 
-3526 FVPKSL
+3526 
-3532 FAEDGL
+3532 
-3538 GEGKGSIQTYFNV
+3538 
-3551 NEQGAVVIRNP
+3551 
-3562 QEFSDFQQVTIN
+3562 
-3574 ASFRASFNDKW
+3574 
-3585 NHGLDEPLFTT
+3585 
-3596 KRKLSHE
+3596 
-3603 FLNKRDQLLKKLSG
+3603 
-3617 GRLDAQDET
+3617 
-3626 LVALGNPDDVS
+3626 
-3637 GNKAIVAVDV
+3637 
-3647 SQIFTRQELK
+3647 
-3657 ERANVF
+3657 
-3663 AKPIGASY
+3663 
-3671 QGILDQLD
+3671 
-3679 LVHQTVSRDQIVAS
+3679 
-3693 FELNKKV
+3693 
-3700 NAYIAEHPTSGRNQA
+3700 
-3715 LTQLKEQITSALFI
+3715 
-3729 GKMQVAQVDIDAI
+3729 
-3742 AQTRPELAARIFMVA
+3742 
-3757 IEEANGEHRGLTDMM
+3757 
-3772 VRWANED
+3772 
-3779 PYLAPKQG
+3779 
-3787 YKGETP
+3787 
-3793 NDLGFDAKYHVDLGD
+3793 
-3808 HYADFKQWLE
+3808 
-3818 TSQSN
+3818 
-3823 GLLSKATLD
+3823 
-3832 ESTKT
+3832 
-3837 VHLGYSYQELQDLTG
+3837 
-3852 VESVQMAFY
+3852 
-3861 FLKEAAKKVD
+3861 
-3871 PISGDSAEMILLK
+3871 
-3884 KFADKSYLSQLD
+3884 
-3896 SDRMDQ
+3896 
-3902 IEGIYRSSHETDVD
+3902 
-3916 AWDRRYSGAGY
+3916 
-3927 DELTNKLAGAT
+3927 
-3938 GVDEQLSVLLDDR
+3938 
-3951 KGLLIGEVHG
+3951 
-3961 SDVNG
+3961 DVNG
-3966 LRFVN
+3966 W
-3971 EQMDALKK
+3971 
-3979 QGVTV
+3979 
-3984 IGLEHL
+3984 
-3990 RSDLAQPLIDR
+3990 SP
-4001 YLATGVMSS
+4001 
-4010 ELSAM
+4010 
-4015 LKTKHLDATLFENA
+4015 
-4029 RANGMRIVA
+4029 
-4038 LDANSSARPNVQ
+4038 
-4050 GTEHGLMYRAGA
+4050 
-4062 ANNIAVE
+4062 
-4069 VLQSLPDDEKF
+4069 
-4080 VAIYGKAHLQS
+4080 
-4091 HKGIEGFVPGITHR
+4091 IT
-4105 LDLPALRVSD
+4105 
-4115 SNQFRVEQ
+4115 
-4123 DDMTLRV
+4123 
-4130 VYDDVANKP
+4130 
-4139 KLTFK
+4139 
-4144 DSLSGAN
+4144 
-4151 TAIHNQN
+4151 
-4158 VNDWE
+4158 
-4163 RVAVTPTADG
+4163 VTPTTDG

-4185 MENDSVVA
+4185 MENDDVVA
-4193 NAAANLAGKH
+4193 KAAANLAGKH

-4242 DSDSNNTH
+4242 HSESNNTR
-4250 LSGYSAEDLAAK
+4250 LSGYSADELAVK
-4262 LANFQQSFSQAENIN
+4262 LAKFQQSFNQAENIN
-4277 NTPDHISIVGCSLVS
+4277 NKPDHISIVGCSLVS

-4305 AMDVNGLRVD
+4305 AMDANGLRVD
-4315 VSARS
+4315 VSVRS
-4320 SELAVDATG
+4320 SELAIDEAG
-4329 RKHTKDENGDWIQK
+4329 RKHTKDANGDWVQK
-4343 AETNK
+4343 AENNK

-4353 NEQGEVIAKE
+4353 DAQGEVVAKD

-4380 GVSDVGEIARGAIG
+4380 GVSDVDEPARGAIG

-4399 FDAPEKRKV
+4399 FDAPEKRKP
-4408 ETETSSSA
+4408 ETEVIANSSNS
-4416 ANNKLSYSGNIQ
+4416 NQLSYSGNIQ
-4428 VNVGDGEFTA
+4428 VNVGEGEFTA

-4443 SNVGIKVGSGGFK
+4443 SNVGIKVGTGGFK

-4468 IGNGES
+4468 IGDGES
-4474 KHSVDMGG
+4474 KHSVDIGG
-4482 YQALEGAQMFIGN
+4482 YQALEGAQMFLGN

-4500 NLGQS
+4500 NFGHS
-4505 NDLLV
+4505 NDLIL

-4532 GVLQSIATSGEDQ
+4532 GVLQGIAMSGEGE

-4557 SGAKKFVKDMSGLD
+4557 SSAKKFVKDMSGLD
-4571 QSSSVDYTCLVELD
+4571 QSSSVDYTTLVELD
-4585 SHNERSSRGLKHDTE
+4585 SQNERDSRGLKHDAE

-4606 YNQWLSGNSDSSA
+4606 YNQWLSGNSDSDTS
-4619 GKLSRADKLRQ
+4619 KLSRADKLRQ

-4679 QQFSAT
+4679 QQFTAT
-4685 GQAKTTFTYTPE
+4685 GQAKTTFTYTPQ

-4710 MAGIGAET
+4710 LAGVGAET

-4729 TSGQIVSR
+4729 ASGQIVSR
-4737 NGEAVDGV
+4737 NGQAVDGV
-4745 AILTEMLEV
+4745 AILKEMLEV

-4767 DPAKLLDSLKS
+4767 DPAKLLDSLKA
-4778 GIDMGADGIQSFAET
+4778 GIDMGADGIKSFAET
-4793 HGLKDKAPEEEENKS
+4793 HGLKEKAPEEEKDNS
-4808 AVSVNGTSVNSAQ
+4808 SVSVNGANVNSAQ
-4821 GATASDGNTET
+4821 GATVADGNTET

-4868 NLKENLTA
+4868 NLKQNLTA

-4892 GHLQGDGDINLSL
+4892 GHLQGDGDINISL

-4943 SNIFTGGEGSDMGV
+4943 SNIFTGGEGNDMGV

-5004 LGRDYVVTSGNFN
+5004 SGRDYVVTSGNFN
-5017 RVDTGDGQDYSV
+5017 RVDTGDDQDYSV
-5029 TIGNNNQVELGAGND
+5029 TIGSNNQVELGAGND
-5044 FANVF
+5044 FANIF
-5049 GNYNRINASAGND
+5049 GNYNRINAGAGND
-5062 VVKLMGYHAVLNGGE
+5062 VVKLMGYHAVLNGGD
-5077 GEDHLIAAAISKFS
+5077 GDDHLIAAAISKFS
-5091 QFNGE
+5091 QFNGG

-5133 ISSEDNIVFNGI
+5133 IRSEDNIVFNGI

-5164 RDPVSETDQAK
+5164 RDPSNDSDQSK
-5175 FEHIGSVTFNDYFD
+5175 FEHIGSVTFSDYFN
-5189 GKRAQMIIA
+5189 GNRAQVVIGMS
-5198 MGEKDA
+5198 EKDLS
-5204 NGEREYTT
+5204 GEREYTM
-5212 LSESSIDAL
+5212 LSDSAIDAL
-5221 VQAMSGFDPQA
+5221 IQAMSGFEPQA
-5232 GDNGFIDNLDS
+5232 GDNGFIDSLES
-5243 KSRVAISTAWADV
+5243 KSQAAISMAWSDV
-5256 VHKKGIT
+5256 VHKKGLM

>member
-11 YFFTGNYSADNGN
+11 YFFTGNYSADDGN
-24 NDIVAIGFGGEIHAY
+24 NNIVAIGFGGQIHAY

-47 GSIGATVHT
+47 GSIGATVYT

-69 LRVED
+69 LKVED
-74 STGHLSVKGA
+74 STGHLTVKGA

-105 GVSIDHLGHHG
+105 GVSIDHLGNHG

-121 GAAAYNSVKRKGLS
+121 GAAAYNGITRKGLS
-135 GNVTFKGAGGYNAL
+135 GNVTFAGAGGYNAL
-149 WHETNHGNLS
+149 WHETNQGNLS
-159 FAGAGAGNK
+159 FTGAGAGNK
-168 LDRTWFDQYQGSRGD
+168 LDRTWFNRYQGSHGD
-183 VSFDGAG
+183 VTFDGAG

-231 SNRIERTRQAEDV
+231 SNRIERTHQAEDV
-244 YQQTHGNIRFEGVGG
+244 YTQTRGNIRFEGVGG
-259 YNSFY
+259 YNSLY

-283 TRKGSG
+283 IRKGSG
-289 SSFDA
+289 NDFA
-294 QGMEYAKA
+294 KEGMTNAKA
-302 EDIVLTT
+302 DEIVLTK
-309 AKMHGSWIG
+309 AVMSGSWIG
-318 SGTHAVTAVKSEREP
+318 QDHHVTAVKSASEP
-333 NTYLFAIADGTYTKI
+333 NTYLFAFADSTYTKI
-348 NKVRLSNDPKTGKLK
+348 NKVQLRNDPQTGELK
-363 YYSEAWYKQGNHL
+363 YYSTAWYKEGNHL
-376 SGLARS
+376 SNLANQDIS
-382 DVSSAGGFEVNPING
+382 DNGGFTAVNING
-397 GYTLSNIAVEHQ
+397 AYTLSDLKVEHQ
-409 QSLTVHAME
+409 QSVTVHAVE
-418 KDLTEYEW
+418 KSLTEYEW
-426 VTYANGAL
+426 VTYANGAV
-434 IDAKDV
+434 IDAKEV
-440 VLSDAKMGGHAISTD
+440 SLSDAKMGGHAIYAD
-455 GTKVDVQAIK
+455 GTKVDVKAVK
-465 SNRKPNTYV
+465 SNRQPNTYI

-491 NDAET
+491 NDPET
-496 GVLKYQARSWYK
+496 GALKYQARSWYK

-514 NLANEDISSANGYH
+514 NIANQDISSATGYNP
-528 SMGKG
+528 MGKG
-533 GYSLSALNYS
+533 GYSLSDLHYS
-543 VNAIRSMSET
+543 VNAVRSTSET
-553 VADIDE
+553 VADIEE
-559 YTDQTLFKPATDSGE
+559 YTDQTLFKPANDSGE
-574 SSGDVHFSGAGGGNV
+574 SSGDVRFNGAGGGNV

-598 VYFNGGGI
+598 VHFNGGGI

-652 QSKQGKMD
+652 QSQQGKMD

-671 RIGDGQYLAHLL
+671 RLGDGQYLAHLL
-683 AYGNISVHKGNGNSR
+683 AYGNISVQKGSGDSR
-698 VAMLGGYNTHTQIGS
+698 VVMLGGYNTHTQIGS
-713 GHGLWLAAGGF
+713 GNGLWLAAGGF
-724 NVMTQVGNGEVTS
+724 NVMTQVGQGDVAA
-737 VLAGGANVLTKV
+737 VLAGGANVLTKM
-749 GEGELTAGMLGG
+749 GEGELTSGMLGG
-761 ANVMT
+761 ANVIT
-766 HISGDEQASNTTAV
+766 HISGDNETSNTTAV

-792 KGDTLAVMGGGAN
+792 KGNTLAVMGGGAN
-805 VLTHVGDGSTTGVM
+805 VLTHVGDGTTTGVM

-872 IAAMIGAGNIFTHVG
+872 IAVMIGAGNIFTHVG
-887 EGNAWALMGGL
+887 EGNTWALMGGL

-949 AAMVGNANIFTHI
+949 AAMVGNANIFTHV
-962 GNGSTF
+962 GSGSTF

-975 NVMTKVG
+975 NIMTKVG

-994 NIYTHV
+994 NIMTHV

-1006 GLFAGEMNVMT
+1006 GVFAGEVNVMT

-1106 DIGNVM
+1106 DVGNVM

-1126 KANIVTKVGDGLGI
+1126 KANLITKVGDGLGV

-1161 AKGEANILTK
+1161 AKGEANLITK
-1171 VGDGQEVSVVQGKAN
+1171 VGDGQEVSVVQGEAN

-1197 TGAWGKANVITKVGD
+1197 TGAWGKANVITKVGH
-1212 GRNVVLAKGEANIVT
+1212 GQNVVLAKGEANIVT

-1240 KGNVV
+1240 KGNIV

-1256 AKGKANITTTV
+1256 AKGQANITTTV
-1267 GNGLSVTAAY
+1267 GNGLNVTAAY

-1287 NGVSV
+1287 DGVSV

-1320 NIHIG
+1320 NIHVG
-1325 DGLNINASYARNN
+1325 DGLNINASYAQNN

-1361 KLSALFDNVK
+1361 KLSALFDNIK
-1371 QTLLGVGGSQ
+1371 QTVLGVGGSQ

-1392 STSGTQKGR
+1392 SSSGTHKGR

-1415 QMDAIEEVGS
+1415 QMDAIKEVGS

-1443 NEMDND
+1443 NKMQHA
-1449 LNIDGASDHAPNLIV
+1449 LNVDDSSVQAPNLIV
-1464 NGDFEQ
+1464 NGDFEL
-1470 GDRGWQSTHG
+1470 GEHGWQSTHG
-1480 VEASYSGSVYGVNGE
+1480 VEASYAGSVYGVEGE
-1495 GHGTRVTE
+1495 GHGARVTE
-1503 LDTHTNTS
+1503 LDTYTNTS
-1511 LYQDLTDLTEGEV
+1511 LYQDLANLAQGEV

-1546 WNGEVVFSSSGDASA
+1546 WNGEVVFSSSGDESA
-1561 WQQKTLKLTAHAGS
+1561 WQQKTLKLTAQAGS

-1595 VVAKSES
+1595 VVATSES
-1602 SPQANAV
+1602 SQQANAIR
-1609 SEHAKQNQAS
+1609 EHATQNPAA

-1659 QAIENN
+1659 QALENN

-1672 VKEESEA
+1672 VQEESEA
-1679 VTAELT
+1679 ITAELT
-1685 TLAQGLDVLDG
+1685 KLAQGLDVLDS

-1702 KSGEQWR
+1702 ESGDQWR
-1709 NDFAG
+1709 NEFAS
-1714 GLLDGV
+1714 GLLAGV
-1720 QSQIDDAKQLASDKM
+1720 QIQLDDAKQLANGKI
-1735 AAAKQTQ
+1735 AEAKQTHT
-1742 SDNNSKVKDSIA
+1742 DNQNKVKDAVA

-1766 RAGAEQDIAEAK
+1766 RAGAEQDIADAQ
-1778 ADAETRKADAV
+1778 ADAEKRKADAL
-1789 AKSHDAKQAESDAH
+1789 AKGKDAQQAESDAH
-1803 SAANDAQSRGDRD
+1803 HAVNNAQSRGDRD
-1816 AMNAEN
+1816 VELAEN
-1822 KANQAQNDAQG
+1822 KANQAQADAQG
-1833 AKQNEGDRPDRQGVA
+1833 AKQNEGDRPDRQGVT

-1857 RVEGAG
+1857 SVESSG
-1863 ETGSHVNTDSQ
+1863 ETDSHINTDSQ

-1882 DGLTEQELEALEGAT
+1882 EGLTEQEQEALEGAT

-1908 IRSKNSG
+1908 IRAKNSV
-1915 STITSMFME
+1915 SSMTSMFSE
-1924 ANADSIVVDTTAS
+1924 TNSKSIVVPTKVSPEPERQEVTRRD
-1937 QDVVRKEVRISGV
+1937 VRISGV
-1950 NLVGLGEASHDSA
+1950 NL
-1963 ESLVAAR
+1963 ESLSAVQGSQPTGQLAS
-1970 AEKVANLYRW
+1970 KS
-1980 LDTDNDVATDKYV
+1980 
-1993 PVPGFERVDADVSD
+1993 VPGFKSHFASTSIGIENELSGLVVVLPKNSAQTFGYVHDSQGNPLFMLTKDMNQGGYSNPVGINDIQGVNNWQTHTIELVTYPSEISDTAAVESRKEAMLWLAKEFTDHINQSNHQSLPHLVSD
-2007 EVKQRMIQSMSGYI
+2007 DGRF
-2021 EHTDNQVP
+2021 
-2029 KDQAQ
+2029 
-2034 ALATL
+2034 TL
-2039 FVESTLDY
+2039 VISN
-2047 DWDKRV
+2047 
-2053 EFLTKLESYGYS
+2053 S
-2065 FETPHAEKSIVSFW
+2065 
-2079 SGKNFKQ
+2079 
-2086 YRDVLD
+2086 
-2092 NAQTDGKKVVYDID
+2092 
-2106 VKGNAFAIDLNK
+2106 K
-2118 HLMRWG
+2118 HLIAAG
-2124 GLFLD
+2124 NGT
-2129 PDNAEQ
+2129 
-2135 NQLKSSIDAATFSNT
+2135 SIDAQGKTIGMTPSGQQATMAISAKEFGTSSSPEVRLLESAPWYQAGLRDEFLANAKNT
-2150 GFWSSV
+2150 TLDDPATAQNVYAYLTSV
-2156 YATGAQHD
+2156 YSKTADLAKEYGIYINDWDPASEGFSPNAQGLTD
-2164 VYVIAEGGVRLGNY
+2164 PKVKNAWSILPRTKPVRMLELLSAEDSRYVRQQIAEKLKGTYSESLAKNVFEYFQYGGEVAGHGINNATTGSVQQL
-2178 FWHVELPALRQ
+2178 EPAILFEFRSVPSA
-2189 LQREGLVGEIRLL
+2189 LSDFVP
-2202 DKPVSEYKDL
+2202 KTAS
-2212 PADEIG
+2212 
-2218 RRLTDA
+2218 T
-2224 GVGVKVRFD
+2224 VKVDVKALDHFDSASRKAIITEVNALVSGSEDFD
-2233 ALSSARQAELLADNP
+2233 AWYQEYRASKGQPPVKNPKSSASANHKAEWLMTQHAEQWAKITAPYTDNHETLTSTKLASNDKE
-2248 DDYRADT
+2248 
-2255 LVELDVKL
+2255 ELHALGGTSNLEHNKQQENVA
-2263 SAIDSMLRE
+2263 SIINTMLNDM
-2272 SLPFYSLRTERN
+2272 LPFYALRTERN

-2292 GFEVRSWP
+2292 GFEVRAWP
-2300 GSDDKSKTIL
+2300 GTEDKSKTIIL
-2310 LDNPEDAAQQKAI
+2310 EDPEDAAQHKAI

-2340 LFLVDNKVL
+2340 LFLVDNKVI
-2349 SHHDGRT
+2349 SHHEGRT
-2356 RILAQKEDGAWTY
+2356 HVLAQKVDGAWQY
-2369 NTNSELMS
+2369 NATVELMS
-2377 VTELLDAAHVSGKV
+2377 VTELLDAANVTGKI

-2396 QKVIDALAEYHASTA
+2396 QQVIDALTDYHASIT
-2411 EHADYELESVEQ
+2411 EHADYEPESVEK
-2423 LVNLRKKIEG
+2423 LLNLRKKIEG
-2433 YALGHPDSGRL
+2433 YVLGHPDSGRV

-2450 LNQVNSRLEEVSVL
+2450 LNQVNTRLGEVSLLSV
-2464 AVSEQSIKAHDSF
+2464 AEQTIQAQDSF
-2477 SRLYDQLD
+2477 SRLYDQLEAA
-2485 NAHLKQ
+2485 NLKE
-2491 SKHLYLDGN
+2491 SKHLYLDQN

-2510 LAKIDQLGG
+2510 LANIDLLG
-2519 SDAVLEK
+2519 SREAVLEK
-2526 VKASVNHEYGQ
+2526 VKLTVSNEYGQ
-2537 AIADTIFAGLSA
+2537 TVADTIFAGLSA
-2549 NELAKDGKG
+2549 KDLAKDGKG
-2558 IDITGLNRIHQALE
+2558 IDIAGLNKVHQAIE
-2572 QHMSPVSATM
+2572 QHLSPVSATL
-2582 YIWKPSDHSALGHA
+2582 YVWKPSDHSALGHA

-2604 TQIDAQAAADF
+2604 TQLEGQAAADF
-2615 NKQNYVSWWP
+2615 NQQNYVSWWP
-2625 LGSKSSNIR
+2625 LGSKSSNIS
-2634 NIFNVATEYQPD
+2634 NILNVATKDQPD

-2667 MASEENDGFGLNDGE
+2667 VASEENDGFGLHDGDI
-2682 TKLKR
+2682 KLKR
-2687 FIEKLNAAKGIDAA
+2687 FIEKLNAAKGIDASF
-2701 YKDASEGYASV
+2701 KEASEGYASV
-2712 LLGNPDMLVS
+2712 LLGNPDMLET

-2734 DQWNDTSYDMMDVA
+2734 EQWNDTSYDMMDVA
-2748 NRFAQELQKQ
+2748 NRFAQELRLQ
-2758 AQASGDP
+2758 AQRSDDP
-2765 ALVAKRIDNVVRLF
+2765 ELLEKRIGNVVRQF
-2779 AERALEEIEAFKASQ
+2779 AERALEEIETFKASQ
-2794 ADEGR
+2794 ADQGR

-2815 EWNRLSHDPDA
+2815 EWHRLSNDPDA

-2854 TWRPK
+2854 TWLPK

-2887 SHQVN
+2887 SHQVT
-2892 DDLDAL
+2892 DVLDAL
-2898 SGSEK
+2898 SGNEK
-2903 HKDKVAIEN
+2903 PKENVAIEN

-2918 DKVPLSPLT
+2918 DKESLSPLT

-2935 GERDARRK
+2935 GNKEARRK
-2943 IGDITQTLLDHAV
+2943 IGEITQTLLDHAV
-2956 EKGESQKVT
+2956 EKGESQKIT
-2965 LKGEAG
+2965 LQGEAG

-2980 TASSDDETSTTSGK
+2980 TAPSEGETSSPSGK

-3007 EQASAIRS
+3007 EQASAIRN

-3062 PSNIILHGYSMGG
+3062 PSNIIIHGYSMGG

-3114 NPAGIVGTIAKAVN
+3114 NPAGIVGAIAKAVN
-3128 GQFSVEKNLK
+3128 GQFSVEKNLE
-3138 GLPQETPILL
+3138 GLPKETSILL
-3148 LTDNEGLGEEG
+3148 LTDNEGLGNEG
-3159 EKLRVKLSNSGF
+3159 EKLRTKLTASGY

-3185 NRLMSQYTGQI
+3185 NRLMSQYADQI
-3196 VSDLLNTQ
+3196 VSGFSSSASVDEDLDQQGLDTTSTKDQGISNKNDHLQ
-3204 HIKHN
+3204 VVDSK
-3209 EAKLNL
+3209 EA
-3215 EPHGKN
+3215 
-3221 YESRD
+3221 
-3226 LILKPISQPETV
+3226 
-3238 ELGMPEVDQKVL
+3238 L
-3250 ADIAERENVIIG
+3250 ADGKI
-3262 VRPVD
+3262 
-3267 EKSKSLIASKMYSSK
+3267 L
-3282 GLFVKAKSSDWGPMS
+3282 
-3297 GFIPVD
+3297 
-3303 QSFAKASARRDL
+3303 
-3315 ETFNRHAEQSI
+3315 H
-3326 QSGNAV
+3326 
-3332 SADLYL
+3332 
-3338 NQVRVEELVSKY
+3338 NQ
-3350 HSLTPLELDDQ
+3350 
-3361 SGMYKTTATNGDQSV
+3361 
-3376 PFFLNRVTVDGNE
+3376 
-3389 LWQVH
+3389 
-3394 YITNGELAPFK
+3394 
-3405 VIGDPVSK
+3405 
-3413 QPMTADYDLLTVM
+3413 
-3426 YSYGDLGPQDKVK
+3426 
-3439 QPLTWQQW
+3439 
-3447 KDSVTYEDLTP
+3447 
-3458 KYKELY
+3458 
-3464 SNEDLYNKKDGASLG
+3464 
-3479 NVSGRLKELKDRIN
+3479 
-3493 VDLGRTNGLEMVH
+3493 
-3506 HGADDA
+3506 
-3512 NPYAVMADNFPATF
+3512 
-3526 FVPKSL
+3526 
-3532 FAEDGL
+3532 
-3538 GEGKGSIQTYFNV
+3538 
-3551 NEQGAVVIRNP
+3551 
-3562 QEFSDFQQVTIN
+3562 
-3574 ASFRASFNDKW
+3574 
-3585 NHGLDEPLFTT
+3585 
-3596 KRKLSHE
+3596 
-3603 FLNKRDQLLKKLSG
+3603 
-3617 GRLDAQDET
+3617 
-3626 LVALGNPDDVS
+3626 
-3637 GNKAIVAVDV
+3637 
-3647 SQIFTRQELK
+3647 
-3657 ERANVF
+3657 
-3663 AKPIGASY
+3663 
-3671 QGILDQLD
+3671 
-3679 LVHQTVSRDQIVAS
+3679 
-3693 FELNKKV
+3693 
-3700 NAYIAEHPTSGRNQA
+3700 
-3715 LTQLKEQITSALFI
+3715 
-3729 GKMQVAQVDIDAI
+3729 
-3742 AQTRPELAARIFMVA
+3742 
-3757 IEEANGEHRGLTDMM
+3757 
-3772 VRWANED
+3772 
-3779 PYLAPKQG
+3779 
-3787 YKGETP
+3787 
-3793 NDLGFDAKYHVDLGD
+3793 
-3808 HYADFKQWLE
+3808 
-3818 TSQSN
+3818 
-3823 GLLSKATLD
+3823 
-3832 ESTKT
+3832 
-3837 VHLGYSYQELQDLTG
+3837 
-3852 VESVQMAFY
+3852 
-3861 FLKEAAKKVD
+3861 
-3871 PISGDSAEMILLK
+3871 
-3884 KFADKSYLSQLD
+3884 
-3896 SDRMDQ
+3896 
-3902 IEGIYRSSHETDVD
+3902 
-3916 AWDRRYSGAGY
+3916 
-3927 DELTNKLAGAT
+3927 
-3938 GVDEQLSVLLDDR
+3938 
-3951 KGLLIGEVHG
+3951 
-3961 SDVNG
+3961 DVNG
-3966 LRFVN
+3966 W
-3971 EQMDALKK
+3971 
-3979 QGVTV
+3979 G
-3984 IGLEHL
+3984 
-3990 RSDLAQPLIDR
+3990 P
-4001 YLATGVMSS
+4001 
-4010 ELSAM
+4010 
-4015 LKTKHLDATLFENA
+4015 
-4029 RANGMRIVA
+4029 
-4038 LDANSSARPNVQ
+4038 
-4050 GTEHGLMYRAGA
+4050 
-4062 ANNIAVE
+4062 
-4069 VLQSLPDDEKF
+4069 
-4080 VAIYGKAHLQS
+4080 
-4091 HKGIEGFVPGITHR
+4091 IT
-4105 LDLPALRVSD
+4105 
-4115 SNQFRVEQ
+4115 
-4123 DDMTLRV
+4123 
-4130 VYDDVANKP
+4130 
-4139 KLTFK
+4139 
-4144 DSLSGAN
+4144 
-4151 TAIHNQN
+4151 
-4158 VNDWE
+4158 
-4163 RVAVTPTADG
+4163 VTPTTDG

-4185 MENDSVVA
+4185 MENDDVVA
-4193 NAAANLAGKH
+4193 KAAANLAGKH

-4242 DSDSNNTH
+4242 HSESNNTR
-4250 LSGYSAEDLAAK
+4250 LSGYSADELAVK
-4262 LANFQQSFSQAENIN
+4262 LAKFQQSFNQAENIN
-4277 NTPDHISIVGCSLVS
+4277 NKPDHISIVGCSLVS

-4305 AMDVNGLRVD
+4305 AMDANGLRVD
-4315 VSARS
+4315 VSVRS
-4320 SELAVDATG
+4320 SELAVDEAG
-4329 RKHTKDENGDWIQK
+4329 RKHTKDANGDWVQK
-4343 AETNK
+4343 AENNK

-4353 NEQGEVIAKE
+4353 DAQGEVVAKD

-4380 GVSDVGEIARGAIG
+4380 GVSDVDEPARGAIG

-4399 FDAPEKRKV
+4399 FDAPEKRKP
-4408 ETETSSSA
+4408 ETEVIANSSNS
-4416 ANNKLSYSGNIQ
+4416 NQLSYSGNIQ
-4428 VNVGDGEFTA
+4428 VNVGEGEFTA

-4443 SNVGIKVGSGGFK
+4443 SNVGIKVGTGGFK

-4468 IGNGES
+4468 IGDGES
-4474 KHSVDMGG
+4474 KHSVDIGG
-4482 YQALEGAQMFIGN
+4482 YQALEGAQMFLGN

-4500 NLGQS
+4500 NFGHS
-4505 NDLLV
+4505 NDLIL

-4532 GVLQSIATSGEDQ
+4532 GVLQGIATSGEGE

-4571 QSSSVDYTCLVELD
+4571 QSSSVDYTTLVELD
-4585 SHNERSSRGLKHDTE
+4585 SQNERDSRGLKHDAE
-4600 AALNKQ
+4600 ATLNKQ
-4606 YNQWLSGNSDSSA
+4606 YNQWLSGNGNSGTSQ
-4619 GKLSRADKLRQ
+4619 LSRADKLRQ

-4679 QQFSAT
+4679 QQFTAT
-4685 GQAKTTFTYTPE
+4685 GQAKTTFTYTPQ

-4710 MAGIGAET
+4710 LAGVGAET

-4729 TSGQIVSR
+4729 ASGQIVSR
-4737 NGEAVDGV
+4737 NGQAVDGV
-4745 AILTEMLEV
+4745 AILKEMLEV

-4767 DPAKLLDSLKS
+4767 DPAKLLDSLKA
-4778 GIDMGADGIQSFAET
+4778 GIDMGADGIKSFAET
-4793 HGLKDKAPEEEENKS
+4793 HGLKEKAPEEEKDNS
-4808 AVSVNGTSVNSAQ
+4808 SVSVNGANVNSAQ
-4821 GATASDGNTET
+4821 GATVADGNTET

-4854 FSQDKQKEMKSLVE
+4854 FSQDKQKEMKSLVK
-4868 NLKENLTA
+4868 NLKQNLTA

-4892 GHLQGDGDINLSL
+4892 GHLQGDGDINISL

-4943 SNIFTGGEGSDMGV
+4943 SNIFTGGEGHDMGV

-5004 LGRDYVVTSGNFN
+5004 SGRDYVVTSGNFN
-5017 RVDTGDGQDYSV
+5017 RVDTGDDQDYSV

-5049 GNYNRINASAGND
+5049 GNYNRINAGAGND
-5062 VVKLMGYHAVLNGGE
+5062 VVKLMGYHAVLNGGD
-5077 GEDHLIAAAISKFS
+5077 GDDHLIATAISKFS
-5091 QFNGE
+5091 QFNGG

-5133 ISSEDNIVFNGI
+5133 IRSEDNIVFNGI

-5164 RDPVSETDQAK
+5164 RDPSNDSDQSK
-5175 FEHIGSVTFNDYFD
+5175 FEHIGSVTFSDYFN
-5189 GKRAQMIIA
+5189 GNRAQVVIGMS
-5198 MGEKDA
+5198 EKDLS
-5204 NGEREYTT
+5204 GEREYTM
-5212 LSESSIDAL
+5212 LSDSAIDAL
-5221 VQAMSGFDPQA
+5221 VQAMSGFEPQA
-5232 GDNGFIDNLDS
+5232 GDNGFIDSLES
-5243 KSRVAISTAWADV
+5243 KSQAAISMAWSDV
-5256 VHKKGIT
+5256 VHKKGLM